1 MGNGAEH
8 SKTIN
13 VVRGQNN
20 QWTIANKPDYVTL
33 DAQTGKVTFN
43 ANTIKPNSS
52 ITITPKAGTGHSV
65 SSNPSTLTA
74 PAAHTVNTTE
84 IVKDYGSNVTAA
96 EINNAVQVANKRTA
110 TIKNGTAMPT
120 NLAGGSTT
128 TIPVT
133 VTYNDGSTEE
143 VQESIFTKADK
154 RELITAKNHLD
165 DPVSTEGKKPGTITQ
180 YNNAMHNAQQQ
191 INTAKTEAQ
200 QVINNERATPQQ
212 VSDALT
218 KVRAAQ
224 TKIDQ
229 AKALLQNKED
239 NSQLVTSK
247 NNLQSSV
254 NQVPSTA
261 GMTQQSIDNYNAKK
275 REAETEITA
284 AQRVIDNG
292 DATAQQISDEKH
304 RVDNALT
311 ALNQAKHDLT
321 ADTHALEQ
329 AVQQLNRTGTTTG
342 KKPASITAY
351 NNSIRALQ
359 SDLTSAKNSANAII
373 QKPIRTVQEVQSAL
387 TNVNRVNERLT
398 QAINQLVP
406 LADNSALRT
415 AKTKLDEEINKSVTT
430 DGMTQSSI
438 QAYENAKR
446 AGQTESTNAQN
457 VINNGDAT
465 DQQIAAEKTKVEE
478 KYNSLKQAIAGL
490 TPDLAPLQTAKTQL
504 QNDIDQPTST
514 TGMTSTSVAT
524 FNEKLSAARTKI
536 QEIDRVLASHP
547 DVATIRQ
554 NVTAANAAKT
564 ALDQA
569 RNGLTVDK
577 APLENAKNQLQHS
590 IDTQTST
597 TGMTQDSINAYNAK
611 LTAARNK
618 IQQINQ
624 VLAGSPTVEQIN
636 TNTSAANQAKS
647 DLDHARQ
654 ALTPDKAPLQN
665 AKTQLEQSI
674 NQPTDTTGMTTASL
688 NAYNQKLQAA
698 RQKLTEINQVLN
710 GNPTVQNINDKV
722 TEANQAKD
730 QLNTARQGL
739 TLDRQPALTT
749 LHGASNLNQ
758 AQQNNFTQQINAAQ
772 NHAALETIKSNI
784 TALNTAMTKLKDSVA
799 DNNTI
804 KSGQNYTDA
813 TPANKQAYDNAVNA
827 AKGVIGETTN
837 PTMDV
842 NTVNQKAASV
852 KSTKDALDGQ
862 QNLQRAKTEATNAI
876 THASDL
882 NQAQKNAL
890 TQQVNSAQNVQAVN
904 DIKQTT
910 HSLNTAMTGLKRG
923 VANHNQVVQ
932 SDNYVNADT
941 NKKNDYN
948 NAYNHANDI
957 INGNAQHPVITPS
970 DVNNALSNVTS
981 KEHALNGEAKLNAA
995 KQEANTALGHLNNLN
1010 NAQRQN
1016 LQSQINGAHQIDAV
1030 NTIKQNATNL
1040 NSAMGNLRQAVAD
1053 KDQVK
1058 RTEDYAD
1065 ADTAKQ
1071 NAYNSAVSSAETIIN
1086 QTTNPTM
1093 SVDDVNRATSA
1104 VTSNK
1109 NALNGDEKLAQS
1121 KTDAARAIDAL
1132 PHLNNAQKAD
1142 VKSKINAASNIAGV
1156 NTVKQQGTDLNTAMG
1171 NLQGAIND
1179 EQTTLNSQ
1187 NYQDATPSKK
1197 TAYTNAVQAAK
1208 DILNKS
1214 NGQNKTKDQVTEAMN
1229 QLNSAKNNLDGTRLL
1244 DQAKQT
1250 AKQQLNNMT
1259 HLTTAQKTNLTN
1271 QINSGTT
1278 VAGVHT
1284 VQSNANTLDQA
1295 MNTLRQSIANKDATK
1310 ASEDYVDA
1318 NNDKQTAYNNAVA
1331 AAETIINANSNPEMN
1346 PSTITQKAEQVNSSK
1361 TALNG
1366 DENLAA
1372 AKQNA
1377 KTYLNTLTSITDAQK
1392 NNLISQISSATR
1404 VSGVDTVKQ
1413 NAQHL
1418 DQAMASLQSGINN
1431 ESQVK
1436 SSEKYR
1442 DADTNKQQE
1451 YDNAITAAKAILNKS
1466 TGPNTAQN
1474 AVEAA
1479 LQRVNNAKDALNGD
1493 AKLIAAQNAAKQHL
1507 GTLTHITTA
1516 QRNDLTNQI
1525 SQATNLA
1532 GVESVKQSANS
1543 LDGAMGN
1550 LQTAINDKSG
1560 TLASQNFLDADE
1572 QKRNAYN
1579 QAVSAAETILN
1590 KQTGPNTAKTAV
1602 EQALN
1607 NVNNAKHALN
1617 GTQNLN
1623 NAKQAAITAING
1635 ASDLNQKQK
1644 DALKT
1649 QANGAQRVSN
1659 AQDVQRNATEL
1670 NTAMGTLKHAIADK
1684 TNTLASSKYVNAD
1697 STKQNAYTTKVTN
1710 AEHIISGTPTV
1721 VTTPSE
1727 VTAAANQVNSA
1738 KQELNGDERLRVA
1751 KQNANTAIDALTQ
1764 LNTPQKAKLKEQ
1776 VGQANRLEDVQTVQT
1791 NGQALNNAMKG
1802 LRDSIANETT
1812 VKASQNYTDASSNNQ
1827 STYNSAV
1834 SNAKGI
1840 INQTNNPTMDT
1851 SAITQATTQ
1860 VNNAKNGLNG
1870 AENLRNAQNTA
1881 KQNLNTLSHLT
1892 NNQKSAIS
1900 TQIDRAGHVSE
1911 VTAAKNAATE
1921 LNTQMG
1927 NLEQAIHD
1935 QNTVK
1940 QSVKFTDADK
1950 AKRDAYTNAVSRAE
1964 AILNKTQGANTS
1976 KQDVEAAI
1984 QNVSSAKNALNGD
1997 QNVTN
2002 AKNAAKNALNNLT
2015 SINNAQKRDLTTKID
2030 QATTVAGVEA
2040 VSNTGTQLNT
2050 AMANLQNG
2058 INDKTNTLASENY
2071 HDADSDKKT
2080 AYTQAVTNAENILN
2094 KNSGSNLDKTAVENA
2109 LSQVANAK
2117 GALNGNHNLEQAKSN
2132 ANTTINGL
2140 QHLTTAQKDKLKQ
2153 QVQQA
2158 QNVAGVDTVK
2168 SSANTLNGAMGT
2180 LRNSIQDNTATKNG
2194 QNYLD
2199 ATGSN
2204 KTNYNNAVDSANGVI
2219 NATSNPNMDAN
2230 AINQIATQVT
2240 STKNALDGTHNLTQA
2255 KQTATNAI
2263 DGATNL
2269 NKAQKDAL
2277 KAQVTSAQRVANVTS
2292 IQQTANELNT
2302 AMGQLQHG
2310 IDDENATKQTQKYR
2324 DAEQSKKTAY
2334 DQAVA
2339 AAKAILNKQ
2348 TGSNSDKA
2356 AVDRALQQ
2364 VTSTK
2369 DALNGDAKLAEAK
2382 AAAKQNLGTLNH
2394 ITNAQRTDLEGQ
2406 INQATTVDGVN
2417 TVKTNANTLDGAMNS
2432 LQGSINDKDA
2442 TLRNQ
2447 NYLDADES
2455 KRNAYTQA
2463 VTAAEG
2469 ILNKQTGGNTSKADV
2484 DNALNAVTR
2493 AKAALN
2499 GAENLRNAK
2508 TSATNTINGLPNLTQ
2523 LQKDNLKHQVEQAQ
2537 NVAGVNGVKD
2547 KGNTL
2552 NTAMGALRT
2561 SIQNDN
2567 TTKTS
2572 QNYLDASDSNKN
2584 NYNTAVNNANGV
2596 INATNN
2602 PNMDANAINGMAN
2615 QVNTTKA
2622 ALNGVQNLAQAK
2634 TNATNTINNAH
2645 DLNQKQKDALKT
2657 QVNNA
2662 QRVSD
2667 ANNVQHTATE
2677 LNGAMTALKAAI
2689 ADKERTKASG
2699 NYVNADQEKRQA
2711 YDSKVTN
2718 AENIINGTP
2727 NATLTVNDVNSA
2739 TSQVNAAK
2747 TALNGDNNLR
2757 VAKENANN
2765 TIDGLA
2771 QLNNAQKAKLK
2782 EQVQSAT
2789 TLEGVQ
2795 TVKNSSQTLNTA
2807 MKGLRDS
2814 IANEA
2819 TIKAGQNYTDASP
2832 TNRNEY
2838 DSAVTAAKAIIN
2850 QTSNPTM
2857 EPNTITQA
2865 TSQVTTKEHAL
2876 NGAQNLAQAKTTAKN
2891 NLNNL
2896 TSINNA
2902 QKDALTRSIDG
2913 ATTVAGVNQETAK
2926 ATELNNAMHSLQNG
2940 INDEAQTKQTQKYL
2954 DAEPIKKSA
2963 YDQAVNAAKAI
2974 LTKASGQNVDKA
2986 AVEQALQNVNST
2998 KTALNGDAKLNEAK
3012 AAAKQ
3017 TLGTLTHINNAQ
3029 RTALDNEITQ
3039 ATNVEGVNT
3048 VKAKAQ
3054 QLDGAMGQLE
3064 TSIRDKDTT
3073 LQSQNYQDADDAK
3086 RTAYS
3091 QAVNAA
3097 ATILNKTAGGNT
3109 PKADVERAMQA
3120 VTQANTALNGIQ
3132 NLERAKQAANTAI
3145 TNASDLN
3152 TKQKEALKAQVT
3164 SAGRVSAA
3172 NGVEHTATELNTAMT
3187 ALKRAIADKA
3197 ETKASGNYVNADAN
3211 KRQAYDEKVT
3221 AAENIVSGTPTPT
3234 LTPADVT
3241 NAATQVT
3248 NAKTQLNG
3256 NHNLEVA
3263 KQNANTAIDG
3273 LTSLNGPQKAKLKE
3287 QVGQATTLPN
3297 VQTVRDNAQTLNS
3310 AMKGLRDSIANEA
3323 TIKAGQNYTDAS
3335 PNNRSEYDSAVT
3347 AAKAII
3353 DQTTSPSMNAQE
3365 INQAKDQ
3372 VTAKQQALNG
3382 QENLRT
3388 AQTNAKQHLNGL
3400 SDLTDAQ
3407 KDAVKRQIEGATH
3420 VNEVTQAQNNADALN
3435 TAMTNLKN
3443 GIQDQ
3448 NTIKQGVNFTDAD
3461 EAKRNAYTNAVTQ
3474 AEQIL
3479 NKAQGPNT
3487 AKDNVESALQNVQR
3501 AKNELNGNQN
3511 VANAKSTAKNALNN
3525 LTSINNAQ
3533 KEALKT
3539 QIEGA
3544 STVAGVNQV
3553 STTASELNTAMS
3565 NLQSG
3570 INDEAATKAAQKY
3583 TDADRDK
3590 QTAYNDAVTAAKTL
3604 LDKTA
3609 GSNDNKAAVE
3619 QALQR
3624 VNTAKTALNGDARL
3638 NEAKNT
3644 AKQQLATMS
3653 HLTNAQK
3660 ANLTEQIERGTT
3672 VAGVQGI
3679 QANAGTLDQA
3689 MNQLRQSIASK
3700 DTTKSSEDYQDA
3712 NADLQNAYNR
3722 AVSDAEGII
3731 SATNNPEMN
3740 PDTINQKAS
3749 QVNSAKSAL
3758 NGDEKLAAA
3767 KQTAKTDIGRLTD
3780 LNNAQRTAANAE
3792 VDQAPNL
3799 AAVTAAKNKATSL
3812 NTAMGNLKHAL
3823 AEKDNTKRS
3832 VNYTDADQPKQ
3843 QAYDTAVTQAEAI
3856 TNANGSNAN
3865 ETQVQAAL
3873 NQLNQAKN
3881 DLNGDNKVAQAKET
3895 AKRAL
3900 ASYSNLNNAQSTA
3913 ATSQIDNATTVADVT
3928 AAQNTANE
3936 LNTAM
3941 GQLQN
3946 GINDQNTV
3954 KQQVNFTDADQGKK
3968 DAYTNAVTNAQGILD
3983 KANGQNMTKAQVEA
3997 ALNQVTTAKNALNGD
4012 ANVRQAKSDAKA
4024 NLGTLTHLNNAQKQ
4038 DLTSQIEG
4046 ATTVNGVNS
4055 VKTKAQDLD
4064 GAMQRLESAI
4074 ANKDQTKASE
4084 NYIDADPT
4092 KKTAFDNAIIQA
4104 ESYLNKD
4111 HGANKDKQAV
4121 EQAIQSVT
4129 STENALNGDAN
4140 LQRAKTEATQAI
4152 DNLTHLNT
4160 PQKTALKQQ
4169 VNAAQRVSGV
4179 TDLKNSATSLNN
4191 AMDQLKQAIADH
4203 DTIVAGGN
4211 YTNASPDKQGA
4222 YTDAYNAAKNIV
4234 NGSPNVIT
4242 NAADVTAAT
4251 QRVNNAETGLN
4262 GDTNLATAK
4271 QQAKDALRQMTHL
4284 SDAQKQSITG
4294 QIDSAT
4300 QVTGVQSVKDNAT
4313 NLDNAMNQLRN
4324 SIANKDEVKASQ
4336 PYVDADTDKQNAYN
4350 TAVTSAENIINATSQ
4365 PTLNPSA
4372 VTQAANQVNTNK
4384 TALNGAQNLANKKQ
4398 ETTANINQLS
4408 HLNNAQ
4414 KQDLNTQ
4421 VTNAPNIS
4429 TVNQVKTKAEQLDQA
4444 MERLINGIQDKDQ
4457 VKQSVNFTDA
4467 DPEKQTAYNN
4477 AVTAAE
4483 NIINQANGTN
4493 ANQSQVEA
4501 ALSTVTTTK
4510 QALNGDRKVT
4520 DAKNNANQRLST
4532 LDNLNNAQKG
4542 AVTGNIN
4549 QAHTVAEV
4557 TQAIQT
4563 AQELNTAMGN
4573 LKNSLNDKD
4582 TTLGSQNFADADP
4595 EKKNAY
4601 NEAVRN
4607 AENIL
4612 NKSTGTNVPKDQVEA
4627 AMNQVNTTKAALNGT
4642 QNLEK
4647 AKQHANTAIDGLS
4660 HLTNAQKDALK
4671 QLVQQSTT
4679 VAEAQ
4684 GNEQKANNVDAA
4696 MDKLRQSIADNATT
4710 KQNQNYTDA
4719 SPNKKDAYNNAVTTA
4734 QGIIDQTTNPTL
4746 DPTVINQAAG
4756 QVSTTKNALNG
4767 NENLEAAKQQATQS
4781 LGSLDN
4787 LNNAQKQAV
4796 TNQINGAHTVD
4807 EANQIKQNAQNL
4819 NTAMGNLKQAIA
4831 DKDATKATVNF
4842 TDADQAKQQAYNTA
4856 VTNAENIISK
4866 ANGGNATQTE
4876 VEQAIQQVNATKQA
4890 LNGNA
4895 NVQHAKDE
4903 ATALINSSNDLNQ
4916 AQKDALKQQVQNA
4929 TTVAGVNNVKQ
4940 TAQELNNAMTQLK
4953 QGIADKEQ
4961 TKADG
4966 NFVNADPDKQNAYNQ
4981 AVAKAEALIS
4991 GTPDVVVTPSEITAA
5006 LNKVTQAK
5014 NDLNG
5019 NTNLATA
5026 KQNVQQAI
5034 DQLPNLNQAQRD
5046 EYNKQI
5052 TQATLVPNVNAIQQ
5066 AATTLND
5073 AMTQLKQ
5080 GIADKDQTKANGNF
5094 VNADTDKQNAYN
5106 NAVAHAEQIIS
5117 GTPNANVDP
5126 QQVAQALQQVNQAKG
5141 DLNGNHN
5148 LQVAKD
5154 NANTAIDQ
5162 LPNLNQPQKTALKD
5176 QVSHAELV
5184 TGVNA
5189 IKQNADALNNAMG
5202 TLKQQIQANSQ
5213 VPQSV
5218 DFTQADQDKQQ
5229 AYNNAANQA
5238 QQIANGTPT
5247 PVLAPDTVTQAVTTM
5262 NQAKDAL
5269 NGDEKLAQAKQD
5281 ALANLD
5287 TLRDL
5292 NQPQRD
5298 ALRNQINQAQALATV
5313 EQTKQNAQNVNTA
5326 MGNLKQGIAN
5336 KDTVKASENY
5346 HDADV
5351 DKQTAYTNAVSQAEG
5366 IINQT
5371 TNPTLNP
5378 DDITRAL
5385 TQVTDAK
5392 NSLNGEAKLATE
5404 KQNAKDAVSGMTH
5417 LNDAQKQALKGQI
5430 DQSPE
5435 IATVNQVKQTAT
5447 SLDQAMDQLSQAIN
5461 DKDQI
5466 LADGNYLNADPD
5478 KQNAYKQAVAKAE
5491 ALLNKQSG
5499 TNEVQAQVE
5508 SITNEVNA
5516 AKQALNGNDNL
5527 ANAKQQAKQQ
5537 LANLTHLNDAQKQS
5551 FESQITQAPLVT
5563 DVTTINQKAQTLDH
5577 AMELLRNSVAD
5588 NQTTLASEDYHDAT
5602 AQRQNDYNK
5611 AVTAANNI
5619 INQTTSPT
5627 MNPDDV
5633 NGATTQVNNTK
5644 VALDGDENLAA
5655 AKQQANNRLDQLD
5668 HLNNAQK
5675 QQLQSQITQSSDIAA
5690 VNGHKQTAESL
5701 NTAMG
5706 NLINAIADHQAV
5718 EQRGNFINADTDKQ
5732 TAYNTAVNEAAAM
5745 INKQTGQNANQTEVE
5760 QAITKVQTTLQALNG
5775 DHNLQVAKTNATQ
5788 AIDALTSLNDPQKTA
5803 LKDQVTAATLVTA
5816 VHQIEQNANTLN
5828 QAMHGLRQSIQDNA
5842 ATKANSKY
5850 INEDQPEQQ
5859 NYDQAVQAA
5868 NNIINEQTATLD
5880 NNAINQAA
5888 ATVNTT
5894 KAALHGDV
5902 KLQNDKDHAKQT
5914 VSQLAHL
5921 NNAQKHM
5928 EDTLIDSET
5937 TRTAVKQDLTEAQ
5950 ALDQLMDA
5958 LQQSIADKDATRAS
5972 SAYVNAEPNK
5982 KQAYD
5987 EAVQN
5992 AESIIAGLNNP
6003 TINKGNVSSATQA
6016 VISSKNA
6023 LDGVERLAQDKQT
6036 AGNSL
6041 NHLDQLTPAQQQALE
6056 NQINNA
6062 TTRDKVAEIIAQAQA
6077 LNEAMKALK
6086 ESIKDQ
6092 PQTEASSKFINEDQA
6107 QKDAY
6112 TQAVQHAKDLINK
6125 TTDPTLAK
6133 SIIDQATQAVTD
6145 AKNNLHGDQKLAQDK
6160 QRATET
6166 LNNLSNLN
6174 TPQRQALE
6182 NQINNAAT
6190 RGEVAQ
6196 KLTEAQ
6202 ALNQAMEALRNSIQD
6217 QQQTE
6222 AGSKFINEDKPQKD
6236 AYQAA
6241 VQNAKDLINQTNNP
6255 TLDKAQVEQL
6265 TQAVNQAKDNLH
6277 GDQKL
6282 ADDKQHAVTDLNQLN
6297 GLNNPQ
6303 RQALE
6308 SQINNA
6314 ATRDEVAQKLAEAK
6328 ALDQAMQALRNS
6340 IQDQQQTESGSKF
6353 INEDKPQKD
6362 AYQAAVQ
6369 NAKDLINQTGNP
6381 TLDKSQVEQLTQA
6394 VTTAKDNLHGDQ
6406 KLARDQQ
6413 QAVTTVNALP
6423 NLNHAQQQ
6431 ALTDAINAAP
6441 TRTEVA
6447 QHVQTAT
6454 ELDHAMETLK
6464 NKVDQV
6470 NTDKAQPNYTEAS
6483 TDKKEAV
6490 DQALQAAQSIT
6501 DPTNGSNANKDAVE
6515 QALTKLQEKENEL
6528 NGNERVAEAKTQA
6541 KQTIDQLTHLNA
6553 DQIATA
6559 KQNIDQATKLQP
6571 IAELVDQA
6579 TQLNQSMDQ
6588 LQQAVNEHANVEQTV
6603 DYTQADSDKQN
6614 AYKQAIA
6621 DAENVLKQ
6629 NANKQQVDQALQNIL
6644 NAKQALNGDE
6654 RVALAKTNGKHDIDQ
6669 LNALN
6674 NAQQDGFK
6682 GRIDQS
6688 NDLNQI
6694 QQIVDEAKALNRAM
6708 DQLSQEITGNEGR
6721 TKGST
6726 NYVNADTQ
6734 VKQVYDEA
6742 VDKAKQALDK
6752 STGQNLTAE
6761 QVIKLNDAI
6770 TAAKKA
6776 LNGEERLNNRKAEAL
6791 QRLDQLTHLNNAQR
6805 QLAIQQINNAET
6817 LNKASRAIN
6826 RATKLDNAMGAV
6838 QQYIDEQHLG
6848 VISSTNYINADDNL
6862 KANYDNAIANAA
6874 HELDKVQGNA
6884 IAKAEAEQL
6893 KQNIIDAQNALNGD
6907 QNLANAKDKANA
6919 FVNSLN
6925 GLNQQQQDLAH
6936 KAINNAD
6943 TVSDVT
6949 DIVNNQI
6956 DLNDAMETLKHLV
6969 DNEIPNAEQTVNY
6982 QNADDNAKTNFDD
6995 AKRLANTLLNSDN
7008 TNVNDI
7014 NGAIQTVNDAIHN
7027 LNGDQRLQDAK
7038 DKAIQSINQALANKL
7053 KEIEASNATDQDK
7066 LIAKNKAEELA
7077 NSIINNI
7084 NKATSNQAVSQVQ
7097 TAGNHAIEQVHA
7109 NEIPKAKIDANKDV
7123 DKQVQSL
7130 IDEIDRNPN
7139 LTDKE
7144 KQALKDRIN
7153 QILQQGHNGIN
7164 NAMTKE
7170 EIEQAKAQLA
7180 QALQDIKDLV
7190 KAKEDAKQDVDKQV
7204 QALIDEID
7212 QNPNLTDKEKQA
7224 LKDRINQILQQ
7235 GHNGINNAMT
7245 KEEIEQAKAQLAQ
7258 ALQDIKD
7265 LVKAKEN
7272 AKQDIDKRVQAL
7284 IDEIDQN
7291 PNLTDKEK
7299 QALKDR
7305 INQILQQGHND
7316 INNALTKEE
7325 IEQAKAQLAQALQ
7338 DIKDLVKAKEDAKN
7352 AIKALANAKRDQINS
7367 NPDLTPEQKAKALKE
7382 IDEAEKR
7389 ALQNVENAQTID
7401 QLNRGLNLGLDD
7413 IRNTHVWEVDEQP
7426 AVNEI
7431 FEATPEQILVNGELI
7446 VHRDDIITEQDIL
7459 AHINL
7464 IDQLSAEVIDTP
7476 STATISD
7483 SLTAKVEVTLLD
7495 GSKVIVNVP
7504 VKVVEKELSVVKQQA
7519 IESIENAAQQKI
7531 DEINNSV
7538 TLTLEQKEAAIAEV
7552 NKLKQQAID
7561 YINNA
7566 PDVHSVEEI
7575 QQQEQAHIEQFYPEQ
7590 FTIEQAKSNAI
7601 KSIEDAIQH
7610 MIDEIKART
7619 DLTDKEKQEAI
7630 AKLNQ
7635 LKEQAIQAIQRAQ
7648 SIDEISEQL
7657 EQFKAQMK
7665 AANPTAKEL
7674 AKRKQEA
7681 ISRIKDFS
7689 NEKINSIRNSEIGT
7703 TDEKQAAMNQINEIV
7718 LETIRDINNAHTLQ
7732 QVEAALNNGI
7742 ARISAVQIVISD
7754 RAKQSSSTGNESNS
7768 HLTIGYGTANHP
7780 FNSSTIGHKKKI
7792 DEDDDIDPLHMRHF
7806 SNNFG
7811 NVIKN
7816 AIGVVGISG
7825 LLASFWFFIAKRR
7838 RKEDEE
7844 EELEIRDNN
7853 KDSIKETLDDTKHL
7867 PLLFAKRRRKED
7879 EEDVTVEEKDTLNN
7893 GESLDKVKHTPFFLP
7908 KRRRKEDEEDVEVT
7922 NENTDEKVL
7931 QDNEH
7936 SPILIAKRRKDKEVD
7951 VETTTSIE
7959 SNEDDAPLLLAKK
7972 KNQKDNQSKG
7982 KKSASKNL
7990 LKS

>member
-1 MGNGAEH
+1 M
-8 SKTIN
+8 
-13 VVRGQNN
+13 
-20 QWTIANKPDYVTL
+20 
-33 DAQTGKVTFN
+33 
-43 ANTIKPNSS
+43 
-52 ITITPKAGTGHSV
+52 
-65 SSNPSTLTA
+65 
-74 PAAHTVNTTE
+74 
-84 IVKDYGSNVTAA
+84 
-96 EINNAVQVANKRTA
+96 
-110 TIKNGTAMPT
+110 
-120 NLAGGSTT
+120 
-128 TIPVT
+128 
-133 VTYNDGSTEE
+133 
-143 VQESIFTKADK
+143 
-154 RELITAKNHLD
+154 
-165 DPVSTEGKKPGTITQ
+165 
-180 YNNAMHNAQQQ
+180 
-191 INTAKTEAQ
+191 
-200 QVINNERATPQQ
+200 
-212 VSDALT
+212 
-218 KVRAAQ
+218 
-224 TKIDQ
+224 
-229 AKALLQNKED
+229 
-239 NSQLVTSK
+239 
-247 NNLQSSV
+247 
-254 NQVPSTA
+254 
-261 GMTQQSIDNYNAKK
+261 
-275 REAETEITA
+275 
-284 AQRVIDNG
+284 
-292 DATAQQISDEKH
+292 
-304 RVDNALT
+304 
-311 ALNQAKHDLT
+311 
-321 ADTHALEQ
+321 
-329 AVQQLNRTGTTTG
+329 
-342 KKPASITAY
+342 
-351 NNSIRALQ
+351 
-359 SDLTSAKNSANAII
+359 
-373 QKPIRTVQEVQSAL
+373 
-387 TNVNRVNERLT
+387 
-398 QAINQLVP
+398 
-406 LADNSALRT
+406 
-415 AKTKLDEEINKSVTT
+415 
-430 DGMTQSSI
+430 
-438 QAYENAKR
+438 
-446 AGQTESTNAQN
+446 
-457 VINNGDAT
+457 
-465 DQQIAAEKTKVEE
+465 
-478 KYNSLKQAIAGL
+478 
-490 TPDLAPLQTAKTQL
+490 
-504 QNDIDQPTST
+504 
-514 TGMTSTSVAT
+514 
-524 FNEKLSAARTKI
+524 
-536 QEIDRVLASHP
+536 
-547 DVATIRQ
+547 
-554 NVTAANAAKT
+554 
-564 ALDQA
+564 
-569 RNGLTVDK
+569 
-577 APLENAKNQLQHS
+577 
-590 IDTQTST
+590 
-597 TGMTQDSINAYNAK
+597 
-611 LTAARNK
+611 
-618 IQQINQ
+618 
-624 VLAGSPTVEQIN
+624 
-636 TNTSAANQAKS
+636 
-647 DLDHARQ
+647 
-654 ALTPDKAPLQN
+654 
-665 AKTQLEQSI
+665 
-674 NQPTDTTGMTTASL
+674 
-688 NAYNQKLQAA
+688 
-698 RQKLTEINQVLN
+698 
-710 GNPTVQNINDKV
+710 
-722 TEANQAKD
+722 
-730 QLNTARQGL
+730 
-739 TLDRQPALTT
+739 
-749 LHGASNLNQ
+749 
-758 AQQNNFTQQINAAQ
+758 
-772 NHAALETIKSNI
+772 
-784 TALNTAMTKLKDSVA
+784 
-799 DNNTI
+799 
-804 KSGQNYTDA
+804 
-813 TPANKQAYDNAVNA
+813 
-827 AKGVIGETTN
+827 
-837 PTMDV
+837 
-842 NTVNQKAASV
+842 
-852 KSTKDALDGQ
+852 
-862 QNLQRAKTEATNAI
+862 
-876 THASDL
+876 
-882 NQAQKNAL
+882 
-890 TQQVNSAQNVQAVN
+890 
-904 DIKQTT
+904 
-910 HSLNTAMTGLKRG
+910 
-923 VANHNQVVQ
+923 
-932 SDNYVNADT
+932 
-941 NKKNDYN
+941 
-948 NAYNHANDI
+948 
-957 INGNAQHPVITPS
+957 
-970 DVNNALSNVTS
+970 
-981 KEHALNGEAKLNAA
+981 
-995 KQEANTALGHLNNLN
+995 
-1010 NAQRQN
+1010 
-1016 LQSQINGAHQIDAV
+1016 
-1030 NTIKQNATNL
+1030 
-1040 NSAMGNLRQAVAD
+1040 
-1053 KDQVK
+1053 
-1058 RTEDYAD
+1058 
-1065 ADTAKQ
+1065 
-1071 NAYNSAVSSAETIIN
+1071 
-1086 QTTNPTM
+1086 
-1093 SVDDVNRATSA
+1093 
-1104 VTSNK
+1104 
-1109 NALNGDEKLAQS
+1109 
-1121 KTDAARAIDAL
+1121 
-1132 PHLNNAQKAD
+1132 
-1142 VKSKINAASNIAGV
+1142 
-1156 NTVKQQGTDLNTAMG
+1156 
-1171 NLQGAIND
+1171 
-1179 EQTTLNSQ
+1179 
-1187 NYQDATPSKK
+1187 
-1197 TAYTNAVQAAK
+1197 
-1208 DILNKS
+1208 
-1214 NGQNKTKDQVTEAMN
+1214 
-1229 QLNSAKNNLDGTRLL
+1229 
-1244 DQAKQT
+1244 
-1250 AKQQLNNMT
+1250 
-1259 HLTTAQKTNLTN
+1259 
-1271 QINSGTT
+1271 
-1278 VAGVHT
+1278 
-1284 VQSNANTLDQA
+1284 
-1295 MNTLRQSIANKDATK
+1295 
-1310 ASEDYVDA
+1310 
-1318 NNDKQTAYNNAVA
+1318 
-1331 AAETIINANSNPEMN
+1331 
-1346 PSTITQKAEQVNSSK
+1346 
-1361 TALNG
+1361 
-1366 DENLAA
+1366 
-1372 AKQNA
+1372 
-1377 KTYLNTLTSITDAQK
+1377 
-1392 NNLISQISSATR
+1392 
-1404 VSGVDTVKQ
+1404 
-1413 NAQHL
+1413 
-1418 DQAMASLQSGINN
+1418 
-1431 ESQVK
+1431 
-1436 SSEKYR
+1436 
-1442 DADTNKQQE
+1442 
-1451 YDNAITAAKAILNKS
+1451 
-1466 TGPNTAQN
+1466 
-1474 AVEAA
+1474 
-1479 LQRVNNAKDALNGD
+1479 
-1493 AKLIAAQNAAKQHL
+1493 
-1507 GTLTHITTA
+1507 
-1516 QRNDLTNQI
+1516 
-1525 SQATNLA
+1525 
-1532 GVESVKQSANS
+1532 
-1543 LDGAMGN
+1543 
-1550 LQTAINDKSG
+1550 
-1560 TLASQNFLDADE
+1560 
-1572 QKRNAYN
+1572 
-1579 QAVSAAETILN
+1579 
-1590 KQTGPNTAKTAV
+1590 
-1602 EQALN
+1602 
-1607 NVNNAKHALN
+1607 
-1617 GTQNLN
+1617 
-1623 NAKQAAITAING
+1623 
-1635 ASDLNQKQK
+1635 
-1644 DALKT
+1644 
-1649 QANGAQRVSN
+1649 
-1659 AQDVQRNATEL
+1659 
-1670 NTAMGTLKHAIADK
+1670 
-1684 TNTLASSKYVNAD
+1684 
-1697 STKQNAYTTKVTN
+1697 
-1710 AEHIISGTPTV
+1710 
-1721 VTTPSE
+1721 
-1727 VTAAANQVNSA
+1727 
-1738 KQELNGDERLRVA
+1738 
-1751 KQNANTAIDALTQ
+1751 
-1764 LNTPQKAKLKEQ
+1764 
-1776 VGQANRLEDVQTVQT
+1776 
-1791 NGQALNNAMKG
+1791 
-1802 LRDSIANETT
+1802 
-1812 VKASQNYTDASSNNQ
+1812 
-1827 STYNSAV
+1827 
-1834 SNAKGI
+1834 
-1840 INQTNNPTMDT
+1840 
-1851 SAITQATTQ
+1851 
-1860 VNNAKNGLNG
+1860 
-1870 AENLRNAQNTA
+1870 
-1881 KQNLNTLSHLT
+1881 
-1892 NNQKSAIS
+1892 
-1900 TQIDRAGHVSE
+1900 
-1911 VTAAKNAATE
+1911 
-1921 LNTQMG
+1921 
-1927 NLEQAIHD
+1927 
-1935 QNTVK
+1935 
-1940 QSVKFTDADK
+1940 
-1950 AKRDAYTNAVSRAE
+1950 
-1964 AILNKTQGANTS
+1964 
-1976 KQDVEAAI
+1976 
-1984 QNVSSAKNALNGD
+1984 
-1997 QNVTN
+1997 
-2002 AKNAAKNALNNLT
+2002 
-2015 SINNAQKRDLTTKID
+2015 
-2030 QATTVAGVEA
+2030 
-2040 VSNTGTQLNT
+2040 
-2050 AMANLQNG
+2050 
-2058 INDKTNTLASENY
+2058 
-2071 HDADSDKKT
+2071 
-2080 AYTQAVTNAENILN
+2080 
-2094 KNSGSNLDKTAVENA
+2094 
-2109 LSQVANAK
+2109 
-2117 GALNGNHNLEQAKSN
+2117 
-2132 ANTTINGL
+2132 
-2140 QHLTTAQKDKLKQ
+2140 
-2153 QVQQA
+2153 
-2158 QNVAGVDTVK
+2158 
-2168 SSANTLNGAMGT
+2168 
-2180 LRNSIQDNTATKNG
+2180 
-2194 QNYLD
+2194 
-2199 ATGSN
+2199 
-2204 KTNYNNAVDSANGVI
+2204 
-2219 NATSNPNMDAN
+2219 
-2230 AINQIATQVT
+2230 
-2240 STKNALDGTHNLTQA
+2240 
-2255 KQTATNAI
+2255 
-2263 DGATNL
+2263 
-2269 NKAQKDAL
+2269 
-2277 KAQVTSAQRVANVTS
+2277 
-2292 IQQTANELNT
+2292 
-2302 AMGQLQHG
+2302 
-2310 IDDENATKQTQKYR
+2310 
-2324 DAEQSKKTAY
+2324 
-2334 DQAVA
+2334 
-2339 AAKAILNKQ
+2339 
-2348 TGSNSDKA
+2348 
-2356 AVDRALQQ
+2356 
-2364 VTSTK
+2364 
-2369 DALNGDAKLAEAK
+2369 
-2382 AAAKQNLGTLNH
+2382 
-2394 ITNAQRTDLEGQ
+2394 
-2406 INQATTVDGVN
+2406 
-2417 TVKTNANTLDGAMNS
+2417 
-2432 LQGSINDKDA
+2432 
-2442 TLRNQ
+2442 
-2447 NYLDADES
+2447 
-2455 KRNAYTQA
+2455 
-2463 VTAAEG
+2463 
-2469 ILNKQTGGNTSKADV
+2469 
-2484 DNALNAVTR
+2484 
-2493 AKAALN
+2493 
-2499 GAENLRNAK
+2499 
-2508 TSATNTINGLPNLTQ
+2508 
-2523 LQKDNLKHQVEQAQ
+2523 
-2537 NVAGVNGVKD
+2537 
-2547 KGNTL
+2547 
-2552 NTAMGALRT
+2552 
-2561 SIQNDN
+2561 
-2567 TTKTS
+2567 
-2572 QNYLDASDSNKN
+2572 
-2584 NYNTAVNNANGV
+2584 
-2596 INATNN
+2596 
-2602 PNMDANAINGMAN
+2602 
-2615 QVNTTKA
+2615 
-2622 ALNGVQNLAQAK
+2622 
-2634 TNATNTINNAH
+2634 
-2645 DLNQKQKDALKT
+2645 
-2657 QVNNA
+2657 
-2662 QRVSD
+2662 
-2667 ANNVQHTATE
+2667 
-2677 LNGAMTALKAAI
+2677 
-2689 ADKERTKASG
+2689 
-2699 NYVNADQEKRQA
+2699 
-2711 YDSKVTN
+2711 
-2718 AENIINGTP
+2718 
-2727 NATLTVNDVNSA
+2727 
-2739 TSQVNAAK
+2739 
-2747 TALNGDNNLR
+2747 
-2757 VAKENANN
+2757 
-2765 TIDGLA
+2765 
-2771 QLNNAQKAKLK
+2771 
-2782 EQVQSAT
+2782 
-2789 TLEGVQ
+2789 
-2795 TVKNSSQTLNTA
+2795 
-2807 MKGLRDS
+2807 
-2814 IANEA
+2814 
-2819 TIKAGQNYTDASP
+2819 
-2832 TNRNEY
+2832 
-2838 DSAVTAAKAIIN
+2838 
-2850 QTSNPTM
+2850 
-2857 EPNTITQA
+2857 
-2865 TSQVTTKEHAL
+2865 
-2876 NGAQNLAQAKTTAKN
+2876 
-2891 NLNNL
+2891 
-2896 TSINNA
+2896 
-2902 QKDALTRSIDG
+2902 
-2913 ATTVAGVNQETAK
+2913 
-2926 ATELNNAMHSLQNG
+2926 
-2940 INDEAQTKQTQKYL
+2940 
-2954 DAEPIKKSA
+2954 
-2963 YDQAVNAAKAI
+2963 
-2974 LTKASGQNVDKA
+2974 
-2986 AVEQALQNVNST
+2986 
-2998 KTALNGDAKLNEAK
+2998 
-3012 AAAKQ
+3012 
-3017 TLGTLTHINNAQ
+3017 
-3029 RTALDNEITQ
+3029 
-3039 ATNVEGVNT
+3039 
-3048 VKAKAQ
+3048 
-3054 QLDGAMGQLE
+3054 
-3064 TSIRDKDTT
+3064 
-3073 LQSQNYQDADDAK
+3073 
-3086 RTAYS
+3086 
-3091 QAVNAA
+3091 
-3097 ATILNKTAGGNT
+3097 
-3109 PKADVERAMQA
+3109 
-3120 VTQANTALNGIQ
+3120 
-3132 NLERAKQAANTAI
+3132 
-3145 TNASDLN
+3145 
-3152 TKQKEALKAQVT
+3152 
-3164 SAGRVSAA
+3164 
-3172 NGVEHTATELNTAMT
+3172 
-3187 ALKRAIADKA
+3187 
-3197 ETKASGNYVNADAN
+3197 
-3211 KRQAYDEKVT
+3211 
-3221 AAENIVSGTPTPT
+3221 
-3234 LTPADVT
+3234 
-3241 NAATQVT
+3241 
-3248 NAKTQLNG
+3248 
-3256 NHNLEVA
+3256 
-3263 KQNANTAIDG
+3263 
-3273 LTSLNGPQKAKLKE
+3273 
-3287 QVGQATTLPN
+3287 
-3297 VQTVRDNAQTLNS
+3297 
-3310 AMKGLRDSIANEA
+3310 
-3323 TIKAGQNYTDAS
+3323 
-3335 PNNRSEYDSAVT
+3335 
-3347 AAKAII
+3347 
-3353 DQTTSPSMNAQE
+3353 
-3365 INQAKDQ
+3365 
-3372 VTAKQQALNG
+3372 
-3382 QENLRT
+3382 
-3388 AQTNAKQHLNGL
+3388 
-3400 SDLTDAQ
+3400 
-3407 KDAVKRQIEGATH
+3407 
-3420 VNEVTQAQNNADALN
+3420 
-3435 TAMTNLKN
+3435 
-3443 GIQDQ
+3443 
-3448 NTIKQGVNFTDAD
+3448 
-3461 EAKRNAYTNAVTQ
+3461 
-3474 AEQIL
+3474 
-3479 NKAQGPNT
+3479 
-3487 AKDNVESALQNVQR
+3487 
-3501 AKNELNGNQN
+3501 
-3511 VANAKSTAKNALNN
+3511 
-3525 LTSINNAQ
+3525 
-3533 KEALKT
+3533 
-3539 QIEGA
+3539 
-3544 STVAGVNQV
+3544 
-3553 STTASELNTAMS
+3553 
-3565 NLQSG
+3565 
-3570 INDEAATKAAQKY
+3570 
-3583 TDADRDK
+3583 
-3590 QTAYNDAVTAAKTL
+3590 
-3604 LDKTA
+3604 
-3609 GSNDNKAAVE
+3609 
-3619 QALQR
+3619 
-3624 VNTAKTALNGDARL
+3624 
-3638 NEAKNT
+3638 
-3644 AKQQLATMS
+3644 
-3653 HLTNAQK
+3653 
-3660 ANLTEQIERGTT
+3660 
-3672 VAGVQGI
+3672 
-3679 QANAGTLDQA
+3679 
-3689 MNQLRQSIASK
+3689 
-3700 DTTKSSEDYQDA
+3700 
-3712 NADLQNAYNR
+3712 
-3722 AVSDAEGII
+3722 
-3731 SATNNPEMN
+3731 
-3740 PDTINQKAS
+3740 
-3749 QVNSAKSAL
+3749 
-3758 NGDEKLAAA
+3758 
-3767 KQTAKTDIGRLTD
+3767 
-3780 LNNAQRTAANAE
+3780 
-3792 VDQAPNL
+3792 
-3799 AAVTAAKNKATSL
+3799 
-3812 NTAMGNLKHAL
+3812 
-3823 AEKDNTKRS
+3823 
-3832 VNYTDADQPKQ
+3832 
-3843 QAYDTAVTQAEAI
+3843 
-3856 TNANGSNAN
+3856 
-3865 ETQVQAAL
+3865 
-3873 NQLNQAKN
+3873 
-3881 DLNGDNKVAQAKET
+3881 
-3895 AKRAL
+3895 
-3900 ASYSNLNNAQSTA
+3900 
-3913 ATSQIDNATTVADVT
+3913 
-3928 AAQNTANE
+3928 
-3936 LNTAM
+3936 
-3941 GQLQN
+3941 
-3946 GINDQNTV
+3946 
-3954 KQQVNFTDADQGKK
+3954 
-3968 DAYTNAVTNAQGILD
+3968 
-3983 KANGQNMTKAQVEA
+3983 
-3997 ALNQVTTAKNALNGD
+3997 
-4012 ANVRQAKSDAKA
+4012 
-4024 NLGTLTHLNNAQKQ
+4024 
-4038 DLTSQIEG
+4038 
-4046 ATTVNGVNS
+4046 
-4055 VKTKAQDLD
+4055 
-4064 GAMQRLESAI
+4064 
-4074 ANKDQTKASE
+4074 
-4084 NYIDADPT
+4084 
-4092 KKTAFDNAIIQA
+4092 
-4104 ESYLNKD
+4104 
-4111 HGANKDKQAV
+4111 
-4121 EQAIQSVT
+4121 
-4129 STENALNGDAN
+4129 
-4140 LQRAKTEATQAI
+4140 
-4152 DNLTHLNT
+4152 
-4160 PQKTALKQQ
+4160 
-4169 VNAAQRVSGV
+4169 
-4179 TDLKNSATSLNN
+4179 
-4191 AMDQLKQAIADH
+4191 
-4203 DTIVAGGN
+4203 
-4211 YTNASPDKQGA
+4211 
-4222 YTDAYNAAKNIV
+4222 
-4234 NGSPNVIT
+4234 
-4242 NAADVTAAT
+4242 
-4251 QRVNNAETGLN
+4251 
-4262 GDTNLATAK
+4262 
-4271 QQAKDALRQMTHL
+4271 
-4284 SDAQKQSITG
+4284 
-4294 QIDSAT
+4294 
-4300 QVTGVQSVKDNAT
+4300 
-4313 NLDNAMNQLRN
+4313 
-4324 SIANKDEVKASQ
+4324 
-4336 PYVDADTDKQNAYN
+4336 
-4350 TAVTSAENIINATSQ
+4350 
-4365 PTLNPSA
+4365 
-4372 VTQAANQVNTNK
+4372 
-4384 TALNGAQNLANKKQ
+4384 
-4398 ETTANINQLS
+4398 
-4408 HLNNAQ
+4408 
-4414 KQDLNTQ
+4414 
-4421 VTNAPNIS
+4421 
-4429 TVNQVKTKAEQLDQA
+4429 
-4444 MERLINGIQDKDQ
+4444 
-4457 VKQSVNFTDA
+4457 
-4467 DPEKQTAYNN
+4467 
-4477 AVTAAE
+4477 
-4483 NIINQANGTN
+4483 
-4493 ANQSQVEA
+4493 
-4501 ALSTVTTTK
+4501 
-4510 QALNGDRKVT
+4510 
-4520 DAKNNANQRLST
+4520 
-4532 LDNLNNAQKG
+4532 
-4542 AVTGNIN
+4542 
-4549 QAHTVAEV
+4549 
-4557 TQAIQT
+4557 
-4563 AQELNTAMGN
+4563 
-4573 LKNSLNDKD
+4573 
-4582 TTLGSQNFADADP
+4582 
-4595 EKKNAY
+4595 
-4601 NEAVRN
+4601 
-4607 AENIL
+4607 
-4612 NKSTGTNVPKDQVEA
+4612 
-4627 AMNQVNTTKAALNGT
+4627 
-4642 QNLEK
+4642 
-4647 AKQHANTAIDGLS
+4647 
-4660 HLTNAQKDALK
+4660 
-4671 QLVQQSTT
+4671 VQQSTT

-4719 SPNKKDAYNNAVTTA
+4719 SQNKKDAYNNAVTTA
-4734 QGIIDQTTNPTL
+4734 QGIIDQTTSPTL

-4767 NENLEAAKQQATQS
+4767 NENLEAAKQQASQS

-4787 LNNAQKQAV
+4787 LNNAQKQTV
-4796 TNQINGAHTVD
+4796 TDQINGAHTVD

-4866 ANGGNATQTE
+4866 ANGGNATQAE
-4876 VEQAIQQVNATKQA
+4876 VEQAIKQVNAAKQA

-4991 GTPDVVVTPSEITAA
+4991 ATPDVVVTPSEITAA

-5026 KQNVQQAI
+5026 KQNVQHAI

-5046 EYNKQI
+5046 EYSKQI

-5080 GIADKDQTKANGNF
+5080 GIANKAQIKGSENYHDADTDKQTAYDNAVTKAEELLKQTTNPTMDPNTIQQALTKVNDTNQALNGNQKLADAKQDAKTTLGTLDHLNDAQKQALTTQVEQAPDIATVNNVKQNAQNLNNAMTNLNNALQDKTETLNSINFTDADQAKKDAYTNAVSHAEGILSKANGSNASQTEVEQAMQRVNEAKQALNGNDNVQRAKDAAKQVITNANDLNQAQKDALKQQVDAAQTVANVNTIKQTAQDLNQAMTQLKQGIADKDQTKASGNF

-5238 QQIANGTPT
+5238 QQIANGIPT
-5247 PVLAPDTVTQAVTTM
+5247 PVLTPDTVTQAVTTM

-5269 NGDEKLAQAKQD
+5269 NGDEKLAQAKQE

-5326 MGNLKQGIAN
+5326 MSNLKQGIAN

-5346 HDADV
+5346 HDADA

-5378 DDITRAL
+5378 DEITRAL

-5392 NSLNGEAKLATE
+5392 NGLNGEAKLATE

-5461 DKDQI
+5461 DKAQT

-5602 AQRQNDYNK
+5602 AQRQNDYNQ

-5888 ATVNTT
+5888 TTVNTT

-5982 KQAYD
+5982 KQSYD

-6062 TTRDKVAEIIAQAQA
+6062 T
-6077 LNEAMKALK
+6077 
-6086 ESIKDQ
+6086 
-6092 PQTEASSKFINEDQA
+6092 
-6107 QKDAY
+6107 
-6112 TQAVQHAKDLINK
+6112 
-6125 TTDPTLAK
+6125 
-6133 SIIDQATQAVTD
+6133 
-6145 AKNNLHGDQKLAQDK
+6145 
-6160 QRATET
+6160 
-6166 LNNLSNLN
+6166 
-6174 TPQRQALE
+6174 
-6182 NQINNAAT
+6182 T

-6314 ATRDEVAQKLAEAK
+6314 ATRGEVAQKLAEAK

-6490 DQALQAAQSIT
+6490 DQALQAAESIT
-6501 DPTNGSNANKDAVE
+6501 DPTNGSNANKDAVD
-6515 QALTKLQEKENEL
+6515 QVLTKLQEKENEL

-6708 DQLSQEITGNEGR
+6708 DQLSQEITDNEGR

-6734 VKQVYDEA
+6734 VKQVYDET

-6752 STGQNLTAE
+6752 STGQNLTAK
-6761 QVIKLNDAI
+6761 QVIKLNDAV

-7014 NGAIQTVNDAIHN
+7014 NGAIQAVNDAIHN

-7123 DKQVQSL
+7123 DKQVQAL

-7265 LVKAKEN
+7265 LVKAKED
-7272 AKQDIDKRVQAL
+7272 AKQDVDKQVQALIDEIDQNPNLTDKEKQALKDRINQILQQGHNDINNAMTKEAIEQAKERLAQALQDIKDLVKAKEDAKNDIDKRVQAL

-7531 DEINNSV
+7531 NEINNSV

-7561 YINNA
+7561 HVNNA

-7575 QQQEQAHIEQFYPEQ
+7575 QQQEQAHIEQFNPEQ

-7703 TDEKQAAMNQINEIV
+7703 ADEKQAAMNQINEIV

-7742 ARISAVQIVISD
+7742 ARISAVQIVTSD

-7780 FNSSTIGHKKKI
+7780 FNSSTIGHKKKL

-7879 EEDVTVEEKDTLNN
+7879 EEDVTVEEKDSLNN

-7931 QDNEH
+7931 KDNEH
-7936 SPILIAKRRKDKEVD
+7936 SPLLFAKRRKDKEED

-7959 SNEDDAPLLLAKK
+7959 SKDEDVPLLLAKK
-7972 KNQKDNQSKG
+7972 KNQKDNQSKD
-7982 KKSASKNL
+7982 KKSASKNTS
-7990 LKS
+7990 KKVAAKKKKKKAKKNKK

>member
-1 MGNGAEH
+1 
-8 SKTIN
+8 
-13 VVRGQNN
+13 
-20 QWTIANKPDYVTL
+20 
-33 DAQTGKVTFN
+33 
-43 ANTIKPNSS
+43 
-52 ITITPKAGTGHSV
+52 
-65 SSNPSTLTA
+65 
-74 PAAHTVNTTE
+74 
-84 IVKDYGSNVTAA
+84 
-96 EINNAVQVANKRTA
+96 
-110 TIKNGTAMPT
+110 
-120 NLAGGSTT
+120 
-128 TIPVT
+128 
-133 VTYNDGSTEE
+133 
-143 VQESIFTKADK
+143 
-154 RELITAKNHLD
+154 
-165 DPVSTEGKKPGTITQ
+165 
-180 YNNAMHNAQQQ
+180 
-191 INTAKTEAQ
+191 
-200 QVINNERATPQQ
+200 
-212 VSDALT
+212 
-218 KVRAAQ
+218 
-224 TKIDQ
+224 
-229 AKALLQNKED
+229 
-239 NSQLVTSK
+239 
-247 NNLQSSV
+247 
-254 NQVPSTA
+254 
-261 GMTQQSIDNYNAKK
+261 
-275 REAETEITA
+275 
-284 AQRVIDNG
+284 
-292 DATAQQISDEKH
+292 
-304 RVDNALT
+304 
-311 ALNQAKHDLT
+311 
-321 ADTHALEQ
+321 
-329 AVQQLNRTGTTTG
+329 
-342 KKPASITAY
+342 
-351 NNSIRALQ
+351 
-359 SDLTSAKNSANAII
+359 
-373 QKPIRTVQEVQSAL
+373 
-387 TNVNRVNERLT
+387 
-398 QAINQLVP
+398 
-406 LADNSALRT
+406 
-415 AKTKLDEEINKSVTT
+415 
-430 DGMTQSSI
+430 
-438 QAYENAKR
+438 
-446 AGQTESTNAQN
+446 
-457 VINNGDAT
+457 
-465 DQQIAAEKTKVEE
+465 
-478 KYNSLKQAIAGL
+478 
-490 TPDLAPLQTAKTQL
+490 
-504 QNDIDQPTST
+504 
-514 TGMTSTSVAT
+514 
-524 FNEKLSAARTKI
+524 
-536 QEIDRVLASHP
+536 
-547 DVATIRQ
+547 
-554 NVTAANAAKT
+554 
-564 ALDQA
+564 
-569 RNGLTVDK
+569 
-577 APLENAKNQLQHS
+577 
-590 IDTQTST
+590 
-597 TGMTQDSINAYNAK
+597 
-611 LTAARNK
+611 
-618 IQQINQ
+618 
-624 VLAGSPTVEQIN
+624 
-636 TNTSAANQAKS
+636 
-647 DLDHARQ
+647 
-654 ALTPDKAPLQN
+654 
-665 AKTQLEQSI
+665 
-674 NQPTDTTGMTTASL
+674 
-688 NAYNQKLQAA
+688 
-698 RQKLTEINQVLN
+698 
-710 GNPTVQNINDKV
+710 
-722 TEANQAKD
+722 
-730 QLNTARQGL
+730 
-739 TLDRQPALTT
+739 
-749 LHGASNLNQ
+749 
-758 AQQNNFTQQINAAQ
+758 
-772 NHAALETIKSNI
+772 
-784 TALNTAMTKLKDSVA
+784 
-799 DNNTI
+799 
-804 KSGQNYTDA
+804 
-813 TPANKQAYDNAVNA
+813 
-827 AKGVIGETTN
+827 
-837 PTMDV
+837 
-842 NTVNQKAASV
+842 
-852 KSTKDALDGQ
+852 
-862 QNLQRAKTEATNAI
+862 
-876 THASDL
+876 
-882 NQAQKNAL
+882 
-890 TQQVNSAQNVQAVN
+890 
-904 DIKQTT
+904 
-910 HSLNTAMTGLKRG
+910 
-923 VANHNQVVQ
+923 
-932 SDNYVNADT
+932 
-941 NKKNDYN
+941 
-948 NAYNHANDI
+948 
-957 INGNAQHPVITPS
+957 
-970 DVNNALSNVTS
+970 
-981 KEHALNGEAKLNAA
+981 
-995 KQEANTALGHLNNLN
+995 
-1010 NAQRQN
+1010 
-1016 LQSQINGAHQIDAV
+1016 
-1030 NTIKQNATNL
+1030 
-1040 NSAMGNLRQAVAD
+1040 
-1053 KDQVK
+1053 
-1058 RTEDYAD
+1058 
-1065 ADTAKQ
+1065 
-1071 NAYNSAVSSAETIIN
+1071 
-1086 QTTNPTM
+1086 
-1093 SVDDVNRATSA
+1093 
-1104 VTSNK
+1104 
-1109 NALNGDEKLAQS
+1109 
-1121 KTDAARAIDAL
+1121 
-1132 PHLNNAQKAD
+1132 
-1142 VKSKINAASNIAGV
+1142 
-1156 NTVKQQGTDLNTAMG
+1156 
-1171 NLQGAIND
+1171 
-1179 EQTTLNSQ
+1179 
-1187 NYQDATPSKK
+1187 
-1197 TAYTNAVQAAK
+1197 
-1208 DILNKS
+1208 
-1214 NGQNKTKDQVTEAMN
+1214 
-1229 QLNSAKNNLDGTRLL
+1229 
-1244 DQAKQT
+1244 
-1250 AKQQLNNMT
+1250 
-1259 HLTTAQKTNLTN
+1259 
-1271 QINSGTT
+1271 
-1278 VAGVHT
+1278 
-1284 VQSNANTLDQA
+1284 
-1295 MNTLRQSIANKDATK
+1295 
-1310 ASEDYVDA
+1310 
-1318 NNDKQTAYNNAVA
+1318 
-1331 AAETIINANSNPEMN
+1331 
-1346 PSTITQKAEQVNSSK
+1346 
-1361 TALNG
+1361 
-1366 DENLAA
+1366 
-1372 AKQNA
+1372 
-1377 KTYLNTLTSITDAQK
+1377 
-1392 NNLISQISSATR
+1392 
-1404 VSGVDTVKQ
+1404 
-1413 NAQHL
+1413 
-1418 DQAMASLQSGINN
+1418 
-1431 ESQVK
+1431 
-1436 SSEKYR
+1436 
-1442 DADTNKQQE
+1442 
-1451 YDNAITAAKAILNKS
+1451 
-1466 TGPNTAQN
+1466 
-1474 AVEAA
+1474 
-1479 LQRVNNAKDALNGD
+1479 
-1493 AKLIAAQNAAKQHL
+1493 
-1507 GTLTHITTA
+1507 
-1516 QRNDLTNQI
+1516 
-1525 SQATNLA
+1525 
-1532 GVESVKQSANS
+1532 
-1543 LDGAMGN
+1543 
-1550 LQTAINDKSG
+1550 
-1560 TLASQNFLDADE
+1560 
-1572 QKRNAYN
+1572 
-1579 QAVSAAETILN
+1579 
-1590 KQTGPNTAKTAV
+1590 
-1602 EQALN
+1602 
-1607 NVNNAKHALN
+1607 
-1617 GTQNLN
+1617 
-1623 NAKQAAITAING
+1623 
-1635 ASDLNQKQK
+1635 
-1644 DALKT
+1644 
-1649 QANGAQRVSN
+1649 
-1659 AQDVQRNATEL
+1659 
-1670 NTAMGTLKHAIADK
+1670 
-1684 TNTLASSKYVNAD
+1684 
-1697 STKQNAYTTKVTN
+1697 
-1710 AEHIISGTPTV
+1710 
-1721 VTTPSE
+1721 
-1727 VTAAANQVNSA
+1727 
-1738 KQELNGDERLRVA
+1738 
-1751 KQNANTAIDALTQ
+1751 
-1764 LNTPQKAKLKEQ
+1764 
-1776 VGQANRLEDVQTVQT
+1776 
-1791 NGQALNNAMKG
+1791 
-1802 LRDSIANETT
+1802 
-1812 VKASQNYTDASSNNQ
+1812 
-1827 STYNSAV
+1827 
-1834 SNAKGI
+1834 
-1840 INQTNNPTMDT
+1840 
-1851 SAITQATTQ
+1851 
-1860 VNNAKNGLNG
+1860 
-1870 AENLRNAQNTA
+1870 
-1881 KQNLNTLSHLT
+1881 
-1892 NNQKSAIS
+1892 
-1900 TQIDRAGHVSE
+1900 
-1911 VTAAKNAATE
+1911 
-1921 LNTQMG
+1921 
-1927 NLEQAIHD
+1927 
-1935 QNTVK
+1935 
-1940 QSVKFTDADK
+1940 
-1950 AKRDAYTNAVSRAE
+1950 
-1964 AILNKTQGANTS
+1964 
-1976 KQDVEAAI
+1976 
-1984 QNVSSAKNALNGD
+1984 
-1997 QNVTN
+1997 
-2002 AKNAAKNALNNLT
+2002 
-2015 SINNAQKRDLTTKID
+2015 
-2030 QATTVAGVEA
+2030 
-2040 VSNTGTQLNT
+2040 
-2050 AMANLQNG
+2050 
-2058 INDKTNTLASENY
+2058 
-2071 HDADSDKKT
+2071 
-2080 AYTQAVTNAENILN
+2080 
-2094 KNSGSNLDKTAVENA
+2094 
-2109 LSQVANAK
+2109 
-2117 GALNGNHNLEQAKSN
+2117 
-2132 ANTTINGL
+2132 
-2140 QHLTTAQKDKLKQ
+2140 
-2153 QVQQA
+2153 
-2158 QNVAGVDTVK
+2158 
-2168 SSANTLNGAMGT
+2168 
-2180 LRNSIQDNTATKNG
+2180 
-2194 QNYLD
+2194 
-2199 ATGSN
+2199 
-2204 KTNYNNAVDSANGVI
+2204 
-2219 NATSNPNMDAN
+2219 
-2230 AINQIATQVT
+2230 
-2240 STKNALDGTHNLTQA
+2240 
-2255 KQTATNAI
+2255 
-2263 DGATNL
+2263 
-2269 NKAQKDAL
+2269 
-2277 KAQVTSAQRVANVTS
+2277 
-2292 IQQTANELNT
+2292 
-2302 AMGQLQHG
+2302 
-2310 IDDENATKQTQKYR
+2310 
-2324 DAEQSKKTAY
+2324 
-2334 DQAVA
+2334 
-2339 AAKAILNKQ
+2339 
-2348 TGSNSDKA
+2348 
-2356 AVDRALQQ
+2356 
-2364 VTSTK
+2364 
-2369 DALNGDAKLAEAK
+2369 
-2382 AAAKQNLGTLNH
+2382 
-2394 ITNAQRTDLEGQ
+2394 
-2406 INQATTVDGVN
+2406 
-2417 TVKTNANTLDGAMNS
+2417 
-2432 LQGSINDKDA
+2432 
-2442 TLRNQ
+2442 
-2447 NYLDADES
+2447 
-2455 KRNAYTQA
+2455 
-2463 VTAAEG
+2463 
-2469 ILNKQTGGNTSKADV
+2469 
-2484 DNALNAVTR
+2484 
-2493 AKAALN
+2493 
-2499 GAENLRNAK
+2499 
-2508 TSATNTINGLPNLTQ
+2508 
-2523 LQKDNLKHQVEQAQ
+2523 
-2537 NVAGVNGVKD
+2537 
-2547 KGNTL
+2547 
-2552 NTAMGALRT
+2552 
-2561 SIQNDN
+2561 
-2567 TTKTS
+2567 
-2572 QNYLDASDSNKN
+2572 
-2584 NYNTAVNNANGV
+2584 
-2596 INATNN
+2596 
-2602 PNMDANAINGMAN
+2602 
-2615 QVNTTKA
+2615 
-2622 ALNGVQNLAQAK
+2622 
-2634 TNATNTINNAH
+2634 
-2645 DLNQKQKDALKT
+2645 
-2657 QVNNA
+2657 
-2662 QRVSD
+2662 
-2667 ANNVQHTATE
+2667 
-2677 LNGAMTALKAAI
+2677 
-2689 ADKERTKASG
+2689 
-2699 NYVNADQEKRQA
+2699 
-2711 YDSKVTN
+2711 
-2718 AENIINGTP
+2718 
-2727 NATLTVNDVNSA
+2727 
-2739 TSQVNAAK
+2739 
-2747 TALNGDNNLR
+2747 
-2757 VAKENANN
+2757 
-2765 TIDGLA
+2765 
-2771 QLNNAQKAKLK
+2771 
-2782 EQVQSAT
+2782 
-2789 TLEGVQ
+2789 
-2795 TVKNSSQTLNTA
+2795 
-2807 MKGLRDS
+2807 
-2814 IANEA
+2814 
-2819 TIKAGQNYTDASP
+2819 
-2832 TNRNEY
+2832 
-2838 DSAVTAAKAIIN
+2838 
-2850 QTSNPTM
+2850 
-2857 EPNTITQA
+2857 
-2865 TSQVTTKEHAL
+2865 
-2876 NGAQNLAQAKTTAKN
+2876 
-2891 NLNNL
+2891 
-2896 TSINNA
+2896 
-2902 QKDALTRSIDG
+2902 
-2913 ATTVAGVNQETAK
+2913 
-2926 ATELNNAMHSLQNG
+2926 
-2940 INDEAQTKQTQKYL
+2940 
-2954 DAEPIKKSA
+2954 
-2963 YDQAVNAAKAI
+2963 
-2974 LTKASGQNVDKA
+2974 
-2986 AVEQALQNVNST
+2986 
-2998 KTALNGDAKLNEAK
+2998 
-3012 AAAKQ
+3012 
-3017 TLGTLTHINNAQ
+3017 
-3029 RTALDNEITQ
+3029 
-3039 ATNVEGVNT
+3039 
-3048 VKAKAQ
+3048 
-3054 QLDGAMGQLE
+3054 
-3064 TSIRDKDTT
+3064 
-3073 LQSQNYQDADDAK
+3073 
-3086 RTAYS
+3086 
-3091 QAVNAA
+3091 
-3097 ATILNKTAGGNT
+3097 
-3109 PKADVERAMQA
+3109 
-3120 VTQANTALNGIQ
+3120 
-3132 NLERAKQAANTAI
+3132 
-3145 TNASDLN
+3145 
-3152 TKQKEALKAQVT
+3152 
-3164 SAGRVSAA
+3164 
-3172 NGVEHTATELNTAMT
+3172 
-3187 ALKRAIADKA
+3187 
-3197 ETKASGNYVNADAN
+3197 
-3211 KRQAYDEKVT
+3211 
-3221 AAENIVSGTPTPT
+3221 
-3234 LTPADVT
+3234 
-3241 NAATQVT
+3241 
-3248 NAKTQLNG
+3248 
-3256 NHNLEVA
+3256 
-3263 KQNANTAIDG
+3263 
-3273 LTSLNGPQKAKLKE
+3273 
-3287 QVGQATTLPN
+3287 
-3297 VQTVRDNAQTLNS
+3297 
-3310 AMKGLRDSIANEA
+3310 
-3323 TIKAGQNYTDAS
+3323 
-3335 PNNRSEYDSAVT
+3335 
-3347 AAKAII
+3347 
-3353 DQTTSPSMNAQE
+3353 
-3365 INQAKDQ
+3365 
-3372 VTAKQQALNG
+3372 
-3382 QENLRT
+3382 
-3388 AQTNAKQHLNGL
+3388 
-3400 SDLTDAQ
+3400 
-3407 KDAVKRQIEGATH
+3407 
-3420 VNEVTQAQNNADALN
+3420 
-3435 TAMTNLKN
+3435 
-3443 GIQDQ
+3443 
-3448 NTIKQGVNFTDAD
+3448 
-3461 EAKRNAYTNAVTQ
+3461 
-3474 AEQIL
+3474 
-3479 NKAQGPNT
+3479 
-3487 AKDNVESALQNVQR
+3487 
-3501 AKNELNGNQN
+3501 
-3511 VANAKSTAKNALNN
+3511 
-3525 LTSINNAQ
+3525 
-3533 KEALKT
+3533 
-3539 QIEGA
+3539 
-3544 STVAGVNQV
+3544 
-3553 STTASELNTAMS
+3553 
-3565 NLQSG
+3565 
-3570 INDEAATKAAQKY
+3570 
-3583 TDADRDK
+3583 
-3590 QTAYNDAVTAAKTL
+3590 
-3604 LDKTA
+3604 
-3609 GSNDNKAAVE
+3609 
-3619 QALQR
+3619 
-3624 VNTAKTALNGDARL
+3624 
-3638 NEAKNT
+3638 
-3644 AKQQLATMS
+3644 
-3653 HLTNAQK
+3653 
-3660 ANLTEQIERGTT
+3660 
-3672 VAGVQGI
+3672 
-3679 QANAGTLDQA
+3679 
-3689 MNQLRQSIASK
+3689 
-3700 DTTKSSEDYQDA
+3700 
-3712 NADLQNAYNR
+3712 
-3722 AVSDAEGII
+3722 
-3731 SATNNPEMN
+3731 
-3740 PDTINQKAS
+3740 
-3749 QVNSAKSAL
+3749 
-3758 NGDEKLAAA
+3758 
-3767 KQTAKTDIGRLTD
+3767 
-3780 LNNAQRTAANAE
+3780 
-3792 VDQAPNL
+3792 
-3799 AAVTAAKNKATSL
+3799 
-3812 NTAMGNLKHAL
+3812 
-3823 AEKDNTKRS
+3823 
-3832 VNYTDADQPKQ
+3832 
-3843 QAYDTAVTQAEAI
+3843 
-3856 TNANGSNAN
+3856 
-3865 ETQVQAAL
+3865 
-3873 NQLNQAKN
+3873 
-3881 DLNGDNKVAQAKET
+3881 
-3895 AKRAL
+3895 
-3900 ASYSNLNNAQSTA
+3900 
-3913 ATSQIDNATTVADVT
+3913 
-3928 AAQNTANE
+3928 
-3936 LNTAM
+3936 
-3941 GQLQN
+3941 
-3946 GINDQNTV
+3946 
-3954 KQQVNFTDADQGKK
+3954 
-3968 DAYTNAVTNAQGILD
+3968 
-3983 KANGQNMTKAQVEA
+3983 MTKAQVEA

-4092 KKTAFDNAIIQA
+4092 KKTAFDNAITQA

-4111 HGANKDKQAV
+4111 HGTNKDKQAV

-4152 DNLTHLNT
+4152 DNLTQLNT

-4191 AMDQLKQAIADH
+4191 AMDQLKQAIGDH

-4251 QRVNNAETGLN
+4251 QRVNNAETSLN

-4365 PTLNPSA
+4365 PTLDPSA

-4398 ETTANINQLS
+4398 ETTANINRLS

-4520 DAKNNANQRLST
+4520 DAKNNANQTLST

-4660 HLTNAQKDALK
+4660 HLTNAQKEALK

-4734 QGIIDQTTNPTL
+4734 QGIIDQTTNPSL

-4756 QVSTTKNALNG
+4756 QVSTSKNALNG

-4876 VEQAIQQVNATKQA
+4876 VEQAIQQVNAAKQA

-4903 ATALINSSNDLNQ
+4903 ATALINNSNDLNQ

-4966 NFVNADPDKQNAYNQ
+4966 NFVNADSDKQNAYNQ

-5026 KQNVQQAI
+5026 KQNVQHAI

-5046 EYNKQI
+5046 EYSKQI

-5073 AMTQLKQ
+5073 AMTQLKQGIANKAQIKGSENYHDADTDKQTAYDNAVTKAEELLKQTTNPTMDPNTIQQALTKVNDTNQALNGNQKLADAKQDAKTTLGTLDHLNDAQKQALTTQVEQAPDIATVNNVKQNAQNLNNAMTNLNNALQDKTETLNSINFTDADQAKKDDYTNAVSHAEGILSKANGSNASQTEVEQAMQRVNEAKQALNGNDNVQRAKDAAKQVITNANDLNQAQKDALKQQVDAAQTVANVNTIKQTAQDLNQAMTQLKQ

-5247 PVLAPDTVTQAVTTM
+5247 PVLAPDTVTKAVTTM

-5269 NGDEKLAQAKQD
+5269 NGDEKLEQAKQD

-5880 NNAINQAA
+5880 NNAINQVA

-5937 TRTAVKQDLTEAQ
+5937 TRTAVKQDLTEVQ

-6222 AGSKFINEDKPQKD
+6222 SGSKFINEDKPQKD

-6241 VQNAKDLINQTNNP
+6241 VQNAKDLINQTGNP

-6265 TQAVNQAKDNLH
+6265 THAFKQAKDNLH

-6314 ATRDEVAQKLAEAK
+6314 ATRGEVAQKLAEAK

-6340 IQDQQQTESGSKF
+6340 IQDQQQTEAGSKF

-6369 NAKDLINQTGNP
+6369 
-6381 TLDKSQVEQLTQA
+6381 S
-6394 VTTAKDNLHGDQ
+6394 
-6406 KLARDQQ
+6406 
-6413 QAVTTVNALP
+6413 
-6423 NLNHAQQQ
+6423 
-6431 ALTDAINAAP
+6431 
-6441 TRTEVA
+6441 
-6447 QHVQTAT
+6447 
-6454 ELDHAMETLK
+6454 
-6464 NKVDQV
+6464 
-6470 NTDKAQPNYTEAS
+6470 
-6483 TDKKEAV
+6483 
-6490 DQALQAAQSIT
+6490 
-6501 DPTNGSNANKDAVE
+6501 
-6515 QALTKLQEKENEL
+6515 
-6528 NGNERVAEAKTQA
+6528 
-6541 KQTIDQLTHLNA
+6541 
-6553 DQIATA
+6553 
-6559 KQNIDQATKLQP
+6559 
-6571 IAELVDQA
+6571 
-6579 TQLNQSMDQ
+6579 
-6588 LQQAVNEHANVEQTV
+6588 
-6603 DYTQADSDKQN
+6603 
-6614 AYKQAIA
+6614 
-6621 DAENVLKQ
+6621 
-6629 NANKQQVDQALQNIL
+6629 
-6644 NAKQALNGDE
+6644 
-6654 RVALAKTNGKHDIDQ
+6654 
-6669 LNALN
+6669 
-6674 NAQQDGFK
+6674 
-6682 GRIDQS
+6682 
-6688 NDLNQI
+6688 
-6694 QQIVDEAKALNRAM
+6694 
-6708 DQLSQEITGNEGR
+6708 
-6721 TKGST
+6721 
-6726 NYVNADTQ
+6726 
-6734 VKQVYDEA
+6734 
-6742 VDKAKQALDK
+6742 
-6752 STGQNLTAE
+6752 GQNLTAE
-6761 QVIKLNDAI
+6761 QVIKLNDAV

-7014 NGAIQTVNDAIHN
+7014 NGAIQAVNDAIHN

-7123 DKQVQSL
+7123 DKQVQAL

-7153 QILQQGHNGIN
+7153 QILQQGHNDIN
-7164 NAMTKE
+7164 NALTKE

-7258 ALQDIKD
+7258 ALKEIKD

-7272 AKQDIDKRVQAL
+7272 AKQDVDKQVQAL

-7316 INNALTKEE
+7316 INNAMTKEE

-7561 YINNA
+7561 HVNNA

-7575 QQQEQAHIEQFYPEQ
+7575 QQQEQAYIEQFNPEQ

-7648 SIDEISEQL
+7648 SISEITEQL

-7703 TDEKQAAMNQINEIV
+7703 ADEKQAAMNQINEIV

-7780 FNSSTIGHKKKI
+7780 FNSSTIGHKKKL

-7879 EEDVTVEEKDTLNN
+7879 EEDVTVEEKDSLNN

-7931 QDNEH
+7931 KDNEH
-7936 SPILIAKRRKDKEVD
+7936 SPLLFAKRRKDKEED

-7959 SNEDDAPLLLAKK
+7959 SKDEDVPLLLAKK
-7972 KNQKDNQSKG
+7972 KNQKDNQSKD
-7982 KKSASKNL
+7982 KKSTSKNTSKKVAAKKKKK
-7990 LKS
+7990 KSKKNKK

>member
-1 MGNGAEH
+1 M
-8 SKTIN
+8 
-13 VVRGQNN
+13 
-20 QWTIANKPDYVTL
+20 
-33 DAQTGKVTFN
+33 
-43 ANTIKPNSS
+43 
-52 ITITPKAGTGHSV
+52 
-65 SSNPSTLTA
+65 
-74 PAAHTVNTTE
+74 
-84 IVKDYGSNVTAA
+84 
-96 EINNAVQVANKRTA
+96 
-110 TIKNGTAMPT
+110 
-120 NLAGGSTT
+120 
-128 TIPVT
+128 
-133 VTYNDGSTEE
+133 
-143 VQESIFTKADK
+143 
-154 RELITAKNHLD
+154 
-165 DPVSTEGKKPGTITQ
+165 
-180 YNNAMHNAQQQ
+180 
-191 INTAKTEAQ
+191 
-200 QVINNERATPQQ
+200 
-212 VSDALT
+212 
-218 KVRAAQ
+218 
-224 TKIDQ
+224 
-229 AKALLQNKED
+229 
-239 NSQLVTSK
+239 
-247 NNLQSSV
+247 
-254 NQVPSTA
+254 
-261 GMTQQSIDNYNAKK
+261 
-275 REAETEITA
+275 
-284 AQRVIDNG
+284 
-292 DATAQQISDEKH
+292 
-304 RVDNALT
+304 
-311 ALNQAKHDLT
+311 
-321 ADTHALEQ
+321 
-329 AVQQLNRTGTTTG
+329 
-342 KKPASITAY
+342 
-351 NNSIRALQ
+351 
-359 SDLTSAKNSANAII
+359 
-373 QKPIRTVQEVQSAL
+373 
-387 TNVNRVNERLT
+387 
-398 QAINQLVP
+398 
-406 LADNSALRT
+406 
-415 AKTKLDEEINKSVTT
+415 
-430 DGMTQSSI
+430 
-438 QAYENAKR
+438 
-446 AGQTESTNAQN
+446 
-457 VINNGDAT
+457 
-465 DQQIAAEKTKVEE
+465 
-478 KYNSLKQAIAGL
+478 
-490 TPDLAPLQTAKTQL
+490 
-504 QNDIDQPTST
+504 
-514 TGMTSTSVAT
+514 
-524 FNEKLSAARTKI
+524 
-536 QEIDRVLASHP
+536 
-547 DVATIRQ
+547 
-554 NVTAANAAKT
+554 
-564 ALDQA
+564 
-569 RNGLTVDK
+569 
-577 APLENAKNQLQHS
+577 
-590 IDTQTST
+590 
-597 TGMTQDSINAYNAK
+597 
-611 LTAARNK
+611 
-618 IQQINQ
+618 
-624 VLAGSPTVEQIN
+624 
-636 TNTSAANQAKS
+636 
-647 DLDHARQ
+647 
-654 ALTPDKAPLQN
+654 
-665 AKTQLEQSI
+665 
-674 NQPTDTTGMTTASL
+674 
-688 NAYNQKLQAA
+688 
-698 RQKLTEINQVLN
+698 
-710 GNPTVQNINDKV
+710 
-722 TEANQAKD
+722 
-730 QLNTARQGL
+730 
-739 TLDRQPALTT
+739 
-749 LHGASNLNQ
+749 
-758 AQQNNFTQQINAAQ
+758 
-772 NHAALETIKSNI
+772 
-784 TALNTAMTKLKDSVA
+784 
-799 DNNTI
+799 
-804 KSGQNYTDA
+804 
-813 TPANKQAYDNAVNA
+813 
-827 AKGVIGETTN
+827 
-837 PTMDV
+837 
-842 NTVNQKAASV
+842 
-852 KSTKDALDGQ
+852 
-862 QNLQRAKTEATNAI
+862 
-876 THASDL
+876 
-882 NQAQKNAL
+882 
-890 TQQVNSAQNVQAVN
+890 
-904 DIKQTT
+904 
-910 HSLNTAMTGLKRG
+910 
-923 VANHNQVVQ
+923 
-932 SDNYVNADT
+932 
-941 NKKNDYN
+941 
-948 NAYNHANDI
+948 
-957 INGNAQHPVITPS
+957 
-970 DVNNALSNVTS
+970 
-981 KEHALNGEAKLNAA
+981 
-995 KQEANTALGHLNNLN
+995 
-1010 NAQRQN
+1010 
-1016 LQSQINGAHQIDAV
+1016 
-1030 NTIKQNATNL
+1030 
-1040 NSAMGNLRQAVAD
+1040 
-1053 KDQVK
+1053 
-1058 RTEDYAD
+1058 
-1065 ADTAKQ
+1065 
-1071 NAYNSAVSSAETIIN
+1071 
-1086 QTTNPTM
+1086 
-1093 SVDDVNRATSA
+1093 
-1104 VTSNK
+1104 
-1109 NALNGDEKLAQS
+1109 
-1121 KTDAARAIDAL
+1121 
-1132 PHLNNAQKAD
+1132 
-1142 VKSKINAASNIAGV
+1142 
-1156 NTVKQQGTDLNTAMG
+1156 
-1171 NLQGAIND
+1171 
-1179 EQTTLNSQ
+1179 
-1187 NYQDATPSKK
+1187 
-1197 TAYTNAVQAAK
+1197 
-1208 DILNKS
+1208 
-1214 NGQNKTKDQVTEAMN
+1214 
-1229 QLNSAKNNLDGTRLL
+1229 
-1244 DQAKQT
+1244 
-1250 AKQQLNNMT
+1250 
-1259 HLTTAQKTNLTN
+1259 
-1271 QINSGTT
+1271 
-1278 VAGVHT
+1278 
-1284 VQSNANTLDQA
+1284 
-1295 MNTLRQSIANKDATK
+1295 
-1310 ASEDYVDA
+1310 
-1318 NNDKQTAYNNAVA
+1318 
-1331 AAETIINANSNPEMN
+1331 
-1346 PSTITQKAEQVNSSK
+1346 
-1361 TALNG
+1361 
-1366 DENLAA
+1366 
-1372 AKQNA
+1372 
-1377 KTYLNTLTSITDAQK
+1377 
-1392 NNLISQISSATR
+1392 
-1404 VSGVDTVKQ
+1404 
-1413 NAQHL
+1413 
-1418 DQAMASLQSGINN
+1418 
-1431 ESQVK
+1431 
-1436 SSEKYR
+1436 
-1442 DADTNKQQE
+1442 
-1451 YDNAITAAKAILNKS
+1451 
-1466 TGPNTAQN
+1466 
-1474 AVEAA
+1474 
-1479 LQRVNNAKDALNGD
+1479 
-1493 AKLIAAQNAAKQHL
+1493 
-1507 GTLTHITTA
+1507 
-1516 QRNDLTNQI
+1516 
-1525 SQATNLA
+1525 
-1532 GVESVKQSANS
+1532 
-1543 LDGAMGN
+1543 
-1550 LQTAINDKSG
+1550 
-1560 TLASQNFLDADE
+1560 
-1572 QKRNAYN
+1572 
-1579 QAVSAAETILN
+1579 
-1590 KQTGPNTAKTAV
+1590 
-1602 EQALN
+1602 
-1607 NVNNAKHALN
+1607 
-1617 GTQNLN
+1617 
-1623 NAKQAAITAING
+1623 
-1635 ASDLNQKQK
+1635 
-1644 DALKT
+1644 
-1649 QANGAQRVSN
+1649 
-1659 AQDVQRNATEL
+1659 
-1670 NTAMGTLKHAIADK
+1670 
-1684 TNTLASSKYVNAD
+1684 
-1697 STKQNAYTTKVTN
+1697 
-1710 AEHIISGTPTV
+1710 
-1721 VTTPSE
+1721 
-1727 VTAAANQVNSA
+1727 
-1738 KQELNGDERLRVA
+1738 
-1751 KQNANTAIDALTQ
+1751 
-1764 LNTPQKAKLKEQ
+1764 
-1776 VGQANRLEDVQTVQT
+1776 
-1791 NGQALNNAMKG
+1791 
-1802 LRDSIANETT
+1802 
-1812 VKASQNYTDASSNNQ
+1812 
-1827 STYNSAV
+1827 
-1834 SNAKGI
+1834 
-1840 INQTNNPTMDT
+1840 
-1851 SAITQATTQ
+1851 
-1860 VNNAKNGLNG
+1860 
-1870 AENLRNAQNTA
+1870 
-1881 KQNLNTLSHLT
+1881 
-1892 NNQKSAIS
+1892 
-1900 TQIDRAGHVSE
+1900 
-1911 VTAAKNAATE
+1911 
-1921 LNTQMG
+1921 
-1927 NLEQAIHD
+1927 
-1935 QNTVK
+1935 
-1940 QSVKFTDADK
+1940 
-1950 AKRDAYTNAVSRAE
+1950 
-1964 AILNKTQGANTS
+1964 
-1976 KQDVEAAI
+1976 
-1984 QNVSSAKNALNGD
+1984 
-1997 QNVTN
+1997 
-2002 AKNAAKNALNNLT
+2002 
-2015 SINNAQKRDLTTKID
+2015 
-2030 QATTVAGVEA
+2030 
-2040 VSNTGTQLNT
+2040 
-2050 AMANLQNG
+2050 
-2058 INDKTNTLASENY
+2058 
-2071 HDADSDKKT
+2071 
-2080 AYTQAVTNAENILN
+2080 
-2094 KNSGSNLDKTAVENA
+2094 
-2109 LSQVANAK
+2109 SQVANAK

-2199 ATGSN
+2199 ATERN

-2499 GAENLRNAK
+2499 GADNLRNAK
-2508 TSATNTINGLPNLTQ
+2508 TSATNTIDGLPNLTQ

-2622 ALNGVQNLAQAK
+2622 ALNGAQNLAQAK

-2677 LNGAMTALKAAI
+2677 LNSAMTALKAAI

-2718 AENIINGTP
+2718 AENIISGTP

-2739 TSQVNAAK
+2739 ASQVNAAK

-2757 VAKENANN
+2757 VAKEHANN

-2789 TLEGVQ
+2789 TLDGVQ

-2832 TNRNEY
+2832 NNRNEY

-2857 EPNTITQA
+2857 EPNTITQV
-2865 TSQVTTKEHAL
+2865 TSQVTTKEQAL
-2876 NGAQNLAQAKTTAKN
+2876 NGARNLAQAKTTAKN

-2940 INDEAQTKQTQKYL
+2940 INDETQTKQTQKYL
-2954 DAEPIKKSA
+2954 DAEPSKKSA

-3109 PKADVERAMQA
+3109 PKADVERAMQV

-3132 NLERAKQAANTAI
+3132 NLDRAKQAANTAI

-3297 VQTVRDNAQTLNS
+3297 VQTVRDNAQTLNT

-3335 PNNRSEYDSAVT
+3335 QNKQTDYNSAVT

-3353 DQTTSPSMNAQE
+3353 GQTTSPSMNAQE

-3487 AKDNVESALQNVQR
+3487 SKDGVETALENVQR

-3511 VANAKSTAKNALNN
+3511 VANAKTTAKNALNN

-3533 KEALKT
+3533 KEALKS

-3544 STVAGVNQV
+3544 TTVAGVNQV

-3565 NLQSG
+3565 NLQNG

-3583 TDADRDK
+3583 TDADREK

-3624 VNTAKTALNGDARL
+3624 VNTAKTALNGDERL

-3644 AKQQLATMS
+3644 AKQQVATMS
-3653 HLTNAQK
+3653 HLTDAQK
-3660 ANLTEQIERGTT
+3660 ANLTSQIESGTT

-3700 DTTKSSEDYQDA
+3700 DATKSSEDYQDA
-3712 NADLQNAYNR
+3712 NADLQNAYND
-3722 AVSDAEGII
+3722 AVTNAEGII

-3767 KQTAKTDIGRLTD
+3767 KQTAKSDIGRLTD

-3881 DLNGDNKVAQAKET
+3881 DLNGDNKVAQAKES

-3913 ATSQIDNATTVADVT
+3913 ATSQIDNATTVAGVT

-3983 KANGQNMTKAQVEA
+3983 KAHGQNMTKAQVEA

-4046 ATTVNGVNS
+4046 ATTVNGVNG

-4064 GAMQRLESAI
+4064 GAMQRLQSAI

-4092 KKTAFDNAIIQA
+4092 KKTAFDNAITQA

-4140 LQRAKTEATQAI
+4140 LQRAKTEAIQAI

-4203 DTIVAGGN
+4203 DTIVASGN

-4324 SIANKDEVKASQ
+4324 SIANKDDVKASQ
-4336 PYVDADTDKQNAYN
+4336 PYVDADRDKQNAYN
-4350 TAVTSAENIINATSQ
+4350 TAVTNAENIINATSQ
-4365 PTLNPSA
+4365 PTLDPSA
-4372 VTQAANQVNTNK
+4372 VTQAANQVSTNK

-4520 DAKNNANQRLST
+4520 DAKNNANQTLST

-4601 NEAVRN
+4601 NEAVHN

-4627 AMNQVNTTKAALNGT
+4627 AMNQVNATKAALNGT

-4660 HLTNAQKDALK
+4660 HLTNAQKEALK

-4719 SPNKKDAYNNAVTTA
+4719 SQNKKDAYNNAVTTA
-4734 QGIIDQTTNPTL
+4734 QGIIDQTTSPTL

-4767 NENLEAAKQQATQS
+4767 NENLEAAKQQASQS

-4787 LNNAQKQAV
+4787 LNNAQKQTV
-4796 TNQINGAHTVD
+4796 TDQINGAHTVD

-4866 ANGGNATQTE
+4866 ANGGNATQAE
-4876 VEQAIQQVNATKQA
+4876 VEQAIKQVNAAKQA

-4991 GTPDVVVTPSEITAA
+4991 ATPDIVVTPSEITAA

-5026 KQNVQQAI
+5026 KQNVQHAI

-5046 EYNKQI
+5046 EYSKQI

-5073 AMTQLKQ
+5073 AMTQLKQGIANKAQIKGSENYHDADTDKQTAYDNAVTKAEELLKQTTNPTMDPNTIQQALTKVNDTNQALNGNQKLADAKQDAKTTLGTLDHLNDAQKQALTTQVEQAPDIATVNNVKQNAQNLNNAMTNLNNALQDKTETLNSINFTDADQAKKDAYTNAVSHAEGILSKANGSNASQTEVEQAMQRVNEAKQALNGNDNVQRAKDAAKQVITNANDLNQAQKDALKQQVDAAQTVANVNTIKQTAQDLNQAMTQLKQ

-5238 QQIANGTPT
+5238 QQIANGIPT
-5247 PVLAPDTVTQAVTTM
+5247 PVLTPDTVTQAVTTM

-5269 NGDEKLAQAKQD
+5269 NGDEKLAQAKQE

-5326 MGNLKQGIAN
+5326 MSNLKQGIAN

-5346 HDADV
+5346 HDADA

-5378 DDITRAL
+5378 DEITRAL

-5392 NSLNGEAKLATE
+5392 NGLNGEAKLATE

-5461 DKDQI
+5461 DKAQT

-5602 AQRQNDYNK
+5602 AQRQNDYNQ

-5888 ATVNTT
+5888 TTVNTT

-5950 ALDQLMDA
+5950 ALDQLMDE

-5982 KQAYD
+5982 KQSYD

-6062 TTRDKVAEIIAQAQA
+6062 T
-6077 LNEAMKALK
+6077 
-6086 ESIKDQ
+6086 
-6092 PQTEASSKFINEDQA
+6092 
-6107 QKDAY
+6107 
-6112 TQAVQHAKDLINK
+6112 
-6125 TTDPTLAK
+6125 
-6133 SIIDQATQAVTD
+6133 
-6145 AKNNLHGDQKLAQDK
+6145 
-6160 QRATET
+6160 
-6166 LNNLSNLN
+6166 
-6174 TPQRQALE
+6174 
-6182 NQINNAAT
+6182 T

-6314 ATRDEVAQKLAEAK
+6314 ATRGEVAQKLAEAK

-6490 DQALQAAQSIT
+6490 DQALQAAESIT
-6501 DPTNGSNANKDAVE
+6501 DPTNGSNANKDAVD
-6515 QALTKLQEKENEL
+6515 QVLTKLQEKENEL

-6708 DQLSQEITGNEGR
+6708 DQLSQEITDNEGR

-6734 VKQVYDEA
+6734 VKQVYDET

-6752 STGQNLTAE
+6752 STGQNLTAK
-6761 QVIKLNDAI
+6761 QVIKLNDAV

-7014 NGAIQTVNDAIHN
+7014 NGAIQAVNDAIHN

-7123 DKQVQSL
+7123 DKQVQAL

-7235 GHNGINNAMT
+7235 GHNDINNAMT
-7245 KEEIEQAKAQLAQ
+7245 KEAIEQAKERLAQ

-7265 LVKAKEN
+7265 LVKAKED
-7272 AKQDIDKRVQAL
+7272 AKNDIDKRVQAL

-7531 DEINNSV
+7531 NEINNSV

-7561 YINNA
+7561 HVNNA

-7575 QQQEQAHIEQFYPEQ
+7575 QQQEQAHIEQFNPEQ

-7703 TDEKQAAMNQINEIV
+7703 ADEKQAAMNQINEIV

-7742 ARISAVQIVISD
+7742 ARISAVQIVTSD

-7780 FNSSTIGHKKKI
+7780 FNSSTIGHKKKL

-7879 EEDVTVEEKDTLNN
+7879 EEDVTVEEKDSLNN

-7931 QDNEH
+7931 KDNEH
-7936 SPILIAKRRKDKEVD
+7936 SPLLFAKRRKDKEED

-7959 SNEDDAPLLLAKK
+7959 SKDEDVPLLLAKK
-7972 KNQKDNQSKG
+7972 KNQKDNQSKD
-7982 KKSASKNL
+7982 KKSASKNTS
-7990 LKS
+7990 KKVAAKKKKKKAKKNKK

>member
-1 MGNGAEH
+1 M
-8 SKTIN
+8 
-13 VVRGQNN
+13 
-20 QWTIANKPDYVTL
+20 
-33 DAQTGKVTFN
+33 
-43 ANTIKPNSS
+43 
-52 ITITPKAGTGHSV
+52 
-65 SSNPSTLTA
+65 
-74 PAAHTVNTTE
+74 
-84 IVKDYGSNVTAA
+84 
-96 EINNAVQVANKRTA
+96 
-110 TIKNGTAMPT
+110 
-120 NLAGGSTT
+120 
-128 TIPVT
+128 
-133 VTYNDGSTEE
+133 
-143 VQESIFTKADK
+143 
-154 RELITAKNHLD
+154 
-165 DPVSTEGKKPGTITQ
+165 
-180 YNNAMHNAQQQ
+180 
-191 INTAKTEAQ
+191 
-200 QVINNERATPQQ
+200 
-212 VSDALT
+212 
-218 KVRAAQ
+218 
-224 TKIDQ
+224 
-229 AKALLQNKED
+229 
-239 NSQLVTSK
+239 
-247 NNLQSSV
+247 
-254 NQVPSTA
+254 
-261 GMTQQSIDNYNAKK
+261 
-275 REAETEITA
+275 
-284 AQRVIDNG
+284 
-292 DATAQQISDEKH
+292 
-304 RVDNALT
+304 
-311 ALNQAKHDLT
+311 
-321 ADTHALEQ
+321 
-329 AVQQLNRTGTTTG
+329 
-342 KKPASITAY
+342 
-351 NNSIRALQ
+351 
-359 SDLTSAKNSANAII
+359 
-373 QKPIRTVQEVQSAL
+373 
-387 TNVNRVNERLT
+387 
-398 QAINQLVP
+398 
-406 LADNSALRT
+406 
-415 AKTKLDEEINKSVTT
+415 
-430 DGMTQSSI
+430 
-438 QAYENAKR
+438 
-446 AGQTESTNAQN
+446 
-457 VINNGDAT
+457 
-465 DQQIAAEKTKVEE
+465 
-478 KYNSLKQAIAGL
+478 
-490 TPDLAPLQTAKTQL
+490 
-504 QNDIDQPTST
+504 
-514 TGMTSTSVAT
+514 
-524 FNEKLSAARTKI
+524 
-536 QEIDRVLASHP
+536 
-547 DVATIRQ
+547 
-554 NVTAANAAKT
+554 
-564 ALDQA
+564 
-569 RNGLTVDK
+569 
-577 APLENAKNQLQHS
+577 
-590 IDTQTST
+590 
-597 TGMTQDSINAYNAK
+597 
-611 LTAARNK
+611 
-618 IQQINQ
+618 
-624 VLAGSPTVEQIN
+624 
-636 TNTSAANQAKS
+636 
-647 DLDHARQ
+647 
-654 ALTPDKAPLQN
+654 
-665 AKTQLEQSI
+665 
-674 NQPTDTTGMTTASL
+674 
-688 NAYNQKLQAA
+688 
-698 RQKLTEINQVLN
+698 
-710 GNPTVQNINDKV
+710 
-722 TEANQAKD
+722 
-730 QLNTARQGL
+730 
-739 TLDRQPALTT
+739 
-749 LHGASNLNQ
+749 
-758 AQQNNFTQQINAAQ
+758 
-772 NHAALETIKSNI
+772 
-784 TALNTAMTKLKDSVA
+784 
-799 DNNTI
+799 
-804 KSGQNYTDA
+804 
-813 TPANKQAYDNAVNA
+813 
-827 AKGVIGETTN
+827 
-837 PTMDV
+837 
-842 NTVNQKAASV
+842 
-852 KSTKDALDGQ
+852 
-862 QNLQRAKTEATNAI
+862 
-876 THASDL
+876 
-882 NQAQKNAL
+882 
-890 TQQVNSAQNVQAVN
+890 
-904 DIKQTT
+904 
-910 HSLNTAMTGLKRG
+910 
-923 VANHNQVVQ
+923 
-932 SDNYVNADT
+932 
-941 NKKNDYN
+941 
-948 NAYNHANDI
+948 
-957 INGNAQHPVITPS
+957 
-970 DVNNALSNVTS
+970 
-981 KEHALNGEAKLNAA
+981 
-995 KQEANTALGHLNNLN
+995 
-1010 NAQRQN
+1010 
-1016 LQSQINGAHQIDAV
+1016 
-1030 NTIKQNATNL
+1030 
-1040 NSAMGNLRQAVAD
+1040 
-1053 KDQVK
+1053 
-1058 RTEDYAD
+1058 
-1065 ADTAKQ
+1065 
-1071 NAYNSAVSSAETIIN
+1071 
-1086 QTTNPTM
+1086 
-1093 SVDDVNRATSA
+1093 
-1104 VTSNK
+1104 
-1109 NALNGDEKLAQS
+1109 
-1121 KTDAARAIDAL
+1121 
-1132 PHLNNAQKAD
+1132 
-1142 VKSKINAASNIAGV
+1142 
-1156 NTVKQQGTDLNTAMG
+1156 
-1171 NLQGAIND
+1171 
-1179 EQTTLNSQ
+1179 
-1187 NYQDATPSKK
+1187 
-1197 TAYTNAVQAAK
+1197 
-1208 DILNKS
+1208 
-1214 NGQNKTKDQVTEAMN
+1214 
-1229 QLNSAKNNLDGTRLL
+1229 
-1244 DQAKQT
+1244 
-1250 AKQQLNNMT
+1250 
-1259 HLTTAQKTNLTN
+1259 
-1271 QINSGTT
+1271 
-1278 VAGVHT
+1278 
-1284 VQSNANTLDQA
+1284 
-1295 MNTLRQSIANKDATK
+1295 
-1310 ASEDYVDA
+1310 
-1318 NNDKQTAYNNAVA
+1318 
-1331 AAETIINANSNPEMN
+1331 
-1346 PSTITQKAEQVNSSK
+1346 
-1361 TALNG
+1361 
-1366 DENLAA
+1366 
-1372 AKQNA
+1372 
-1377 KTYLNTLTSITDAQK
+1377 
-1392 NNLISQISSATR
+1392 
-1404 VSGVDTVKQ
+1404 
-1413 NAQHL
+1413 
-1418 DQAMASLQSGINN
+1418 
-1431 ESQVK
+1431 
-1436 SSEKYR
+1436 
-1442 DADTNKQQE
+1442 
-1451 YDNAITAAKAILNKS
+1451 
-1466 TGPNTAQN
+1466 
-1474 AVEAA
+1474 
-1479 LQRVNNAKDALNGD
+1479 
-1493 AKLIAAQNAAKQHL
+1493 
-1507 GTLTHITTA
+1507 
-1516 QRNDLTNQI
+1516 
-1525 SQATNLA
+1525 
-1532 GVESVKQSANS
+1532 
-1543 LDGAMGN
+1543 
-1550 LQTAINDKSG
+1550 
-1560 TLASQNFLDADE
+1560 
-1572 QKRNAYN
+1572 
-1579 QAVSAAETILN
+1579 
-1590 KQTGPNTAKTAV
+1590 
-1602 EQALN
+1602 
-1607 NVNNAKHALN
+1607 
-1617 GTQNLN
+1617 
-1623 NAKQAAITAING
+1623 
-1635 ASDLNQKQK
+1635 
-1644 DALKT
+1644 
-1649 QANGAQRVSN
+1649 
-1659 AQDVQRNATEL
+1659 
-1670 NTAMGTLKHAIADK
+1670 
-1684 TNTLASSKYVNAD
+1684 
-1697 STKQNAYTTKVTN
+1697 
-1710 AEHIISGTPTV
+1710 
-1721 VTTPSE
+1721 
-1727 VTAAANQVNSA
+1727 
-1738 KQELNGDERLRVA
+1738 
-1751 KQNANTAIDALTQ
+1751 
-1764 LNTPQKAKLKEQ
+1764 
-1776 VGQANRLEDVQTVQT
+1776 
-1791 NGQALNNAMKG
+1791 
-1802 LRDSIANETT
+1802 
-1812 VKASQNYTDASSNNQ
+1812 
-1827 STYNSAV
+1827 
-1834 SNAKGI
+1834 
-1840 INQTNNPTMDT
+1840 
-1851 SAITQATTQ
+1851 
-1860 VNNAKNGLNG
+1860 
-1870 AENLRNAQNTA
+1870 
-1881 KQNLNTLSHLT
+1881 
-1892 NNQKSAIS
+1892 
-1900 TQIDRAGHVSE
+1900 
-1911 VTAAKNAATE
+1911 
-1921 LNTQMG
+1921 
-1927 NLEQAIHD
+1927 
-1935 QNTVK
+1935 
-1940 QSVKFTDADK
+1940 
-1950 AKRDAYTNAVSRAE
+1950 
-1964 AILNKTQGANTS
+1964 
-1976 KQDVEAAI
+1976 
-1984 QNVSSAKNALNGD
+1984 
-1997 QNVTN
+1997 
-2002 AKNAAKNALNNLT
+2002 
-2015 SINNAQKRDLTTKID
+2015 
-2030 QATTVAGVEA
+2030 
-2040 VSNTGTQLNT
+2040 
-2050 AMANLQNG
+2050 
-2058 INDKTNTLASENY
+2058 
-2071 HDADSDKKT
+2071 
-2080 AYTQAVTNAENILN
+2080 
-2094 KNSGSNLDKTAVENA
+2094 
-2109 LSQVANAK
+2109 
-2117 GALNGNHNLEQAKSN
+2117 
-2132 ANTTINGL
+2132 
-2140 QHLTTAQKDKLKQ
+2140 
-2153 QVQQA
+2153 
-2158 QNVAGVDTVK
+2158 
-2168 SSANTLNGAMGT
+2168 
-2180 LRNSIQDNTATKNG
+2180 
-2194 QNYLD
+2194 
-2199 ATGSN
+2199 
-2204 KTNYNNAVDSANGVI
+2204 
-2219 NATSNPNMDAN
+2219 
-2230 AINQIATQVT
+2230 
-2240 STKNALDGTHNLTQA
+2240 
-2255 KQTATNAI
+2255 
-2263 DGATNL
+2263 
-2269 NKAQKDAL
+2269 
-2277 KAQVTSAQRVANVTS
+2277 
-2292 IQQTANELNT
+2292 
-2302 AMGQLQHG
+2302 
-2310 IDDENATKQTQKYR
+2310 
-2324 DAEQSKKTAY
+2324 
-2334 DQAVA
+2334 
-2339 AAKAILNKQ
+2339 
-2348 TGSNSDKA
+2348 
-2356 AVDRALQQ
+2356 
-2364 VTSTK
+2364 
-2369 DALNGDAKLAEAK
+2369 
-2382 AAAKQNLGTLNH
+2382 
-2394 ITNAQRTDLEGQ
+2394 
-2406 INQATTVDGVN
+2406 
-2417 TVKTNANTLDGAMNS
+2417 
-2432 LQGSINDKDA
+2432 
-2442 TLRNQ
+2442 
-2447 NYLDADES
+2447 
-2455 KRNAYTQA
+2455 
-2463 VTAAEG
+2463 
-2469 ILNKQTGGNTSKADV
+2469 
-2484 DNALNAVTR
+2484 
-2493 AKAALN
+2493 
-2499 GAENLRNAK
+2499 
-2508 TSATNTINGLPNLTQ
+2508 
-2523 LQKDNLKHQVEQAQ
+2523 
-2537 NVAGVNGVKD
+2537 
-2547 KGNTL
+2547 
-2552 NTAMGALRT
+2552 
-2561 SIQNDN
+2561 
-2567 TTKTS
+2567 
-2572 QNYLDASDSNKN
+2572 
-2584 NYNTAVNNANGV
+2584 
-2596 INATNN
+2596 
-2602 PNMDANAINGMAN
+2602 
-2615 QVNTTKA
+2615 
-2622 ALNGVQNLAQAK
+2622 
-2634 TNATNTINNAH
+2634 
-2645 DLNQKQKDALKT
+2645 
-2657 QVNNA
+2657 
-2662 QRVSD
+2662 
-2667 ANNVQHTATE
+2667 
-2677 LNGAMTALKAAI
+2677 
-2689 ADKERTKASG
+2689 
-2699 NYVNADQEKRQA
+2699 
-2711 YDSKVTN
+2711 
-2718 AENIINGTP
+2718 
-2727 NATLTVNDVNSA
+2727 
-2739 TSQVNAAK
+2739 
-2747 TALNGDNNLR
+2747 
-2757 VAKENANN
+2757 
-2765 TIDGLA
+2765 
-2771 QLNNAQKAKLK
+2771 
-2782 EQVQSAT
+2782 
-2789 TLEGVQ
+2789 
-2795 TVKNSSQTLNTA
+2795 
-2807 MKGLRDS
+2807 
-2814 IANEA
+2814 
-2819 TIKAGQNYTDASP
+2819 
-2832 TNRNEY
+2832 
-2838 DSAVTAAKAIIN
+2838 
-2850 QTSNPTM
+2850 
-2857 EPNTITQA
+2857 
-2865 TSQVTTKEHAL
+2865 
-2876 NGAQNLAQAKTTAKN
+2876 
-2891 NLNNL
+2891 
-2896 TSINNA
+2896 
-2902 QKDALTRSIDG
+2902 
-2913 ATTVAGVNQETAK
+2913 
-2926 ATELNNAMHSLQNG
+2926 
-2940 INDEAQTKQTQKYL
+2940 
-2954 DAEPIKKSA
+2954 
-2963 YDQAVNAAKAI
+2963 
-2974 LTKASGQNVDKA
+2974 
-2986 AVEQALQNVNST
+2986 
-2998 KTALNGDAKLNEAK
+2998 
-3012 AAAKQ
+3012 
-3017 TLGTLTHINNAQ
+3017 
-3029 RTALDNEITQ
+3029 
-3039 ATNVEGVNT
+3039 
-3048 VKAKAQ
+3048 
-3054 QLDGAMGQLE
+3054 
-3064 TSIRDKDTT
+3064 
-3073 LQSQNYQDADDAK
+3073 
-3086 RTAYS
+3086 
-3091 QAVNAA
+3091 
-3097 ATILNKTAGGNT
+3097 
-3109 PKADVERAMQA
+3109 
-3120 VTQANTALNGIQ
+3120 
-3132 NLERAKQAANTAI
+3132 
-3145 TNASDLN
+3145 
-3152 TKQKEALKAQVT
+3152 
-3164 SAGRVSAA
+3164 
-3172 NGVEHTATELNTAMT
+3172 
-3187 ALKRAIADKA
+3187 
-3197 ETKASGNYVNADAN
+3197 
-3211 KRQAYDEKVT
+3211 
-3221 AAENIVSGTPTPT
+3221 
-3234 LTPADVT
+3234 
-3241 NAATQVT
+3241 
-3248 NAKTQLNG
+3248 
-3256 NHNLEVA
+3256 
-3263 KQNANTAIDG
+3263 
-3273 LTSLNGPQKAKLKE
+3273 
-3287 QVGQATTLPN
+3287 
-3297 VQTVRDNAQTLNS
+3297 
-3310 AMKGLRDSIANEA
+3310 
-3323 TIKAGQNYTDAS
+3323 
-3335 PNNRSEYDSAVT
+3335 
-3347 AAKAII
+3347 
-3353 DQTTSPSMNAQE
+3353 
-3365 INQAKDQ
+3365 
-3372 VTAKQQALNG
+3372 
-3382 QENLRT
+3382 
-3388 AQTNAKQHLNGL
+3388 
-3400 SDLTDAQ
+3400 
-3407 KDAVKRQIEGATH
+3407 
-3420 VNEVTQAQNNADALN
+3420 
-3435 TAMTNLKN
+3435 
-3443 GIQDQ
+3443 
-3448 NTIKQGVNFTDAD
+3448 
-3461 EAKRNAYTNAVTQ
+3461 
-3474 AEQIL
+3474 
-3479 NKAQGPNT
+3479 
-3487 AKDNVESALQNVQR
+3487 
-3501 AKNELNGNQN
+3501 
-3511 VANAKSTAKNALNN
+3511 
-3525 LTSINNAQ
+3525 
-3533 KEALKT
+3533 
-3539 QIEGA
+3539 
-3544 STVAGVNQV
+3544 
-3553 STTASELNTAMS
+3553 
-3565 NLQSG
+3565 
-3570 INDEAATKAAQKY
+3570 
-3583 TDADRDK
+3583 
-3590 QTAYNDAVTAAKTL
+3590 
-3604 LDKTA
+3604 
-3609 GSNDNKAAVE
+3609 
-3619 QALQR
+3619 
-3624 VNTAKTALNGDARL
+3624 
-3638 NEAKNT
+3638 
-3644 AKQQLATMS
+3644 
-3653 HLTNAQK
+3653 
-3660 ANLTEQIERGTT
+3660 
-3672 VAGVQGI
+3672 
-3679 QANAGTLDQA
+3679 
-3689 MNQLRQSIASK
+3689 
-3700 DTTKSSEDYQDA
+3700 
-3712 NADLQNAYNR
+3712 
-3722 AVSDAEGII
+3722 
-3731 SATNNPEMN
+3731 
-3740 PDTINQKAS
+3740 
-3749 QVNSAKSAL
+3749 
-3758 NGDEKLAAA
+3758 
-3767 KQTAKTDIGRLTD
+3767 
-3780 LNNAQRTAANAE
+3780 
-3792 VDQAPNL
+3792 
-3799 AAVTAAKNKATSL
+3799 
-3812 NTAMGNLKHAL
+3812 
-3823 AEKDNTKRS
+3823 
-3832 VNYTDADQPKQ
+3832 
-3843 QAYDTAVTQAEAI
+3843 
-3856 TNANGSNAN
+3856 
-3865 ETQVQAAL
+3865 
-3873 NQLNQAKN
+3873 
-3881 DLNGDNKVAQAKET
+3881 
-3895 AKRAL
+3895 
-3900 ASYSNLNNAQSTA
+3900 
-3913 ATSQIDNATTVADVT
+3913 
-3928 AAQNTANE
+3928 
-3936 LNTAM
+3936 
-3941 GQLQN
+3941 
-3946 GINDQNTV
+3946 
-3954 KQQVNFTDADQGKK
+3954 NFTDADQGKK
-3968 DAYTNAVTNAQGILD
+3968 EAYTNAVTNAQGILD
-3983 KANGQNMTKAQVEA
+3983 KAHGQNMTKAQVEA

-4092 KKTAFDNAIIQA
+4092 KKTAFDNAITQA

-4111 HGANKDKQAV
+4111 HGTNKDKQAV

-4179 TDLKNSATSLNN
+4179 TDLKNSATSLDN
-4191 AMDQLKQAIADH
+4191 AMDQLKQGIADH

-4251 QRVNNAETGLN
+4251 QRVNNAETSLN
-4262 GDTNLATAK
+4262 GDSNLATAK

-4365 PTLNPSA
+4365 PTLDPSA

-4520 DAKNNANQRLST
+4520 DAKNNANQTLST

-4660 HLTNAQKDALK
+4660 HLTNAQKEALK

-4734 QGIIDQTTNPTL
+4734 QGIIDQTTSPTL

-4796 TNQINGAHTVD
+4796 TDQINGAHTVD

-4876 VEQAIQQVNATKQA
+4876 VEQAIQQVNAAKQA

-5026 KQNVQQAI
+5026 KQNVQHAI

-5052 TQATLVPNVNAIQQ
+5052 TQATHVPNVNAIQQ

-5080 GIADKDQTKANGNF
+5080 GIANKAQIKGSENYHD
-5094 VNADTDKQNAYN
+5094 ADTDKQTAYD
-5106 NAVAHAEQIIS
+5106 NAVTKAEELLKQ
-5117 GTPNANVDP
+5117 TTNPTMDPNTI
-5126 QQVAQALQQVNQAKG
+5126 QQALTKVNDTNQA
-5141 DLNGNHN
+5141 LNGNQKLADAKQAAKTN
-5148 LQVAKD
+5148 LGTLDHLNDAQKQALTTQVEQAPDIATVNNVKQ
-5154 NANTAIDQ
+5154 NAQ
-5162 LPNLNQPQKTALKD
+5162 NLNNAMTNLNNALQDKTETLNSINFTDADQAKKD
-5176 QVSHAELV
+5176 AYTNAVSHAEGILSKANGSNASQTEV
-5184 TGVNA
+5184 EQAMQRVNEA
-5189 IKQNADALNNAMG
+5189 KQALNGNDNVQRAKDAAKQVITNAND
-5202 TLKQQIQANSQ
+5202 L
-5213 VPQSV
+5213 
-5218 DFTQADQDKQQ
+5218 
-5229 AYNNAANQA
+5229 NQA
-5238 QQIANGTPT
+5238 Q
-5247 PVLAPDTVTQAVTTM
+5247 
-5262 NQAKDAL
+5262 K
-5269 NGDEKLAQAKQD
+5269 D

-6761 QVIKLNDAI
+6761 QVIKLNDAV
-6770 TAAKKA
+6770 TAAKQA
-6776 LNGEERLNNRKAEAL
+6776 LNGEERLNNRKSEAL

-6995 AKRLANTLLNSDN
+6995 AKRLANALLNSDN

-7014 NGAIQTVNDAIHN
+7014 NGAI
-7027 LNGDQRLQDAK
+7027 
-7038 DKAIQSINQALANKL
+7038 
-7053 KEIEASNATDQDK
+7053 
-7066 LIAKNKAEELA
+7066 
-7077 NSIINNI
+7077 
-7084 NKATSNQAVSQVQ
+7084 
-7097 TAGNHAIEQVHA
+7097 
-7109 NEIPKAKIDANKDV
+7109 
-7123 DKQVQSL
+7123 
-7130 IDEIDRNPN
+7130 
-7139 LTDKE
+7139 
-7144 KQALKDRIN
+7144 
-7153 QILQQGHNGIN
+7153 
-7164 NAMTKE
+7164 
-7170 EIEQAKAQLA
+7170 
-7180 QALQDIKDLV
+7180 
-7190 KAKEDAKQDVDKQV
+7190 
-7204 QALIDEID
+7204 
-7212 QNPNLTDKEKQA
+7212 
-7224 LKDRINQILQQ
+7224 
-7235 GHNGINNAMT
+7235 
-7245 KEEIEQAKAQLAQ
+7245 
-7258 ALQDIKD
+7258 
-7265 LVKAKEN
+7265 
-7272 AKQDIDKRVQAL
+7272 
-7284 IDEIDQN
+7284 
-7291 PNLTDKEK
+7291 
-7299 QALKDR
+7299 
-7305 INQILQQGHND
+7305 
-7316 INNALTKEE
+7316 
-7325 IEQAKAQLAQALQ
+7325 
-7338 DIKDLVKAKEDAKN
+7338 
-7352 AIKALANAKRDQINS
+7352 
-7367 NPDLTPEQKAKALKE
+7367 
-7382 IDEAEKR
+7382 
-7389 ALQNVENAQTID
+7389 
-7401 QLNRGLNLGLDD
+7401 
-7413 IRNTHVWEVDEQP
+7413 
-7426 AVNEI
+7426 
-7431 FEATPEQILVNGELI
+7431 
-7446 VHRDDIITEQDIL
+7446 
-7459 AHINL
+7459 
-7464 IDQLSAEVIDTP
+7464 
-7476 STATISD
+7476 
-7483 SLTAKVEVTLLD
+7483 
-7495 GSKVIVNVP
+7495 
-7504 VKVVEKELSVVKQQA
+7504 
-7519 IESIENAAQQKI
+7519 
-7531 DEINNSV
+7531 
-7538 TLTLEQKEAAIAEV
+7538 
-7552 NKLKQQAID
+7552 
-7561 YINNA
+7561 
-7566 PDVHSVEEI
+7566 
-7575 QQQEQAHIEQFYPEQ
+7575 
-7590 FTIEQAKSNAI
+7590 
-7601 KSIEDAIQH
+7601 
-7610 MIDEIKART
+7610 
-7619 DLTDKEKQEAI
+7619 
-7630 AKLNQ
+7630 
-7635 LKEQAIQAIQRAQ
+7635 
-7648 SIDEISEQL
+7648 
-7657 EQFKAQMK
+7657 
-7665 AANPTAKEL
+7665 
-7674 AKRKQEA
+7674 
-7681 ISRIKDFS
+7681 
-7689 NEKINSIRNSEIGT
+7689 
-7703 TDEKQAAMNQINEIV
+7703 
-7718 LETIRDINNAHTLQ
+7718 
-7732 QVEAALNNGI
+7732 
-7742 ARISAVQIVISD
+7742 
-7754 RAKQSSSTGNESNS
+7754 
-7768 HLTIGYGTANHP
+7768 
-7780 FNSSTIGHKKKI
+7780 
-7792 DEDDDIDPLHMRHF
+7792 
-7806 SNNFG
+7806 
-7811 NVIKN
+7811 
-7816 AIGVVGISG
+7816 
-7825 LLASFWFFIAKRR
+7825 
-7838 RKEDEE
+7838 
-7844 EELEIRDNN
+7844 
-7853 KDSIKETLDDTKHL
+7853 
-7867 PLLFAKRRRKED
+7867 
-7879 EEDVTVEEKDTLNN
+7879 
-7893 GESLDKVKHTPFFLP
+7893 
-7908 KRRRKEDEEDVEVT
+7908 
-7922 NENTDEKVL
+7922 
-7931 QDNEH
+7931 
-7936 SPILIAKRRKDKEVD
+7936 
-7951 VETTTSIE
+7951 
-7959 SNEDDAPLLLAKK
+7959 
-7972 KNQKDNQSKG
+7972 
-7982 KKSASKNL
+7982 
-7990 LKS
+7990 

>member
-1 MGNGAEH
+1 M
-8 SKTIN
+8 
-13 VVRGQNN
+13 
-20 QWTIANKPDYVTL
+20 
-33 DAQTGKVTFN
+33 
-43 ANTIKPNSS
+43 
-52 ITITPKAGTGHSV
+52 
-65 SSNPSTLTA
+65 
-74 PAAHTVNTTE
+74 
-84 IVKDYGSNVTAA
+84 
-96 EINNAVQVANKRTA
+96 
-110 TIKNGTAMPT
+110 
-120 NLAGGSTT
+120 
-128 TIPVT
+128 
-133 VTYNDGSTEE
+133 
-143 VQESIFTKADK
+143 
-154 RELITAKNHLD
+154 
-165 DPVSTEGKKPGTITQ
+165 
-180 YNNAMHNAQQQ
+180 
-191 INTAKTEAQ
+191 
-200 QVINNERATPQQ
+200 
-212 VSDALT
+212 
-218 KVRAAQ
+218 
-224 TKIDQ
+224 
-229 AKALLQNKED
+229 
-239 NSQLVTSK
+239 
-247 NNLQSSV
+247 
-254 NQVPSTA
+254 
-261 GMTQQSIDNYNAKK
+261 
-275 REAETEITA
+275 
-284 AQRVIDNG
+284 
-292 DATAQQISDEKH
+292 
-304 RVDNALT
+304 
-311 ALNQAKHDLT
+311 
-321 ADTHALEQ
+321 
-329 AVQQLNRTGTTTG
+329 
-342 KKPASITAY
+342 
-351 NNSIRALQ
+351 
-359 SDLTSAKNSANAII
+359 
-373 QKPIRTVQEVQSAL
+373 
-387 TNVNRVNERLT
+387 
-398 QAINQLVP
+398 
-406 LADNSALRT
+406 
-415 AKTKLDEEINKSVTT
+415 
-430 DGMTQSSI
+430 
-438 QAYENAKR
+438 
-446 AGQTESTNAQN
+446 
-457 VINNGDAT
+457 
-465 DQQIAAEKTKVEE
+465 
-478 KYNSLKQAIAGL
+478 
-490 TPDLAPLQTAKTQL
+490 
-504 QNDIDQPTST
+504 
-514 TGMTSTSVAT
+514 
-524 FNEKLSAARTKI
+524 
-536 QEIDRVLASHP
+536 
-547 DVATIRQ
+547 
-554 NVTAANAAKT
+554 
-564 ALDQA
+564 
-569 RNGLTVDK
+569 
-577 APLENAKNQLQHS
+577 
-590 IDTQTST
+590 
-597 TGMTQDSINAYNAK
+597 
-611 LTAARNK
+611 
-618 IQQINQ
+618 
-624 VLAGSPTVEQIN
+624 
-636 TNTSAANQAKS
+636 
-647 DLDHARQ
+647 
-654 ALTPDKAPLQN
+654 
-665 AKTQLEQSI
+665 
-674 NQPTDTTGMTTASL
+674 
-688 NAYNQKLQAA
+688 
-698 RQKLTEINQVLN
+698 
-710 GNPTVQNINDKV
+710 
-722 TEANQAKD
+722 
-730 QLNTARQGL
+730 
-739 TLDRQPALTT
+739 
-749 LHGASNLNQ
+749 
-758 AQQNNFTQQINAAQ
+758 
-772 NHAALETIKSNI
+772 
-784 TALNTAMTKLKDSVA
+784 
-799 DNNTI
+799 
-804 KSGQNYTDA
+804 
-813 TPANKQAYDNAVNA
+813 
-827 AKGVIGETTN
+827 
-837 PTMDV
+837 
-842 NTVNQKAASV
+842 
-852 KSTKDALDGQ
+852 
-862 QNLQRAKTEATNAI
+862 
-876 THASDL
+876 
-882 NQAQKNAL
+882 
-890 TQQVNSAQNVQAVN
+890 
-904 DIKQTT
+904 
-910 HSLNTAMTGLKRG
+910 
-923 VANHNQVVQ
+923 
-932 SDNYVNADT
+932 
-941 NKKNDYN
+941 
-948 NAYNHANDI
+948 
-957 INGNAQHPVITPS
+957 
-970 DVNNALSNVTS
+970 
-981 KEHALNGEAKLNAA
+981 
-995 KQEANTALGHLNNLN
+995 
-1010 NAQRQN
+1010 
-1016 LQSQINGAHQIDAV
+1016 
-1030 NTIKQNATNL
+1030 
-1040 NSAMGNLRQAVAD
+1040 
-1053 KDQVK
+1053 
-1058 RTEDYAD
+1058 
-1065 ADTAKQ
+1065 
-1071 NAYNSAVSSAETIIN
+1071 
-1086 QTTNPTM
+1086 
-1093 SVDDVNRATSA
+1093 
-1104 VTSNK
+1104 
-1109 NALNGDEKLAQS
+1109 
-1121 KTDAARAIDAL
+1121 
-1132 PHLNNAQKAD
+1132 
-1142 VKSKINAASNIAGV
+1142 
-1156 NTVKQQGTDLNTAMG
+1156 
-1171 NLQGAIND
+1171 
-1179 EQTTLNSQ
+1179 
-1187 NYQDATPSKK
+1187 
-1197 TAYTNAVQAAK
+1197 
-1208 DILNKS
+1208 
-1214 NGQNKTKDQVTEAMN
+1214 
-1229 QLNSAKNNLDGTRLL
+1229 
-1244 DQAKQT
+1244 
-1250 AKQQLNNMT
+1250 
-1259 HLTTAQKTNLTN
+1259 
-1271 QINSGTT
+1271 
-1278 VAGVHT
+1278 
-1284 VQSNANTLDQA
+1284 
-1295 MNTLRQSIANKDATK
+1295 
-1310 ASEDYVDA
+1310 
-1318 NNDKQTAYNNAVA
+1318 
-1331 AAETIINANSNPEMN
+1331 
-1346 PSTITQKAEQVNSSK
+1346 
-1361 TALNG
+1361 
-1366 DENLAA
+1366 
-1372 AKQNA
+1372 
-1377 KTYLNTLTSITDAQK
+1377 
-1392 NNLISQISSATR
+1392 ISQISSATR

-1418 DQAMASLQSGINN
+1418 DQAMANLQNGINN

-1479 LQRVNNAKDALNGD
+1479 LQRVNTAKDALNGD

-1579 QAVSAAETILN
+1579 QAISAAETILN

-1607 NVNNAKHALN
+1607 NVNSAKHALN

-1644 DALKT
+1644 DALKA

-1659 AQDVQRNATEL
+1659 ANDVQRNATEL
-1670 NTAMGTLKHAIADK
+1670 NTAMGQLQHAIADK

-1776 VGQANRLEDVQTVQT
+1776 VGQANRLEDVQSVQT
-1791 NGQALNNAMKG
+1791 NGQSLNNAMKG

-1812 VKASQNYTDASSNNQ
+1812 VKASQNYTDASPNNQ

-1900 TQIDRAGHVSE
+1900 SQIDRAGHVSE
-1911 VTAAKNAATE
+1911 VTA
-1921 LNTQMG
+1921 
-1927 NLEQAIHD
+1927 
-1935 QNTVK
+1935 
-1940 QSVKFTDADK
+1940 
-1950 AKRDAYTNAVSRAE
+1950 
-1964 AILNKTQGANTS
+1964 
-1976 KQDVEAAI
+1976 
-1984 QNVSSAKNALNGD
+1984 AKNALNGD

-2058 INDKTNTLASENY
+2058 INDKANTLASENY

-2094 KNSGSNLDKTAVENA
+2094 KNSGSNLDKAAVENA
-2109 LSQVANAK
+2109 LSQVTNAK

-2199 ATGSN
+2199 ATERN

-2382 AAAKQNLGTLNH
+2382 AAARQNLGTLNH
-2394 ITNAQRTDLEGQ
+2394 ITNAQRTALEGQ

-2432 LQGSINDKDA
+2432 LQGAINDKDA

-2537 NVAGVNGVKD
+2537 NVVGVNGVKD

-2602 PNMDANAINGMAN
+2602 PNMDANAINDMAN

-2622 ALNGVQNLAQAK
+2622 
-2634 TNATNTINNAH
+2634 
-2645 DLNQKQKDALKT
+2645 
-2657 QVNNA
+2657 
-2662 QRVSD
+2662 
-2667 ANNVQHTATE
+2667 
-2677 LNGAMTALKAAI
+2677 
-2689 ADKERTKASG
+2689 
-2699 NYVNADQEKRQA
+2699 
-2711 YDSKVTN
+2711 
-2718 AENIINGTP
+2718 
-2727 NATLTVNDVNSA
+2727 
-2739 TSQVNAAK
+2739 
-2747 TALNGDNNLR
+2747 
-2757 VAKENANN
+2757 
-2765 TIDGLA
+2765 
-2771 QLNNAQKAKLK
+2771 
-2782 EQVQSAT
+2782 
-2789 TLEGVQ
+2789 
-2795 TVKNSSQTLNTA
+2795 
-2807 MKGLRDS
+2807 
-2814 IANEA
+2814 
-2819 TIKAGQNYTDASP
+2819 
-2832 TNRNEY
+2832 
-2838 DSAVTAAKAIIN
+2838 
-2850 QTSNPTM
+2850 
-2857 EPNTITQA
+2857 
-2865 TSQVTTKEHAL
+2865 AL

-2902 QKDALTRSIDG
+2902 QKDALTRNIDG

-2940 INDEAQTKQTQKYL
+2940 INDETQTKQTQKYL
-2954 DAEPIKKSA
+2954 DAEPSKKSA

-3029 RTALDNEITQ
+3029 RNALDNEITQ

-3197 ETKASGNYVNADAN
+3197 DTKASGNYVNADAN

-3221 AAENIVSGTPTPT
+3221 AAEHIVSGTPTPT
-3234 LTPADVT
+3234 LTPSDVT

-3297 VQTVRDNAQTLNS
+3297 VQTVRDNAQTLNT

-3335 PNNRSEYDSAVT
+3335 QNKQNDYNNAVT

-3353 DQTTSPSMNAQE
+3353 GQTTSPSMIAQE

-3400 SDLTDAQ
+3400 SDLTNAQ
-3407 KDAVKRQIEGATH
+3407 KDAAKRQIEGATH

-3487 AKDNVESALQNVQR
+3487 AKDGVETALQNVQR

-3511 VANAKSTAKNALNN
+3511 VANAKTTAKNALNN

-3533 KEALKT
+3533 KAALKS

-3544 STVAGVNQV
+3544 TTVAGVNQV
-3553 STTASELNTAMS
+3553 STMASELNTAMS
-3565 NLQSG
+3565 NLQRG

-3583 TDADRDK
+3583 TEADRDK

-3609 GSNDNKAAVE
+3609 GSNDNKVAVE

-3679 QANAGTLDQA
+3679 QANAGTLNQA

-3700 DTTKSSEDYQDA
+3700 DATKSSEDYQDA
-3712 NADLQNAYNR
+3712 NADLQNAYND
-3722 AVSDAEGII
+3722 AVTNAEGII

-3767 KQTAKTDIGRLTD
+3767 KQTAKSDIGRLTD

-4092 KKTAFDNAIIQA
+4092 KKTAFDNAITQA

-4111 HGANKDKQAV
+4111 HGTNKDKQAV

-4152 DNLTHLNT
+4152 DNLTQLNT

-4191 AMDQLKQAIADH
+4191 AMDQLKQAIGDH

-4251 QRVNNAETGLN
+4251 QRVNNAETSLN

-4365 PTLNPSA
+4365 PTLDPSA

-4398 ETTANINQLS
+4398 ETTANINRLS

-4520 DAKNNANQRLST
+4520 DAKNNANQTLST

-4660 HLTNAQKDALK
+4660 HLTNAQKEALK

-4734 QGIIDQTTNPTL
+4734 QGIIDQTTNPSL

-4756 QVSTTKNALNG
+4756 QVSTSKNALNG

-4876 VEQAIQQVNATKQA
+4876 VEQAIQQVNAAKQA

-4903 ATALINSSNDLNQ
+4903 ATALINNSNDLNQ

-4966 NFVNADPDKQNAYNQ
+4966 NFVNADSDKQNAYNQ

-5026 KQNVQQAI
+5026 KQNVQHAI

-5046 EYNKQI
+5046 EYSKQI

-5073 AMTQLKQ
+5073 AMTQLKQGIANKAQIKGSENYHDADTDKQTAYDNAVTKAEELLKQTTNPTMDPNTIQQALTKVNDTNQALNGNQKLADAKQDAKTTLGTLDHLNDAQKQALTTQVEQAPDIATVNNVKQNAQNLNNAMTNLNNALQDKTETLNSINFTDADQAKKDDYTNAVSHAEGILSKANGSNASQTEVEQAMQRVNEAKQALNGNDNVQRAKDAAKQVITNANDLNQAQKDALKQQVDAAQTVANVNTIKQTAQDLNQAMTQLKQ

-5247 PVLAPDTVTQAVTTM
+5247 PVLAPDTVTKAVTTM

-5551 FESQITQAPLVT
+5551 FE
-5563 DVTTINQKAQTLDH
+5563 
-5577 AMELLRNSVAD
+5577 
-5588 NQTTLASEDYHDAT
+5588 
-5602 AQRQNDYNK
+5602 
-5611 AVTAANNI
+5611 
-5619 INQTTSPT
+5619 
-5627 MNPDDV
+5627 
-5633 NGATTQVNNTK
+5633 
-5644 VALDGDENLAA
+5644 
-5655 AKQQANNRLDQLD
+5655 
-5668 HLNNAQK
+5668 
-5675 QQLQSQITQSSDIAA
+5675 
-5690 VNGHKQTAESL
+5690 
-5701 NTAMG
+5701 
-5706 NLINAIADHQAV
+5706 
-5718 EQRGNFINADTDKQ
+5718 
-5732 TAYNTAVNEAAAM
+5732 
-5745 INKQTGQNANQTEVE
+5745 
-5760 QAITKVQTTLQALNG
+5760 
-5775 DHNLQVAKTNATQ
+5775 
-5788 AIDALTSLNDPQKTA
+5788 
-5803 LKDQVTAATLVTA
+5803 
-5816 VHQIEQNANTLN
+5816 
-5828 QAMHGLRQSIQDNA
+5828 
-5842 ATKANSKY
+5842 
-5850 INEDQPEQQ
+5850 
-5859 NYDQAVQAA
+5859 
-5868 NNIINEQTATLD
+5868 
-5880 NNAINQAA
+5880 
-5888 ATVNTT
+5888 
-5894 KAALHGDV
+5894 
-5902 KLQNDKDHAKQT
+5902 
-5914 VSQLAHL
+5914 
-5921 NNAQKHM
+5921 
-5928 EDTLIDSET
+5928 
-5937 TRTAVKQDLTEAQ
+5937 
-5950 ALDQLMDA
+5950 
-5958 LQQSIADKDATRAS
+5958 
-5972 SAYVNAEPNK
+5972 
-5982 KQAYD
+5982 
-5987 EAVQN
+5987 
-5992 AESIIAGLNNP
+5992 
-6003 TINKGNVSSATQA
+6003 
-6016 VISSKNA
+6016 
-6023 LDGVERLAQDKQT
+6023 
-6036 AGNSL
+6036 
-6041 NHLDQLTPAQQQALE
+6041 
-6056 NQINNA
+6056 
-6062 TTRDKVAEIIAQAQA
+6062 
-6077 LNEAMKALK
+6077 
-6086 ESIKDQ
+6086 
-6092 PQTEASSKFINEDQA
+6092 
-6107 QKDAY
+6107 
-6112 TQAVQHAKDLINK
+6112 
-6125 TTDPTLAK
+6125 
-6133 SIIDQATQAVTD
+6133 
-6145 AKNNLHGDQKLAQDK
+6145 
-6160 QRATET
+6160 
-6166 LNNLSNLN
+6166 
-6174 TPQRQALE
+6174 
-6182 NQINNAAT
+6182 
-6190 RGEVAQ
+6190 
-6196 KLTEAQ
+6196 
-6202 ALNQAMEALRNSIQD
+6202 
-6217 QQQTE
+6217 
-6222 AGSKFINEDKPQKD
+6222 
-6236 AYQAA
+6236 
-6241 VQNAKDLINQTNNP
+6241 
-6255 TLDKAQVEQL
+6255 
-6265 TQAVNQAKDNLH
+6265 
-6277 GDQKL
+6277 
-6282 ADDKQHAVTDLNQLN
+6282 
-6297 GLNNPQ
+6297 
-6303 RQALE
+6303 
-6308 SQINNA
+6308 
-6314 ATRDEVAQKLAEAK
+6314 
-6328 ALDQAMQALRNS
+6328 
-6340 IQDQQQTESGSKF
+6340 
-6353 INEDKPQKD
+6353 
-6362 AYQAAVQ
+6362 
-6369 NAKDLINQTGNP
+6369 
-6381 TLDKSQVEQLTQA
+6381 
-6394 VTTAKDNLHGDQ
+6394 
-6406 KLARDQQ
+6406 
-6413 QAVTTVNALP
+6413 
-6423 NLNHAQQQ
+6423 
-6431 ALTDAINAAP
+6431 
-6441 TRTEVA
+6441 
-6447 QHVQTAT
+6447 
-6454 ELDHAMETLK
+6454 
-6464 NKVDQV
+6464 
-6470 NTDKAQPNYTEAS
+6470 
-6483 TDKKEAV
+6483 
-6490 DQALQAAQSIT
+6490 
-6501 DPTNGSNANKDAVE
+6501 
-6515 QALTKLQEKENEL
+6515 
-6528 NGNERVAEAKTQA
+6528 
-6541 KQTIDQLTHLNA
+6541 
-6553 DQIATA
+6553 
-6559 KQNIDQATKLQP
+6559 
-6571 IAELVDQA
+6571 
-6579 TQLNQSMDQ
+6579 
-6588 LQQAVNEHANVEQTV
+6588 
-6603 DYTQADSDKQN
+6603 
-6614 AYKQAIA
+6614 
-6621 DAENVLKQ
+6621 
-6629 NANKQQVDQALQNIL
+6629 
-6644 NAKQALNGDE
+6644 
-6654 RVALAKTNGKHDIDQ
+6654 
-6669 LNALN
+6669 
-6674 NAQQDGFK
+6674 
-6682 GRIDQS
+6682 
-6688 NDLNQI
+6688 
-6694 QQIVDEAKALNRAM
+6694 
-6708 DQLSQEITGNEGR
+6708 
-6721 TKGST
+6721 
-6726 NYVNADTQ
+6726 
-6734 VKQVYDEA
+6734 
-6742 VDKAKQALDK
+6742 
-6752 STGQNLTAE
+6752 
-6761 QVIKLNDAI
+6761 
-6770 TAAKKA
+6770 
-6776 LNGEERLNNRKAEAL
+6776 
-6791 QRLDQLTHLNNAQR
+6791 
-6805 QLAIQQINNAET
+6805 
-6817 LNKASRAIN
+6817 
-6826 RATKLDNAMGAV
+6826 
-6838 QQYIDEQHLG
+6838 
-6848 VISSTNYINADDNL
+6848 
-6862 KANYDNAIANAA
+6862 
-6874 HELDKVQGNA
+6874 
-6884 IAKAEAEQL
+6884 
-6893 KQNIIDAQNALNGD
+6893 
-6907 QNLANAKDKANA
+6907 
-6919 FVNSLN
+6919 
-6925 GLNQQQQDLAH
+6925 
-6936 KAINNAD
+6936 
-6943 TVSDVT
+6943 
-6949 DIVNNQI
+6949 
-6956 DLNDAMETLKHLV
+6956 
-6969 DNEIPNAEQTVNY
+6969 
-6982 QNADDNAKTNFDD
+6982 
-6995 AKRLANTLLNSDN
+6995 
-7008 TNVNDI
+7008 
-7014 NGAIQTVNDAIHN
+7014 
-7027 LNGDQRLQDAK
+7027 
-7038 DKAIQSINQALANKL
+7038 
-7053 KEIEASNATDQDK
+7053 
-7066 LIAKNKAEELA
+7066 
-7077 NSIINNI
+7077 
-7084 NKATSNQAVSQVQ
+7084 
-7097 TAGNHAIEQVHA
+7097 
-7109 NEIPKAKIDANKDV
+7109 
-7123 DKQVQSL
+7123 
-7130 IDEIDRNPN
+7130 
-7139 LTDKE
+7139 
-7144 KQALKDRIN
+7144 
-7153 QILQQGHNGIN
+7153 
-7164 NAMTKE
+7164 
-7170 EIEQAKAQLA
+7170 
-7180 QALQDIKDLV
+7180 
-7190 KAKEDAKQDVDKQV
+7190 
-7204 QALIDEID
+7204 
-7212 QNPNLTDKEKQA
+7212 
-7224 LKDRINQILQQ
+7224 
-7235 GHNGINNAMT
+7235 
-7245 KEEIEQAKAQLAQ
+7245 
-7258 ALQDIKD
+7258 
-7265 LVKAKEN
+7265 
-7272 AKQDIDKRVQAL
+7272 
-7284 IDEIDQN
+7284 
-7291 PNLTDKEK
+7291 
-7299 QALKDR
+7299 
-7305 INQILQQGHND
+7305 
-7316 INNALTKEE
+7316 
-7325 IEQAKAQLAQALQ
+7325 
-7338 DIKDLVKAKEDAKN
+7338 
-7352 AIKALANAKRDQINS
+7352 
-7367 NPDLTPEQKAKALKE
+7367 
-7382 IDEAEKR
+7382 
-7389 ALQNVENAQTID
+7389 
-7401 QLNRGLNLGLDD
+7401 
-7413 IRNTHVWEVDEQP
+7413 
-7426 AVNEI
+7426 
-7431 FEATPEQILVNGELI
+7431 
-7446 VHRDDIITEQDIL
+7446 
-7459 AHINL
+7459 
-7464 IDQLSAEVIDTP
+7464 
-7476 STATISD
+7476 
-7483 SLTAKVEVTLLD
+7483 
-7495 GSKVIVNVP
+7495 
-7504 VKVVEKELSVVKQQA
+7504 
-7519 IESIENAAQQKI
+7519 
-7531 DEINNSV
+7531 
-7538 TLTLEQKEAAIAEV
+7538 
-7552 NKLKQQAID
+7552 
-7561 YINNA
+7561 
-7566 PDVHSVEEI
+7566 
-7575 QQQEQAHIEQFYPEQ
+7575 
-7590 FTIEQAKSNAI
+7590 
-7601 KSIEDAIQH
+7601 
-7610 MIDEIKART
+7610 
-7619 DLTDKEKQEAI
+7619 
-7630 AKLNQ
+7630 
-7635 LKEQAIQAIQRAQ
+7635 
-7648 SIDEISEQL
+7648 
-7657 EQFKAQMK
+7657 
-7665 AANPTAKEL
+7665 
-7674 AKRKQEA
+7674 
-7681 ISRIKDFS
+7681 
-7689 NEKINSIRNSEIGT
+7689 
-7703 TDEKQAAMNQINEIV
+7703 
-7718 LETIRDINNAHTLQ
+7718 
-7732 QVEAALNNGI
+7732 
-7742 ARISAVQIVISD
+7742 
-7754 RAKQSSSTGNESNS
+7754 
-7768 HLTIGYGTANHP
+7768 
-7780 FNSSTIGHKKKI
+7780 
-7792 DEDDDIDPLHMRHF
+7792 
-7806 SNNFG
+7806 
-7811 NVIKN
+7811 
-7816 AIGVVGISG
+7816 
-7825 LLASFWFFIAKRR
+7825 
-7838 RKEDEE
+7838 
-7844 EELEIRDNN
+7844 
-7853 KDSIKETLDDTKHL
+7853 
-7867 PLLFAKRRRKED
+7867 
-7879 EEDVTVEEKDTLNN
+7879 
-7893 GESLDKVKHTPFFLP
+7893 
-7908 KRRRKEDEEDVEVT
+7908 
-7922 NENTDEKVL
+7922 
-7931 QDNEH
+7931 
-7936 SPILIAKRRKDKEVD
+7936 
-7951 VETTTSIE
+7951 
-7959 SNEDDAPLLLAKK
+7959 
-7972 KNQKDNQSKG
+7972 
-7982 KKSASKNL
+7982 
-7990 LKS
+7990 

>member
-1 MGNGAEH
+1 M
-8 SKTIN
+8 
-13 VVRGQNN
+13 
-20 QWTIANKPDYVTL
+20 
-33 DAQTGKVTFN
+33 
-43 ANTIKPNSS
+43 
-52 ITITPKAGTGHSV
+52 
-65 SSNPSTLTA
+65 
-74 PAAHTVNTTE
+74 
-84 IVKDYGSNVTAA
+84 
-96 EINNAVQVANKRTA
+96 
-110 TIKNGTAMPT
+110 
-120 NLAGGSTT
+120 
-128 TIPVT
+128 
-133 VTYNDGSTEE
+133 
-143 VQESIFTKADK
+143 
-154 RELITAKNHLD
+154 
-165 DPVSTEGKKPGTITQ
+165 
-180 YNNAMHNAQQQ
+180 
-191 INTAKTEAQ
+191 
-200 QVINNERATPQQ
+200 
-212 VSDALT
+212 
-218 KVRAAQ
+218 
-224 TKIDQ
+224 
-229 AKALLQNKED
+229 
-239 NSQLVTSK
+239 
-247 NNLQSSV
+247 
-254 NQVPSTA
+254 
-261 GMTQQSIDNYNAKK
+261 
-275 REAETEITA
+275 
-284 AQRVIDNG
+284 
-292 DATAQQISDEKH
+292 
-304 RVDNALT
+304 
-311 ALNQAKHDLT
+311 
-321 ADTHALEQ
+321 
-329 AVQQLNRTGTTTG
+329 
-342 KKPASITAY
+342 
-351 NNSIRALQ
+351 
-359 SDLTSAKNSANAII
+359 
-373 QKPIRTVQEVQSAL
+373 
-387 TNVNRVNERLT
+387 
-398 QAINQLVP
+398 
-406 LADNSALRT
+406 
-415 AKTKLDEEINKSVTT
+415 
-430 DGMTQSSI
+430 
-438 QAYENAKR
+438 
-446 AGQTESTNAQN
+446 
-457 VINNGDAT
+457 
-465 DQQIAAEKTKVEE
+465 
-478 KYNSLKQAIAGL
+478 
-490 TPDLAPLQTAKTQL
+490 
-504 QNDIDQPTST
+504 
-514 TGMTSTSVAT
+514 
-524 FNEKLSAARTKI
+524 
-536 QEIDRVLASHP
+536 
-547 DVATIRQ
+547 
-554 NVTAANAAKT
+554 
-564 ALDQA
+564 
-569 RNGLTVDK
+569 
-577 APLENAKNQLQHS
+577 
-590 IDTQTST
+590 
-597 TGMTQDSINAYNAK
+597 
-611 LTAARNK
+611 
-618 IQQINQ
+618 
-624 VLAGSPTVEQIN
+624 
-636 TNTSAANQAKS
+636 
-647 DLDHARQ
+647 
-654 ALTPDKAPLQN
+654 
-665 AKTQLEQSI
+665 
-674 NQPTDTTGMTTASL
+674 
-688 NAYNQKLQAA
+688 
-698 RQKLTEINQVLN
+698 
-710 GNPTVQNINDKV
+710 
-722 TEANQAKD
+722 
-730 QLNTARQGL
+730 
-739 TLDRQPALTT
+739 
-749 LHGASNLNQ
+749 
-758 AQQNNFTQQINAAQ
+758 
-772 NHAALETIKSNI
+772 
-784 TALNTAMTKLKDSVA
+784 
-799 DNNTI
+799 
-804 KSGQNYTDA
+804 
-813 TPANKQAYDNAVNA
+813 
-827 AKGVIGETTN
+827 
-837 PTMDV
+837 
-842 NTVNQKAASV
+842 
-852 KSTKDALDGQ
+852 
-862 QNLQRAKTEATNAI
+862 
-876 THASDL
+876 
-882 NQAQKNAL
+882 
-890 TQQVNSAQNVQAVN
+890 
-904 DIKQTT
+904 
-910 HSLNTAMTGLKRG
+910 
-923 VANHNQVVQ
+923 
-932 SDNYVNADT
+932 
-941 NKKNDYN
+941 
-948 NAYNHANDI
+948 
-957 INGNAQHPVITPS
+957 
-970 DVNNALSNVTS
+970 
-981 KEHALNGEAKLNAA
+981 
-995 KQEANTALGHLNNLN
+995 
-1010 NAQRQN
+1010 
-1016 LQSQINGAHQIDAV
+1016 
-1030 NTIKQNATNL
+1030 
-1040 NSAMGNLRQAVAD
+1040 
-1053 KDQVK
+1053 
-1058 RTEDYAD
+1058 
-1065 ADTAKQ
+1065 
-1071 NAYNSAVSSAETIIN
+1071 
-1086 QTTNPTM
+1086 
-1093 SVDDVNRATSA
+1093 
-1104 VTSNK
+1104 
-1109 NALNGDEKLAQS
+1109 
-1121 KTDAARAIDAL
+1121 
-1132 PHLNNAQKAD
+1132 
-1142 VKSKINAASNIAGV
+1142 
-1156 NTVKQQGTDLNTAMG
+1156 
-1171 NLQGAIND
+1171 
-1179 EQTTLNSQ
+1179 
-1187 NYQDATPSKK
+1187 
-1197 TAYTNAVQAAK
+1197 
-1208 DILNKS
+1208 
-1214 NGQNKTKDQVTEAMN
+1214 
-1229 QLNSAKNNLDGTRLL
+1229 
-1244 DQAKQT
+1244 
-1250 AKQQLNNMT
+1250 
-1259 HLTTAQKTNLTN
+1259 
-1271 QINSGTT
+1271 
-1278 VAGVHT
+1278 
-1284 VQSNANTLDQA
+1284 
-1295 MNTLRQSIANKDATK
+1295 
-1310 ASEDYVDA
+1310 
-1318 NNDKQTAYNNAVA
+1318 
-1331 AAETIINANSNPEMN
+1331 
-1346 PSTITQKAEQVNSSK
+1346 
-1361 TALNG
+1361 
-1366 DENLAA
+1366 
-1372 AKQNA
+1372 
-1377 KTYLNTLTSITDAQK
+1377 
-1392 NNLISQISSATR
+1392 
-1404 VSGVDTVKQ
+1404 
-1413 NAQHL
+1413 
-1418 DQAMASLQSGINN
+1418 
-1431 ESQVK
+1431 
-1436 SSEKYR
+1436 
-1442 DADTNKQQE
+1442 
-1451 YDNAITAAKAILNKS
+1451 
-1466 TGPNTAQN
+1466 
-1474 AVEAA
+1474 
-1479 LQRVNNAKDALNGD
+1479 
-1493 AKLIAAQNAAKQHL
+1493 
-1507 GTLTHITTA
+1507 
-1516 QRNDLTNQI
+1516 
-1525 SQATNLA
+1525 
-1532 GVESVKQSANS
+1532 
-1543 LDGAMGN
+1543 
-1550 LQTAINDKSG
+1550 
-1560 TLASQNFLDADE
+1560 
-1572 QKRNAYN
+1572 
-1579 QAVSAAETILN
+1579 
-1590 KQTGPNTAKTAV
+1590 
-1602 EQALN
+1602 
-1607 NVNNAKHALN
+1607 
-1617 GTQNLN
+1617 
-1623 NAKQAAITAING
+1623 
-1635 ASDLNQKQK
+1635 
-1644 DALKT
+1644 
-1649 QANGAQRVSN
+1649 
-1659 AQDVQRNATEL
+1659 
-1670 NTAMGTLKHAIADK
+1670 
-1684 TNTLASSKYVNAD
+1684 
-1697 STKQNAYTTKVTN
+1697 
-1710 AEHIISGTPTV
+1710 
-1721 VTTPSE
+1721 
-1727 VTAAANQVNSA
+1727 
-1738 KQELNGDERLRVA
+1738 
-1751 KQNANTAIDALTQ
+1751 
-1764 LNTPQKAKLKEQ
+1764 
-1776 VGQANRLEDVQTVQT
+1776 
-1791 NGQALNNAMKG
+1791 
-1802 LRDSIANETT
+1802 
-1812 VKASQNYTDASSNNQ
+1812 
-1827 STYNSAV
+1827 
-1834 SNAKGI
+1834 
-1840 INQTNNPTMDT
+1840 
-1851 SAITQATTQ
+1851 
-1860 VNNAKNGLNG
+1860 
-1870 AENLRNAQNTA
+1870 
-1881 KQNLNTLSHLT
+1881 
-1892 NNQKSAIS
+1892 
-1900 TQIDRAGHVSE
+1900 
-1911 VTAAKNAATE
+1911 
-1921 LNTQMG
+1921 
-1927 NLEQAIHD
+1927 
-1935 QNTVK
+1935 
-1940 QSVKFTDADK
+1940 
-1950 AKRDAYTNAVSRAE
+1950 
-1964 AILNKTQGANTS
+1964 
-1976 KQDVEAAI
+1976 
-1984 QNVSSAKNALNGD
+1984 
-1997 QNVTN
+1997 
-2002 AKNAAKNALNNLT
+2002 
-2015 SINNAQKRDLTTKID
+2015 
-2030 QATTVAGVEA
+2030 
-2040 VSNTGTQLNT
+2040 
-2050 AMANLQNG
+2050 
-2058 INDKTNTLASENY
+2058 
-2071 HDADSDKKT
+2071 
-2080 AYTQAVTNAENILN
+2080 
-2094 KNSGSNLDKTAVENA
+2094 
-2109 LSQVANAK
+2109 SQVANAK

-2199 ATGSN
+2199 ATERN

-2493 AKAALN
+2493 AKEALN
-2499 GAENLRNAK
+2499 GADNLRNAK
-2508 TSATNTINGLPNLTQ
+2508 TSATNTIDGLPNLTQ

-2622 ALNGVQNLAQAK
+2622 ALNGAQNLAQAK

-2677 LNGAMTALKAAI
+2677 LNSAMTALKAAI

-2718 AENIINGTP
+2718 AENIISGTP

-2739 TSQVNAAK
+2739 ASQVNAAK

-2757 VAKENANN
+2757 VAKEHANN

-2789 TLEGVQ
+2789 TLDGVQ

-2832 TNRNEY
+2832 NNRNEY

-2857 EPNTITQA
+2857 EPNTITQV
-2865 TSQVTTKEHAL
+2865 TSQVTTKEQAL
-2876 NGAQNLAQAKTTAKN
+2876 NGARNLAQAKTTAKN

-2940 INDEAQTKQTQKYL
+2940 INDETQTKQTQKYL
-2954 DAEPIKKSA
+2954 DAEPSKKSA

-3109 PKADVERAMQA
+3109 PKADVERAMQV

-3132 NLERAKQAANTAI
+3132 NLDRAKQAANTAI

-3297 VQTVRDNAQTLNS
+3297 VQTVRDNAQTLNT

-3335 PNNRSEYDSAVT
+3335 QNKQTDYNSAVT

-3353 DQTTSPSMNAQE
+3353 GQTTSPSMNAQE

-3487 AKDNVESALQNVQR
+3487 SKDGVETALENVQR

-3511 VANAKSTAKNALNN
+3511 VANAKTTAKNALNN

-3533 KEALKT
+3533 KEALKS

-3544 STVAGVNQV
+3544 TTVAGVNQV

-3565 NLQSG
+3565 NLQNG

-3583 TDADRDK
+3583 TDADREK

-3624 VNTAKTALNGDARL
+3624 VNTAKTALNGDERL

-3644 AKQQLATMS
+3644 AKQQVATMS
-3653 HLTNAQK
+3653 HLTDAQK
-3660 ANLTEQIERGTT
+3660 ANLTSQIESGTT

-3700 DTTKSSEDYQDA
+3700 DATKSSEDYQDA
-3712 NADLQNAYNR
+3712 NADLQNAYND
-3722 AVSDAEGII
+3722 AVTNAEGII

-3767 KQTAKTDIGRLTD
+3767 KQTAKSDIGRLTD

-3881 DLNGDNKVAQAKET
+3881 DLNGDNKVAQAKES

-3913 ATSQIDNATTVADVT
+3913 ATSQIDNATTVAGVT

-3983 KANGQNMTKAQVEA
+3983 KAHGQNMTKAQVEA

-4046 ATTVNGVNS
+4046 ATTVNGVNG

-4064 GAMQRLESAI
+4064 GAMQRLQSAI

-4092 KKTAFDNAIIQA
+4092 KKTAFDNAITQA

-4140 LQRAKTEATQAI
+4140 LQRAKTEAIQAI

-4203 DTIVAGGN
+4203 DTIVASGN

-4324 SIANKDEVKASQ
+4324 SIANKDDVKASQ
-4336 PYVDADTDKQNAYN
+4336 PYVDADRDKQNAYN
-4350 TAVTSAENIINATSQ
+4350 TAVTNAENIINATSQ
-4365 PTLNPSA
+4365 PTLDPSA
-4372 VTQAANQVNTNK
+4372 VTQAANQVSTNK

-4520 DAKNNANQRLST
+4520 DAKNNANQTLST

-4601 NEAVRN
+4601 NEAVHN

-4627 AMNQVNTTKAALNGT
+4627 AMNQVNATKAALNGT

-4660 HLTNAQKDALK
+4660 HLTNAQKEALK

-4719 SPNKKDAYNNAVTTA
+4719 SQNKKDAYNNAVTTA
-4734 QGIIDQTTNPTL
+4734 QGIIDQTTSPTL

-4767 NENLEAAKQQATQS
+4767 NENLEAAKQQASQS

-4787 LNNAQKQAV
+4787 LNNAQKQTV
-4796 TNQINGAHTVD
+4796 TDQINGAHTVD

-4866 ANGGNATQTE
+4866 ANGGNATQAE
-4876 VEQAIQQVNATKQA
+4876 VEQAIKQVNAAKQA

-4991 GTPDVVVTPSEITAA
+4991 ATPDVVVTPSEITAA

-5026 KQNVQQAI
+5026 KQNVQHAI

-5046 EYNKQI
+5046 EYSKQI

-5073 AMTQLKQ
+5073 AMTQLKQGIANKAQIKGSENYHDADTDKQTAYDNAVTKAEELLKQTTNPTMDPNTIQQALTKVNDTNQALNGNQKLADAKQDAKTTLGTLDHLNDAQKQALTTQVEQAPDIATVNNVKQNAQNLNNAMTNLNNALQDKTETLNSINFTDADQAKKDAYTNAVSHAEGILSKANGSNASQTEVEQAMQRVNEAKQALNGNDNVQRAKDAAKQVITNANDLNQAQKDALKQQVDAAQTVANVNTIKQTAQDLNQAMTQLKQ

-5238 QQIANGTPT
+5238 QQIANGIPT
-5247 PVLAPDTVTQAVTTM
+5247 PVLTPDTVTQAVTTM

-5269 NGDEKLAQAKQD
+5269 NGDEKLAQAKQE

-5326 MGNLKQGIAN
+5326 MSNLKQGIAN

-5346 HDADV
+5346 HDADA

-5378 DDITRAL
+5378 DEITRAL

-5392 NSLNGEAKLATE
+5392 NGLNGEAKLATE

-5461 DKDQI
+5461 DKAQT

-5602 AQRQNDYNK
+5602 AQRQNDYNQ

-5888 ATVNTT
+5888 TTVNTT

-5982 KQAYD
+5982 KQSYD

-6062 TTRDKVAEIIAQAQA
+6062 T
-6077 LNEAMKALK
+6077 
-6086 ESIKDQ
+6086 
-6092 PQTEASSKFINEDQA
+6092 
-6107 QKDAY
+6107 
-6112 TQAVQHAKDLINK
+6112 
-6125 TTDPTLAK
+6125 
-6133 SIIDQATQAVTD
+6133 
-6145 AKNNLHGDQKLAQDK
+6145 
-6160 QRATET
+6160 
-6166 LNNLSNLN
+6166 
-6174 TPQRQALE
+6174 
-6182 NQINNAAT
+6182 T

-6314 ATRDEVAQKLAEAK
+6314 ATRGEVAQKLAEAK

-6490 DQALQAAQSIT
+6490 DQALQAAESIT
-6501 DPTNGSNANKDAVE
+6501 DPTNGSNANKDAVD
-6515 QALTKLQEKENEL
+6515 QVLTKLQEKENEL

-6708 DQLSQEITGNEGR
+6708 DQLSQEITDNEGR

-6734 VKQVYDEA
+6734 VKQVYDET

-6752 STGQNLTAE
+6752 STGQNLTAK
-6761 QVIKLNDAI
+6761 QVIKLNDAV

-7014 NGAIQTVNDAIHN
+7014 NGAIQAVNDAIHN

-7123 DKQVQSL
+7123 DKQVQAL

-7235 GHNGINNAMT
+7235 GHNDINNAMT
-7245 KEEIEQAKAQLAQ
+7245 KEAIEQAKERLAQ

-7265 LVKAKEN
+7265 LVKAKED
-7272 AKQDIDKRVQAL
+7272 AKNDIDKRVQAL

-7531 DEINNSV
+7531 NEINNSV

-7561 YINNA
+7561 HVNNA

-7575 QQQEQAHIEQFYPEQ
+7575 QQQEQAHIEQFNPEQ

-7703 TDEKQAAMNQINEIV
+7703 ADEKQAAMNQINEIV

-7742 ARISAVQIVISD
+7742 ARISAVQIVTSD

-7780 FNSSTIGHKKKI
+7780 FNSSTIGHKKKL

-7879 EEDVTVEEKDTLNN
+7879 EEDVTVEEKDSLNN

-7931 QDNEH
+7931 KDNEH
-7936 SPILIAKRRKDKEVD
+7936 SPLLFAKRRKDKEED

-7959 SNEDDAPLLLAKK
+7959 SKDEDVPLLLAKK
-7972 KNQKDNQSKG
+7972 KNQKDNQSKD
-7982 KKSASKNL
+7982 KKSASKNTS
-7990 LKS
+7990 KKVAAKKKKKKAKKNKK

>member
-1 MGNGAEH
+1 
-8 SKTIN
+8 
-13 VVRGQNN
+13 
-20 QWTIANKPDYVTL
+20 
-33 DAQTGKVTFN
+33 
-43 ANTIKPNSS
+43 
-52 ITITPKAGTGHSV
+52 
-65 SSNPSTLTA
+65 
-74 PAAHTVNTTE
+74 
-84 IVKDYGSNVTAA
+84 
-96 EINNAVQVANKRTA
+96 
-110 TIKNGTAMPT
+110 
-120 NLAGGSTT
+120 
-128 TIPVT
+128 
-133 VTYNDGSTEE
+133 
-143 VQESIFTKADK
+143 
-154 RELITAKNHLD
+154 
-165 DPVSTEGKKPGTITQ
+165 
-180 YNNAMHNAQQQ
+180 
-191 INTAKTEAQ
+191 
-200 QVINNERATPQQ
+200 
-212 VSDALT
+212 
-218 KVRAAQ
+218 
-224 TKIDQ
+224 
-229 AKALLQNKED
+229 
-239 NSQLVTSK
+239 
-247 NNLQSSV
+247 
-254 NQVPSTA
+254 
-261 GMTQQSIDNYNAKK
+261 
-275 REAETEITA
+275 
-284 AQRVIDNG
+284 
-292 DATAQQISDEKH
+292 
-304 RVDNALT
+304 
-311 ALNQAKHDLT
+311 
-321 ADTHALEQ
+321 
-329 AVQQLNRTGTTTG
+329 
-342 KKPASITAY
+342 
-351 NNSIRALQ
+351 
-359 SDLTSAKNSANAII
+359 
-373 QKPIRTVQEVQSAL
+373 
-387 TNVNRVNERLT
+387 
-398 QAINQLVP
+398 
-406 LADNSALRT
+406 
-415 AKTKLDEEINKSVTT
+415 
-430 DGMTQSSI
+430 
-438 QAYENAKR
+438 
-446 AGQTESTNAQN
+446 
-457 VINNGDAT
+457 
-465 DQQIAAEKTKVEE
+465 
-478 KYNSLKQAIAGL
+478 
-490 TPDLAPLQTAKTQL
+490 
-504 QNDIDQPTST
+504 
-514 TGMTSTSVAT
+514 
-524 FNEKLSAARTKI
+524 
-536 QEIDRVLASHP
+536 
-547 DVATIRQ
+547 
-554 NVTAANAAKT
+554 
-564 ALDQA
+564 
-569 RNGLTVDK
+569 
-577 APLENAKNQLQHS
+577 
-590 IDTQTST
+590 
-597 TGMTQDSINAYNAK
+597 
-611 LTAARNK
+611 
-618 IQQINQ
+618 
-624 VLAGSPTVEQIN
+624 
-636 TNTSAANQAKS
+636 
-647 DLDHARQ
+647 
-654 ALTPDKAPLQN
+654 
-665 AKTQLEQSI
+665 
-674 NQPTDTTGMTTASL
+674 
-688 NAYNQKLQAA
+688 
-698 RQKLTEINQVLN
+698 
-710 GNPTVQNINDKV
+710 
-722 TEANQAKD
+722 
-730 QLNTARQGL
+730 
-739 TLDRQPALTT
+739 
-749 LHGASNLNQ
+749 
-758 AQQNNFTQQINAAQ
+758 
-772 NHAALETIKSNI
+772 
-784 TALNTAMTKLKDSVA
+784 
-799 DNNTI
+799 
-804 KSGQNYTDA
+804 
-813 TPANKQAYDNAVNA
+813 
-827 AKGVIGETTN
+827 
-837 PTMDV
+837 
-842 NTVNQKAASV
+842 
-852 KSTKDALDGQ
+852 
-862 QNLQRAKTEATNAI
+862 
-876 THASDL
+876 
-882 NQAQKNAL
+882 
-890 TQQVNSAQNVQAVN
+890 
-904 DIKQTT
+904 
-910 HSLNTAMTGLKRG
+910 
-923 VANHNQVVQ
+923 
-932 SDNYVNADT
+932 
-941 NKKNDYN
+941 
-948 NAYNHANDI
+948 
-957 INGNAQHPVITPS
+957 
-970 DVNNALSNVTS
+970 
-981 KEHALNGEAKLNAA
+981 
-995 KQEANTALGHLNNLN
+995 
-1010 NAQRQN
+1010 
-1016 LQSQINGAHQIDAV
+1016 
-1030 NTIKQNATNL
+1030 
-1040 NSAMGNLRQAVAD
+1040 
-1053 KDQVK
+1053 
-1058 RTEDYAD
+1058 
-1065 ADTAKQ
+1065 
-1071 NAYNSAVSSAETIIN
+1071 
-1086 QTTNPTM
+1086 
-1093 SVDDVNRATSA
+1093 
-1104 VTSNK
+1104 
-1109 NALNGDEKLAQS
+1109 
-1121 KTDAARAIDAL
+1121 
-1132 PHLNNAQKAD
+1132 
-1142 VKSKINAASNIAGV
+1142 
-1156 NTVKQQGTDLNTAMG
+1156 
-1171 NLQGAIND
+1171 
-1179 EQTTLNSQ
+1179 
-1187 NYQDATPSKK
+1187 
-1197 TAYTNAVQAAK
+1197 
-1208 DILNKS
+1208 
-1214 NGQNKTKDQVTEAMN
+1214 
-1229 QLNSAKNNLDGTRLL
+1229 
-1244 DQAKQT
+1244 
-1250 AKQQLNNMT
+1250 
-1259 HLTTAQKTNLTN
+1259 
-1271 QINSGTT
+1271 
-1278 VAGVHT
+1278 
-1284 VQSNANTLDQA
+1284 
-1295 MNTLRQSIANKDATK
+1295 
-1310 ASEDYVDA
+1310 
-1318 NNDKQTAYNNAVA
+1318 
-1331 AAETIINANSNPEMN
+1331 
-1346 PSTITQKAEQVNSSK
+1346 
-1361 TALNG
+1361 
-1366 DENLAA
+1366 
-1372 AKQNA
+1372 
-1377 KTYLNTLTSITDAQK
+1377 
-1392 NNLISQISSATR
+1392 
-1404 VSGVDTVKQ
+1404 
-1413 NAQHL
+1413 
-1418 DQAMASLQSGINN
+1418 
-1431 ESQVK
+1431 
-1436 SSEKYR
+1436 
-1442 DADTNKQQE
+1442 
-1451 YDNAITAAKAILNKS
+1451 
-1466 TGPNTAQN
+1466 
-1474 AVEAA
+1474 
-1479 LQRVNNAKDALNGD
+1479 
-1493 AKLIAAQNAAKQHL
+1493 
-1507 GTLTHITTA
+1507 
-1516 QRNDLTNQI
+1516 
-1525 SQATNLA
+1525 
-1532 GVESVKQSANS
+1532 
-1543 LDGAMGN
+1543 
-1550 LQTAINDKSG
+1550 
-1560 TLASQNFLDADE
+1560 
-1572 QKRNAYN
+1572 
-1579 QAVSAAETILN
+1579 
-1590 KQTGPNTAKTAV
+1590 
-1602 EQALN
+1602 
-1607 NVNNAKHALN
+1607 
-1617 GTQNLN
+1617 
-1623 NAKQAAITAING
+1623 
-1635 ASDLNQKQK
+1635 
-1644 DALKT
+1644 
-1649 QANGAQRVSN
+1649 
-1659 AQDVQRNATEL
+1659 
-1670 NTAMGTLKHAIADK
+1670 
-1684 TNTLASSKYVNAD
+1684 
-1697 STKQNAYTTKVTN
+1697 
-1710 AEHIISGTPTV
+1710 
-1721 VTTPSE
+1721 
-1727 VTAAANQVNSA
+1727 
-1738 KQELNGDERLRVA
+1738 
-1751 KQNANTAIDALTQ
+1751 
-1764 LNTPQKAKLKEQ
+1764 
-1776 VGQANRLEDVQTVQT
+1776 
-1791 NGQALNNAMKG
+1791 
-1802 LRDSIANETT
+1802 
-1812 VKASQNYTDASSNNQ
+1812 
-1827 STYNSAV
+1827 
-1834 SNAKGI
+1834 
-1840 INQTNNPTMDT
+1840 
-1851 SAITQATTQ
+1851 
-1860 VNNAKNGLNG
+1860 
-1870 AENLRNAQNTA
+1870 
-1881 KQNLNTLSHLT
+1881 
-1892 NNQKSAIS
+1892 
-1900 TQIDRAGHVSE
+1900 
-1911 VTAAKNAATE
+1911 
-1921 LNTQMG
+1921 
-1927 NLEQAIHD
+1927 
-1935 QNTVK
+1935 
-1940 QSVKFTDADK
+1940 
-1950 AKRDAYTNAVSRAE
+1950 
-1964 AILNKTQGANTS
+1964 
-1976 KQDVEAAI
+1976 
-1984 QNVSSAKNALNGD
+1984 
-1997 QNVTN
+1997 
-2002 AKNAAKNALNNLT
+2002 
-2015 SINNAQKRDLTTKID
+2015 
-2030 QATTVAGVEA
+2030 
-2040 VSNTGTQLNT
+2040 
-2050 AMANLQNG
+2050 
-2058 INDKTNTLASENY
+2058 
-2071 HDADSDKKT
+2071 
-2080 AYTQAVTNAENILN
+2080 
-2094 KNSGSNLDKTAVENA
+2094 
-2109 LSQVANAK
+2109 
-2117 GALNGNHNLEQAKSN
+2117 
-2132 ANTTINGL
+2132 
-2140 QHLTTAQKDKLKQ
+2140 
-2153 QVQQA
+2153 
-2158 QNVAGVDTVK
+2158 
-2168 SSANTLNGAMGT
+2168 
-2180 LRNSIQDNTATKNG
+2180 
-2194 QNYLD
+2194 
-2199 ATGSN
+2199 
-2204 KTNYNNAVDSANGVI
+2204 
-2219 NATSNPNMDAN
+2219 
-2230 AINQIATQVT
+2230 
-2240 STKNALDGTHNLTQA
+2240 
-2255 KQTATNAI
+2255 
-2263 DGATNL
+2263 
-2269 NKAQKDAL
+2269 
-2277 KAQVTSAQRVANVTS
+2277 
-2292 IQQTANELNT
+2292 
-2302 AMGQLQHG
+2302 
-2310 IDDENATKQTQKYR
+2310 
-2324 DAEQSKKTAY
+2324 
-2334 DQAVA
+2334 
-2339 AAKAILNKQ
+2339 
-2348 TGSNSDKA
+2348 
-2356 AVDRALQQ
+2356 
-2364 VTSTK
+2364 
-2369 DALNGDAKLAEAK
+2369 
-2382 AAAKQNLGTLNH
+2382 
-2394 ITNAQRTDLEGQ
+2394 
-2406 INQATTVDGVN
+2406 
-2417 TVKTNANTLDGAMNS
+2417 
-2432 LQGSINDKDA
+2432 
-2442 TLRNQ
+2442 
-2447 NYLDADES
+2447 
-2455 KRNAYTQA
+2455 
-2463 VTAAEG
+2463 
-2469 ILNKQTGGNTSKADV
+2469 
-2484 DNALNAVTR
+2484 
-2493 AKAALN
+2493 
-2499 GAENLRNAK
+2499 
-2508 TSATNTINGLPNLTQ
+2508 
-2523 LQKDNLKHQVEQAQ
+2523 
-2537 NVAGVNGVKD
+2537 
-2547 KGNTL
+2547 
-2552 NTAMGALRT
+2552 
-2561 SIQNDN
+2561 
-2567 TTKTS
+2567 
-2572 QNYLDASDSNKN
+2572 
-2584 NYNTAVNNANGV
+2584 
-2596 INATNN
+2596 
-2602 PNMDANAINGMAN
+2602 
-2615 QVNTTKA
+2615 
-2622 ALNGVQNLAQAK
+2622 
-2634 TNATNTINNAH
+2634 
-2645 DLNQKQKDALKT
+2645 
-2657 QVNNA
+2657 
-2662 QRVSD
+2662 
-2667 ANNVQHTATE
+2667 
-2677 LNGAMTALKAAI
+2677 
-2689 ADKERTKASG
+2689 
-2699 NYVNADQEKRQA
+2699 
-2711 YDSKVTN
+2711 
-2718 AENIINGTP
+2718 
-2727 NATLTVNDVNSA
+2727 
-2739 TSQVNAAK
+2739 
-2747 TALNGDNNLR
+2747 
-2757 VAKENANN
+2757 
-2765 TIDGLA
+2765 
-2771 QLNNAQKAKLK
+2771 
-2782 EQVQSAT
+2782 
-2789 TLEGVQ
+2789 
-2795 TVKNSSQTLNTA
+2795 
-2807 MKGLRDS
+2807 
-2814 IANEA
+2814 
-2819 TIKAGQNYTDASP
+2819 
-2832 TNRNEY
+2832 
-2838 DSAVTAAKAIIN
+2838 
-2850 QTSNPTM
+2850 
-2857 EPNTITQA
+2857 
-2865 TSQVTTKEHAL
+2865 
-2876 NGAQNLAQAKTTAKN
+2876 
-2891 NLNNL
+2891 
-2896 TSINNA
+2896 
-2902 QKDALTRSIDG
+2902 
-2913 ATTVAGVNQETAK
+2913 
-2926 ATELNNAMHSLQNG
+2926 
-2940 INDEAQTKQTQKYL
+2940 
-2954 DAEPIKKSA
+2954 
-2963 YDQAVNAAKAI
+2963 
-2974 LTKASGQNVDKA
+2974 
-2986 AVEQALQNVNST
+2986 
-2998 KTALNGDAKLNEAK
+2998 
-3012 AAAKQ
+3012 
-3017 TLGTLTHINNAQ
+3017 
-3029 RTALDNEITQ
+3029 
-3039 ATNVEGVNT
+3039 
-3048 VKAKAQ
+3048 
-3054 QLDGAMGQLE
+3054 
-3064 TSIRDKDTT
+3064 
-3073 LQSQNYQDADDAK
+3073 
-3086 RTAYS
+3086 
-3091 QAVNAA
+3091 
-3097 ATILNKTAGGNT
+3097 
-3109 PKADVERAMQA
+3109 
-3120 VTQANTALNGIQ
+3120 
-3132 NLERAKQAANTAI
+3132 
-3145 TNASDLN
+3145 
-3152 TKQKEALKAQVT
+3152 
-3164 SAGRVSAA
+3164 
-3172 NGVEHTATELNTAMT
+3172 
-3187 ALKRAIADKA
+3187 
-3197 ETKASGNYVNADAN
+3197 
-3211 KRQAYDEKVT
+3211 
-3221 AAENIVSGTPTPT
+3221 
-3234 LTPADVT
+3234 
-3241 NAATQVT
+3241 
-3248 NAKTQLNG
+3248 
-3256 NHNLEVA
+3256 
-3263 KQNANTAIDG
+3263 
-3273 LTSLNGPQKAKLKE
+3273 
-3287 QVGQATTLPN
+3287 
-3297 VQTVRDNAQTLNS
+3297 
-3310 AMKGLRDSIANEA
+3310 
-3323 TIKAGQNYTDAS
+3323 
-3335 PNNRSEYDSAVT
+3335 
-3347 AAKAII
+3347 
-3353 DQTTSPSMNAQE
+3353 
-3365 INQAKDQ
+3365 
-3372 VTAKQQALNG
+3372 
-3382 QENLRT
+3382 
-3388 AQTNAKQHLNGL
+3388 
-3400 SDLTDAQ
+3400 
-3407 KDAVKRQIEGATH
+3407 
-3420 VNEVTQAQNNADALN
+3420 
-3435 TAMTNLKN
+3435 
-3443 GIQDQ
+3443 
-3448 NTIKQGVNFTDAD
+3448 
-3461 EAKRNAYTNAVTQ
+3461 
-3474 AEQIL
+3474 
-3479 NKAQGPNT
+3479 
-3487 AKDNVESALQNVQR
+3487 
-3501 AKNELNGNQN
+3501 
-3511 VANAKSTAKNALNN
+3511 
-3525 LTSINNAQ
+3525 
-3533 KEALKT
+3533 
-3539 QIEGA
+3539 
-3544 STVAGVNQV
+3544 
-3553 STTASELNTAMS
+3553 
-3565 NLQSG
+3565 
-3570 INDEAATKAAQKY
+3570 
-3583 TDADRDK
+3583 
-3590 QTAYNDAVTAAKTL
+3590 
-3604 LDKTA
+3604 
-3609 GSNDNKAAVE
+3609 
-3619 QALQR
+3619 
-3624 VNTAKTALNGDARL
+3624 
-3638 NEAKNT
+3638 
-3644 AKQQLATMS
+3644 
-3653 HLTNAQK
+3653 
-3660 ANLTEQIERGTT
+3660 
-3672 VAGVQGI
+3672 
-3679 QANAGTLDQA
+3679 
-3689 MNQLRQSIASK
+3689 
-3700 DTTKSSEDYQDA
+3700 
-3712 NADLQNAYNR
+3712 
-3722 AVSDAEGII
+3722 
-3731 SATNNPEMN
+3731 
-3740 PDTINQKAS
+3740 
-3749 QVNSAKSAL
+3749 
-3758 NGDEKLAAA
+3758 
-3767 KQTAKTDIGRLTD
+3767 
-3780 LNNAQRTAANAE
+3780 
-3792 VDQAPNL
+3792 
-3799 AAVTAAKNKATSL
+3799 
-3812 NTAMGNLKHAL
+3812 
-3823 AEKDNTKRS
+3823 
-3832 VNYTDADQPKQ
+3832 
-3843 QAYDTAVTQAEAI
+3843 
-3856 TNANGSNAN
+3856 
-3865 ETQVQAAL
+3865 
-3873 NQLNQAKN
+3873 
-3881 DLNGDNKVAQAKET
+3881 
-3895 AKRAL
+3895 
-3900 ASYSNLNNAQSTA
+3900 
-3913 ATSQIDNATTVADVT
+3913 
-3928 AAQNTANE
+3928 
-3936 LNTAM
+3936 
-3941 GQLQN
+3941 
-3946 GINDQNTV
+3946 
-3954 KQQVNFTDADQGKK
+3954 
-3968 DAYTNAVTNAQGILD
+3968 
-3983 KANGQNMTKAQVEA
+3983 
-3997 ALNQVTTAKNALNGD
+3997 

-4046 ATTVNGVNS
+4046 ATTVNGVNG

-4064 GAMQRLESAI
+4064 GAMQRLQSAI

-4092 KKTAFDNAIIQA
+4092 KKTAFDNAITQA

-4140 LQRAKTEATQAI
+4140 LQRAKTEAIQAI

-4203 DTIVAGGN
+4203 DTIVASGN

-4324 SIANKDEVKASQ
+4324 SIANKDDVKASQ
-4336 PYVDADTDKQNAYN
+4336 PYVDADRDKQNAYN
-4350 TAVTSAENIINATSQ
+4350 TAVTNAENIINATSQ
-4365 PTLNPSA
+4365 PTLDPSA
-4372 VTQAANQVNTNK
+4372 VTQAANQVSTNK

-4520 DAKNNANQRLST
+4520 DAKNNANQTLST

-4601 NEAVRN
+4601 NEAVHN

-4627 AMNQVNTTKAALNGT
+4627 AMNQVNATKAALNGT

-4660 HLTNAQKDALK
+4660 HLTNAQKEALK

-4719 SPNKKDAYNNAVTTA
+4719 SQNKKDAYNNAVTTA
-4734 QGIIDQTTNPTL
+4734 QGIIDQTTSPTL

-4767 NENLEAAKQQATQS
+4767 NENLEAAKQQASQS

-4787 LNNAQKQAV
+4787 LNNAQKQTV
-4796 TNQINGAHTVD
+4796 TDQINGAHTVD

-4866 ANGGNATQTE
+4866 ANGGNATQAE
-4876 VEQAIQQVNATKQA
+4876 VEQAIKQVNAAKQA

-4991 GTPDVVVTPSEITAA
+4991 ATPDVVVTPSEITAA

-5026 KQNVQQAI
+5026 KQNVQHAI
-5034 DQLPNLNQAQRD
+5034 DQLPKLNQAQRD
-5046 EYNKQI
+5046 EYSKQI

-5073 AMTQLKQ
+5073 AMTQLKQGIANKAQIKGSENYHDADTDKQTAYDNAVTKAEELLKQTTNPTMDPNTIQQALTKVNDTNQALNGNQKLADAKQDAKTTLGTLDHLNDAQKQALTTQVEQAPDIATVNNVKQNAQNLNNAMTNLNNALQDKTETLNSINFTDADQAKKDAYTNAVSHAEGILSKANGSNASQTEVEQAMQRVNEAKQALNGNDNVQRAKDAAKQVITNANDLNQAQKDALKQQVDAAQTVANVNTIKQTAQDLNQAMTQLKQ

-5238 QQIANGTPT
+5238 QQIANGIPT
-5247 PVLAPDTVTQAVTTM
+5247 PVLTPDTVTQAVTTM

-5269 NGDEKLAQAKQD
+5269 NGDEKLAQAKQE

-5326 MGNLKQGIAN
+5326 MSNLKQGIAN

-5346 HDADV
+5346 HDADA

-5378 DDITRAL
+5378 DEITRAL

-5392 NSLNGEAKLATE
+5392 NGLNGEAKLATE

-5461 DKDQI
+5461 DKAQT

-5602 AQRQNDYNK
+5602 AQRQNDYNQ

-5888 ATVNTT
+5888 TTVNTT

-5982 KQAYD
+5982 KQSYD

-6062 TTRDKVAEIIAQAQA
+6062 T
-6077 LNEAMKALK
+6077 
-6086 ESIKDQ
+6086 
-6092 PQTEASSKFINEDQA
+6092 
-6107 QKDAY
+6107 
-6112 TQAVQHAKDLINK
+6112 
-6125 TTDPTLAK
+6125 
-6133 SIIDQATQAVTD
+6133 
-6145 AKNNLHGDQKLAQDK
+6145 
-6160 QRATET
+6160 
-6166 LNNLSNLN
+6166 
-6174 TPQRQALE
+6174 
-6182 NQINNAAT
+6182 T

-6314 ATRDEVAQKLAEAK
+6314 ATRGEVAQKLAEAK

-6490 DQALQAAQSIT
+6490 DQALQAAESIT
-6501 DPTNGSNANKDAVE
+6501 DPTNGSNANKDAVD
-6515 QALTKLQEKENEL
+6515 QVLTKLQEKENEL

-6708 DQLSQEITGNEGR
+6708 DQLSQEITDNEGR

-6734 VKQVYDEA
+6734 VKQVYDET

-6752 STGQNLTAE
+6752 STGQNLTAK
-6761 QVIKLNDAI
+6761 QVIKLNDAV

-7014 NGAIQTVNDAIHN
+7014 NGAIQAVNDAIHN

-7123 DKQVQSL
+7123 DKQVQAL

-7235 GHNGINNAMT
+7235 GHNDINNAMT
-7245 KEEIEQAKAQLAQ
+7245 KEAIEQAKERLAQ

-7265 LVKAKEN
+7265 LVKAKED
-7272 AKQDIDKRVQAL
+7272 AKNDIDKRVQAL

-7531 DEINNSV
+7531 NEINNSV

-7561 YINNA
+7561 HVNNA

-7575 QQQEQAHIEQFYPEQ
+7575 QQQEQAHIEQFNPEQ

-7674 AKRKQEA
+7674 AKRKQEV

-7703 TDEKQAAMNQINEIV
+7703 ADEKQAAMNQINEIV

-7742 ARISAVQIVISD
+7742 ARISAVQIVTSD

-7780 FNSSTIGHKKKI
+7780 FNSSTIGHKKKL

-7879 EEDVTVEEKDTLNN
+7879 EEDVTVEEKDSLNN

-7931 QDNEH
+7931 KDNEH
-7936 SPILIAKRRKDKEVD
+7936 SPLLFAKRRKDKEED

-7959 SNEDDAPLLLAKK
+7959 SKDEDVPLLLAKK
-7972 KNQKDNQSKG
+7972 KNQKDNQSKD
-7982 KKSASKNL
+7982 KKSASKNTS
-7990 LKS
+7990 KKVAAKKKKKKAKKNKK

>member
-1 MGNGAEH
+1 M
-8 SKTIN
+8 
-13 VVRGQNN
+13 
-20 QWTIANKPDYVTL
+20 
-33 DAQTGKVTFN
+33 
-43 ANTIKPNSS
+43 
-52 ITITPKAGTGHSV
+52 
-65 SSNPSTLTA
+65 
-74 PAAHTVNTTE
+74 
-84 IVKDYGSNVTAA
+84 
-96 EINNAVQVANKRTA
+96 
-110 TIKNGTAMPT
+110 
-120 NLAGGSTT
+120 
-128 TIPVT
+128 
-133 VTYNDGSTEE
+133 
-143 VQESIFTKADK
+143 
-154 RELITAKNHLD
+154 
-165 DPVSTEGKKPGTITQ
+165 
-180 YNNAMHNAQQQ
+180 
-191 INTAKTEAQ
+191 
-200 QVINNERATPQQ
+200 
-212 VSDALT
+212 
-218 KVRAAQ
+218 
-224 TKIDQ
+224 
-229 AKALLQNKED
+229 
-239 NSQLVTSK
+239 
-247 NNLQSSV
+247 
-254 NQVPSTA
+254 
-261 GMTQQSIDNYNAKK
+261 
-275 REAETEITA
+275 
-284 AQRVIDNG
+284 
-292 DATAQQISDEKH
+292 
-304 RVDNALT
+304 
-311 ALNQAKHDLT
+311 
-321 ADTHALEQ
+321 
-329 AVQQLNRTGTTTG
+329 
-342 KKPASITAY
+342 
-351 NNSIRALQ
+351 
-359 SDLTSAKNSANAII
+359 
-373 QKPIRTVQEVQSAL
+373 
-387 TNVNRVNERLT
+387 
-398 QAINQLVP
+398 
-406 LADNSALRT
+406 
-415 AKTKLDEEINKSVTT
+415 
-430 DGMTQSSI
+430 
-438 QAYENAKR
+438 
-446 AGQTESTNAQN
+446 
-457 VINNGDAT
+457 
-465 DQQIAAEKTKVEE
+465 
-478 KYNSLKQAIAGL
+478 
-490 TPDLAPLQTAKTQL
+490 
-504 QNDIDQPTST
+504 
-514 TGMTSTSVAT
+514 
-524 FNEKLSAARTKI
+524 
-536 QEIDRVLASHP
+536 
-547 DVATIRQ
+547 
-554 NVTAANAAKT
+554 
-564 ALDQA
+564 
-569 RNGLTVDK
+569 
-577 APLENAKNQLQHS
+577 
-590 IDTQTST
+590 
-597 TGMTQDSINAYNAK
+597 
-611 LTAARNK
+611 
-618 IQQINQ
+618 
-624 VLAGSPTVEQIN
+624 
-636 TNTSAANQAKS
+636 
-647 DLDHARQ
+647 
-654 ALTPDKAPLQN
+654 
-665 AKTQLEQSI
+665 
-674 NQPTDTTGMTTASL
+674 
-688 NAYNQKLQAA
+688 
-698 RQKLTEINQVLN
+698 
-710 GNPTVQNINDKV
+710 
-722 TEANQAKD
+722 
-730 QLNTARQGL
+730 
-739 TLDRQPALTT
+739 
-749 LHGASNLNQ
+749 
-758 AQQNNFTQQINAAQ
+758 
-772 NHAALETIKSNI
+772 
-784 TALNTAMTKLKDSVA
+784 
-799 DNNTI
+799 
-804 KSGQNYTDA
+804 
-813 TPANKQAYDNAVNA
+813 
-827 AKGVIGETTN
+827 
-837 PTMDV
+837 
-842 NTVNQKAASV
+842 
-852 KSTKDALDGQ
+852 
-862 QNLQRAKTEATNAI
+862 
-876 THASDL
+876 
-882 NQAQKNAL
+882 
-890 TQQVNSAQNVQAVN
+890 
-904 DIKQTT
+904 
-910 HSLNTAMTGLKRG
+910 
-923 VANHNQVVQ
+923 
-932 SDNYVNADT
+932 
-941 NKKNDYN
+941 
-948 NAYNHANDI
+948 
-957 INGNAQHPVITPS
+957 
-970 DVNNALSNVTS
+970 
-981 KEHALNGEAKLNAA
+981 
-995 KQEANTALGHLNNLN
+995 
-1010 NAQRQN
+1010 
-1016 LQSQINGAHQIDAV
+1016 
-1030 NTIKQNATNL
+1030 
-1040 NSAMGNLRQAVAD
+1040 
-1053 KDQVK
+1053 
-1058 RTEDYAD
+1058 
-1065 ADTAKQ
+1065 
-1071 NAYNSAVSSAETIIN
+1071 
-1086 QTTNPTM
+1086 
-1093 SVDDVNRATSA
+1093 
-1104 VTSNK
+1104 
-1109 NALNGDEKLAQS
+1109 
-1121 KTDAARAIDAL
+1121 
-1132 PHLNNAQKAD
+1132 
-1142 VKSKINAASNIAGV
+1142 
-1156 NTVKQQGTDLNTAMG
+1156 
-1171 NLQGAIND
+1171 
-1179 EQTTLNSQ
+1179 
-1187 NYQDATPSKK
+1187 
-1197 TAYTNAVQAAK
+1197 
-1208 DILNKS
+1208 
-1214 NGQNKTKDQVTEAMN
+1214 
-1229 QLNSAKNNLDGTRLL
+1229 
-1244 DQAKQT
+1244 
-1250 AKQQLNNMT
+1250 
-1259 HLTTAQKTNLTN
+1259 
-1271 QINSGTT
+1271 
-1278 VAGVHT
+1278 
-1284 VQSNANTLDQA
+1284 
-1295 MNTLRQSIANKDATK
+1295 
-1310 ASEDYVDA
+1310 
-1318 NNDKQTAYNNAVA
+1318 
-1331 AAETIINANSNPEMN
+1331 
-1346 PSTITQKAEQVNSSK
+1346 
-1361 TALNG
+1361 
-1366 DENLAA
+1366 
-1372 AKQNA
+1372 
-1377 KTYLNTLTSITDAQK
+1377 
-1392 NNLISQISSATR
+1392 
-1404 VSGVDTVKQ
+1404 
-1413 NAQHL
+1413 
-1418 DQAMASLQSGINN
+1418 
-1431 ESQVK
+1431 
-1436 SSEKYR
+1436 
-1442 DADTNKQQE
+1442 
-1451 YDNAITAAKAILNKS
+1451 
-1466 TGPNTAQN
+1466 
-1474 AVEAA
+1474 
-1479 LQRVNNAKDALNGD
+1479 
-1493 AKLIAAQNAAKQHL
+1493 
-1507 GTLTHITTA
+1507 
-1516 QRNDLTNQI
+1516 
-1525 SQATNLA
+1525 
-1532 GVESVKQSANS
+1532 
-1543 LDGAMGN
+1543 
-1550 LQTAINDKSG
+1550 
-1560 TLASQNFLDADE
+1560 
-1572 QKRNAYN
+1572 
-1579 QAVSAAETILN
+1579 
-1590 KQTGPNTAKTAV
+1590 
-1602 EQALN
+1602 
-1607 NVNNAKHALN
+1607 
-1617 GTQNLN
+1617 
-1623 NAKQAAITAING
+1623 
-1635 ASDLNQKQK
+1635 
-1644 DALKT
+1644 
-1649 QANGAQRVSN
+1649 
-1659 AQDVQRNATEL
+1659 
-1670 NTAMGTLKHAIADK
+1670 
-1684 TNTLASSKYVNAD
+1684 
-1697 STKQNAYTTKVTN
+1697 
-1710 AEHIISGTPTV
+1710 
-1721 VTTPSE
+1721 
-1727 VTAAANQVNSA
+1727 
-1738 KQELNGDERLRVA
+1738 
-1751 KQNANTAIDALTQ
+1751 
-1764 LNTPQKAKLKEQ
+1764 
-1776 VGQANRLEDVQTVQT
+1776 
-1791 NGQALNNAMKG
+1791 
-1802 LRDSIANETT
+1802 
-1812 VKASQNYTDASSNNQ
+1812 
-1827 STYNSAV
+1827 
-1834 SNAKGI
+1834 
-1840 INQTNNPTMDT
+1840 
-1851 SAITQATTQ
+1851 
-1860 VNNAKNGLNG
+1860 
-1870 AENLRNAQNTA
+1870 
-1881 KQNLNTLSHLT
+1881 
-1892 NNQKSAIS
+1892 
-1900 TQIDRAGHVSE
+1900 
-1911 VTAAKNAATE
+1911 
-1921 LNTQMG
+1921 
-1927 NLEQAIHD
+1927 
-1935 QNTVK
+1935 
-1940 QSVKFTDADK
+1940 
-1950 AKRDAYTNAVSRAE
+1950 
-1964 AILNKTQGANTS
+1964 
-1976 KQDVEAAI
+1976 
-1984 QNVSSAKNALNGD
+1984 
-1997 QNVTN
+1997 
-2002 AKNAAKNALNNLT
+2002 
-2015 SINNAQKRDLTTKID
+2015 
-2030 QATTVAGVEA
+2030 
-2040 VSNTGTQLNT
+2040 
-2050 AMANLQNG
+2050 
-2058 INDKTNTLASENY
+2058 
-2071 HDADSDKKT
+2071 
-2080 AYTQAVTNAENILN
+2080 
-2094 KNSGSNLDKTAVENA
+2094 
-2109 LSQVANAK
+2109 
-2117 GALNGNHNLEQAKSN
+2117 
-2132 ANTTINGL
+2132 
-2140 QHLTTAQKDKLKQ
+2140 
-2153 QVQQA
+2153 
-2158 QNVAGVDTVK
+2158 
-2168 SSANTLNGAMGT
+2168 
-2180 LRNSIQDNTATKNG
+2180 
-2194 QNYLD
+2194 
-2199 ATGSN
+2199 
-2204 KTNYNNAVDSANGVI
+2204 
-2219 NATSNPNMDAN
+2219 
-2230 AINQIATQVT
+2230 
-2240 STKNALDGTHNLTQA
+2240 
-2255 KQTATNAI
+2255 
-2263 DGATNL
+2263 
-2269 NKAQKDAL
+2269 
-2277 KAQVTSAQRVANVTS
+2277 
-2292 IQQTANELNT
+2292 
-2302 AMGQLQHG
+2302 
-2310 IDDENATKQTQKYR
+2310 
-2324 DAEQSKKTAY
+2324 
-2334 DQAVA
+2334 
-2339 AAKAILNKQ
+2339 
-2348 TGSNSDKA
+2348 
-2356 AVDRALQQ
+2356 
-2364 VTSTK
+2364 
-2369 DALNGDAKLAEAK
+2369 
-2382 AAAKQNLGTLNH
+2382 
-2394 ITNAQRTDLEGQ
+2394 
-2406 INQATTVDGVN
+2406 
-2417 TVKTNANTLDGAMNS
+2417 
-2432 LQGSINDKDA
+2432 
-2442 TLRNQ
+2442 
-2447 NYLDADES
+2447 
-2455 KRNAYTQA
+2455 
-2463 VTAAEG
+2463 
-2469 ILNKQTGGNTSKADV
+2469 
-2484 DNALNAVTR
+2484 
-2493 AKAALN
+2493 
-2499 GAENLRNAK
+2499 
-2508 TSATNTINGLPNLTQ
+2508 
-2523 LQKDNLKHQVEQAQ
+2523 
-2537 NVAGVNGVKD
+2537 
-2547 KGNTL
+2547 
-2552 NTAMGALRT
+2552 
-2561 SIQNDN
+2561 
-2567 TTKTS
+2567 
-2572 QNYLDASDSNKN
+2572 
-2584 NYNTAVNNANGV
+2584 
-2596 INATNN
+2596 
-2602 PNMDANAINGMAN
+2602 
-2615 QVNTTKA
+2615 
-2622 ALNGVQNLAQAK
+2622 
-2634 TNATNTINNAH
+2634 
-2645 DLNQKQKDALKT
+2645 
-2657 QVNNA
+2657 
-2662 QRVSD
+2662 
-2667 ANNVQHTATE
+2667 
-2677 LNGAMTALKAAI
+2677 
-2689 ADKERTKASG
+2689 
-2699 NYVNADQEKRQA
+2699 
-2711 YDSKVTN
+2711 
-2718 AENIINGTP
+2718 
-2727 NATLTVNDVNSA
+2727 
-2739 TSQVNAAK
+2739 
-2747 TALNGDNNLR
+2747 
-2757 VAKENANN
+2757 
-2765 TIDGLA
+2765 
-2771 QLNNAQKAKLK
+2771 
-2782 EQVQSAT
+2782 
-2789 TLEGVQ
+2789 
-2795 TVKNSSQTLNTA
+2795 
-2807 MKGLRDS
+2807 
-2814 IANEA
+2814 
-2819 TIKAGQNYTDASP
+2819 
-2832 TNRNEY
+2832 
-2838 DSAVTAAKAIIN
+2838 
-2850 QTSNPTM
+2850 
-2857 EPNTITQA
+2857 
-2865 TSQVTTKEHAL
+2865 
-2876 NGAQNLAQAKTTAKN
+2876 
-2891 NLNNL
+2891 
-2896 TSINNA
+2896 
-2902 QKDALTRSIDG
+2902 
-2913 ATTVAGVNQETAK
+2913 
-2926 ATELNNAMHSLQNG
+2926 
-2940 INDEAQTKQTQKYL
+2940 
-2954 DAEPIKKSA
+2954 
-2963 YDQAVNAAKAI
+2963 
-2974 LTKASGQNVDKA
+2974 
-2986 AVEQALQNVNST
+2986 
-2998 KTALNGDAKLNEAK
+2998 
-3012 AAAKQ
+3012 
-3017 TLGTLTHINNAQ
+3017 
-3029 RTALDNEITQ
+3029 
-3039 ATNVEGVNT
+3039 
-3048 VKAKAQ
+3048 
-3054 QLDGAMGQLE
+3054 
-3064 TSIRDKDTT
+3064 
-3073 LQSQNYQDADDAK
+3073 
-3086 RTAYS
+3086 
-3091 QAVNAA
+3091 
-3097 ATILNKTAGGNT
+3097 
-3109 PKADVERAMQA
+3109 
-3120 VTQANTALNGIQ
+3120 
-3132 NLERAKQAANTAI
+3132 
-3145 TNASDLN
+3145 
-3152 TKQKEALKAQVT
+3152 
-3164 SAGRVSAA
+3164 
-3172 NGVEHTATELNTAMT
+3172 
-3187 ALKRAIADKA
+3187 
-3197 ETKASGNYVNADAN
+3197 
-3211 KRQAYDEKVT
+3211 
-3221 AAENIVSGTPTPT
+3221 
-3234 LTPADVT
+3234 
-3241 NAATQVT
+3241 
-3248 NAKTQLNG
+3248 
-3256 NHNLEVA
+3256 
-3263 KQNANTAIDG
+3263 
-3273 LTSLNGPQKAKLKE
+3273 
-3287 QVGQATTLPN
+3287 
-3297 VQTVRDNAQTLNS
+3297 
-3310 AMKGLRDSIANEA
+3310 
-3323 TIKAGQNYTDAS
+3323 
-3335 PNNRSEYDSAVT
+3335 
-3347 AAKAII
+3347 
-3353 DQTTSPSMNAQE
+3353 
-3365 INQAKDQ
+3365 
-3372 VTAKQQALNG
+3372 
-3382 QENLRT
+3382 
-3388 AQTNAKQHLNGL
+3388 
-3400 SDLTDAQ
+3400 
-3407 KDAVKRQIEGATH
+3407 
-3420 VNEVTQAQNNADALN
+3420 
-3435 TAMTNLKN
+3435 
-3443 GIQDQ
+3443 
-3448 NTIKQGVNFTDAD
+3448 
-3461 EAKRNAYTNAVTQ
+3461 
-3474 AEQIL
+3474 
-3479 NKAQGPNT
+3479 
-3487 AKDNVESALQNVQR
+3487 
-3501 AKNELNGNQN
+3501 
-3511 VANAKSTAKNALNN
+3511 
-3525 LTSINNAQ
+3525 
-3533 KEALKT
+3533 
-3539 QIEGA
+3539 
-3544 STVAGVNQV
+3544 
-3553 STTASELNTAMS
+3553 
-3565 NLQSG
+3565 
-3570 INDEAATKAAQKY
+3570 
-3583 TDADRDK
+3583 
-3590 QTAYNDAVTAAKTL
+3590 
-3604 LDKTA
+3604 
-3609 GSNDNKAAVE
+3609 
-3619 QALQR
+3619 
-3624 VNTAKTALNGDARL
+3624 
-3638 NEAKNT
+3638 
-3644 AKQQLATMS
+3644 
-3653 HLTNAQK
+3653 
-3660 ANLTEQIERGTT
+3660 
-3672 VAGVQGI
+3672 
-3679 QANAGTLDQA
+3679 
-3689 MNQLRQSIASK
+3689 
-3700 DTTKSSEDYQDA
+3700 
-3712 NADLQNAYNR
+3712 
-3722 AVSDAEGII
+3722 
-3731 SATNNPEMN
+3731 
-3740 PDTINQKAS
+3740 
-3749 QVNSAKSAL
+3749 
-3758 NGDEKLAAA
+3758 
-3767 KQTAKTDIGRLTD
+3767 
-3780 LNNAQRTAANAE
+3780 
-3792 VDQAPNL
+3792 
-3799 AAVTAAKNKATSL
+3799 
-3812 NTAMGNLKHAL
+3812 
-3823 AEKDNTKRS
+3823 
-3832 VNYTDADQPKQ
+3832 
-3843 QAYDTAVTQAEAI
+3843 
-3856 TNANGSNAN
+3856 
-3865 ETQVQAAL
+3865 
-3873 NQLNQAKN
+3873 
-3881 DLNGDNKVAQAKET
+3881 
-3895 AKRAL
+3895 
-3900 ASYSNLNNAQSTA
+3900 
-3913 ATSQIDNATTVADVT
+3913 
-3928 AAQNTANE
+3928 
-3936 LNTAM
+3936 
-3941 GQLQN
+3941 
-3946 GINDQNTV
+3946 
-3954 KQQVNFTDADQGKK
+3954 
-3968 DAYTNAVTNAQGILD
+3968 
-3983 KANGQNMTKAQVEA
+3983 
-3997 ALNQVTTAKNALNGD
+3997 
-4012 ANVRQAKSDAKA
+4012 
-4024 NLGTLTHLNNAQKQ
+4024 
-4038 DLTSQIEG
+4038 
-4046 ATTVNGVNS
+4046 
-4055 VKTKAQDLD
+4055 
-4064 GAMQRLESAI
+4064 
-4074 ANKDQTKASE
+4074 
-4084 NYIDADPT
+4084 
-4092 KKTAFDNAIIQA
+4092 
-4104 ESYLNKD
+4104 
-4111 HGANKDKQAV
+4111 
-4121 EQAIQSVT
+4121 
-4129 STENALNGDAN
+4129 
-4140 LQRAKTEATQAI
+4140 
-4152 DNLTHLNT
+4152 
-4160 PQKTALKQQ
+4160 
-4169 VNAAQRVSGV
+4169 
-4179 TDLKNSATSLNN
+4179 
-4191 AMDQLKQAIADH
+4191 
-4203 DTIVAGGN
+4203 
-4211 YTNASPDKQGA
+4211 
-4222 YTDAYNAAKNIV
+4222 
-4234 NGSPNVIT
+4234 
-4242 NAADVTAAT
+4242 
-4251 QRVNNAETGLN
+4251 
-4262 GDTNLATAK
+4262 
-4271 QQAKDALRQMTHL
+4271 
-4284 SDAQKQSITG
+4284 
-4294 QIDSAT
+4294 
-4300 QVTGVQSVKDNAT
+4300 
-4313 NLDNAMNQLRN
+4313 
-4324 SIANKDEVKASQ
+4324 
-4336 PYVDADTDKQNAYN
+4336 
-4350 TAVTSAENIINATSQ
+4350 
-4365 PTLNPSA
+4365 
-4372 VTQAANQVNTNK
+4372 
-4384 TALNGAQNLANKKQ
+4384 
-4398 ETTANINQLS
+4398 
-4408 HLNNAQ
+4408 
-4414 KQDLNTQ
+4414 
-4421 VTNAPNIS
+4421 
-4429 TVNQVKTKAEQLDQA
+4429 
-4444 MERLINGIQDKDQ
+4444 
-4457 VKQSVNFTDA
+4457 
-4467 DPEKQTAYNN
+4467 
-4477 AVTAAE
+4477 
-4483 NIINQANGTN
+4483 
-4493 ANQSQVEA
+4493 
-4501 ALSTVTTTK
+4501 
-4510 QALNGDRKVT
+4510 
-4520 DAKNNANQRLST
+4520 
-4532 LDNLNNAQKG
+4532 
-4542 AVTGNIN
+4542 
-4549 QAHTVAEV
+4549 
-4557 TQAIQT
+4557 
-4563 AQELNTAMGN
+4563 
-4573 LKNSLNDKD
+4573 
-4582 TTLGSQNFADADP
+4582 
-4595 EKKNAY
+4595 
-4601 NEAVRN
+4601 
-4607 AENIL
+4607 
-4612 NKSTGTNVPKDQVEA
+4612 
-4627 AMNQVNTTKAALNGT
+4627 
-4642 QNLEK
+4642 
-4647 AKQHANTAIDGLS
+4647 
-4660 HLTNAQKDALK
+4660 
-4671 QLVQQSTT
+4671 VQQSTT

-4719 SPNKKDAYNNAVTTA
+4719 SQNKKDAYNNAVTTA
-4734 QGIIDQTTNPTL
+4734 QGIIDQTTSPTL

-4767 NENLEAAKQQATQS
+4767 NENLEAAKQQASQS

-4787 LNNAQKQAV
+4787 LNNAQKQTV
-4796 TNQINGAHTVD
+4796 TDQINGAHTVD

-4866 ANGGNATQTE
+4866 ANGGNATQAE
-4876 VEQAIQQVNATKQA
+4876 VEQAIKQVNAAKQA

-4991 GTPDVVVTPSEITAA
+4991 ATPDVVVTPSEITAA

-5026 KQNVQQAI
+5026 KQNVQHAI

-5046 EYNKQI
+5046 EYSKQI

-5073 AMTQLKQ
+5073 AMTQLKQGIANKAQIKGSENYHDADTDKQTAYDNAVTKAEELLKQTTNPTMDPNTIQQALTKVNDTNQALNGNQKLADAKQDAKTTLGTLDHLNDAQKQALTTQVEQAPDIATVNNVKQNAQNLNNAMTNLNNALQDKTETLNSINFTDADQAKKDAYTNAVSHAEGILSKANGSNASQTEVEQAMQRVNEAKQALNGNDNVQRAKDAAKQVITNANDLNQAQKDALKQQVDAAQTVANVNTIKQTAQDLNQAMTQLKQ

-5238 QQIANGTPT
+5238 QQIANGIPT
-5247 PVLAPDTVTQAVTTM
+5247 PVLTPDTVTQAVTTM

-5269 NGDEKLAQAKQD
+5269 NGDEKLAQAKQE

-5326 MGNLKQGIAN
+5326 MSNLKQGIAN

-5346 HDADV
+5346 HDADA

-5378 DDITRAL
+5378 DEITRAL

-5392 NSLNGEAKLATE
+5392 NGLNGEAKLATE

-5461 DKDQI
+5461 DKAQT

-5602 AQRQNDYNK
+5602 AQRQNDYNQ

-5888 ATVNTT
+5888 TTVNTT

-5982 KQAYD
+5982 KQSYD

-6062 TTRDKVAEIIAQAQA
+6062 T
-6077 LNEAMKALK
+6077 
-6086 ESIKDQ
+6086 
-6092 PQTEASSKFINEDQA
+6092 
-6107 QKDAY
+6107 
-6112 TQAVQHAKDLINK
+6112 
-6125 TTDPTLAK
+6125 
-6133 SIIDQATQAVTD
+6133 
-6145 AKNNLHGDQKLAQDK
+6145 
-6160 QRATET
+6160 
-6166 LNNLSNLN
+6166 
-6174 TPQRQALE
+6174 
-6182 NQINNAAT
+6182 T

-6314 ATRDEVAQKLAEAK
+6314 ATRGEVAQKLAEAK

-6490 DQALQAAQSIT
+6490 DQALQAAESIT
-6501 DPTNGSNANKDAVE
+6501 DPTNGSNANKDAVD
-6515 QALTKLQEKENEL
+6515 QVLTKLQEKENEL

-6708 DQLSQEITGNEGR
+6708 DQLSQEITDNEGR

-6734 VKQVYDEA
+6734 VKQVYDET

-6752 STGQNLTAE
+6752 STGQNLTAK
-6761 QVIKLNDAI
+6761 QVIKLNDAV

-7014 NGAIQTVNDAIHN
+7014 NGAIQAVNDAIHN

-7123 DKQVQSL
+7123 DKQVQAL

-7235 GHNGINNAMT
+7235 GHNDINNAMT
-7245 KEEIEQAKAQLAQ
+7245 KEAIEQAKERLAQ

-7265 LVKAKEN
+7265 LVKAKED
-7272 AKQDIDKRVQAL
+7272 AKNDIDKRVQAL

-7531 DEINNSV
+7531 NEINNSV

-7561 YINNA
+7561 HVNNA

-7575 QQQEQAHIEQFYPEQ
+7575 QQQEQAHIEQFNPEQ

-7703 TDEKQAAMNQINEIV
+7703 ADEKQAAMNQINEIV

-7742 ARISAVQIVISD
+7742 ARISAVQIVTSD

-7780 FNSSTIGHKKKI
+7780 FNSSTIGHKKKL

-7879 EEDVTVEEKDTLNN
+7879 EEDVTVEEKDSLNN

-7931 QDNEH
+7931 KDNEH
-7936 SPILIAKRRKDKEVD
+7936 SPLLFAKRRKDKEED

-7959 SNEDDAPLLLAKK
+7959 SKDEDVPLLLAKK
-7972 KNQKDNQSKG
+7972 KNQKDNQSKD
-7982 KKSASKNL
+7982 KKSASKNTS
-7990 LKS
+7990 KKVAAKKKKKKAKKNKK

>member
-1 MGNGAEH
+1 MTFTSNAPNRNYATASANEITSKTVSNVSRTGNNANVTVTVTYQDGTTSTVTVPVKHVIPEIVAHSHYTVQGQDFPAGNGSSASDYFKLSNGSAIPDATITWVSGQAPNKDNTLIGEDITVTANILIDGETTPITKTATYKVVRTVPKHVFETARGVLYPGVSDMYDAKQYVKPVNNSWSTNAQHMNFQFVGTYGPNKDVVGISTRLIRVTYDNRQTEDLTILSKVKPDPPRIDANSVTYKAGLTNQEIKVNNVLNNSSVKLFKADNTPLNVTNITHGSGFSSVVTVSDALPNDGIKAKSSISMNNVTYTTQDEHGQVVTVTRNESVDSNDSATVTVTPQLQATSEGAVFIKGGDGFDFGHVERFIQNPPHGATVAWHDSPDTWKNTVGNTHKTAVVTLPNGQGTRNVEVPVKVYPVANAKAPSRDVKGQNLTNGTDAINYITFDPNTNTNGITAAWANRQQPNNQQAGVQHLNVDVTYPGISAAKRVPVTVNVYQFEFPQTSYTTTVGGTLASGTQASGYAHMQNANGLPTDGFTYKWNNAATGTNDANWAAMNKPNAAKVVNAKYDVIYNGHTFATSLPAKFVVKDVQPAKPTITESAAGAITITPGANQTVNTYAGNVTTYADKLVIKRNGNVVTTFTRRNNTSPWVKEASAATVAGIAGTNNGITVAAGTFNPADTIQVVATQGSGETISDEQRSDDFTVVAPQPNHANTKIWQNGHIDITPNNPSGHLINPTQAMDIAYTEKMGNGAEH

-33 DAQTGKVTFN
+33 DPQTGKVTFN
-43 ANTIKPNSS
+43 ANTIKPNSV
-52 ITITPKAGTGHSV
+52 ITITPKAGTGHSA

-74 PAAHTVNTTE
+74 PATHTVNTTE

-96 EINNAVQVANKRTA
+96 EINNAVQVASKRTA

-133 VTYNDGSTEE
+133 VTYNDGSSEE

-165 DPVSTEGKKPGTITQ
+165 DPVSTDGKKPGTITQ
-180 YNNAMHNAQQQ
+180 YNNAIHNAQQQ

-200 QVINNERATPQQ
+200 QVINNDRATPQQ
-212 VSDALT
+212 VNAALS
-218 KVRAAQ
+218 KVQAAQ
-224 TKIDQ
+224 TKINE

-415 AKTKLDEEINKSVTT
+415 AKTKLDEEINKSVIT

-438 QAYENAKR
+438 QAYQNAKR

-465 DQQIAAEKTKVEE
+465 DQQIAAEKAKVEE

-490 TPDLAPLQTAKTQL
+490 TPDLAPLQAAKTQL

-514 TGMTSTSVAT
+514 TGMT
-524 FNEKLSAARTKI
+524 
-536 QEIDRVLASHP
+536 
-547 DVATIRQ
+547 
-554 NVTAANAAKT
+554 
-564 ALDQA
+564 
-569 RNGLTVDK
+569 
-577 APLENAKNQLQHS
+577 
-590 IDTQTST
+590 
-597 TGMTQDSINAYNAK
+597 QDSVNAYNAK

-618 IQQINQ
+618 VQQINQ
-624 VLAGSPTVEQIN
+624 VLAGSPTVDQIN
-636 TNTSAANQAKS
+636 TNTTAANQAKS

-722 TEANQAKD
+722 AEANQAKD

-758 AQQNNFTQQINAAQ
+758 AQQNNFTQQINAAP

-784 TALNTAMTKLKDSVA
+784 TALNNAMTKLKESVA

-813 TPANKQAYDNAVNA
+813 TTANKQAYDNAVNA

-842 NTVNQKAASV
+842 NTVNQKAETV
-852 KSTKDALDGQ
+852 KSTKGALDGQ
-862 QNLQRAKTEATNAI
+862 QNLQRAKTEVTNAI

-910 HSLNTAMTGLKRG
+910 QSLNTAMTGLKRG

-1016 LQSQINGAHQIDAV
+1016 LQSQINGAHQIEAV

-1053 KDQVK
+1053 KEQVK

-1086 QTTNPTM
+1086 QSTNPTM
-1093 SVDDVNRATSA
+1093 SVNDVNSATSA
-1104 VTSNK
+1104 VTTNK

-1121 KTDAARAIDAL
+1121 KTDAVRAIDAL

-1156 NTVKQQGTDLNTAMG
+1156 NTIKQQGTDLNTAMG

-1208 DILNKS
+1208 DILNKL
-1214 NGQNKTKDQVTEAMN
+1214 NGQNKTKDQVAEAMN
-1229 QLNSAKNNLDGTRLL
+1229 QVNSAKNNLDGTRLL

-1346 PSTITQKAEQVNSSK
+1346 PSTITQKADQVNSSK

-1392 NNLISQISSATR
+1392 NNLISQITSATR

-1451 YDNAITAAKAILNKS
+1451 YDNAITAAKAILNKP

-1479 LQRVNNAKDALNGD
+1479 LQRVNTAKNALNGD

-1579 QAVSAAETILN
+1579 QAVSNAETILN

-1607 NVNNAKHALN
+1607 NVNSAKHALN

-1635 ASDLNQKQK
+1635 SSDLNQKQK
-1644 DALKT
+1644 DALKA

-1776 VGQANRLEDVQTVQT
+1776 VGQANRLEDVQSVQT

-1812 VKASQNYTDASSNNQ
+1812 VKASQNYTDASPNNQ

-1870 AENLRNAQNTA
+1870 AENLRNAQNTT

-1900 TQIDRAGHVSE
+1900 SQIDRAGHVSE

-1940 QSVKFTDADK
+1940 QGVNFIDADK

-1964 AILNKTQGANTS
+1964 TILNKTQGANTS

-1984 QNVSSAKNALNGD
+1984 QNVTSAKNALNGN

-2002 AKNAAKNALNNLT
+2002 AKNTAKHALNNLT

-2058 INDKTNTLASENY
+2058 INDKANTLASENY

-2094 KNSGSNLDKTAVENA
+2094 KNSGSNLDKAAVENA
-2109 LSQVANAK
+2109 LSQVTNAK

-2180 LRNSIQDNTATKNG
+2180 LRNSIQDNAATKNG

-2199 ATGSN
+2199 ATERN

-2394 ITNAQRTDLEGQ
+2394 ITNAQRTALEGQ

-2499 GAENLRNAK
+2499 GAENLRNTK

-2622 ALNGVQNLAQAK
+2622 ALNGAQNLAQAK

-2727 NATLTVNDVNSA
+2727 NATLTANDVNSA

-2789 TLEGVQ
+2789 TLDGVQ

-2832 TNRNEY
+2832 NNRNEY

-2940 INDEAQTKQTQKYL
+2940 INDETQTKQTQKYL
-2954 DAEPIKKSA
+2954 DAEPSKKSA

-2986 AVEQALQNVNST
+2986 AVEQSLQNVNST

-3197 ETKASGNYVNADAN
+3197 DTKASGNYVNADAN

-3221 AAENIVSGTPTPT
+3221 AAESIVSGTPTPT
-3234 LTPADVT
+3234 LTPSDVK

-3297 VQTVRDNAQTLNS
+3297 VQNVRDNAQTLNT

-3335 PNNRSEYDSAVT
+3335 QNKQTDYNNAVT

-3353 DQTTSPSMNAQE
+3353 GQTTSPTMNAQE

-3407 KDAVKRQIEGATH
+3407 KEAAKRQIEGATH

-3487 AKDNVESALQNVQR
+3487 AKDGVETALQNVQR
-3501 AKNELNGNQN
+3501 AKNDLNGNQN
-3511 VANAKSTAKNALNN
+3511 VANAKTTAKNALNN

-3533 KEALKT
+3533 KEALKS
-3539 QIEGA
+3539 QIDSA
-3544 STVAGVNQV
+3544 TTVAGVNQV

-3565 NLQSG
+3565 NLQNG

-3609 GSNDNKAAVE
+3609 GPNDNKAAVE

-3653 HLTNAQK
+3653 HLTDAQK

-3679 QANAGTLDQA
+3679 QANAGTLNQA

-3700 DTTKSSEDYQDA
+3700 DATKSSEDYQDA

-3767 KQTAKTDIGRLTD
+3767 KQTAKSDIGSLTD

-3792 VDQAPNL
+3792 VDHAPNL

-3843 QAYDTAVTQAEAI
+3843 QAYDTAVTQAEGI

-3881 DLNGDNKVAQAKET
+3881 DLNGDNKVAQAKES

-3900 ASYSNLNNAQSTA
+3900 ASYSNLINAQSTA
-3913 ATSQIDNATTVADVT
+3913 ATSQIDNATTVAGVT

-3936 LNTAM
+3936 LNAAM

-3983 KANGQNMTKAQVEA
+3983 KAHGQNMTKAQVES

-4046 ATTVNGVNS
+4046 ATTVNGVNG

-4092 KKTAFDNAIIQA
+4092 KKTAFDNAITQA

-4129 STENALNGDAN
+4129 TAKNALNGDAN
-4140 LQRAKTEATQAI
+4140 LQRAKTEAIQAI

-4160 PQKTALKQQ
+4160 AQKTALKQQ

-4271 QQAKDALRQMTHL
+4271 QQAKEALRQMTHL

-4294 QIDSAT
+4294 QIDNAT
-4300 QVTGVQSVKDNAT
+4300 LVTGVQSVKDNAT

-4365 PTLNPSA
+4365 PTLDPSA

-4467 DPEKQTAYNN
+4467 DPEK
-4477 AVTAAE
+4477 
-4483 NIINQANGTN
+4483 
-4493 ANQSQVEA
+4493 
-4501 ALSTVTTTK
+4501 
-4510 QALNGDRKVT
+4510 
-4520 DAKNNANQRLST
+4520 
-4532 LDNLNNAQKG
+4532 
-4542 AVTGNIN
+4542 
-4549 QAHTVAEV
+4549 
-4557 TQAIQT
+4557 
-4563 AQELNTAMGN
+4563 
-4573 LKNSLNDKD
+4573 
-4582 TTLGSQNFADADP
+4582 
-4595 EKKNAY
+4595 
-4601 NEAVRN
+4601 
-4607 AENIL
+4607 
-4612 NKSTGTNVPKDQVEA
+4612 
-4627 AMNQVNTTKAALNGT
+4627 
-4642 QNLEK
+4642 
-4647 AKQHANTAIDGLS
+4647 
-4660 HLTNAQKDALK
+4660 
-4671 QLVQQSTT
+4671 
-4679 VAEAQ
+4679 
-4684 GNEQKANNVDAA
+4684 
-4696 MDKLRQSIADNATT
+4696 
-4710 KQNQNYTDA
+4710 
-4719 SPNKKDAYNNAVTTA
+4719 
-4734 QGIIDQTTNPTL
+4734 
-4746 DPTVINQAAG
+4746 
-4756 QVSTTKNALNG
+4756 
-4767 NENLEAAKQQATQS
+4767 
-4781 LGSLDN
+4781 
-4787 LNNAQKQAV
+4787 
-4796 TNQINGAHTVD
+4796 
-4807 EANQIKQNAQNL
+4807 
-4819 NTAMGNLKQAIA
+4819 
-4831 DKDATKATVNF
+4831 
-4842 TDADQAKQQAYNTA
+4842 
-4856 VTNAENIISK
+4856 
-4866 ANGGNATQTE
+4866 
-4876 VEQAIQQVNATKQA
+4876 
-4890 LNGNA
+4890 
-4895 NVQHAKDE
+4895 
-4903 ATALINSSNDLNQ
+4903 
-4916 AQKDALKQQVQNA
+4916 
-4929 TTVAGVNNVKQ
+4929 
-4940 TAQELNNAMTQLK
+4940 
-4953 QGIADKEQ
+4953 
-4961 TKADG
+4961 
-4966 NFVNADPDKQNAYNQ
+4966 
-4981 AVAKAEALIS
+4981 
-4991 GTPDVVVTPSEITAA
+4991 
-5006 LNKVTQAK
+5006 
-5014 NDLNG
+5014 
-5019 NTNLATA
+5019 
-5026 KQNVQQAI
+5026 
-5034 DQLPNLNQAQRD
+5034 
-5046 EYNKQI
+5046 
-5052 TQATLVPNVNAIQQ
+5052 
-5066 AATTLND
+5066 
-5073 AMTQLKQ
+5073 
-5080 GIADKDQTKANGNF
+5080 
-5094 VNADTDKQNAYN
+5094 
-5106 NAVAHAEQIIS
+5106 
-5117 GTPNANVDP
+5117 
-5126 QQVAQALQQVNQAKG
+5126 
-5141 DLNGNHN
+5141 
-5148 LQVAKD
+5148 
-5154 NANTAIDQ
+5154 
-5162 LPNLNQPQKTALKD
+5162 
-5176 QVSHAELV
+5176 
-5184 TGVNA
+5184 
-5189 IKQNADALNNAMG
+5189 
-5202 TLKQQIQANSQ
+5202 
-5213 VPQSV
+5213 
-5218 DFTQADQDKQQ
+5218 
-5229 AYNNAANQA
+5229 
-5238 QQIANGTPT
+5238 
-5247 PVLAPDTVTQAVTTM
+5247 
-5262 NQAKDAL
+5262 
-5269 NGDEKLAQAKQD
+5269 
-5281 ALANLD
+5281 
-5287 TLRDL
+5287 
-5292 NQPQRD
+5292 
-5298 ALRNQINQAQALATV
+5298 
-5313 EQTKQNAQNVNTA
+5313 
-5326 MGNLKQGIAN
+5326 
-5336 KDTVKASENY
+5336 
-5346 HDADV
+5346 
-5351 DKQTAYTNAVSQAEG
+5351 
-5366 IINQT
+5366 
-5371 TNPTLNP
+5371 
-5378 DDITRAL
+5378 
-5385 TQVTDAK
+5385 
-5392 NSLNGEAKLATE
+5392 
-5404 KQNAKDAVSGMTH
+5404 
-5417 LNDAQKQALKGQI
+5417 
-5430 DQSPE
+5430 
-5435 IATVNQVKQTAT
+5435 
-5447 SLDQAMDQLSQAIN
+5447 
-5461 DKDQI
+5461 
-5466 LADGNYLNADPD
+5466 
-5478 KQNAYKQAVAKAE
+5478 
-5491 ALLNKQSG
+5491 
-5499 TNEVQAQVE
+5499 
-5508 SITNEVNA
+5508 
-5516 AKQALNGNDNL
+5516 
-5527 ANAKQQAKQQ
+5527 
-5537 LANLTHLNDAQKQS
+5537 
-5551 FESQITQAPLVT
+5551 
-5563 DVTTINQKAQTLDH
+5563 
-5577 AMELLRNSVAD
+5577 
-5588 NQTTLASEDYHDAT
+5588 
-5602 AQRQNDYNK
+5602 
-5611 AVTAANNI
+5611 
-5619 INQTTSPT
+5619 
-5627 MNPDDV
+5627 
-5633 NGATTQVNNTK
+5633 
-5644 VALDGDENLAA
+5644 
-5655 AKQQANNRLDQLD
+5655 
-5668 HLNNAQK
+5668 
-5675 QQLQSQITQSSDIAA
+5675 
-5690 VNGHKQTAESL
+5690 
-5701 NTAMG
+5701 
-5706 NLINAIADHQAV
+5706 
-5718 EQRGNFINADTDKQ
+5718 
-5732 TAYNTAVNEAAAM
+5732 
-5745 INKQTGQNANQTEVE
+5745 
-5760 QAITKVQTTLQALNG
+5760 
-5775 DHNLQVAKTNATQ
+5775 
-5788 AIDALTSLNDPQKTA
+5788 
-5803 LKDQVTAATLVTA
+5803 
-5816 VHQIEQNANTLN
+5816 
-5828 QAMHGLRQSIQDNA
+5828 
-5842 ATKANSKY
+5842 
-5850 INEDQPEQQ
+5850 
-5859 NYDQAVQAA
+5859 
-5868 NNIINEQTATLD
+5868 
-5880 NNAINQAA
+5880 
-5888 ATVNTT
+5888 
-5894 KAALHGDV
+5894 
-5902 KLQNDKDHAKQT
+5902 
-5914 VSQLAHL
+5914 
-5921 NNAQKHM
+5921 
-5928 EDTLIDSET
+5928 
-5937 TRTAVKQDLTEAQ
+5937 
-5950 ALDQLMDA
+5950 
-5958 LQQSIADKDATRAS
+5958 
-5972 SAYVNAEPNK
+5972 
-5982 KQAYD
+5982 
-5987 EAVQN
+5987 
-5992 AESIIAGLNNP
+5992 
-6003 TINKGNVSSATQA
+6003 
-6016 VISSKNA
+6016 
-6023 LDGVERLAQDKQT
+6023 
-6036 AGNSL
+6036 
-6041 NHLDQLTPAQQQALE
+6041 
-6056 NQINNA
+6056 
-6062 TTRDKVAEIIAQAQA
+6062 
-6077 LNEAMKALK
+6077 
-6086 ESIKDQ
+6086 
-6092 PQTEASSKFINEDQA
+6092 
-6107 QKDAY
+6107 
-6112 TQAVQHAKDLINK
+6112 
-6125 TTDPTLAK
+6125 
-6133 SIIDQATQAVTD
+6133 
-6145 AKNNLHGDQKLAQDK
+6145 
-6160 QRATET
+6160 
-6166 LNNLSNLN
+6166 
-6174 TPQRQALE
+6174 
-6182 NQINNAAT
+6182 
-6190 RGEVAQ
+6190 
-6196 KLTEAQ
+6196 
-6202 ALNQAMEALRNSIQD
+6202 
-6217 QQQTE
+6217 
-6222 AGSKFINEDKPQKD
+6222 
-6236 AYQAA
+6236 
-6241 VQNAKDLINQTNNP
+6241 
-6255 TLDKAQVEQL
+6255 
-6265 TQAVNQAKDNLH
+6265 
-6277 GDQKL
+6277 
-6282 ADDKQHAVTDLNQLN
+6282 
-6297 GLNNPQ
+6297 
-6303 RQALE
+6303 
-6308 SQINNA
+6308 
-6314 ATRDEVAQKLAEAK
+6314 
-6328 ALDQAMQALRNS
+6328 
-6340 IQDQQQTESGSKF
+6340 
-6353 INEDKPQKD
+6353 
-6362 AYQAAVQ
+6362 
-6369 NAKDLINQTGNP
+6369 
-6381 TLDKSQVEQLTQA
+6381 
-6394 VTTAKDNLHGDQ
+6394 
-6406 KLARDQQ
+6406 
-6413 QAVTTVNALP
+6413 
-6423 NLNHAQQQ
+6423 
-6431 ALTDAINAAP
+6431 
-6441 TRTEVA
+6441 
-6447 QHVQTAT
+6447 
-6454 ELDHAMETLK
+6454 
-6464 NKVDQV
+6464 
-6470 NTDKAQPNYTEAS
+6470 
-6483 TDKKEAV
+6483 
-6490 DQALQAAQSIT
+6490 
-6501 DPTNGSNANKDAVE
+6501 
-6515 QALTKLQEKENEL
+6515 
-6528 NGNERVAEAKTQA
+6528 
-6541 KQTIDQLTHLNA
+6541 
-6553 DQIATA
+6553 
-6559 KQNIDQATKLQP
+6559 
-6571 IAELVDQA
+6571 
-6579 TQLNQSMDQ
+6579 
-6588 LQQAVNEHANVEQTV
+6588 
-6603 DYTQADSDKQN
+6603 
-6614 AYKQAIA
+6614 
-6621 DAENVLKQ
+6621 
-6629 NANKQQVDQALQNIL
+6629 
-6644 NAKQALNGDE
+6644 
-6654 RVALAKTNGKHDIDQ
+6654 
-6669 LNALN
+6669 
-6674 NAQQDGFK
+6674 
-6682 GRIDQS
+6682 
-6688 NDLNQI
+6688 
-6694 QQIVDEAKALNRAM
+6694 
-6708 DQLSQEITGNEGR
+6708 
-6721 TKGST
+6721 
-6726 NYVNADTQ
+6726 
-6734 VKQVYDEA
+6734 
-6742 VDKAKQALDK
+6742 
-6752 STGQNLTAE
+6752 
-6761 QVIKLNDAI
+6761 
-6770 TAAKKA
+6770 
-6776 LNGEERLNNRKAEAL
+6776 
-6791 QRLDQLTHLNNAQR
+6791 
-6805 QLAIQQINNAET
+6805 
-6817 LNKASRAIN
+6817 
-6826 RATKLDNAMGAV
+6826 
-6838 QQYIDEQHLG
+6838 
-6848 VISSTNYINADDNL
+6848 
-6862 KANYDNAIANAA
+6862 
-6874 HELDKVQGNA
+6874 
-6884 IAKAEAEQL
+6884 
-6893 KQNIIDAQNALNGD
+6893 
-6907 QNLANAKDKANA
+6907 
-6919 FVNSLN
+6919 
-6925 GLNQQQQDLAH
+6925 
-6936 KAINNAD
+6936 
-6943 TVSDVT
+6943 
-6949 DIVNNQI
+6949 
-6956 DLNDAMETLKHLV
+6956 
-6969 DNEIPNAEQTVNY
+6969 
-6982 QNADDNAKTNFDD
+6982 
-6995 AKRLANTLLNSDN
+6995 
-7008 TNVNDI
+7008 
-7014 NGAIQTVNDAIHN
+7014 
-7027 LNGDQRLQDAK
+7027 
-7038 DKAIQSINQALANKL
+7038 
-7053 KEIEASNATDQDK
+7053 
-7066 LIAKNKAEELA
+7066 
-7077 NSIINNI
+7077 
-7084 NKATSNQAVSQVQ
+7084 
-7097 TAGNHAIEQVHA
+7097 
-7109 NEIPKAKIDANKDV
+7109 
-7123 DKQVQSL
+7123 
-7130 IDEIDRNPN
+7130 
-7139 LTDKE
+7139 
-7144 KQALKDRIN
+7144 
-7153 QILQQGHNGIN
+7153 
-7164 NAMTKE
+7164 
-7170 EIEQAKAQLA
+7170 
-7180 QALQDIKDLV
+7180 
-7190 KAKEDAKQDVDKQV
+7190 
-7204 QALIDEID
+7204 
-7212 QNPNLTDKEKQA
+7212 
-7224 LKDRINQILQQ
+7224 
-7235 GHNGINNAMT
+7235 
-7245 KEEIEQAKAQLAQ
+7245 
-7258 ALQDIKD
+7258 
-7265 LVKAKEN
+7265 
-7272 AKQDIDKRVQAL
+7272 
-7284 IDEIDQN
+7284 
-7291 PNLTDKEK
+7291 
-7299 QALKDR
+7299 
-7305 INQILQQGHND
+7305 
-7316 INNALTKEE
+7316 
-7325 IEQAKAQLAQALQ
+7325 
-7338 DIKDLVKAKEDAKN
+7338 
-7352 AIKALANAKRDQINS
+7352 
-7367 NPDLTPEQKAKALKE
+7367 
-7382 IDEAEKR
+7382 
-7389 ALQNVENAQTID
+7389 
-7401 QLNRGLNLGLDD
+7401 
-7413 IRNTHVWEVDEQP
+7413 
-7426 AVNEI
+7426 
-7431 FEATPEQILVNGELI
+7431 
-7446 VHRDDIITEQDIL
+7446 
-7459 AHINL
+7459 
-7464 IDQLSAEVIDTP
+7464 
-7476 STATISD
+7476 
-7483 SLTAKVEVTLLD
+7483 
-7495 GSKVIVNVP
+7495 
-7504 VKVVEKELSVVKQQA
+7504 
-7519 IESIENAAQQKI
+7519 
-7531 DEINNSV
+7531 
-7538 TLTLEQKEAAIAEV
+7538 
-7552 NKLKQQAID
+7552 
-7561 YINNA
+7561 
-7566 PDVHSVEEI
+7566 
-7575 QQQEQAHIEQFYPEQ
+7575 
-7590 FTIEQAKSNAI
+7590 
-7601 KSIEDAIQH
+7601 
-7610 MIDEIKART
+7610 
-7619 DLTDKEKQEAI
+7619 
-7630 AKLNQ
+7630 
-7635 LKEQAIQAIQRAQ
+7635 
-7648 SIDEISEQL
+7648 
-7657 EQFKAQMK
+7657 
-7665 AANPTAKEL
+7665 
-7674 AKRKQEA
+7674 
-7681 ISRIKDFS
+7681 
-7689 NEKINSIRNSEIGT
+7689 
-7703 TDEKQAAMNQINEIV
+7703 
-7718 LETIRDINNAHTLQ
+7718 
-7732 QVEAALNNGI
+7732 
-7742 ARISAVQIVISD
+7742 
-7754 RAKQSSSTGNESNS
+7754 
-7768 HLTIGYGTANHP
+7768 
-7780 FNSSTIGHKKKI
+7780 
-7792 DEDDDIDPLHMRHF
+7792 
-7806 SNNFG
+7806 
-7811 NVIKN
+7811 
-7816 AIGVVGISG
+7816 
-7825 LLASFWFFIAKRR
+7825 
-7838 RKEDEE
+7838 
-7844 EELEIRDNN
+7844 
-7853 KDSIKETLDDTKHL
+7853 
-7867 PLLFAKRRRKED
+7867 
-7879 EEDVTVEEKDTLNN
+7879 
-7893 GESLDKVKHTPFFLP
+7893 
-7908 KRRRKEDEEDVEVT
+7908 
-7922 NENTDEKVL
+7922 
-7931 QDNEH
+7931 
-7936 SPILIAKRRKDKEVD
+7936 
-7951 VETTTSIE
+7951 
-7959 SNEDDAPLLLAKK
+7959 
-7972 KNQKDNQSKG
+7972 
-7982 KKSASKNL
+7982 
-7990 LKS
+7990 

>member
-1 MGNGAEH
+1 MNYRDKIQKFSIRKYTVGTFSTVIVTLVFLGFNTSQAHAAETNQPASVVKQKQQSNNEQTENRESQVQNSQNSQNGQSLSATHENEQPNISQANLVDQKVAQSSTTNDEQPASQNVNTKKDSATAATTQPDKEQSKHKQNESQSANKNGNDNRAAHVENH
-8 SKTIN
+8 EAN
-13 VVRGQNN
+13 VVTASDSSDNGNVQHDRNELQAFFD
-20 QWTIANKPDYVTL
+20 ANYHDYRFI
-33 DAQTGKVTFN
+33 DRENADSGTFN
-43 ANTIKPNSS
+43 YVKGIFDKINT
-52 ITITPKAGTGHSV
+52 
-65 SSNPSTLTA
+65 LL
-74 PAAHTVNTTE
+74 
-84 IVKDYGSNVTAA
+84 GSNDP
-96 EINNAVQVANKRTA
+96 INNKDLQ
-110 TIKNGTAMPT
+110 
-120 NLAGGSTT
+120 LA
-128 TIPVT
+128 
-133 VTYNDGSTEE
+133 Y
-143 VQESIFTKADK
+143 
-154 RELITAKNHLD
+154 
-165 DPVSTEGKKPGTITQ
+165 
-180 YNNAMHNAQQQ
+180 
-191 INTAKTEAQ
+191 
-200 QVINNERATPQQ
+200 
-212 VSDALT
+212 
-218 KVRAAQ
+218 
-224 TKIDQ
+224 
-229 AKALLQNKED
+229 KE
-239 NSQLVTSK
+239 
-247 NNLQSSV
+247 
-254 NQVPSTA
+254 
-261 GMTQQSIDNYNAKK
+261 
-275 REAETEITA
+275 
-284 AQRVIDNG
+284 
-292 DATAQQISDEKH
+292 
-304 RVDNALT
+304 
-311 ALNQAKHDLT
+311 
-321 ADTHALEQ
+321 LEQ
-329 AVQQLNRTGTTTG
+329 AVALIRTMPQRQQTSRRSNRIQTRSVESRAAEPRSVSDYQNANSSYYVENANDGSGYPVGTYINASSKGAPYNLPTTPWNTLKASDSKEIALMTAKQTGDGYQWVIKFNKGHAPHQNMIFWFALPADQVPVGRTDFVTVNSDGTNVQWSHGAGAGANKPLQQMWEYGVNDPHRSHDFKIRNRSGQVIYDWPTVHIYSLEDLSRASDYFSEAGATPATKAFGRQNFEYINGQKPAESPGVPKVYTFIGQGDASYTISFKTQGPTVNKLYYAAGGRALEYNQLFMYSQLYVESTQDHQQRLNGLRQVVNRTYRIGTTKRVEVSQGNVQTKKVLESTNLNIDDFVDDPLSYVKTPSNKVLGFYSNNANTNAFRPGGAQQLNE
-342 KKPASITAY
+342 Y
-351 NNSIRALQ
+351 
-359 SDLTSAKNSANAII
+359 
-373 QKPIRTVQEVQSAL
+373 
-387 TNVNRVNERLT
+387 
-398 QAINQLVP
+398 QLSQ
-406 LADNSALRT
+406 LF
-415 AKTKLDEEINKSVTT
+415 
-430 DGMTQSSI
+430 
-438 QAYENAKR
+438 
-446 AGQTESTNAQN
+446 
-457 VINNGDAT
+457 T
-465 DQQIAAEKTKVEE
+465 DQK
-478 KYNSLKQAIAGL
+478 
-490 TPDLAPLQTAKTQL
+490 LQ
-504 QNDIDQPTST
+504 
-514 TGMTSTSVAT
+514 
-524 FNEKLSAARTKI
+524 EAARTRNPIRLMIGFDYPDAYGNSETLVPVNLTVLPEIQHNIKFFKNDDTQNIAEKPFSKQAGHPVFYVYAGNQGNASVNLGGSVTSIQPLRINLTSNENFTDKDWQITGIPRTLHIENSTNRPNNARERNIELVGNLLPGDYFGTIRFGRKEQLFEIRVKPHTPTITTTAEQLRGTALQKVPVNISGIPLDPSALVYLVAPTNQTTNGGSEADQIPSGYTILATGTPDGVHNTITIQPKDYVVFIPPVGKQIRAVVYYNKVVASNMSNAVTILPDDIPPTINNPVGINAKYYRGDEVSFTMGVSDRHSGLKSTTITTLPSGWTSNLTKSDNKNGSLAITGRVSMNQAFNSDITFKVSATDNVNNTTNDSQSKHVSIHVGKI
-536 QEIDRVLASHP
+536 SEDAHPIVLGNTEKVVVVNPTAVSNDEKQSIITAFMNKNQNIRGYLASTDP
-547 DVATIRQ
+547 VTVDNNG
-554 NVTAANAAKT
+554 NVTLHYRDGSSTTLDATNVMTYEPVVKSEYQTANAAKT
-564 ALDQA
+564 ATVTIAKGQSFNIGDIKQYFTLSNGQAIPSGTFTNITSDRTIPTAQEVSQMNAGTQLYHITATNAYHKDSEDFYISLKIIDVKQPEGDQRVYRTSTYDLTTDEISKVKQAFINANRDVITLAEGDISVTNTPNGANVSTITVNINKGRLTKSFASNLANMNFLRWVNFAQDYTVSWTNAKIANRPTDGGLSWSDDHKSLIYRYDATLGTQITTNDILTMLKATTTVPGLRNNITGNEKSQAEAGGRPNFRTTGYSQSNATTDGQRQFTLNGQVIQVLDIINPSNGYGGQPVTNSNTRANHSNSTVVNVNEPAANGAGAFTIDHVVKSNSTHNASDAVYKAQLYLTPYGPKQYVEHLNQNTGNTTDAINIYFVPSDLVNPTISVGNYTNHQVFSGETFTNTITANDNFGVQSVTVPNTSQITGTVDNNHQHVSATAPNVTSATNKTINLLATDTSGNTATTSFNVTVKPLRDKYRVGTSSTAANPVRIANISNNATVSQA
-569 RNGLTVDK
+569 DQTTIINSLTFTETVPNRSYARASANEITSKTVSNVSRTGNNANVTVTVTYQDGTTSTVTVPVKHVIPEIVAHSHYTVQGQDFPAGNGSSASDYFKLSNGSDIPDATITWVSGQAPNKDNTRIGEDITVTAHILIDGETTPITKTATYKVVRTVPKHVFETARGVLYPGVSDMYDAKQYVKPVNNSWSTNAQHMNFQFVGTYGPNKDVVGISTRLIRVTYDNRQTEDLTILSKVKPDPPRIDANSVTYKAGLTNQEIKVNNVLNNSSVKLFKADNTPLNVTNITHGSGFSSVVTVSDALPNGGIKAKSSISMNNVTYTTQDEHGQVVTVTRNESVDSNDSATVTVTPQLQATTEGAVFIKGGDGFDFGHVERFIQNPPHGATVAWHDSPDTWKNTVGNTHKTAVVTLPNGQGTRNVEVPVKVYPVANAK
-577 APLENAKNQLQHS
+577 APSRDVKGQNLTNGTDA
-590 IDTQTST
+590 
-597 TGMTQDSINAYNAK
+597 INYI
-611 LTAARNK
+611 TFD
-618 IQQINQ
+618 
-624 VLAGSPTVEQIN
+624 PN
-636 TNTSAANQAKS
+636 TNT
-647 DLDHARQ
+647 
-654 ALTPDKAPLQN
+654 
-665 AKTQLEQSI
+665 
-674 NQPTDTTGMTTASL
+674 
-688 NAYNQKLQAA
+688 
-698 RQKLTEINQVLN
+698 N
-710 GNPTVQNINDKV
+710 G
-722 TEANQAKD
+722 
-730 QLNTARQGL
+730 
-739 TLDRQPALTT
+739 
-749 LHGASNLNQ
+749 
-758 AQQNNFTQQINAAQ
+758 
-772 NHAALETIKSNI
+772 
-784 TALNTAMTKLKDSVA
+784 
-799 DNNTI
+799 
-804 KSGQNYTDA
+804 
-813 TPANKQAYDNAVNA
+813 
-827 AKGVIGETTN
+827 
-837 PTMDV
+837 
-842 NTVNQKAASV
+842 
-852 KSTKDALDGQ
+852 
-862 QNLQRAKTEATNAI
+862 
-876 THASDL
+876 
-882 NQAQKNAL
+882 
-890 TQQVNSAQNVQAVN
+890 
-904 DIKQTT
+904 
-910 HSLNTAMTGLKRG
+910 
-923 VANHNQVVQ
+923 
-932 SDNYVNADT
+932 
-941 NKKNDYN
+941 
-948 NAYNHANDI
+948 
-957 INGNAQHPVITPS
+957 
-970 DVNNALSNVTS
+970 
-981 KEHALNGEAKLNAA
+981 
-995 KQEANTALGHLNNLN
+995 
-1010 NAQRQN
+1010 
-1016 LQSQINGAHQIDAV
+1016 
-1030 NTIKQNATNL
+1030 
-1040 NSAMGNLRQAVAD
+1040 
-1053 KDQVK
+1053 
-1058 RTEDYAD
+1058 
-1065 ADTAKQ
+1065 
-1071 NAYNSAVSSAETIIN
+1071 
-1086 QTTNPTM
+1086 
-1093 SVDDVNRATSA
+1093 
-1104 VTSNK
+1104 
-1109 NALNGDEKLAQS
+1109 
-1121 KTDAARAIDAL
+1121 
-1132 PHLNNAQKAD
+1132 
-1142 VKSKINAASNIAGV
+1142 
-1156 NTVKQQGTDLNTAMG
+1156 
-1171 NLQGAIND
+1171 
-1179 EQTTLNSQ
+1179 
-1187 NYQDATPSKK
+1187 
-1197 TAYTNAVQAAK
+1197 
-1208 DILNKS
+1208 
-1214 NGQNKTKDQVTEAMN
+1214 
-1229 QLNSAKNNLDGTRLL
+1229 
-1244 DQAKQT
+1244 
-1250 AKQQLNNMT
+1250 
-1259 HLTTAQKTNLTN
+1259 
-1271 QINSGTT
+1271 
-1278 VAGVHT
+1278 
-1284 VQSNANTLDQA
+1284 
-1295 MNTLRQSIANKDATK
+1295 
-1310 ASEDYVDA
+1310 
-1318 NNDKQTAYNNAVA
+1318 
-1331 AAETIINANSNPEMN
+1331 
-1346 PSTITQKAEQVNSSK
+1346 
-1361 TALNG
+1361 
-1366 DENLAA
+1366 
-1372 AKQNA
+1372 
-1377 KTYLNTLTSITDAQK
+1377 
-1392 NNLISQISSATR
+1392 
-1404 VSGVDTVKQ
+1404 
-1413 NAQHL
+1413 
-1418 DQAMASLQSGINN
+1418 
-1431 ESQVK
+1431 
-1436 SSEKYR
+1436 
-1442 DADTNKQQE
+1442 
-1451 YDNAITAAKAILNKS
+1451 ITAAWANRQQPNNQQAGVQHLNVDVTYPGIS
-1466 TGPNTAQN
+1466 
-1474 AVEAA
+1474 
-1479 LQRVNNAKDALNGD
+1479 
-1493 AKLIAAQNAAKQHL
+1493 AAKRVPV
-1507 GTLTHITTA
+1507 TLNVYQFEFPQTTY
-1516 QRNDLTNQI
+1516 T
-1525 SQATNLA
+1525 TTV
-1532 GVESVKQSANS
+1532 G
-1543 LDGAMGN
+1543 
-1550 LQTAINDKSG
+1550 G
-1560 TLASQNFLDADE
+1560 TLASGTQASGYAQMQNATGLPTDGFTYKWNRDTTGTNDANWSAMNKPNVAKVVNAKYDVIYNGHTFATSLPAKFVVKDVQPAKPTVTE
-1572 QKRNAYN
+1572 TAAGAITIAPGANQTVNTHAGNVTTYADKLVIKRNGN
-1579 QAVSAAETILN
+1579 
-1590 KQTGPNTAKTAV
+1590 
-1602 EQALN
+1602 
-1607 NVNNAKHALN
+1607 
-1617 GTQNLN
+1617 
-1623 NAKQAAITAING
+1623 
-1635 ASDLNQKQK
+1635 
-1644 DALKT
+1644 
-1649 QANGAQRVSN
+1649 
-1659 AQDVQRNATEL
+1659 
-1670 NTAMGTLKHAIADK
+1670 
-1684 TNTLASSKYVNAD
+1684 
-1697 STKQNAYTTKVTN
+1697 
-1710 AEHIISGTPTV
+1710 V
-1721 VTTPSE
+1721 VTTF
-1727 VTAAANQVNSA
+1727 T
-1738 KQELNGDERLRVA
+1738 R
-1751 KQNANTAIDALTQ
+1751 
-1764 LNTPQKAKLKEQ
+1764 
-1776 VGQANRLEDVQTVQT
+1776 
-1791 NGQALNNAMKG
+1791 
-1802 LRDSIANETT
+1802 
-1812 VKASQNYTDASSNNQ
+1812 
-1827 STYNSAV
+1827 
-1834 SNAKGI
+1834 
-1840 INQTNNPTMDT
+1840 
-1851 SAITQATTQ
+1851 
-1860 VNNAKNGLNG
+1860 
-1870 AENLRNAQNTA
+1870 RN
-1881 KQNLNTLSHLT
+1881 
-1892 NNQKSAIS
+1892 
-1900 TQIDRAGHVSE
+1900 
-1911 VTAAKNAATE
+1911 
-1921 LNTQMG
+1921 
-1927 NLEQAIHD
+1927 
-1935 QNTVK
+1935 
-1940 QSVKFTDADK
+1940 
-1950 AKRDAYTNAVSRAE
+1950 
-1964 AILNKTQGANTS
+1964 NTS
-1976 KQDVEAAI
+1976 PWVKEA
-1984 QNVSSAKNALNGD
+1984 SAA
-1997 QNVTN
+1997 
-2002 AKNAAKNALNNLT
+2002 
-2015 SINNAQKRDLTTKID
+2015 
-2030 QATTVAGVEA
+2030 TVAG
-2040 VSNTGTQLNT
+2040 
-2050 AMANLQNG
+2050 
-2058 INDKTNTLASENY
+2058 
-2071 HDADSDKKT
+2071 
-2080 AYTQAVTNAENILN
+2080 
-2094 KNSGSNLDKTAVENA
+2094 
-2109 LSQVANAK
+2109 
-2117 GALNGNHNLEQAKSN
+2117 
-2132 ANTTINGL
+2132 
-2140 QHLTTAQKDKLKQ
+2140 
-2153 QVQQA
+2153 
-2158 QNVAGVDTVK
+2158 
-2168 SSANTLNGAMGT
+2168 
-2180 LRNSIQDNTATKNG
+2180 
-2194 QNYLD
+2194 
-2199 ATGSN
+2199 
-2204 KTNYNNAVDSANGVI
+2204 
-2219 NATSNPNMDAN
+2219 
-2230 AINQIATQVT
+2230 
-2240 STKNALDGTHNLTQA
+2240 
-2255 KQTATNAI
+2255 
-2263 DGATNL
+2263 
-2269 NKAQKDAL
+2269 
-2277 KAQVTSAQRVANVTS
+2277 
-2292 IQQTANELNT
+2292 
-2302 AMGQLQHG
+2302 
-2310 IDDENATKQTQKYR
+2310 
-2324 DAEQSKKTAY
+2324 
-2334 DQAVA
+2334 
-2339 AAKAILNKQ
+2339 
-2348 TGSNSDKA
+2348 
-2356 AVDRALQQ
+2356 
-2364 VTSTK
+2364 
-2369 DALNGDAKLAEAK
+2369 
-2382 AAAKQNLGTLNH
+2382 
-2394 ITNAQRTDLEGQ
+2394 
-2406 INQATTVDGVN
+2406 
-2417 TVKTNANTLDGAMNS
+2417 
-2432 LQGSINDKDA
+2432 
-2442 TLRNQ
+2442 
-2447 NYLDADES
+2447 
-2455 KRNAYTQA
+2455 
-2463 VTAAEG
+2463 
-2469 ILNKQTGGNTSKADV
+2469 
-2484 DNALNAVTR
+2484 
-2493 AKAALN
+2493 
-2499 GAENLRNAK
+2499 
-2508 TSATNTINGLPNLTQ
+2508 
-2523 LQKDNLKHQVEQAQ
+2523 
-2537 NVAGVNGVKD
+2537 
-2547 KGNTL
+2547 
-2552 NTAMGALRT
+2552 
-2561 SIQNDN
+2561 
-2567 TTKTS
+2567 
-2572 QNYLDASDSNKN
+2572 
-2584 NYNTAVNNANGV
+2584 
-2596 INATNN
+2596 
-2602 PNMDANAINGMAN
+2602 
-2615 QVNTTKA
+2615 
-2622 ALNGVQNLAQAK
+2622 
-2634 TNATNTINNAH
+2634 
-2645 DLNQKQKDALKT
+2645 
-2657 QVNNA
+2657 
-2662 QRVSD
+2662 
-2667 ANNVQHTATE
+2667 
-2677 LNGAMTALKAAI
+2677 I

-2954 DAEPIKKSA
+2954 DAEPNKKSA

-3234 LTPADVT
+3234 LTPSDVT

-3297 VQTVRDNAQTLNS
+3297 VQTVRDNAQTLNT

-3323 TIKAGQNYTDAS
+3323 TIKADQNYTDAS

-3353 DQTTSPSMNAQE
+3353 GQTTSPSMNAQE

-3400 SDLTDAQ
+3400 SDLTNAQ
-3407 KDAVKRQIEGATH
+3407 KEAAKRQIEGATH

-3487 AKDNVESALQNVQR
+3487 AKDGVETALENVQR

-3511 VANAKSTAKNALNN
+3511 VANAKTTAKNALNN

-3544 STVAGVNQV
+3544 TTVAGVNQV

-3565 NLQSG
+3565 NLQRG

-3583 TDADRDK
+3583 TDADREK

-3609 GSNDNKAAVE
+3609 GTNENKAAVE

-3644 AKQQLATMS
+3644 AKQQVATMS
-3653 HLTNAQK
+3653 HLTDAQK
-3660 ANLTEQIERGTT
+3660 ANLTSQIESGTT

-3700 DTTKSSEDYQDA
+3700 DATKSSEDYQDA
-3712 NADLQNAYNR
+3712 NADLQNAYND
-3722 AVSDAEGII
+3722 AVTNAEGII

-3767 KQTAKTDIGRLTD
+3767 KQTAKSDIGRLTD

-3832 VNYTDADQPKQ
+3832 VNYKDADQPKQ

-3881 DLNGDNKVAQAKET
+3881 DLNGDNKVAQAKES

-3913 ATSQIDNATTVADVT
+3913 ATSQIDNATTVAGVT

-4064 GAMQRLESAI
+4064 GAMQRLETAI

-4140 LQRAKTEATQAI
+4140 LRRAKTEATQAI

-4222 YTDAYNAAKNIV
+4222 YTDAYNAVKNIV

-4242 NAADVTAAT
+4242 NAADVTAVT

-4271 QQAKDALRQMTHL
+4271 QQAKDTLRQMTHL

-4365 PTLNPSA
+4365 PTLDPSA

-4384 TALNGAQNLANKKQ
+4384 TALNGVQNLANKKQ

-4520 DAKNNANQRLST
+4520 DAKNNANQTLST

-4542 AVTGNIN
+4542 AVT
-4549 QAHTVAEV
+4549 
-4557 TQAIQT
+4557 
-4563 AQELNTAMGN
+4563 
-4573 LKNSLNDKD
+4573 D
-4582 TTLGSQNFADADP
+4582 
-4595 EKKNAY
+4595 
-4601 NEAVRN
+4601 
-4607 AENIL
+4607 
-4612 NKSTGTNVPKDQVEA
+4612 
-4627 AMNQVNTTKAALNGT
+4627 
-4642 QNLEK
+4642 
-4647 AKQHANTAIDGLS
+4647 
-4660 HLTNAQKDALK
+4660 
-4671 QLVQQSTT
+4671 
-4679 VAEAQ
+4679 
-4684 GNEQKANNVDAA
+4684 
-4696 MDKLRQSIADNATT
+4696 
-4710 KQNQNYTDA
+4710 
-4719 SPNKKDAYNNAVTTA
+4719 
-4734 QGIIDQTTNPTL
+4734 
-4746 DPTVINQAAG
+4746 
-4756 QVSTTKNALNG
+4756 
-4767 NENLEAAKQQATQS
+4767 
-4781 LGSLDN
+4781 
-4787 LNNAQKQAV
+4787 
-4796 TNQINGAHTVD
+4796 QINGAHTVD

-4876 VEQAIQQVNATKQA
+4876 VEQAIQQVNAAKQA

-4991 GTPDVVVTPSEITAA
+4991 ATPDVVVTPSEITAA

-5026 KQNVQQAI
+5026 KQNVQHAI

-5046 EYNKQI
+5046 EYSKQI

-5073 AMTQLKQ
+5073 AMTQLKQGIADKAQIKGSENYHDADPDKQTAYDNAVTKAEELLKQTTNPTMDPNTIQQALTKVKDTNQALNGNQKLADAKQAAKTNLGTLDHLNDAQKQALTTQVEQAPDIATVNNVKQNAQNLNNAMTNLNNALQDKTETLNSINFTDADQAKKDAYTNAVSHAEGILSKANGSNASQTEVEQAMQRVNEAKQALNGNDNVQRAKDAAKQVITNANDLNQAQKDALKQQVDAAQTVANVNTIKQTAQDLNQAMTQLKQ

-5238 QQIANGTPT
+5238 QQIANGIPT
-5247 PVLAPDTVTQAVTTM
+5247 PVLTPDTVTQAVTTM

-5269 NGDEKLAQAKQD
+5269 NGDEKLAQAKQE

-5346 HDADV
+5346 HDADA

-5378 DDITRAL
+5378 DEITRAL

-5392 NSLNGEAKLATE
+5392 NGLNGEAKLATE

-5447 SLDQAMDQLSQAIN
+5447 SLDHAMDQLSQAIN
-5461 DKDQI
+5461 DKAQT

-5537 LANLTHLNDAQKQS
+5537 LANLTHINDAQKQS

-5602 AQRQNDYNK
+5602 AQRQNDYNQ

-5633 NGATTQVNNTK
+5633 NRATTQVNNTK
-5644 VALDGDENLAA
+5644 VALDGDENLVA

-5706 NLINAIADHQAV
+5706 NLINAIADQQAV

-5880 NNAINQAA
+5880 NNAINQVA

-5921 NNAQKHM
+5921 NNVQKHM

-5958 LQQSIADKDATRAS
+5958 LQQSIADKDATRVS

-6016 VISSKNA
+6016 VTSSKNA

-6041 NHLDQLTPAQQQALE
+6041 NHLDQLTRAQQQALE

-6222 AGSKFINEDKPQKD
+6222 AASKFINEDKPQKD

-6515 QALTKLQEKENEL
+6515 QALTKLQEKVNEL

-6588 LQQAVNEHANVEQTV
+6588 LQQAVNEHANVEQTI
-6603 DYTQADSDKQN
+6603 DYTQADSDKQK

-6761 QVIKLNDAI
+6761 QVIKLNDAV

-6776 LNGEERLNNRKAEAL
+6776 LNGEERLNNRKSEAL
-6791 QRLDQLTHLNNAQR
+6791 QSLDQLTHLNNAQR

-7014 NGAIQTVNDAIHN
+7014 NGAIQAVNDAIHN

-7123 DKQVQSL
+7123 DKQVQAL

-7153 QILQQGHNGIN
+7153 QILQQGHNDIN
-7164 NAMTKE
+7164 NALTKE

-7190 KAKEDAKQDVDKQV
+7190 KAKEDAKQDVDKQ
-7204 QALIDEID
+7204 
-7212 QNPNLTDKEKQA
+7212 
-7224 LKDRINQILQQ
+7224 
-7235 GHNGINNAMT
+7235 
-7245 KEEIEQAKAQLAQ
+7245 
-7258 ALQDIKD
+7258 
-7265 LVKAKEN
+7265 
-7272 AKQDIDKRVQAL
+7272 VQAL

-7352 AIKALANAKRDQINS
+7352 EIKALANAKRDQINS

-7531 DEINNSV
+7531 NEINNSV

-7575 QQQEQAHIEQFYPEQ
+7575 QQQEQAHIEQFNPEQ

-7648 SIDEISEQL
+7648 SIDEITEQL

-7703 TDEKQAAMNQINEIV
+7703 ADEKQAAMNQINEIV

-7742 ARISAVQIVISD
+7742 ARISAVQIVTSD

-7780 FNSSTIGHKKKI
+7780 FNSSTIGHKKKL

-7879 EEDVTVEEKDTLNN
+7879 EEDVTVEEKDSLNN

-7931 QDNEH
+7931 KDNEH
-7936 SPILIAKRRKDKEVD
+7936 SPLLFAKRRKDKEED

-7959 SNEDDAPLLLAKK
+7959 SKDEDVPLLLAKK
-7972 KNQKDNQSKG
+7972 KNQKDNQSKD
-7982 KKSASKNL
+7982 KKSASKNTS
-7990 LKS
+7990 KKVAAKKKKKKAKKNKK

>member
-1 MGNGAEH
+1 
-8 SKTIN
+8 
-13 VVRGQNN
+13 
-20 QWTIANKPDYVTL
+20 
-33 DAQTGKVTFN
+33 
-43 ANTIKPNSS
+43 
-52 ITITPKAGTGHSV
+52 
-65 SSNPSTLTA
+65 
-74 PAAHTVNTTE
+74 
-84 IVKDYGSNVTAA
+84 
-96 EINNAVQVANKRTA
+96 
-110 TIKNGTAMPT
+110 
-120 NLAGGSTT
+120 
-128 TIPVT
+128 
-133 VTYNDGSTEE
+133 
-143 VQESIFTKADK
+143 
-154 RELITAKNHLD
+154 
-165 DPVSTEGKKPGTITQ
+165 
-180 YNNAMHNAQQQ
+180 
-191 INTAKTEAQ
+191 
-200 QVINNERATPQQ
+200 
-212 VSDALT
+212 
-218 KVRAAQ
+218 
-224 TKIDQ
+224 
-229 AKALLQNKED
+229 
-239 NSQLVTSK
+239 
-247 NNLQSSV
+247 
-254 NQVPSTA
+254 
-261 GMTQQSIDNYNAKK
+261 
-275 REAETEITA
+275 
-284 AQRVIDNG
+284 
-292 DATAQQISDEKH
+292 
-304 RVDNALT
+304 
-311 ALNQAKHDLT
+311 
-321 ADTHALEQ
+321 
-329 AVQQLNRTGTTTG
+329 
-342 KKPASITAY
+342 
-351 NNSIRALQ
+351 
-359 SDLTSAKNSANAII
+359 
-373 QKPIRTVQEVQSAL
+373 
-387 TNVNRVNERLT
+387 
-398 QAINQLVP
+398 
-406 LADNSALRT
+406 
-415 AKTKLDEEINKSVTT
+415 
-430 DGMTQSSI
+430 
-438 QAYENAKR
+438 
-446 AGQTESTNAQN
+446 
-457 VINNGDAT
+457 
-465 DQQIAAEKTKVEE
+465 
-478 KYNSLKQAIAGL
+478 
-490 TPDLAPLQTAKTQL
+490 
-504 QNDIDQPTST
+504 
-514 TGMTSTSVAT
+514 
-524 FNEKLSAARTKI
+524 
-536 QEIDRVLASHP
+536 
-547 DVATIRQ
+547 
-554 NVTAANAAKT
+554 
-564 ALDQA
+564 
-569 RNGLTVDK
+569 
-577 APLENAKNQLQHS
+577 
-590 IDTQTST
+590 
-597 TGMTQDSINAYNAK
+597 
-611 LTAARNK
+611 
-618 IQQINQ
+618 
-624 VLAGSPTVEQIN
+624 
-636 TNTSAANQAKS
+636 
-647 DLDHARQ
+647 
-654 ALTPDKAPLQN
+654 
-665 AKTQLEQSI
+665 
-674 NQPTDTTGMTTASL
+674 
-688 NAYNQKLQAA
+688 
-698 RQKLTEINQVLN
+698 
-710 GNPTVQNINDKV
+710 
-722 TEANQAKD
+722 
-730 QLNTARQGL
+730 
-739 TLDRQPALTT
+739 
-749 LHGASNLNQ
+749 
-758 AQQNNFTQQINAAQ
+758 
-772 NHAALETIKSNI
+772 
-784 TALNTAMTKLKDSVA
+784 
-799 DNNTI
+799 
-804 KSGQNYTDA
+804 
-813 TPANKQAYDNAVNA
+813 
-827 AKGVIGETTN
+827 
-837 PTMDV
+837 
-842 NTVNQKAASV
+842 
-852 KSTKDALDGQ
+852 
-862 QNLQRAKTEATNAI
+862 
-876 THASDL
+876 
-882 NQAQKNAL
+882 
-890 TQQVNSAQNVQAVN
+890 
-904 DIKQTT
+904 
-910 HSLNTAMTGLKRG
+910 
-923 VANHNQVVQ
+923 
-932 SDNYVNADT
+932 
-941 NKKNDYN
+941 
-948 NAYNHANDI
+948 
-957 INGNAQHPVITPS
+957 
-970 DVNNALSNVTS
+970 
-981 KEHALNGEAKLNAA
+981 
-995 KQEANTALGHLNNLN
+995 
-1010 NAQRQN
+1010 
-1016 LQSQINGAHQIDAV
+1016 
-1030 NTIKQNATNL
+1030 
-1040 NSAMGNLRQAVAD
+1040 
-1053 KDQVK
+1053 
-1058 RTEDYAD
+1058 
-1065 ADTAKQ
+1065 
-1071 NAYNSAVSSAETIIN
+1071 
-1086 QTTNPTM
+1086 
-1093 SVDDVNRATSA
+1093 
-1104 VTSNK
+1104 
-1109 NALNGDEKLAQS
+1109 
-1121 KTDAARAIDAL
+1121 
-1132 PHLNNAQKAD
+1132 
-1142 VKSKINAASNIAGV
+1142 
-1156 NTVKQQGTDLNTAMG
+1156 
-1171 NLQGAIND
+1171 
-1179 EQTTLNSQ
+1179 
-1187 NYQDATPSKK
+1187 
-1197 TAYTNAVQAAK
+1197 
-1208 DILNKS
+1208 
-1214 NGQNKTKDQVTEAMN
+1214 
-1229 QLNSAKNNLDGTRLL
+1229 
-1244 DQAKQT
+1244 
-1250 AKQQLNNMT
+1250 
-1259 HLTTAQKTNLTN
+1259 
-1271 QINSGTT
+1271 
-1278 VAGVHT
+1278 
-1284 VQSNANTLDQA
+1284 
-1295 MNTLRQSIANKDATK
+1295 
-1310 ASEDYVDA
+1310 
-1318 NNDKQTAYNNAVA
+1318 
-1331 AAETIINANSNPEMN
+1331 
-1346 PSTITQKAEQVNSSK
+1346 
-1361 TALNG
+1361 
-1366 DENLAA
+1366 
-1372 AKQNA
+1372 
-1377 KTYLNTLTSITDAQK
+1377 
-1392 NNLISQISSATR
+1392 
-1404 VSGVDTVKQ
+1404 
-1413 NAQHL
+1413 
-1418 DQAMASLQSGINN
+1418 
-1431 ESQVK
+1431 
-1436 SSEKYR
+1436 
-1442 DADTNKQQE
+1442 
-1451 YDNAITAAKAILNKS
+1451 
-1466 TGPNTAQN
+1466 
-1474 AVEAA
+1474 
-1479 LQRVNNAKDALNGD
+1479 
-1493 AKLIAAQNAAKQHL
+1493 
-1507 GTLTHITTA
+1507 
-1516 QRNDLTNQI
+1516 
-1525 SQATNLA
+1525 
-1532 GVESVKQSANS
+1532 
-1543 LDGAMGN
+1543 
-1550 LQTAINDKSG
+1550 
-1560 TLASQNFLDADE
+1560 
-1572 QKRNAYN
+1572 
-1579 QAVSAAETILN
+1579 
-1590 KQTGPNTAKTAV
+1590 
-1602 EQALN
+1602 
-1607 NVNNAKHALN
+1607 
-1617 GTQNLN
+1617 
-1623 NAKQAAITAING
+1623 
-1635 ASDLNQKQK
+1635 
-1644 DALKT
+1644 
-1649 QANGAQRVSN
+1649 
-1659 AQDVQRNATEL
+1659 
-1670 NTAMGTLKHAIADK
+1670 
-1684 TNTLASSKYVNAD
+1684 
-1697 STKQNAYTTKVTN
+1697 
-1710 AEHIISGTPTV
+1710 
-1721 VTTPSE
+1721 
-1727 VTAAANQVNSA
+1727 
-1738 KQELNGDERLRVA
+1738 
-1751 KQNANTAIDALTQ
+1751 
-1764 LNTPQKAKLKEQ
+1764 
-1776 VGQANRLEDVQTVQT
+1776 
-1791 NGQALNNAMKG
+1791 
-1802 LRDSIANETT
+1802 
-1812 VKASQNYTDASSNNQ
+1812 
-1827 STYNSAV
+1827 
-1834 SNAKGI
+1834 
-1840 INQTNNPTMDT
+1840 
-1851 SAITQATTQ
+1851 
-1860 VNNAKNGLNG
+1860 
-1870 AENLRNAQNTA
+1870 
-1881 KQNLNTLSHLT
+1881 
-1892 NNQKSAIS
+1892 
-1900 TQIDRAGHVSE
+1900 
-1911 VTAAKNAATE
+1911 
-1921 LNTQMG
+1921 
-1927 NLEQAIHD
+1927 
-1935 QNTVK
+1935 
-1940 QSVKFTDADK
+1940 
-1950 AKRDAYTNAVSRAE
+1950 
-1964 AILNKTQGANTS
+1964 
-1976 KQDVEAAI
+1976 
-1984 QNVSSAKNALNGD
+1984 
-1997 QNVTN
+1997 
-2002 AKNAAKNALNNLT
+2002 
-2015 SINNAQKRDLTTKID
+2015 
-2030 QATTVAGVEA
+2030 
-2040 VSNTGTQLNT
+2040 
-2050 AMANLQNG
+2050 MANLQNG

-2199 ATGSN
+2199 ATERN

-2499 GAENLRNAK
+2499 GADNLRNAK
-2508 TSATNTINGLPNLTQ
+2508 TSATNTIDGLPNLTQ

-2622 ALNGVQNLAQAK
+2622 ALNGAQNLAQAK

-2677 LNGAMTALKAAI
+2677 LNSAMTALKAAI

-2718 AENIINGTP
+2718 AENIISGTP

-2739 TSQVNAAK
+2739 ASQVNAAK

-2757 VAKENANN
+2757 VAKEHANN

-2789 TLEGVQ
+2789 TLDGVQ

-2832 TNRNEY
+2832 NNRNEY

-2857 EPNTITQA
+2857 EPNTITQV
-2865 TSQVTTKEHAL
+2865 TSQVTTKEQAL
-2876 NGAQNLAQAKTTAKN
+2876 NGARNLAQAKTTAKN

-2940 INDEAQTKQTQKYL
+2940 INDETQTKQTQKYL
-2954 DAEPIKKSA
+2954 DAEPSKKSA

-3132 NLERAKQAANTAI
+3132 NLDRAKQAANTAI

-3297 VQTVRDNAQTLNS
+3297 VQTVRDNAQTLNT

-3335 PNNRSEYDSAVT
+3335 QNKQTDYNSAVT

-3353 DQTTSPSMNAQE
+3353 GQTTSPSMNAQE

-3487 AKDNVESALQNVQR
+3487 SKDGVETALENVQR

-3511 VANAKSTAKNALNN
+3511 VANAKTTAKNALNN

-3533 KEALKT
+3533 KEALKS

-3544 STVAGVNQV
+3544 TTVAGVNQV

-3565 NLQSG
+3565 NLQNG

-3583 TDADRDK
+3583 TDADREK

-3624 VNTAKTALNGDARL
+3624 VNTAKTALNGDERL

-3644 AKQQLATMS
+3644 AKQQVATMS
-3653 HLTNAQK
+3653 HLTDAQK
-3660 ANLTEQIERGTT
+3660 ANLTSQIESGTT

-3700 DTTKSSEDYQDA
+3700 DATKSSEDYQDA
-3712 NADLQNAYNR
+3712 NADLQNAYND
-3722 AVSDAEGII
+3722 AVTNAEGII

-3767 KQTAKTDIGRLTD
+3767 KQTAKSDIGRLTD

-3881 DLNGDNKVAQAKET
+3881 DLNGDNKVAQAKES

-3913 ATSQIDNATTVADVT
+3913 ATSQIDNATTVAGVT

-3983 KANGQNMTKAQVEA
+3983 KAHGQNMTKAQVEA

-4046 ATTVNGVNS
+4046 ATTVNGVNG

-4064 GAMQRLESAI
+4064 GAMQRLQSAI

-4092 KKTAFDNAIIQA
+4092 KKTAFDNAITQA

-4140 LQRAKTEATQAI
+4140 LQRAKTEAIQAI

-4203 DTIVAGGN
+4203 DTIVASGN

-4324 SIANKDEVKASQ
+4324 SIANKDDVKASQ
-4336 PYVDADTDKQNAYN
+4336 PYVDADRDKQNAYN
-4350 TAVTSAENIINATSQ
+4350 TAVTNAENIINATSQ
-4365 PTLNPSA
+4365 PTLDPSA
-4372 VTQAANQVNTNK
+4372 VTQAANQVSTNK

-4520 DAKNNANQRLST
+4520 DAKNNANQTLST

-4601 NEAVRN
+4601 NEAVHN

-4627 AMNQVNTTKAALNGT
+4627 AMNQVNATKAALNGT

-4660 HLTNAQKDALK
+4660 HLTNAQKEALK

-4719 SPNKKDAYNNAVTTA
+4719 SQNKKDAYNNAVTTA
-4734 QGIIDQTTNPTL
+4734 QGIIDQTTSPTL

-4767 NENLEAAKQQATQS
+4767 NENLEAAKQQASQS

-4787 LNNAQKQAV
+4787 LNNAQKQTV
-4796 TNQINGAHTVD
+4796 TDQINGAHTVD

-4866 ANGGNATQTE
+4866 ANGGNATQAE
-4876 VEQAIQQVNATKQA
+4876 VEQAIKQVNAAKQA

-4991 GTPDVVVTPSEITAA
+4991 ATPDVVVTPSEITAA

-5026 KQNVQQAI
+5026 KQNVQHAI

-5046 EYNKQI
+5046 EYSKQI

-5073 AMTQLKQ
+5073 AMTQLKQGIANKAQIKGSENYHDADTDKQTAYDNAVTKAEELLKQTTNPTMDPNTIQQALTKVNDTNQALNGNQKLADAKQDAKTTLGTLDHLNDAQKQALTTQVEQAPDIATVNNVKQNAQNLNNAMTNLNNALQDKTETLNSINFTDADQAKKDAYTNAVSHAEGILSKANGSNASQTEVEQAMQRVNEAKQALNGNDNVQRAKDAAKQVITNANDLNQAQKDALKQQVDAAQTVANVNTIKQTAQDLNQAMTQLKQ

-5238 QQIANGTPT
+5238 QQIANGIPT
-5247 PVLAPDTVTQAVTTM
+5247 PVLTPDTVTQAVTTM

-5269 NGDEKLAQAKQD
+5269 NGDEKLAQAKQE

-5326 MGNLKQGIAN
+5326 MSNLKQGIAN

-5346 HDADV
+5346 HDADA

-5378 DDITRAL
+5378 DEITRAL

-5392 NSLNGEAKLATE
+5392 NGLNGEAKLATE

-5461 DKDQI
+5461 DKAQT

-5602 AQRQNDYNK
+5602 AQRQNDYNQ

-5888 ATVNTT
+5888 TTVNTT

-5982 KQAYD
+5982 KQSYD

-6062 TTRDKVAEIIAQAQA
+6062 T
-6077 LNEAMKALK
+6077 
-6086 ESIKDQ
+6086 
-6092 PQTEASSKFINEDQA
+6092 
-6107 QKDAY
+6107 
-6112 TQAVQHAKDLINK
+6112 
-6125 TTDPTLAK
+6125 
-6133 SIIDQATQAVTD
+6133 
-6145 AKNNLHGDQKLAQDK
+6145 
-6160 QRATET
+6160 
-6166 LNNLSNLN
+6166 
-6174 TPQRQALE
+6174 
-6182 NQINNAAT
+6182 T

-6314 ATRDEVAQKLAEAK
+6314 ATRGEVAQKLAEAK

-6490 DQALQAAQSIT
+6490 DQALQAAESIT
-6501 DPTNGSNANKDAVE
+6501 DPTNGSNANKDAVD
-6515 QALTKLQEKENEL
+6515 QVLTKLQEKENEL

-6708 DQLSQEITGNEGR
+6708 DQLSQEITDNEGR

-6734 VKQVYDEA
+6734 VKQVYDET

-6752 STGQNLTAE
+6752 STGQNLTAK
-6761 QVIKLNDAI
+6761 QVIKLNDAV

-7014 NGAIQTVNDAIHN
+7014 NGAIQAVNDAIHN

-7123 DKQVQSL
+7123 DKQVQAL

-7235 GHNGINNAMT
+7235 GHNDINNAMT
-7245 KEEIEQAKAQLAQ
+7245 KEAIEQAKERLAQ

-7265 LVKAKEN
+7265 LVKAKED
-7272 AKQDIDKRVQAL
+7272 AKNDIDKRVQAL

-7325 IEQAKAQLAQALQ
+7325 IEQAKAQLAQTLQ

-7531 DEINNSV
+7531 NEINNSV

-7561 YINNA
+7561 HVNNA

-7575 QQQEQAHIEQFYPEQ
+7575 QQQEQAHIEQFNPEQ

-7703 TDEKQAAMNQINEIV
+7703 ADEKQAAMNQINEIV

-7742 ARISAVQIVISD
+7742 ARISAVQIVTSD

-7780 FNSSTIGHKKKI
+7780 FNSSTIGHKKKL

-7879 EEDVTVEEKDTLNN
+7879 EEDVTVEEKDSLNN

-7931 QDNEH
+7931 KDNEH
-7936 SPILIAKRRKDKEVD
+7936 SPLLFAKRRKDKEED

-7959 SNEDDAPLLLAKK
+7959 SKDEDVPLLLAKK
-7972 KNQKDNQSKG
+7972 KNQKDNQSKD
-7982 KKSASKNL
+7982 KKSASKNTS
-7990 LKS
+7990 KKVAAKKKKKKAKKNKK

>member
-1 MGNGAEH
+1 MNYRDKIQKFSIRKYTVGTFSTVIATLVFLGFNTSQAHAAETNQPASVVKQKQQSNNEQTENRESQAQNSQNSQNGQSLSATHENEQPNISQANLVDQKVAQSTTTNDEQPASQNVNTKKDSATAATTQPDKEEIKHKQNESQSANKNGNDSRAAHVENHEANVVTASDSSDNGNVQHDRNELQAFFDANYHDYRFIDRENADSGTFNYVKGIFDKINTLLGSNDPINNKDLQLAYKELEQAVALIRTMPQRQQTSRRSNRIQTRSVESRAAEPRLVSDYQNANSSYYVENANDGSGYPVGTYINASSKGAPYNLPTTPWNTLKASDSKEIALMTAKQTGDGYQWVIKFNKGHAPHQNMIFWFALPADQVPVGRTDFVTVNSDGTNVQWSHGAGAGANKPLQQMWEYGVNDPDRSHDFKIRNRSGQVIYDWPTVHIYSLEDLSRASDYFSEAGATPATKAFGRQNFEYINGQKPAESPGVPKVYTFIGQGDASYTISFKTQGPTVNKLYYAAGGRALEYNQLFMYSQLYVESTQDHQQRLNGLRQVVNRTYRIGTTKRVEVSQGNVQTKKVLESTNLNIDDFVDDPLSYVKTPSNKVLGFYSTNANTNAFRPGGAQQLNEYQLSQLFTDQKLQEAARTRNPIRLMIGFDYPDAYGNSETLVPVNLTVLPEIQHNIKFFKNDDTQNIAEKPFSKQAGHPVFYVYAGNQGNASVNLGGSVTSIQPLRINLTSNENFTDKDWQITGIPRTLHIENSTNRTNNARERNIELVGNLLPGDYFGTIRFGRKEQLFEIRVKPHTPTITTTAEQLRGTALQKVPVNISGIPLDPSALVYLVAPTNQTTNGGSEADQIPSGYTILATGTPDGVHNTITIQPKDYVVFIPPVGKQIRAVVYYNKVVASNMSNAVTILPDDIPPTINNPVGINAKYYRGDEVNFTMGVSDRHSGLKSTTITTLPSGWTSNLTKSDNKNGSLSITGRVSMNQAFNSDITFKVSATDNVNNTTNDSQSKHVSIHVGKISEDAHPIVLGNTEKVVVVNPTAVSNDEKQRIITAFMNKNQNIRGYLASTDPVTVDNNGNVTLHYRDGSSTTLEATNVMTYEPIVKPEYQTTNAPKTATVTIAKGQSFSIGDIKQYFTLSNGQPIPIGTFTNITSDRTIPTAQEVSQMNAGTQLYHIVASNAYHKDTEDFYISLKIVDVKQPEGDQRVYRTSTYDLTTDEISKVKQAFINANRDVITLAEGDISVTNTSNGANVSTITVNINKGRLTKSFSSNLANMNFLRWVNFPQDYTVTWTNAKIANRPTDGGLSWSDDHKSLIYRYDATLGTQITTNDILTMLKATTTVPDLRNNITGNEKAQAEAGGRPNYRTTGYSQANASSDGQRQYTLNGQVIQILDIINPSNGYGGQPVTNSNTRANHSNATVVNVNEPAANGAGAFTIDHVVKSNSTHNASDAVYKAQLYLTPYGPKQYVEHLNQNTGNTTDAINIYFVPSDLVNPTISVGNYTNHQVFSGETFTNTITANDNFGVQSVTVPTTSQITGTVDNNHQHVSATAPNVTSATSKTINLLATDTSGNTATTSFNVTVKPLRDKYRVGTSSTAANPVRIANISNNATVSQADQTAIINSLTFTSNAPNRNYATASANEITSKTVSNVSRTGNNANVTVTVTYQDGTTSTVTVPVKHVIPEIVAHSHYTVQGQDFPAGNGSSASDYFKLSNGSAIPDATITWVSGQAPNKDNTLIGEDITVTANILIDGETTPITKTATYKVVRTVPKHVFETARGVLYPGVSDMYDAKQYVKPVNNSWSTNAQHMNFQFVGTYGPNKDVVGISTRLIRVTYDNRQTEDLTILSKVKPDPPRIDANSVTYKAGLTNQEIKVNNVLNNSSVKLFKADNTPLNVTNITHGSGFSSVVTVSDALPNDGIKAKSSISMNNVTYTTQDEHGQVVTVTRNESVDSNDSATVTVTPQLQATSEGAVFIKGGDGFDFGHVERFIQNPPHGATVAWHDSPDTWKNTVGNTHKTAVVTLPNGQGTRNVEVPVKVYPVANAKAPSRDVKGQNLTNGTDAINYITFDPNTNTNGITAAWANRQQPNNQQAGVQYLNVDVTYPGISAAKRVPVTVNVYQFEFPQTSYTTTVGGTLASGTQASGYAHMQNANGLPTDGFTYKWNNAATGTNDANWAAMNKPNAAKVVNAKYDVIYNGHTFATSLPAKFVVKDVQPAKPTITESAAGAITITPGANQTVNTYAGNVTTYADKLVIKRNGNVVTTFTRRNNTSPWVKEASAATVAGIAGTNNGITVAAGTFNPADTIQVVATQGSGETISDEQRSDDFTVVAPQPNHANTKIWQNGHIDITPNNPSGHLINPTQAMDIAYTEKMGNGAEH

-33 DAQTGKVTFN
+33 DPQTGKVTFN
-43 ANTIKPNSS
+43 ANTIKLNSV
-52 ITITPKAGTGHSV
+52 ITITPKAGTGHSA

-74 PAAHTVNTTE
+74 PATHTVNTTE

-96 EINNAVQVANKRTA
+96 EINNAVQVASKRTA

-133 VTYNDGSTEE
+133 VTYNDGSSEE

-165 DPVSTEGKKPGTITQ
+165 DPVSTDGKKPGTITQ
-180 YNNAMHNAQQQ
+180 YNNAIHNAQQQ

-200 QVINNERATPQQ
+200 QVINNDRATPQQ
-212 VSDALT
+212 VNAALS
-218 KVRAAQ
+218 KVQAAQ
-224 TKIDQ
+224 TKINE

-438 QAYENAKR
+438 QAYQNAKR

-465 DQQIAAEKTKVEE
+465 DQQIAAEKAKVEE

-490 TPDLAPLQTAKTQL
+490 TPDLAPLQAAKTQL

-514 TGMTSTSVAT
+514 TGMTSASVAT

-547 DVATIRQ
+547 NVATIRQ

-564 ALDQA
+564 VLDQA

-597 TGMTQDSINAYNAK
+597 TGMTQDSVNAYNAK

-618 IQQINQ
+618 VQQINQ
-624 VLAGSPTVEQIN
+624 VLAGSPTVDQIN
-636 TNTSAANQAKS
+636 TNTTAANQAKS

-722 TEANQAKD
+722 AEANQAKD

-758 AQQNNFTQQINAAQ
+758 AQQNNFTQQINAAP

-784 TALNTAMTKLKDSVA
+784 TALNNAMTKLKESVA

-813 TPANKQAYDNAVNA
+813 TTANKQAYDNAVNA

-842 NTVNQKAASV
+842 NTVNQKAETV
-852 KSTKDALDGQ
+852 KSTKGALDGQ
-862 QNLQRAKTEATNAI
+862 QNLQRAKTEVTNAI

-910 HSLNTAMTGLKRG
+910 QSLNTAMTGLKRG

-1016 LQSQINGAHQIDAV
+1016 LQSQINGAHQIEAV

-1053 KDQVK
+1053 KEQVK

-1086 QTTNPTM
+1086 QSTNPTM
-1093 SVDDVNRATSA
+1093 SVNDVNSATSA
-1104 VTSNK
+1104 VTTNK

-1121 KTDAARAIDAL
+1121 KTDAVRAIDAL

-1156 NTVKQQGTDLNTAMG
+1156 NTIKQQGTDLNTAMG

-1208 DILNKS
+1208 DILNKL
-1214 NGQNKTKDQVTEAMN
+1214 NGQNKTKDQVAEAMN
-1229 QLNSAKNNLDGTRLL
+1229 QVNSAKNNLDGTRLL
-1244 DQAKQT
+1244 D
-1250 AKQQLNNMT
+1250 
-1259 HLTTAQKTNLTN
+1259 
-1271 QINSGTT
+1271 
-1278 VAGVHT
+1278 
-1284 VQSNANTLDQA
+1284 
-1295 MNTLRQSIANKDATK
+1295 
-1310 ASEDYVDA
+1310 
-1318 NNDKQTAYNNAVA
+1318 
-1331 AAETIINANSNPEMN
+1331 
-1346 PSTITQKAEQVNSSK
+1346 
-1361 TALNG
+1361 
-1366 DENLAA
+1366 
-1372 AKQNA
+1372 
-1377 KTYLNTLTSITDAQK
+1377 
-1392 NNLISQISSATR
+1392 
-1404 VSGVDTVKQ
+1404 
-1413 NAQHL
+1413 
-1418 DQAMASLQSGINN
+1418 
-1431 ESQVK
+1431 
-1436 SSEKYR
+1436 
-1442 DADTNKQQE
+1442 
-1451 YDNAITAAKAILNKS
+1451 
-1466 TGPNTAQN
+1466 
-1474 AVEAA
+1474 
-1479 LQRVNNAKDALNGD
+1479 
-1493 AKLIAAQNAAKQHL
+1493 
-1507 GTLTHITTA
+1507 
-1516 QRNDLTNQI
+1516 
-1525 SQATNLA
+1525 
-1532 GVESVKQSANS
+1532 
-1543 LDGAMGN
+1543 
-1550 LQTAINDKSG
+1550 
-1560 TLASQNFLDADE
+1560 
-1572 QKRNAYN
+1572 
-1579 QAVSAAETILN
+1579 
-1590 KQTGPNTAKTAV
+1590 
-1602 EQALN
+1602 
-1607 NVNNAKHALN
+1607 
-1617 GTQNLN
+1617 
-1623 NAKQAAITAING
+1623 
-1635 ASDLNQKQK
+1635 
-1644 DALKT
+1644 
-1649 QANGAQRVSN
+1649 
-1659 AQDVQRNATEL
+1659 
-1670 NTAMGTLKHAIADK
+1670 
-1684 TNTLASSKYVNAD
+1684 
-1697 STKQNAYTTKVTN
+1697 
-1710 AEHIISGTPTV
+1710 
-1721 VTTPSE
+1721 
-1727 VTAAANQVNSA
+1727 
-1738 KQELNGDERLRVA
+1738 
-1751 KQNANTAIDALTQ
+1751 
-1764 LNTPQKAKLKEQ
+1764 
-1776 VGQANRLEDVQTVQT
+1776 
-1791 NGQALNNAMKG
+1791 
-1802 LRDSIANETT
+1802 
-1812 VKASQNYTDASSNNQ
+1812 
-1827 STYNSAV
+1827 
-1834 SNAKGI
+1834 
-1840 INQTNNPTMDT
+1840 
-1851 SAITQATTQ
+1851 
-1860 VNNAKNGLNG
+1860 
-1870 AENLRNAQNTA
+1870 
-1881 KQNLNTLSHLT
+1881 
-1892 NNQKSAIS
+1892 
-1900 TQIDRAGHVSE
+1900 
-1911 VTAAKNAATE
+1911 
-1921 LNTQMG
+1921 
-1927 NLEQAIHD
+1927 
-1935 QNTVK
+1935 
-1940 QSVKFTDADK
+1940 
-1950 AKRDAYTNAVSRAE
+1950 
-1964 AILNKTQGANTS
+1964 
-1976 KQDVEAAI
+1976 
-1984 QNVSSAKNALNGD
+1984 
-1997 QNVTN
+1997 
-2002 AKNAAKNALNNLT
+2002 
-2015 SINNAQKRDLTTKID
+2015 
-2030 QATTVAGVEA
+2030 
-2040 VSNTGTQLNT
+2040 
-2050 AMANLQNG
+2050 
-2058 INDKTNTLASENY
+2058 
-2071 HDADSDKKT
+2071 
-2080 AYTQAVTNAENILN
+2080 
-2094 KNSGSNLDKTAVENA
+2094 
-2109 LSQVANAK
+2109 
-2117 GALNGNHNLEQAKSN
+2117 
-2132 ANTTINGL
+2132 
-2140 QHLTTAQKDKLKQ
+2140 
-2153 QVQQA
+2153 
-2158 QNVAGVDTVK
+2158 
-2168 SSANTLNGAMGT
+2168 
-2180 LRNSIQDNTATKNG
+2180 
-2194 QNYLD
+2194 
-2199 ATGSN
+2199 
-2204 KTNYNNAVDSANGVI
+2204 
-2219 NATSNPNMDAN
+2219 
-2230 AINQIATQVT
+2230 
-2240 STKNALDGTHNLTQA
+2240 QA

-2394 ITNAQRTDLEGQ
+2394 ITNAQRTALEGQ

-2499 GAENLRNAK
+2499 GAENLRNTK

-2622 ALNGVQNLAQAK
+2622 ALNGAQNLAQAK

-2727 NATLTVNDVNSA
+2727 NATLTANDVNSA

-2789 TLEGVQ
+2789 TLDGVQ

-2832 TNRNEY
+2832 NNRNEY

-2940 INDEAQTKQTQKYL
+2940 INDETQTKQTQKYL
-2954 DAEPIKKSA
+2954 DAEPSKKSA

-2986 AVEQALQNVNST
+2986 AVEQSLQNVNST

-3197 ETKASGNYVNADAN
+3197 DTKASGNYVNADAN

-3221 AAENIVSGTPTPT
+3221 AAESIVSGTPTPT
-3234 LTPADVT
+3234 LTPSDVK

-3297 VQTVRDNAQTLNS
+3297 VQNVRDNAQTLNT

-3335 PNNRSEYDSAVT
+3335 QNKQTDYNNAVT

-3353 DQTTSPSMNAQE
+3353 GQTTSPTMNAQE

-3407 KDAVKRQIEGATH
+3407 KEAAKRQIEGATH
-3420 VNEVTQAQNNADALN
+3420 VNEVTQVQNNADALN

-3487 AKDNVESALQNVQR
+3487 AKDGVETALQNVQR
-3501 AKNELNGNQN
+3501 AKNDLNGNQN
-3511 VANAKSTAKNALNN
+3511 VANAKTTAKNALNN

-3533 KEALKT
+3533 KEALKS
-3539 QIEGA
+3539 QIDSA
-3544 STVAGVNQV
+3544 TTVAGVNQV

-3565 NLQSG
+3565 NLQNG

-3609 GSNDNKAAVE
+3609 GPNDNKAAVE

-3653 HLTNAQK
+3653 HLTDAQK

-3679 QANAGTLDQA
+3679 QANAGTLNQA

-3700 DTTKSSEDYQDA
+3700 DATKSSEDYQDA

-3767 KQTAKTDIGRLTD
+3767 KQTAKSDIGSLTD

-3792 VDQAPNL
+3792 VDHAPNL

-3843 QAYDTAVTQAEAI
+3843 QAYDTAVTQAEGI

-3881 DLNGDNKVAQAKET
+3881 DLNGDNKVAQAKES

-3900 ASYSNLNNAQSTA
+3900 ASYSNLINAQSTA
-3913 ATSQIDNATTVADVT
+3913 ATSQIDNATTVAGVT

-3936 LNTAM
+3936 LNAAM
-3941 GQLQN
+3941 SQLQN

-3983 KANGQNMTKAQVEA
+3983 KAHGQNMTKAQVEA

-4046 ATTVNGVNS
+4046 ATTVNGVNG

-4092 KKTAFDNAIIQA
+4092 KKTAFDNAITQA

-4129 STENALNGDAN
+4129 TAKNALNGDAN
-4140 LQRAKTEATQAI
+4140 LQRAKTEAIQAI

-4160 PQKTALKQQ
+4160 AQKTALKQQ

-4271 QQAKDALRQMTHL
+4271 QQAKEALRQMTHL

-4294 QIDSAT
+4294 QIDNAT
-4300 QVTGVQSVKDNAT
+4300 LVTGVQSVKDNAT

-4365 PTLNPSA
+4365 PTLDPSA

-4501 ALSTVTTTK
+4501 VLSTVTTTK

-4520 DAKNNANQRLST
+4520 DAKNNANQTLST

-4612 NKSTGTNVPKDQVEA
+4612 NKSTGTNVSKDQVEA

-4734 QGIIDQTTNPTL
+4734 QGIID
-4746 DPTVINQAAG
+4746 
-4756 QVSTTKNALNG
+4756 
-4767 NENLEAAKQQATQS
+4767 
-4781 LGSLDN
+4781 
-4787 LNNAQKQAV
+4787 
-4796 TNQINGAHTVD
+4796 
-4807 EANQIKQNAQNL
+4807 
-4819 NTAMGNLKQAIA
+4819 
-4831 DKDATKATVNF
+4831 
-4842 TDADQAKQQAYNTA
+4842 
-4856 VTNAENIISK
+4856 
-4866 ANGGNATQTE
+4866 
-4876 VEQAIQQVNATKQA
+4876 
-4890 LNGNA
+4890 
-4895 NVQHAKDE
+4895 
-4903 ATALINSSNDLNQ
+4903 
-4916 AQKDALKQQVQNA
+4916 
-4929 TTVAGVNNVKQ
+4929 
-4940 TAQELNNAMTQLK
+4940 
-4953 QGIADKEQ
+4953 
-4961 TKADG
+4961 
-4966 NFVNADPDKQNAYNQ
+4966 
-4981 AVAKAEALIS
+4981 
-4991 GTPDVVVTPSEITAA
+4991 
-5006 LNKVTQAK
+5006 
-5014 NDLNG
+5014 
-5019 NTNLATA
+5019 
-5026 KQNVQQAI
+5026 
-5034 DQLPNLNQAQRD
+5034 
-5046 EYNKQI
+5046 
-5052 TQATLVPNVNAIQQ
+5052 
-5066 AATTLND
+5066 
-5073 AMTQLKQ
+5073 
-5080 GIADKDQTKANGNF
+5080 
-5094 VNADTDKQNAYN
+5094 
-5106 NAVAHAEQIIS
+5106 
-5117 GTPNANVDP
+5117 
-5126 QQVAQALQQVNQAKG
+5126 
-5141 DLNGNHN
+5141 
-5148 LQVAKD
+5148 
-5154 NANTAIDQ
+5154 
-5162 LPNLNQPQKTALKD
+5162 
-5176 QVSHAELV
+5176 
-5184 TGVNA
+5184 
-5189 IKQNADALNNAMG
+5189 
-5202 TLKQQIQANSQ
+5202 
-5213 VPQSV
+5213 
-5218 DFTQADQDKQQ
+5218 
-5229 AYNNAANQA
+5229 
-5238 QQIANGTPT
+5238 
-5247 PVLAPDTVTQAVTTM
+5247 
-5262 NQAKDAL
+5262 
-5269 NGDEKLAQAKQD
+5269 
-5281 ALANLD
+5281 
-5287 TLRDL
+5287 
-5292 NQPQRD
+5292 
-5298 ALRNQINQAQALATV
+5298 
-5313 EQTKQNAQNVNTA
+5313 
-5326 MGNLKQGIAN
+5326 
-5336 KDTVKASENY
+5336 
-5346 HDADV
+5346 
-5351 DKQTAYTNAVSQAEG
+5351 
-5366 IINQT
+5366 
-5371 TNPTLNP
+5371 
-5378 DDITRAL
+5378 
-5385 TQVTDAK
+5385 
-5392 NSLNGEAKLATE
+5392 
-5404 KQNAKDAVSGMTH
+5404 
-5417 LNDAQKQALKGQI
+5417 
-5430 DQSPE
+5430 
-5435 IATVNQVKQTAT
+5435 
-5447 SLDQAMDQLSQAIN
+5447 
-5461 DKDQI
+5461 
-5466 LADGNYLNADPD
+5466 
-5478 KQNAYKQAVAKAE
+5478 
-5491 ALLNKQSG
+5491 
-5499 TNEVQAQVE
+5499 
-5508 SITNEVNA
+5508 
-5516 AKQALNGNDNL
+5516 
-5527 ANAKQQAKQQ
+5527 
-5537 LANLTHLNDAQKQS
+5537 
-5551 FESQITQAPLVT
+5551 
-5563 DVTTINQKAQTLDH
+5563 
-5577 AMELLRNSVAD
+5577 
-5588 NQTTLASEDYHDAT
+5588 
-5602 AQRQNDYNK
+5602 
-5611 AVTAANNI
+5611 
-5619 INQTTSPT
+5619 
-5627 MNPDDV
+5627 
-5633 NGATTQVNNTK
+5633 
-5644 VALDGDENLAA
+5644 
-5655 AKQQANNRLDQLD
+5655 
-5668 HLNNAQK
+5668 
-5675 QQLQSQITQSSDIAA
+5675 
-5690 VNGHKQTAESL
+5690 
-5701 NTAMG
+5701 
-5706 NLINAIADHQAV
+5706 
-5718 EQRGNFINADTDKQ
+5718 
-5732 TAYNTAVNEAAAM
+5732 
-5745 INKQTGQNANQTEVE
+5745 
-5760 QAITKVQTTLQALNG
+5760 
-5775 DHNLQVAKTNATQ
+5775 
-5788 AIDALTSLNDPQKTA
+5788 
-5803 LKDQVTAATLVTA
+5803 
-5816 VHQIEQNANTLN
+5816 
-5828 QAMHGLRQSIQDNA
+5828 
-5842 ATKANSKY
+5842 
-5850 INEDQPEQQ
+5850 
-5859 NYDQAVQAA
+5859 
-5868 NNIINEQTATLD
+5868 
-5880 NNAINQAA
+5880 
-5888 ATVNTT
+5888 
-5894 KAALHGDV
+5894 
-5902 KLQNDKDHAKQT
+5902 
-5914 VSQLAHL
+5914 
-5921 NNAQKHM
+5921 
-5928 EDTLIDSET
+5928 
-5937 TRTAVKQDLTEAQ
+5937 
-5950 ALDQLMDA
+5950 
-5958 LQQSIADKDATRAS
+5958 
-5972 SAYVNAEPNK
+5972 
-5982 KQAYD
+5982 
-5987 EAVQN
+5987 
-5992 AESIIAGLNNP
+5992 
-6003 TINKGNVSSATQA
+6003 
-6016 VISSKNA
+6016 
-6023 LDGVERLAQDKQT
+6023 
-6036 AGNSL
+6036 
-6041 NHLDQLTPAQQQALE
+6041 
-6056 NQINNA
+6056 
-6062 TTRDKVAEIIAQAQA
+6062 
-6077 LNEAMKALK
+6077 
-6086 ESIKDQ
+6086 
-6092 PQTEASSKFINEDQA
+6092 
-6107 QKDAY
+6107 
-6112 TQAVQHAKDLINK
+6112 
-6125 TTDPTLAK
+6125 
-6133 SIIDQATQAVTD
+6133 
-6145 AKNNLHGDQKLAQDK
+6145 
-6160 QRATET
+6160 
-6166 LNNLSNLN
+6166 
-6174 TPQRQALE
+6174 
-6182 NQINNAAT
+6182 
-6190 RGEVAQ
+6190 
-6196 KLTEAQ
+6196 
-6202 ALNQAMEALRNSIQD
+6202 
-6217 QQQTE
+6217 
-6222 AGSKFINEDKPQKD
+6222 
-6236 AYQAA
+6236 
-6241 VQNAKDLINQTNNP
+6241 
-6255 TLDKAQVEQL
+6255 
-6265 TQAVNQAKDNLH
+6265 
-6277 GDQKL
+6277 
-6282 ADDKQHAVTDLNQLN
+6282 
-6297 GLNNPQ
+6297 
-6303 RQALE
+6303 
-6308 SQINNA
+6308 
-6314 ATRDEVAQKLAEAK
+6314 
-6328 ALDQAMQALRNS
+6328 
-6340 IQDQQQTESGSKF
+6340 
-6353 INEDKPQKD
+6353 
-6362 AYQAAVQ
+6362 
-6369 NAKDLINQTGNP
+6369 
-6381 TLDKSQVEQLTQA
+6381 
-6394 VTTAKDNLHGDQ
+6394 
-6406 KLARDQQ
+6406 
-6413 QAVTTVNALP
+6413 
-6423 NLNHAQQQ
+6423 
-6431 ALTDAINAAP
+6431 
-6441 TRTEVA
+6441 
-6447 QHVQTAT
+6447 
-6454 ELDHAMETLK
+6454 
-6464 NKVDQV
+6464 
-6470 NTDKAQPNYTEAS
+6470 
-6483 TDKKEAV
+6483 
-6490 DQALQAAQSIT
+6490 
-6501 DPTNGSNANKDAVE
+6501 
-6515 QALTKLQEKENEL
+6515 
-6528 NGNERVAEAKTQA
+6528 
-6541 KQTIDQLTHLNA
+6541 
-6553 DQIATA
+6553 
-6559 KQNIDQATKLQP
+6559 
-6571 IAELVDQA
+6571 
-6579 TQLNQSMDQ
+6579 
-6588 LQQAVNEHANVEQTV
+6588 
-6603 DYTQADSDKQN
+6603 
-6614 AYKQAIA
+6614 
-6621 DAENVLKQ
+6621 
-6629 NANKQQVDQALQNIL
+6629 
-6644 NAKQALNGDE
+6644 
-6654 RVALAKTNGKHDIDQ
+6654 
-6669 LNALN
+6669 
-6674 NAQQDGFK
+6674 
-6682 GRIDQS
+6682 
-6688 NDLNQI
+6688 
-6694 QQIVDEAKALNRAM
+6694 
-6708 DQLSQEITGNEGR
+6708 
-6721 TKGST
+6721 
-6726 NYVNADTQ
+6726 
-6734 VKQVYDEA
+6734 
-6742 VDKAKQALDK
+6742 
-6752 STGQNLTAE
+6752 
-6761 QVIKLNDAI
+6761 
-6770 TAAKKA
+6770 
-6776 LNGEERLNNRKAEAL
+6776 
-6791 QRLDQLTHLNNAQR
+6791 
-6805 QLAIQQINNAET
+6805 
-6817 LNKASRAIN
+6817 
-6826 RATKLDNAMGAV
+6826 
-6838 QQYIDEQHLG
+6838 
-6848 VISSTNYINADDNL
+6848 
-6862 KANYDNAIANAA
+6862 
-6874 HELDKVQGNA
+6874 
-6884 IAKAEAEQL
+6884 
-6893 KQNIIDAQNALNGD
+6893 
-6907 QNLANAKDKANA
+6907 
-6919 FVNSLN
+6919 
-6925 GLNQQQQDLAH
+6925 
-6936 KAINNAD
+6936 
-6943 TVSDVT
+6943 
-6949 DIVNNQI
+6949 
-6956 DLNDAMETLKHLV
+6956 
-6969 DNEIPNAEQTVNY
+6969 
-6982 QNADDNAKTNFDD
+6982 
-6995 AKRLANTLLNSDN
+6995 
-7008 TNVNDI
+7008 
-7014 NGAIQTVNDAIHN
+7014 
-7027 LNGDQRLQDAK
+7027 
-7038 DKAIQSINQALANKL
+7038 
-7053 KEIEASNATDQDK
+7053 
-7066 LIAKNKAEELA
+7066 
-7077 NSIINNI
+7077 
-7084 NKATSNQAVSQVQ
+7084 
-7097 TAGNHAIEQVHA
+7097 
-7109 NEIPKAKIDANKDV
+7109 
-7123 DKQVQSL
+7123 
-7130 IDEIDRNPN
+7130 
-7139 LTDKE
+7139 
-7144 KQALKDRIN
+7144 
-7153 QILQQGHNGIN
+7153 
-7164 NAMTKE
+7164 
-7170 EIEQAKAQLA
+7170 
-7180 QALQDIKDLV
+7180 
-7190 KAKEDAKQDVDKQV
+7190 
-7204 QALIDEID
+7204 
-7212 QNPNLTDKEKQA
+7212 
-7224 LKDRINQILQQ
+7224 
-7235 GHNGINNAMT
+7235 
-7245 KEEIEQAKAQLAQ
+7245 
-7258 ALQDIKD
+7258 
-7265 LVKAKEN
+7265 
-7272 AKQDIDKRVQAL
+7272 
-7284 IDEIDQN
+7284 
-7291 PNLTDKEK
+7291 
-7299 QALKDR
+7299 
-7305 INQILQQGHND
+7305 
-7316 INNALTKEE
+7316 
-7325 IEQAKAQLAQALQ
+7325 
-7338 DIKDLVKAKEDAKN
+7338 
-7352 AIKALANAKRDQINS
+7352 
-7367 NPDLTPEQKAKALKE
+7367 
-7382 IDEAEKR
+7382 
-7389 ALQNVENAQTID
+7389 
-7401 QLNRGLNLGLDD
+7401 
-7413 IRNTHVWEVDEQP
+7413 
-7426 AVNEI
+7426 
-7431 FEATPEQILVNGELI
+7431 
-7446 VHRDDIITEQDIL
+7446 
-7459 AHINL
+7459 
-7464 IDQLSAEVIDTP
+7464 
-7476 STATISD
+7476 
-7483 SLTAKVEVTLLD
+7483 
-7495 GSKVIVNVP
+7495 
-7504 VKVVEKELSVVKQQA
+7504 
-7519 IESIENAAQQKI
+7519 
-7531 DEINNSV
+7531 
-7538 TLTLEQKEAAIAEV
+7538 
-7552 NKLKQQAID
+7552 
-7561 YINNA
+7561 
-7566 PDVHSVEEI
+7566 
-7575 QQQEQAHIEQFYPEQ
+7575 
-7590 FTIEQAKSNAI
+7590 
-7601 KSIEDAIQH
+7601 
-7610 MIDEIKART
+7610 
-7619 DLTDKEKQEAI
+7619 
-7630 AKLNQ
+7630 
-7635 LKEQAIQAIQRAQ
+7635 
-7648 SIDEISEQL
+7648 
-7657 EQFKAQMK
+7657 
-7665 AANPTAKEL
+7665 
-7674 AKRKQEA
+7674 
-7681 ISRIKDFS
+7681 
-7689 NEKINSIRNSEIGT
+7689 
-7703 TDEKQAAMNQINEIV
+7703 
-7718 LETIRDINNAHTLQ
+7718 
-7732 QVEAALNNGI
+7732 
-7742 ARISAVQIVISD
+7742 
-7754 RAKQSSSTGNESNS
+7754 
-7768 HLTIGYGTANHP
+7768 
-7780 FNSSTIGHKKKI
+7780 
-7792 DEDDDIDPLHMRHF
+7792 
-7806 SNNFG
+7806 
-7811 NVIKN
+7811 
-7816 AIGVVGISG
+7816 
-7825 LLASFWFFIAKRR
+7825 
-7838 RKEDEE
+7838 
-7844 EELEIRDNN
+7844 
-7853 KDSIKETLDDTKHL
+7853 
-7867 PLLFAKRRRKED
+7867 
-7879 EEDVTVEEKDTLNN
+7879 
-7893 GESLDKVKHTPFFLP
+7893 
-7908 KRRRKEDEEDVEVT
+7908 
-7922 NENTDEKVL
+7922 
-7931 QDNEH
+7931 
-7936 SPILIAKRRKDKEVD
+7936 
-7951 VETTTSIE
+7951 
-7959 SNEDDAPLLLAKK
+7959 
-7972 KNQKDNQSKG
+7972 
-7982 KKSASKNL
+7982 
-7990 LKS
+7990 

>member
-1 MGNGAEH
+1 M
-8 SKTIN
+8 
-13 VVRGQNN
+13 
-20 QWTIANKPDYVTL
+20 
-33 DAQTGKVTFN
+33 
-43 ANTIKPNSS
+43 
-52 ITITPKAGTGHSV
+52 
-65 SSNPSTLTA
+65 
-74 PAAHTVNTTE
+74 
-84 IVKDYGSNVTAA
+84 
-96 EINNAVQVANKRTA
+96 
-110 TIKNGTAMPT
+110 
-120 NLAGGSTT
+120 
-128 TIPVT
+128 
-133 VTYNDGSTEE
+133 
-143 VQESIFTKADK
+143 
-154 RELITAKNHLD
+154 
-165 DPVSTEGKKPGTITQ
+165 
-180 YNNAMHNAQQQ
+180 
-191 INTAKTEAQ
+191 
-200 QVINNERATPQQ
+200 
-212 VSDALT
+212 
-218 KVRAAQ
+218 
-224 TKIDQ
+224 
-229 AKALLQNKED
+229 
-239 NSQLVTSK
+239 
-247 NNLQSSV
+247 
-254 NQVPSTA
+254 
-261 GMTQQSIDNYNAKK
+261 
-275 REAETEITA
+275 
-284 AQRVIDNG
+284 
-292 DATAQQISDEKH
+292 
-304 RVDNALT
+304 
-311 ALNQAKHDLT
+311 
-321 ADTHALEQ
+321 
-329 AVQQLNRTGTTTG
+329 
-342 KKPASITAY
+342 
-351 NNSIRALQ
+351 
-359 SDLTSAKNSANAII
+359 
-373 QKPIRTVQEVQSAL
+373 
-387 TNVNRVNERLT
+387 
-398 QAINQLVP
+398 
-406 LADNSALRT
+406 
-415 AKTKLDEEINKSVTT
+415 
-430 DGMTQSSI
+430 
-438 QAYENAKR
+438 
-446 AGQTESTNAQN
+446 
-457 VINNGDAT
+457 
-465 DQQIAAEKTKVEE
+465 
-478 KYNSLKQAIAGL
+478 
-490 TPDLAPLQTAKTQL
+490 APLQTAKTQL

-514 TGMTSTSVAT
+514 TGMTSASIAA

-554 NVTAANAAKT
+554 NVTAANAAKS

-654 ALTPDKAPLQN
+654 ALTPDKAPLQT

-910 HSLNTAMTGLKRG
+910 QSLNTAMTGLKRG

-970 DVNNALSNVTS
+970 DVTNALSNVTS

-1214 NGQNKTKDQVTEAMN
+1214 YGQNKTKDQVTEAMN
-1229 QLNSAKNNLDGTRLL
+1229 QVNSAKNNLDGTRLL

-1271 QINSGTT
+1271 QINNGTT
-1278 VAGVHT
+1278 VAGVQT

-1392 NNLISQISSATR
+1392 NNLISQITSATR

-1418 DQAMASLQSGINN
+1418 DQAMASLQNGINN

-1451 YDNAITAAKAILNKS
+1451 YDNAITAAKAILNKQH
-1466 TGPNTAQN
+1466 GPNTAQN
-1474 AVEAA
+1474 DVEAA
-1479 LQRVNNAKDALNGD
+1479 LRRVNTAKDALNGD

-1532 GVESVKQSANS
+1532 GVESVKESANS

-1644 DALKT
+1644 DALKA

-1659 AQDVQRNATEL
+1659 AQDVQHNATEL

-1710 AEHIISGTPTV
+1710 AENIISGTPTV

-2954 DAEPIKKSA
+2954 DAEPNKKSA

-3073 LQSQNYQDADDAK
+3073 LQSQNYLDADDAK

-3234 LTPADVT
+3234 LTPSDVT

-3297 VQTVRDNAQTLNS
+3297 VQTVRDNAQTLNT

-3323 TIKAGQNYTDAS
+3323 TIKADQNYTDAS

-3353 DQTTSPSMNAQE
+3353 GQTTSPSMNAQE

-3400 SDLTDAQ
+3400 SDLTNAQ
-3407 KDAVKRQIEGATH
+3407 KEAAKRQIEGATH

-3487 AKDNVESALQNVQR
+3487 AKDGVETALENVQR

-3511 VANAKSTAKNALNN
+3511 VANAKTTAKNALNN

-3544 STVAGVNQV
+3544 TTVAGVNQV

-3565 NLQSG
+3565 NLQRG

-3583 TDADRDK
+3583 TDADREK

-3609 GSNDNKAAVE
+3609 GTNENKAAVE

-3644 AKQQLATMS
+3644 AKQQVATMS
-3653 HLTNAQK
+3653 HLTDAQK
-3660 ANLTEQIERGTT
+3660 ANLTSQIESGTT

-3700 DTTKSSEDYQDA
+3700 DATKSSEDYQDA
-3712 NADLQNAYNR
+3712 NADLQNAYND
-3722 AVSDAEGII
+3722 AVTNAEGII

-3767 KQTAKTDIGRLTD
+3767 KQTAKSDIGRLTD

-3832 VNYTDADQPKQ
+3832 VNYKDADQPKQ

-3881 DLNGDNKVAQAKET
+3881 DLNGDNKVAQAKES

-3913 ATSQIDNATTVADVT
+3913 ATSQIDNATTVAGVT

-4064 GAMQRLESAI
+4064 GAMQRLETAI

-4140 LQRAKTEATQAI
+4140 LRRAKTEATQAI

-4242 NAADVTAAT
+4242 NAADVTAVT

-4271 QQAKDALRQMTHL
+4271 QQAKDTLRQMTHL

-4365 PTLNPSA
+4365 PTLDPSA

-4384 TALNGAQNLANKKQ
+4384 TALNGVQNLANKKQ

-4408 HLNNAQ
+4408 H
-4414 KQDLNTQ
+4414 LNTQ

-4520 DAKNNANQRLST
+4520 DAKNNANQTLST

-4660 HLTNAQKDALK
+4660 HLTNAQKEALK

-4734 QGIIDQTTNPTL
+4734 QGIIDQTTSPTL

-4796 TNQINGAHTVD
+4796 TDQINGAHTVD

-4876 VEQAIQQVNATKQA
+4876 VEQAIQQVNAAKQA

-4991 GTPDVVVTPSEITAA
+4991 ATPDVVVTPSEITAA

-5026 KQNVQQAI
+5026 KQNVQHAI

-5046 EYNKQI
+5046 EYSKQI

-5073 AMTQLKQ
+5073 AMTQLKQGIADKAQIKGSENYHDADPDKQTAYDNAVTKAEELLKQTTNPTMDPNTIQQALTKVKDTNQALNGNQKLADAKQAAKTNLGTLDHLNDAQKQALTTQVEQAPDIATVNNVKQNAQNLNNAMTNLNNALQDKTETLNSINFTDADQAKKDAYTNAVSHAEGILSKANGSNASQTEVEQAMQRVNEAKQALNGNDNVQRAKDAAKQVITNANDLNQAQKDALKQQVDAAQTVANVNTIKQTAQDLNQAMTQLKQ

-5238 QQIANGTPT
+5238 QQIANGIPT
-5247 PVLAPDTVTQAVTTM
+5247 PVLTPDTVTQAVTTM

-5269 NGDEKLAQAKQD
+5269 NGDEKLAQAKQE

-5346 HDADV
+5346 HDADA

-5378 DDITRAL
+5378 DEITRAL

-5392 NSLNGEAKLATE
+5392 NGLNGEAKLATE

-5447 SLDQAMDQLSQAIN
+5447 SLDHAMDQLSQAIN
-5461 DKDQI
+5461 DKAQT

-5537 LANLTHLNDAQKQS
+5537 LANLTHINDAQKQS

-5602 AQRQNDYNK
+5602 AQRQNDYNQ

-5633 NGATTQVNNTK
+5633 NRATTQVNNTK
-5644 VALDGDENLAA
+5644 VALDGDENLVA

-5706 NLINAIADHQAV
+5706 NLINAIADQQAV

-5880 NNAINQAA
+5880 NNAINQVA

-5921 NNAQKHM
+5921 NNVQKHM

-5958 LQQSIADKDATRAS
+5958 LQQSIADKDATRVS

-6016 VISSKNA
+6016 VTSSKNA

-6222 AGSKFINEDKPQKD
+6222 AASKFINEDKPQKD

-6515 QALTKLQEKENEL
+6515 QALTKLQEKVNEL

-6588 LQQAVNEHANVEQTV
+6588 LQQAVNEHANVEQTI
-6603 DYTQADSDKQN
+6603 DYTQADSDKQK

-6761 QVIKLNDAI
+6761 QVIKLNDAV

-6776 LNGEERLNNRKAEAL
+6776 LNGEERLNNRKSEAL
-6791 QRLDQLTHLNNAQR
+6791 QSLDQLTHLNNAQR

-7014 NGAIQTVNDAIHN
+7014 NGAIQAVNDAIHN

-7123 DKQVQSL
+7123 DKQVQAL

-7153 QILQQGHNGIN
+7153 QILQQGHNDIN
-7164 NAMTKE
+7164 NALTKE

-7190 KAKEDAKQDVDKQV
+7190 KAKEDAKQDVDKQ
-7204 QALIDEID
+7204 
-7212 QNPNLTDKEKQA
+7212 
-7224 LKDRINQILQQ
+7224 
-7235 GHNGINNAMT
+7235 
-7245 KEEIEQAKAQLAQ
+7245 
-7258 ALQDIKD
+7258 
-7265 LVKAKEN
+7265 
-7272 AKQDIDKRVQAL
+7272 VQAL

-7352 AIKALANAKRDQINS
+7352 EIKALANAKRDQINS

-7531 DEINNSV
+7531 NEINNSV

-7575 QQQEQAHIEQFYPEQ
+7575 QQQEQAHIEQFNPEQ

-7648 SIDEISEQL
+7648 SIDEITEQL

-7703 TDEKQAAMNQINEIV
+7703 ADEKQAAMNQINEIV

-7742 ARISAVQIVISD
+7742 ARISAVQIVTSD

-7780 FNSSTIGHKKKI
+7780 FNSSTIGHKKKL

-7879 EEDVTVEEKDTLNN
+7879 EEDVTVEEKDSLNN

-7931 QDNEH
+7931 KDNEH
-7936 SPILIAKRRKDKEVD
+7936 SPLLFAKRRKDKEED

-7959 SNEDDAPLLLAKK
+7959 SKDEDVPLLLAKK
-7972 KNQKDNQSKG
+7972 KNQKDNQSKD
-7982 KKSASKNL
+7982 KKSASKNTS
-7990 LKS
+7990 KKVAAKKKKKKAKKNKK

>member
-1 MGNGAEH
+1 
-8 SKTIN
+8 
-13 VVRGQNN
+13 
-20 QWTIANKPDYVTL
+20 
-33 DAQTGKVTFN
+33 
-43 ANTIKPNSS
+43 
-52 ITITPKAGTGHSV
+52 
-65 SSNPSTLTA
+65 
-74 PAAHTVNTTE
+74 
-84 IVKDYGSNVTAA
+84 
-96 EINNAVQVANKRTA
+96 
-110 TIKNGTAMPT
+110 
-120 NLAGGSTT
+120 
-128 TIPVT
+128 
-133 VTYNDGSTEE
+133 
-143 VQESIFTKADK
+143 
-154 RELITAKNHLD
+154 
-165 DPVSTEGKKPGTITQ
+165 
-180 YNNAMHNAQQQ
+180 
-191 INTAKTEAQ
+191 
-200 QVINNERATPQQ
+200 
-212 VSDALT
+212 
-218 KVRAAQ
+218 
-224 TKIDQ
+224 
-229 AKALLQNKED
+229 
-239 NSQLVTSK
+239 
-247 NNLQSSV
+247 
-254 NQVPSTA
+254 
-261 GMTQQSIDNYNAKK
+261 
-275 REAETEITA
+275 
-284 AQRVIDNG
+284 
-292 DATAQQISDEKH
+292 
-304 RVDNALT
+304 
-311 ALNQAKHDLT
+311 
-321 ADTHALEQ
+321 
-329 AVQQLNRTGTTTG
+329 
-342 KKPASITAY
+342 
-351 NNSIRALQ
+351 
-359 SDLTSAKNSANAII
+359 
-373 QKPIRTVQEVQSAL
+373 
-387 TNVNRVNERLT
+387 
-398 QAINQLVP
+398 
-406 LADNSALRT
+406 
-415 AKTKLDEEINKSVTT
+415 
-430 DGMTQSSI
+430 
-438 QAYENAKR
+438 
-446 AGQTESTNAQN
+446 
-457 VINNGDAT
+457 
-465 DQQIAAEKTKVEE
+465 
-478 KYNSLKQAIAGL
+478 
-490 TPDLAPLQTAKTQL
+490 
-504 QNDIDQPTST
+504 
-514 TGMTSTSVAT
+514 
-524 FNEKLSAARTKI
+524 
-536 QEIDRVLASHP
+536 
-547 DVATIRQ
+547 
-554 NVTAANAAKT
+554 
-564 ALDQA
+564 
-569 RNGLTVDK
+569 
-577 APLENAKNQLQHS
+577 
-590 IDTQTST
+590 
-597 TGMTQDSINAYNAK
+597 
-611 LTAARNK
+611 
-618 IQQINQ
+618 
-624 VLAGSPTVEQIN
+624 
-636 TNTSAANQAKS
+636 
-647 DLDHARQ
+647 
-654 ALTPDKAPLQN
+654 
-665 AKTQLEQSI
+665 
-674 NQPTDTTGMTTASL
+674 
-688 NAYNQKLQAA
+688 
-698 RQKLTEINQVLN
+698 
-710 GNPTVQNINDKV
+710 
-722 TEANQAKD
+722 
-730 QLNTARQGL
+730 
-739 TLDRQPALTT
+739 
-749 LHGASNLNQ
+749 
-758 AQQNNFTQQINAAQ
+758 
-772 NHAALETIKSNI
+772 
-784 TALNTAMTKLKDSVA
+784 
-799 DNNTI
+799 
-804 KSGQNYTDA
+804 
-813 TPANKQAYDNAVNA
+813 
-827 AKGVIGETTN
+827 
-837 PTMDV
+837 
-842 NTVNQKAASV
+842 
-852 KSTKDALDGQ
+852 
-862 QNLQRAKTEATNAI
+862 
-876 THASDL
+876 
-882 NQAQKNAL
+882 
-890 TQQVNSAQNVQAVN
+890 
-904 DIKQTT
+904 
-910 HSLNTAMTGLKRG
+910 
-923 VANHNQVVQ
+923 
-932 SDNYVNADT
+932 
-941 NKKNDYN
+941 
-948 NAYNHANDI
+948 
-957 INGNAQHPVITPS
+957 
-970 DVNNALSNVTS
+970 
-981 KEHALNGEAKLNAA
+981 
-995 KQEANTALGHLNNLN
+995 
-1010 NAQRQN
+1010 
-1016 LQSQINGAHQIDAV
+1016 
-1030 NTIKQNATNL
+1030 
-1040 NSAMGNLRQAVAD
+1040 
-1053 KDQVK
+1053 
-1058 RTEDYAD
+1058 
-1065 ADTAKQ
+1065 
-1071 NAYNSAVSSAETIIN
+1071 
-1086 QTTNPTM
+1086 
-1093 SVDDVNRATSA
+1093 
-1104 VTSNK
+1104 
-1109 NALNGDEKLAQS
+1109 
-1121 KTDAARAIDAL
+1121 
-1132 PHLNNAQKAD
+1132 
-1142 VKSKINAASNIAGV
+1142 
-1156 NTVKQQGTDLNTAMG
+1156 
-1171 NLQGAIND
+1171 
-1179 EQTTLNSQ
+1179 
-1187 NYQDATPSKK
+1187 
-1197 TAYTNAVQAAK
+1197 
-1208 DILNKS
+1208 
-1214 NGQNKTKDQVTEAMN
+1214 
-1229 QLNSAKNNLDGTRLL
+1229 
-1244 DQAKQT
+1244 
-1250 AKQQLNNMT
+1250 
-1259 HLTTAQKTNLTN
+1259 
-1271 QINSGTT
+1271 
-1278 VAGVHT
+1278 
-1284 VQSNANTLDQA
+1284 
-1295 MNTLRQSIANKDATK
+1295 
-1310 ASEDYVDA
+1310 
-1318 NNDKQTAYNNAVA
+1318 
-1331 AAETIINANSNPEMN
+1331 
-1346 PSTITQKAEQVNSSK
+1346 
-1361 TALNG
+1361 
-1366 DENLAA
+1366 
-1372 AKQNA
+1372 
-1377 KTYLNTLTSITDAQK
+1377 
-1392 NNLISQISSATR
+1392 
-1404 VSGVDTVKQ
+1404 
-1413 NAQHL
+1413 
-1418 DQAMASLQSGINN
+1418 
-1431 ESQVK
+1431 
-1436 SSEKYR
+1436 
-1442 DADTNKQQE
+1442 
-1451 YDNAITAAKAILNKS
+1451 
-1466 TGPNTAQN
+1466 
-1474 AVEAA
+1474 
-1479 LQRVNNAKDALNGD
+1479 
-1493 AKLIAAQNAAKQHL
+1493 
-1507 GTLTHITTA
+1507 
-1516 QRNDLTNQI
+1516 
-1525 SQATNLA
+1525 
-1532 GVESVKQSANS
+1532 
-1543 LDGAMGN
+1543 
-1550 LQTAINDKSG
+1550 
-1560 TLASQNFLDADE
+1560 
-1572 QKRNAYN
+1572 
-1579 QAVSAAETILN
+1579 
-1590 KQTGPNTAKTAV
+1590 
-1602 EQALN
+1602 
-1607 NVNNAKHALN
+1607 
-1617 GTQNLN
+1617 
-1623 NAKQAAITAING
+1623 
-1635 ASDLNQKQK
+1635 
-1644 DALKT
+1644 
-1649 QANGAQRVSN
+1649 
-1659 AQDVQRNATEL
+1659 
-1670 NTAMGTLKHAIADK
+1670 
-1684 TNTLASSKYVNAD
+1684 
-1697 STKQNAYTTKVTN
+1697 
-1710 AEHIISGTPTV
+1710 
-1721 VTTPSE
+1721 
-1727 VTAAANQVNSA
+1727 
-1738 KQELNGDERLRVA
+1738 
-1751 KQNANTAIDALTQ
+1751 
-1764 LNTPQKAKLKEQ
+1764 
-1776 VGQANRLEDVQTVQT
+1776 
-1791 NGQALNNAMKG
+1791 
-1802 LRDSIANETT
+1802 
-1812 VKASQNYTDASSNNQ
+1812 
-1827 STYNSAV
+1827 
-1834 SNAKGI
+1834 
-1840 INQTNNPTMDT
+1840 
-1851 SAITQATTQ
+1851 
-1860 VNNAKNGLNG
+1860 
-1870 AENLRNAQNTA
+1870 
-1881 KQNLNTLSHLT
+1881 
-1892 NNQKSAIS
+1892 
-1900 TQIDRAGHVSE
+1900 
-1911 VTAAKNAATE
+1911 
-1921 LNTQMG
+1921 
-1927 NLEQAIHD
+1927 
-1935 QNTVK
+1935 
-1940 QSVKFTDADK
+1940 
-1950 AKRDAYTNAVSRAE
+1950 
-1964 AILNKTQGANTS
+1964 
-1976 KQDVEAAI
+1976 
-1984 QNVSSAKNALNGD
+1984 
-1997 QNVTN
+1997 
-2002 AKNAAKNALNNLT
+2002 
-2015 SINNAQKRDLTTKID
+2015 
-2030 QATTVAGVEA
+2030 
-2040 VSNTGTQLNT
+2040 
-2050 AMANLQNG
+2050 
-2058 INDKTNTLASENY
+2058 
-2071 HDADSDKKT
+2071 
-2080 AYTQAVTNAENILN
+2080 
-2094 KNSGSNLDKTAVENA
+2094 
-2109 LSQVANAK
+2109 
-2117 GALNGNHNLEQAKSN
+2117 
-2132 ANTTINGL
+2132 
-2140 QHLTTAQKDKLKQ
+2140 
-2153 QVQQA
+2153 
-2158 QNVAGVDTVK
+2158 
-2168 SSANTLNGAMGT
+2168 
-2180 LRNSIQDNTATKNG
+2180 
-2194 QNYLD
+2194 
-2199 ATGSN
+2199 
-2204 KTNYNNAVDSANGVI
+2204 
-2219 NATSNPNMDAN
+2219 
-2230 AINQIATQVT
+2230 
-2240 STKNALDGTHNLTQA
+2240 
-2255 KQTATNAI
+2255 
-2263 DGATNL
+2263 
-2269 NKAQKDAL
+2269 
-2277 KAQVTSAQRVANVTS
+2277 
-2292 IQQTANELNT
+2292 
-2302 AMGQLQHG
+2302 
-2310 IDDENATKQTQKYR
+2310 
-2324 DAEQSKKTAY
+2324 
-2334 DQAVA
+2334 
-2339 AAKAILNKQ
+2339 
-2348 TGSNSDKA
+2348 
-2356 AVDRALQQ
+2356 
-2364 VTSTK
+2364 
-2369 DALNGDAKLAEAK
+2369 
-2382 AAAKQNLGTLNH
+2382 
-2394 ITNAQRTDLEGQ
+2394 
-2406 INQATTVDGVN
+2406 
-2417 TVKTNANTLDGAMNS
+2417 
-2432 LQGSINDKDA
+2432 
-2442 TLRNQ
+2442 
-2447 NYLDADES
+2447 
-2455 KRNAYTQA
+2455 
-2463 VTAAEG
+2463 
-2469 ILNKQTGGNTSKADV
+2469 
-2484 DNALNAVTR
+2484 
-2493 AKAALN
+2493 
-2499 GAENLRNAK
+2499 
-2508 TSATNTINGLPNLTQ
+2508 
-2523 LQKDNLKHQVEQAQ
+2523 
-2537 NVAGVNGVKD
+2537 
-2547 KGNTL
+2547 
-2552 NTAMGALRT
+2552 
-2561 SIQNDN
+2561 
-2567 TTKTS
+2567 
-2572 QNYLDASDSNKN
+2572 
-2584 NYNTAVNNANGV
+2584 
-2596 INATNN
+2596 
-2602 PNMDANAINGMAN
+2602 
-2615 QVNTTKA
+2615 
-2622 ALNGVQNLAQAK
+2622 
-2634 TNATNTINNAH
+2634 
-2645 DLNQKQKDALKT
+2645 
-2657 QVNNA
+2657 
-2662 QRVSD
+2662 
-2667 ANNVQHTATE
+2667 
-2677 LNGAMTALKAAI
+2677 
-2689 ADKERTKASG
+2689 
-2699 NYVNADQEKRQA
+2699 
-2711 YDSKVTN
+2711 
-2718 AENIINGTP
+2718 
-2727 NATLTVNDVNSA
+2727 
-2739 TSQVNAAK
+2739 
-2747 TALNGDNNLR
+2747 
-2757 VAKENANN
+2757 
-2765 TIDGLA
+2765 
-2771 QLNNAQKAKLK
+2771 
-2782 EQVQSAT
+2782 
-2789 TLEGVQ
+2789 
-2795 TVKNSSQTLNTA
+2795 

-2832 TNRNEY
+2832 NNRNEY
-2838 DSAVTAAKAIIN
+2838 DSAVSAAKAIIN

-2902 QKDALTRSIDG
+2902 QKDALTRNIDG

-2954 DAEPIKKSA
+2954 DAEPSKKSA

-2974 LTKASGQNVDKA
+2974 LTKASGQNVDKS

-3297 VQTVRDNAQTLNS
+3297 VQTVRDNAQTLNT

-3335 PNNRSEYDSAVT
+3335 QNKQTDYNSAVT

-3353 DQTTSPSMNAQE
+3353 GQTTSPSMNAQE

-3487 AKDNVESALQNVQR
+3487 SKDGVETALENVQR

-3511 VANAKSTAKNALNN
+3511 VANAKTTAKNALNN

-3544 STVAGVNQV
+3544 TTVAGVNQV
-3553 STTASELNTAMS
+3553 STTSSELNTAMS

-3583 TDADRDK
+3583 TDADRGK

-3624 VNTAKTALNGDARL
+3624 VNNAKTALNGDARL

-3644 AKQQLATMS
+3644 AKQQVATMS
-3653 HLTNAQK
+3653 HLTDAQK
-3660 ANLTEQIERGTT
+3660 ANLTSQIESGTT

-3700 DTTKSSEDYQDA
+3700 DATKSSEDYQDA
-3712 NADLQNAYNR
+3712 NADLQNAYND
-3722 AVSDAEGII
+3722 AVTNAEGII

-3767 KQTAKTDIGRLTD
+3767 KQTAKSDIGRLTD

-3881 DLNGDNKVAQAKET
+3881 DLNGDNKVAQAKES

-3913 ATSQIDNATTVADVT
+3913 ATSQIDNATTVAGVT

-3946 GINDQNTV
+3946 GINDQDTV

-3968 DAYTNAVTNAQGILD
+3968 EAYTNAVTNAQGILD
-3983 KANGQNMTKAQVEA
+3983 KAHGQNMTKAQVEA

-4092 KKTAFDNAIIQA
+4092 KKTAFDNAITQA

-4111 HGANKDKQAV
+4111 HGTNKDKQAV

-4179 TDLKNSATSLNN
+4179 TDLKNSATSLDN
-4191 AMDQLKQAIADH
+4191 AMDQLKQGIADH

-4251 QRVNNAETGLN
+4251 QRVNNAETSLN
-4262 GDTNLATAK
+4262 GDSNLATAK

-4365 PTLNPSA
+4365 PTLDPSA

-4520 DAKNNANQRLST
+4520 DAKNNANQTLST

-4660 HLTNAQKDALK
+4660 HLTNAQKEALK

-4734 QGIIDQTTNPTL
+4734 QGIIDQTTSPTL

-4796 TNQINGAHTVD
+4796 TDQINGAHTVD

-4876 VEQAIQQVNATKQA
+4876 VEQAIQQVNAAKQA

-5026 KQNVQQAI
+5026 KQNVQHAI

-5052 TQATLVPNVNAIQQ
+5052 TQATHVPNVNAIQQ

-5073 AMTQLKQ
+5073 AMTQLKQGIANKAQIKGSENYHDADTDKQTAYDNAVTKAEELLKQTTNPTMDPNTIQQALTKVNDTNQALNGNQKLADAKQAAKTNLGTLDHLNDAQKQALTTQVEQAPDIATVNNVKQNAQNLNNAMTNLNNALQDKTETLNSINFTDADQAKKDAYTNAVSHAEGILSKANGSNASQTEVEQAMQRVNEAKQALNGNDNVQRAKDAAKQVITNANDLNQAQKDALKQQVDAAQTVANVNTIKQTAQDLNQAMTQLKQ

-6241 VQNAKDLINQTNNP
+6241 VQNAKDLINQT
-6255 TLDKAQVEQL
+6255 
-6265 TQAVNQAKDNLH
+6265 
-6277 GDQKL
+6277 
-6282 ADDKQHAVTDLNQLN
+6282 
-6297 GLNNPQ
+6297 
-6303 RQALE
+6303 
-6308 SQINNA
+6308 
-6314 ATRDEVAQKLAEAK
+6314 
-6328 ALDQAMQALRNS
+6328 
-6340 IQDQQQTESGSKF
+6340 
-6353 INEDKPQKD
+6353 
-6362 AYQAAVQ
+6362 
-6369 NAKDLINQTGNP
+6369 GNP

-6761 QVIKLNDAI
+6761 QVIKLNDAV
-6770 TAAKKA
+6770 TAAKQA
-6776 LNGEERLNNRKAEAL
+6776 LNGEERLNNRKSEAL

-6995 AKRLANTLLNSDN
+6995 AKRLANALLNSDN

-7014 NGAIQTVNDAIHN
+7014 NGAIQAVNDAIHN

-7084 NKATSNQAVSQVQ
+7084 NKATSNQDVSQVQ

-7123 DKQVQSL
+7123 DKQVQAL
-7130 IDEIDRNPN
+7130 IDEIDR
-7139 LTDKE
+7139 
-7144 KQALKDRIN
+7144 
-7153 QILQQGHNGIN
+7153 
-7164 NAMTKE
+7164 
-7170 EIEQAKAQLA
+7170 
-7180 QALQDIKDLV
+7180 
-7190 KAKEDAKQDVDKQV
+7190 
-7204 QALIDEID
+7204 
-7212 QNPNLTDKEKQA
+7212 
-7224 LKDRINQILQQ
+7224 
-7235 GHNGINNAMT
+7235 
-7245 KEEIEQAKAQLAQ
+7245 
-7258 ALQDIKD
+7258 
-7265 LVKAKEN
+7265 
-7272 AKQDIDKRVQAL
+7272 
-7284 IDEIDQN
+7284 N

-7495 GSKVIVNVP
+7495 GSKEIVNVP

-7531 DEINNSV
+7531 NEINNSV

-7561 YINNA
+7561 HVNNA

-7575 QQQEQAHIEQFYPEQ
+7575 QQQEQAHIEQFNPEQ

-7648 SIDEISEQL
+7648 SISEITEQL

-7879 EEDVTVEEKDTLNN
+7879 EEDVTVEEKDSLNN

-7931 QDNEH
+7931 KDNEH
-7936 SPILIAKRRKDKEVD
+7936 SPLLFAKRRKDKEED

-7959 SNEDDAPLLLAKK
+7959 SKDEDVPLLLAKK
-7972 KNQKDNQSKG
+7972 KNQKDNQSKD
-7982 KKSASKNL
+7982 KKSASKNTSKKVAAKKKKK
-7990 LKS
+7990 KSKKNKK

>member
-1 MGNGAEH
+1 
-8 SKTIN
+8 
-13 VVRGQNN
+13 
-20 QWTIANKPDYVTL
+20 
-33 DAQTGKVTFN
+33 
-43 ANTIKPNSS
+43 
-52 ITITPKAGTGHSV
+52 
-65 SSNPSTLTA
+65 
-74 PAAHTVNTTE
+74 
-84 IVKDYGSNVTAA
+84 
-96 EINNAVQVANKRTA
+96 
-110 TIKNGTAMPT
+110 
-120 NLAGGSTT
+120 
-128 TIPVT
+128 
-133 VTYNDGSTEE
+133 
-143 VQESIFTKADK
+143 
-154 RELITAKNHLD
+154 
-165 DPVSTEGKKPGTITQ
+165 
-180 YNNAMHNAQQQ
+180 
-191 INTAKTEAQ
+191 
-200 QVINNERATPQQ
+200 
-212 VSDALT
+212 
-218 KVRAAQ
+218 
-224 TKIDQ
+224 
-229 AKALLQNKED
+229 
-239 NSQLVTSK
+239 
-247 NNLQSSV
+247 
-254 NQVPSTA
+254 
-261 GMTQQSIDNYNAKK
+261 
-275 REAETEITA
+275 
-284 AQRVIDNG
+284 
-292 DATAQQISDEKH
+292 
-304 RVDNALT
+304 
-311 ALNQAKHDLT
+311 
-321 ADTHALEQ
+321 
-329 AVQQLNRTGTTTG
+329 
-342 KKPASITAY
+342 
-351 NNSIRALQ
+351 
-359 SDLTSAKNSANAII
+359 
-373 QKPIRTVQEVQSAL
+373 
-387 TNVNRVNERLT
+387 
-398 QAINQLVP
+398 
-406 LADNSALRT
+406 
-415 AKTKLDEEINKSVTT
+415 
-430 DGMTQSSI
+430 
-438 QAYENAKR
+438 
-446 AGQTESTNAQN
+446 
-457 VINNGDAT
+457 
-465 DQQIAAEKTKVEE
+465 
-478 KYNSLKQAIAGL
+478 
-490 TPDLAPLQTAKTQL
+490 
-504 QNDIDQPTST
+504 
-514 TGMTSTSVAT
+514 
-524 FNEKLSAARTKI
+524 
-536 QEIDRVLASHP
+536 
-547 DVATIRQ
+547 
-554 NVTAANAAKT
+554 
-564 ALDQA
+564 
-569 RNGLTVDK
+569 
-577 APLENAKNQLQHS
+577 
-590 IDTQTST
+590 
-597 TGMTQDSINAYNAK
+597 
-611 LTAARNK
+611 
-618 IQQINQ
+618 
-624 VLAGSPTVEQIN
+624 
-636 TNTSAANQAKS
+636 
-647 DLDHARQ
+647 
-654 ALTPDKAPLQN
+654 
-665 AKTQLEQSI
+665 
-674 NQPTDTTGMTTASL
+674 
-688 NAYNQKLQAA
+688 
-698 RQKLTEINQVLN
+698 
-710 GNPTVQNINDKV
+710 
-722 TEANQAKD
+722 
-730 QLNTARQGL
+730 
-739 TLDRQPALTT
+739 
-749 LHGASNLNQ
+749 
-758 AQQNNFTQQINAAQ
+758 
-772 NHAALETIKSNI
+772 
-784 TALNTAMTKLKDSVA
+784 
-799 DNNTI
+799 
-804 KSGQNYTDA
+804 
-813 TPANKQAYDNAVNA
+813 
-827 AKGVIGETTN
+827 
-837 PTMDV
+837 
-842 NTVNQKAASV
+842 
-852 KSTKDALDGQ
+852 
-862 QNLQRAKTEATNAI
+862 
-876 THASDL
+876 
-882 NQAQKNAL
+882 
-890 TQQVNSAQNVQAVN
+890 
-904 DIKQTT
+904 
-910 HSLNTAMTGLKRG
+910 
-923 VANHNQVVQ
+923 
-932 SDNYVNADT
+932 
-941 NKKNDYN
+941 
-948 NAYNHANDI
+948 
-957 INGNAQHPVITPS
+957 
-970 DVNNALSNVTS
+970 
-981 KEHALNGEAKLNAA
+981 
-995 KQEANTALGHLNNLN
+995 
-1010 NAQRQN
+1010 
-1016 LQSQINGAHQIDAV
+1016 
-1030 NTIKQNATNL
+1030 
-1040 NSAMGNLRQAVAD
+1040 
-1053 KDQVK
+1053 
-1058 RTEDYAD
+1058 
-1065 ADTAKQ
+1065 
-1071 NAYNSAVSSAETIIN
+1071 
-1086 QTTNPTM
+1086 
-1093 SVDDVNRATSA
+1093 
-1104 VTSNK
+1104 
-1109 NALNGDEKLAQS
+1109 
-1121 KTDAARAIDAL
+1121 
-1132 PHLNNAQKAD
+1132 
-1142 VKSKINAASNIAGV
+1142 
-1156 NTVKQQGTDLNTAMG
+1156 
-1171 NLQGAIND
+1171 
-1179 EQTTLNSQ
+1179 
-1187 NYQDATPSKK
+1187 
-1197 TAYTNAVQAAK
+1197 
-1208 DILNKS
+1208 
-1214 NGQNKTKDQVTEAMN
+1214 
-1229 QLNSAKNNLDGTRLL
+1229 
-1244 DQAKQT
+1244 
-1250 AKQQLNNMT
+1250 
-1259 HLTTAQKTNLTN
+1259 
-1271 QINSGTT
+1271 
-1278 VAGVHT
+1278 
-1284 VQSNANTLDQA
+1284 
-1295 MNTLRQSIANKDATK
+1295 
-1310 ASEDYVDA
+1310 
-1318 NNDKQTAYNNAVA
+1318 
-1331 AAETIINANSNPEMN
+1331 
-1346 PSTITQKAEQVNSSK
+1346 
-1361 TALNG
+1361 
-1366 DENLAA
+1366 
-1372 AKQNA
+1372 
-1377 KTYLNTLTSITDAQK
+1377 
-1392 NNLISQISSATR
+1392 
-1404 VSGVDTVKQ
+1404 
-1413 NAQHL
+1413 
-1418 DQAMASLQSGINN
+1418 
-1431 ESQVK
+1431 
-1436 SSEKYR
+1436 
-1442 DADTNKQQE
+1442 
-1451 YDNAITAAKAILNKS
+1451 
-1466 TGPNTAQN
+1466 
-1474 AVEAA
+1474 
-1479 LQRVNNAKDALNGD
+1479 
-1493 AKLIAAQNAAKQHL
+1493 
-1507 GTLTHITTA
+1507 
-1516 QRNDLTNQI
+1516 
-1525 SQATNLA
+1525 
-1532 GVESVKQSANS
+1532 
-1543 LDGAMGN
+1543 
-1550 LQTAINDKSG
+1550 
-1560 TLASQNFLDADE
+1560 
-1572 QKRNAYN
+1572 
-1579 QAVSAAETILN
+1579 
-1590 KQTGPNTAKTAV
+1590 
-1602 EQALN
+1602 
-1607 NVNNAKHALN
+1607 
-1617 GTQNLN
+1617 
-1623 NAKQAAITAING
+1623 
-1635 ASDLNQKQK
+1635 
-1644 DALKT
+1644 
-1649 QANGAQRVSN
+1649 
-1659 AQDVQRNATEL
+1659 
-1670 NTAMGTLKHAIADK
+1670 
-1684 TNTLASSKYVNAD
+1684 
-1697 STKQNAYTTKVTN
+1697 
-1710 AEHIISGTPTV
+1710 
-1721 VTTPSE
+1721 
-1727 VTAAANQVNSA
+1727 
-1738 KQELNGDERLRVA
+1738 
-1751 KQNANTAIDALTQ
+1751 
-1764 LNTPQKAKLKEQ
+1764 
-1776 VGQANRLEDVQTVQT
+1776 
-1791 NGQALNNAMKG
+1791 
-1802 LRDSIANETT
+1802 
-1812 VKASQNYTDASSNNQ
+1812 
-1827 STYNSAV
+1827 
-1834 SNAKGI
+1834 
-1840 INQTNNPTMDT
+1840 
-1851 SAITQATTQ
+1851 
-1860 VNNAKNGLNG
+1860 
-1870 AENLRNAQNTA
+1870 
-1881 KQNLNTLSHLT
+1881 
-1892 NNQKSAIS
+1892 
-1900 TQIDRAGHVSE
+1900 
-1911 VTAAKNAATE
+1911 
-1921 LNTQMG
+1921 MG

-1940 QSVKFTDADK
+1940 QGVNFTDADK

-1964 AILNKTQGANTS
+1964 TILNKTQGANTS

-1984 QNVSSAKNALNGD
+1984 QNVTSAKNALNGD

-2058 INDKTNTLASENY
+2058 INDKANTLASENY

-2094 KNSGSNLDKTAVENA
+2094 KNSGSNLDKAAVENA
-2109 LSQVANAK
+2109 LSQVTNAK

-2199 ATGSN
+2199 ATERN

-2382 AAAKQNLGTLNH
+2382 AAARQNLGTLNH
-2394 ITNAQRTDLEGQ
+2394 ITNAQRTALEGQ

-2432 LQGSINDKDA
+2432 LQGAINDKDA

-2537 NVAGVNGVKD
+2537 NVVGVNGVKD

-2602 PNMDANAINGMAN
+2602 PNMDANAINDMAN

-2622 ALNGVQNLAQAK
+2622 ALNGAQNLAQAK
-2634 TNATNTINNAH
+2634 TNATNTINNAQ

-2739 TSQVNAAK
+2739 ASQVNAAK

-2757 VAKENANN
+2757 VAKEHANN

-2771 QLNNAQKAKLK
+2771 QLNNVQKAKLK

-2789 TLEGVQ
+2789 TLDGVQ

-2832 TNRNEY
+2832 NNRNEY

-2902 QKDALTRSIDG
+2902 QKDALTRNIDG

-2940 INDEAQTKQTQKYL
+2940 INDETQTKQTQKYL
-2954 DAEPIKKSA
+2954 DAEPSKKSA

-3029 RTALDNEITQ
+3029 RNALDNEITQ

-3197 ETKASGNYVNADAN
+3197 DTKASGNYVNADAN

-3221 AAENIVSGTPTPT
+3221 AAEHIVSGTPTPT
-3234 LTPADVT
+3234 LTPSDVT

-3297 VQTVRDNAQTLNS
+3297 VQTVRDNAQTLNT

-3335 PNNRSEYDSAVT
+3335 QNKQNDYNNAVT

-3353 DQTTSPSMNAQE
+3353 GQTTSPSMIAQE

-3400 SDLTDAQ
+3400 SDLTNAQ
-3407 KDAVKRQIEGATH
+3407 KDAAKRQIEGATH

-3487 AKDNVESALQNVQR
+3487 AKDGVETALQNVQR

-3511 VANAKSTAKNALNN
+3511 VANAKTTAKNALNN

-3533 KEALKT
+3533 KAALKS

-3544 STVAGVNQV
+3544 TTVAGVNQV
-3553 STTASELNTAMS
+3553 STMASELNTAMS
-3565 NLQSG
+3565 NLQRG

-3583 TDADRDK
+3583 TEADRDK

-3609 GSNDNKAAVE
+3609 GSNDNKVAVE

-3679 QANAGTLDQA
+3679 QANAGTLNQA

-3700 DTTKSSEDYQDA
+3700 DATKSSEDYQDA
-3712 NADLQNAYNR
+3712 NADLQNAYND
-3722 AVSDAEGII
+3722 AVTNAEGII

-3767 KQTAKTDIGRLTD
+3767 KQTAKSDIGRLTD

-4092 KKTAFDNAIIQA
+4092 KKTAFDNAITQA

-4111 HGANKDKQAV
+4111 HGTNKDKQAV

-4140 LQRAKTEATQAI
+4140 LQCAKTEATQAI
-4152 DNLTHLNT
+4152 DNLTQLNT

-4191 AMDQLKQAIADH
+4191 AMDQLKQAIGDH

-4251 QRVNNAETGLN
+4251 QRVNNAETSLN

-4365 PTLNPSA
+4365 PTLDPSA

-4398 ETTANINQLS
+4398 ETTANINRLS

-4520 DAKNNANQRLST
+4520 DAKNNANQTLST

-4660 HLTNAQKDALK
+4660 HLTNAQKEALK

-4734 QGIIDQTTNPTL
+4734 QGIIDQTTNPSL

-4756 QVSTTKNALNG
+4756 QVSTSKNALNG

-4876 VEQAIQQVNATKQA
+4876 VEQAIQQVNAAKQA

-4903 ATALINSSNDLNQ
+4903 ATALINNSNDLNQ

-4966 NFVNADPDKQNAYNQ
+4966 NFVNADSDKQNAYNQ

-5026 KQNVQQAI
+5026 KQNVQHAI

-5046 EYNKQI
+5046 EYSKQI

-5073 AMTQLKQ
+5073 AMTQLKQGIANKAQIKGSENYHDADTDKQTAYDNAVTKAEELLKQTTNPTMDPNTIQQALTKVNDTNQALNGNQKLADAKQDAKTTLGTLDHLNDAQKQALTTQVEQAPDIATVNNVKQNAQNLNNAMTNLNNALQDKTETLNSINFTDADQAKKDDYTNAVSHAEGILSKANGSNASQTEVEQAMQRVNEAKQALNGNDNVQRAKDAAKQVITNANDLNQAQKDALKQQVDAAQTVANVNTIKQTAQDLNQAMTQLKQ

-5247 PVLAPDTVTQAVTTM
+5247 PVLAPDTVTKAVTTM

-5880 NNAINQAA
+5880 NNAINQVA

-5937 TRTAVKQDLTEAQ
+5937 TRTAVKQDLTEVQ

-6062 TTRDKVAEIIAQAQA
+6062 TTRDKVAEIISQAQA

-6222 AGSKFINEDKPQKD
+6222 
-6236 AYQAA
+6236 
-6241 VQNAKDLINQTNNP
+6241 
-6255 TLDKAQVEQL
+6255 
-6265 TQAVNQAKDNLH
+6265 
-6277 GDQKL
+6277 
-6282 ADDKQHAVTDLNQLN
+6282 
-6297 GLNNPQ
+6297 
-6303 RQALE
+6303 
-6308 SQINNA
+6308 
-6314 ATRDEVAQKLAEAK
+6314 
-6328 ALDQAMQALRNS
+6328 
-6340 IQDQQQTESGSKF
+6340 SGSKF

-6431 ALTDAINAAP
+6431 TLTDAINAAP

-6515 QALTKLQEKENEL
+6515 QALTKLQEKVNEL

-6588 LQQAVNEHANVEQTV
+6588 LQQAVNEHANVEQTI
-6603 DYTQADSDKQN
+6603 DYTQADSDKQK

-6752 STGQNLTAE
+6752 SSGQNLTAE
-6761 QVIKLNDAI
+6761 QVIKLNDAV

-7014 NGAIQTVNDAIHN
+7014 NGAIQAVNDAIHN

-7123 DKQVQSL
+7123 DKQVQAL

-7180 QALQDIKDLV
+7180 QAL
-7190 KAKEDAKQDVDKQV
+7190 KE
-7204 QALIDEID
+7204 
-7212 QNPNLTDKEKQA
+7212 
-7224 LKDRINQILQQ
+7224 
-7235 GHNGINNAMT
+7235 
-7245 KEEIEQAKAQLAQ
+7245 
-7258 ALQDIKD
+7258 
-7265 LVKAKEN
+7265 
-7272 AKQDIDKRVQAL
+7272 
-7284 IDEIDQN
+7284 
-7291 PNLTDKEK
+7291 
-7299 QALKDR
+7299 
-7305 INQILQQGHND
+7305 
-7316 INNALTKEE
+7316 
-7325 IEQAKAQLAQALQ
+7325 
-7338 DIKDLVKAKEDAKN
+7338 IKDLVKAKEDAKN

-7561 YINNA
+7561 HVNNA

-7575 QQQEQAHIEQFYPEQ
+7575 QQQEQAYIEQFNPEQ

-7648 SIDEISEQL
+7648 SISEITEQL

-7703 TDEKQAAMNQINEIV
+7703 ADEKQAAMNQINEIV

-7780 FNSSTIGHKKKI
+7780 FNSSTIGHKKKL

-7879 EEDVTVEEKDTLNN
+7879 EEDVTVEEKDSLNN

-7931 QDNEH
+7931 KDNEH
-7936 SPILIAKRRKDKEVD
+7936 SPLLFAKRRKDKEED

-7959 SNEDDAPLLLAKK
+7959 SKDEDVPLLLAKK
-7972 KNQKDNQSKG
+7972 KNQKDNQSKD
-7982 KKSASKNL
+7982 KKSASKNTSKKVAAKKKKK
-7990 LKS
+7990 KSKKNKK

>member
-1 MGNGAEH
+1 M
-8 SKTIN
+8 
-13 VVRGQNN
+13 
-20 QWTIANKPDYVTL
+20 
-33 DAQTGKVTFN
+33 
-43 ANTIKPNSS
+43 
-52 ITITPKAGTGHSV
+52 
-65 SSNPSTLTA
+65 
-74 PAAHTVNTTE
+74 
-84 IVKDYGSNVTAA
+84 
-96 EINNAVQVANKRTA
+96 
-110 TIKNGTAMPT
+110 
-120 NLAGGSTT
+120 
-128 TIPVT
+128 
-133 VTYNDGSTEE
+133 
-143 VQESIFTKADK
+143 
-154 RELITAKNHLD
+154 
-165 DPVSTEGKKPGTITQ
+165 
-180 YNNAMHNAQQQ
+180 
-191 INTAKTEAQ
+191 
-200 QVINNERATPQQ
+200 
-212 VSDALT
+212 
-218 KVRAAQ
+218 
-224 TKIDQ
+224 
-229 AKALLQNKED
+229 
-239 NSQLVTSK
+239 
-247 NNLQSSV
+247 
-254 NQVPSTA
+254 NQV
-261 GMTQQSIDNYNAKK
+261 
-275 REAETEITA
+275 
-284 AQRVIDNG
+284 
-292 DATAQQISDEKH
+292 
-304 RVDNALT
+304 
-311 ALNQAKHDLT
+311 
-321 ADTHALEQ
+321 
-329 AVQQLNRTGTTTG
+329 
-342 KKPASITAY
+342 
-351 NNSIRALQ
+351 
-359 SDLTSAKNSANAII
+359 
-373 QKPIRTVQEVQSAL
+373 
-387 TNVNRVNERLT
+387 
-398 QAINQLVP
+398 
-406 LADNSALRT
+406 
-415 AKTKLDEEINKSVTT
+415 
-430 DGMTQSSI
+430 
-438 QAYENAKR
+438 
-446 AGQTESTNAQN
+446 
-457 VINNGDAT
+457 
-465 DQQIAAEKTKVEE
+465 
-478 KYNSLKQAIAGL
+478 
-490 TPDLAPLQTAKTQL
+490 
-504 QNDIDQPTST
+504 
-514 TGMTSTSVAT
+514 
-524 FNEKLSAARTKI
+524 
-536 QEIDRVLASHP
+536 
-547 DVATIRQ
+547 
-554 NVTAANAAKT
+554 
-564 ALDQA
+564 
-569 RNGLTVDK
+569 
-577 APLENAKNQLQHS
+577 
-590 IDTQTST
+590 
-597 TGMTQDSINAYNAK
+597 
-611 LTAARNK
+611 
-618 IQQINQ
+618 
-624 VLAGSPTVEQIN
+624 
-636 TNTSAANQAKS
+636 
-647 DLDHARQ
+647 
-654 ALTPDKAPLQN
+654 
-665 AKTQLEQSI
+665 
-674 NQPTDTTGMTTASL
+674 
-688 NAYNQKLQAA
+688 
-698 RQKLTEINQVLN
+698 
-710 GNPTVQNINDKV
+710 
-722 TEANQAKD
+722 
-730 QLNTARQGL
+730 
-739 TLDRQPALTT
+739 
-749 LHGASNLNQ
+749 
-758 AQQNNFTQQINAAQ
+758 
-772 NHAALETIKSNI
+772 
-784 TALNTAMTKLKDSVA
+784 
-799 DNNTI
+799 
-804 KSGQNYTDA
+804 
-813 TPANKQAYDNAVNA
+813 
-827 AKGVIGETTN
+827 
-837 PTMDV
+837 
-842 NTVNQKAASV
+842 
-852 KSTKDALDGQ
+852 
-862 QNLQRAKTEATNAI
+862 
-876 THASDL
+876 
-882 NQAQKNAL
+882 
-890 TQQVNSAQNVQAVN
+890 
-904 DIKQTT
+904 
-910 HSLNTAMTGLKRG
+910 
-923 VANHNQVVQ
+923 
-932 SDNYVNADT
+932 
-941 NKKNDYN
+941 
-948 NAYNHANDI
+948 
-957 INGNAQHPVITPS
+957 
-970 DVNNALSNVTS
+970 
-981 KEHALNGEAKLNAA
+981 
-995 KQEANTALGHLNNLN
+995 
-1010 NAQRQN
+1010 
-1016 LQSQINGAHQIDAV
+1016 
-1030 NTIKQNATNL
+1030 
-1040 NSAMGNLRQAVAD
+1040 
-1053 KDQVK
+1053 
-1058 RTEDYAD
+1058 
-1065 ADTAKQ
+1065 
-1071 NAYNSAVSSAETIIN
+1071 
-1086 QTTNPTM
+1086 
-1093 SVDDVNRATSA
+1093 
-1104 VTSNK
+1104 
-1109 NALNGDEKLAQS
+1109 
-1121 KTDAARAIDAL
+1121 
-1132 PHLNNAQKAD
+1132 
-1142 VKSKINAASNIAGV
+1142 
-1156 NTVKQQGTDLNTAMG
+1156 
-1171 NLQGAIND
+1171 
-1179 EQTTLNSQ
+1179 
-1187 NYQDATPSKK
+1187 
-1197 TAYTNAVQAAK
+1197 
-1208 DILNKS
+1208 
-1214 NGQNKTKDQVTEAMN
+1214 
-1229 QLNSAKNNLDGTRLL
+1229 NSAKNNLDGTRLL

-1278 VAGVHT
+1278 VAGVQT

-1392 NNLISQISSATR
+1392 NNLISQITSATR

-1418 DQAMASLQSGINN
+1418 DQAMASLQNGINN

-1532 GVESVKQSANS
+1532 GVESVKQNANS

-1644 DALKT
+1644 DALKA

-1659 AQDVQRNATEL
+1659 AQDVQHNATEL

-1738 KQELNGDERLRVA
+1738 KQELNGDERLREA

-1812 VKASQNYTDASSNNQ
+1812 VKTSQNYTDASPNNQ

-1900 TQIDRAGHVSE
+1900 SQIDRAGHVSE
-1911 VTAAKNAATE
+1911 VTATKNAATE

-2040 VSNTGTQLNT
+2040 VSNTSTQLNT

-2199 ATGSN
+2199 ATERN

-2499 GAENLRNAK
+2499 GADNLRNAK
-2508 TSATNTINGLPNLTQ
+2508 TSATNTIDGLPNLTQ

-2622 ALNGVQNLAQAK
+2622 ALNGAQNLAQAK

-2677 LNGAMTALKAAI
+2677 LNSAMTALKAAI

-2718 AENIINGTP
+2718 AENIISGTP

-2739 TSQVNAAK
+2739 ASQVNAAK

-2757 VAKENANN
+2757 VAKEHANN

-2789 TLEGVQ
+2789 TLDGVQ

-2832 TNRNEY
+2832 NNRNEY

-2857 EPNTITQA
+2857 EPNTITQV
-2865 TSQVTTKEHAL
+2865 TSQVTTKEQAL
-2876 NGAQNLAQAKTTAKN
+2876 NGARNLAQAKTTAKN

-2940 INDEAQTKQTQKYL
+2940 INDETQTKQTQKYL
-2954 DAEPIKKSA
+2954 DAEPSKKSA

-3132 NLERAKQAANTAI
+3132 NLDRAKQAANTAI

-3256 NHNLEVA
+3256 NHNLEVS

-3297 VQTVRDNAQTLNS
+3297 VQTVRDNAQTLNT

-3335 PNNRSEYDSAVT
+3335 QNKQTDYNSAVT

-3353 DQTTSPSMNAQE
+3353 GQTTSPSMNAQE

-3487 AKDNVESALQNVQR
+3487 SKDGVETALENVQR

-3511 VANAKSTAKNALNN
+3511 VANAKTTAKNALNN

-3533 KEALKT
+3533 KEALKS

-3544 STVAGVNQV
+3544 TTVAGVNQV

-3565 NLQSG
+3565 NLQNG

-3583 TDADRDK
+3583 TDADREK

-3624 VNTAKTALNGDARL
+3624 VNTAKTALNGDERL

-3644 AKQQLATMS
+3644 AKQQVATMS
-3653 HLTNAQK
+3653 HLTDAQK
-3660 ANLTEQIERGTT
+3660 ANLTSQIESGTT

-3700 DTTKSSEDYQDA
+3700 DATKSSEDYQDA
-3712 NADLQNAYNR
+3712 NADLQNAYND
-3722 AVSDAEGII
+3722 AVTNAEGII

-3767 KQTAKTDIGRLTD
+3767 KQTAKSDIGRLTD

-3881 DLNGDNKVAQAKET
+3881 DLNGDNKVAQAKES

-3913 ATSQIDNATTVADVT
+3913 ATSQIDNATTVAGVT

-3983 KANGQNMTKAQVEA
+3983 KAHGQNMTKAQVEA

-4046 ATTVNGVNS
+4046 ATTVNGVNG

-4064 GAMQRLESAI
+4064 GAMQRLQSAI

-4092 KKTAFDNAIIQA
+4092 KKTAFDNAITQA

-4140 LQRAKTEATQAI
+4140 LQRAKTEAIQAI

-4203 DTIVAGGN
+4203 DTIVASGN

-4324 SIANKDEVKASQ
+4324 SIANKDDVKASQ
-4336 PYVDADTDKQNAYN
+4336 PYVDADRDKQNAYN
-4350 TAVTSAENIINATSQ
+4350 TAVTNAENIINATSQ
-4365 PTLNPSA
+4365 PTLDPSA
-4372 VTQAANQVNTNK
+4372 VTQAANQVSTNK

-4520 DAKNNANQRLST
+4520 DAKNNANQTLST

-4595 EKKNAY
+4595 EKKNA
-4601 NEAVRN
+4601 
-4607 AENIL
+4607 
-4612 NKSTGTNVPKDQVEA
+4612 
-4627 AMNQVNTTKAALNGT
+4627 
-4642 QNLEK
+4642 
-4647 AKQHANTAIDGLS
+4647 
-4660 HLTNAQKDALK
+4660 
-4671 QLVQQSTT
+4671 
-4679 VAEAQ
+4679 
-4684 GNEQKANNVDAA
+4684 
-4696 MDKLRQSIADNATT
+4696 
-4710 KQNQNYTDA
+4710 
-4719 SPNKKDAYNNAVTTA
+4719 
-4734 QGIIDQTTNPTL
+4734 
-4746 DPTVINQAAG
+4746 
-4756 QVSTTKNALNG
+4756 
-4767 NENLEAAKQQATQS
+4767 
-4781 LGSLDN
+4781 
-4787 LNNAQKQAV
+4787 
-4796 TNQINGAHTVD
+4796 
-4807 EANQIKQNAQNL
+4807 QNL

-4866 ANGGNATQTE
+4866 ANGGNATQAE
-4876 VEQAIQQVNATKQA
+4876 VEQAIKQVNAAKQA

-4966 NFVNADPDKQNAYNQ
+4966 NFVNADP
-4981 AVAKAEALIS
+4981 
-4991 GTPDVVVTPSEITAA
+4991 
-5006 LNKVTQAK
+5006 
-5014 NDLNG
+5014 
-5019 NTNLATA
+5019 
-5026 KQNVQQAI
+5026 
-5034 DQLPNLNQAQRD
+5034 
-5046 EYNKQI
+5046 
-5052 TQATLVPNVNAIQQ
+5052 
-5066 AATTLND
+5066 
-5073 AMTQLKQ
+5073 
-5080 GIADKDQTKANGNF
+5080 
-5094 VNADTDKQNAYN
+5094 DKQNAYN

-5238 QQIANGTPT
+5238 QQIANGIPT
-5247 PVLAPDTVTQAVTTM
+5247 PVLTPDTVTQAVTTM

-5269 NGDEKLAQAKQD
+5269 NGDEKLAQAKQE

-5326 MGNLKQGIAN
+5326 MSNLKQGIAN

-5346 HDADV
+5346 HDADA

-5378 DDITRAL
+5378 DEITRAL

-5392 NSLNGEAKLATE
+5392 NGLNGEAKLATE

-5461 DKDQI
+5461 DKAQT

-5602 AQRQNDYNK
+5602 AQRQNDYNQ

-5888 ATVNTT
+5888 TTVNTT

-5982 KQAYD
+5982 KQSYD

-6062 TTRDKVAEIIAQAQA
+6062 T
-6077 LNEAMKALK
+6077 
-6086 ESIKDQ
+6086 
-6092 PQTEASSKFINEDQA
+6092 
-6107 QKDAY
+6107 
-6112 TQAVQHAKDLINK
+6112 
-6125 TTDPTLAK
+6125 
-6133 SIIDQATQAVTD
+6133 
-6145 AKNNLHGDQKLAQDK
+6145 
-6160 QRATET
+6160 
-6166 LNNLSNLN
+6166 
-6174 TPQRQALE
+6174 
-6182 NQINNAAT
+6182 T

-6314 ATRDEVAQKLAEAK
+6314 ATRGEVAQKLAEAK

-6490 DQALQAAQSIT
+6490 DQALQAAESIT
-6501 DPTNGSNANKDAVE
+6501 DPTNGSNANKDAVD
-6515 QALTKLQEKENEL
+6515 QVLTKLQEKENEL

-6708 DQLSQEITGNEGR
+6708 DQLSQEITDNEGR

-6734 VKQVYDEA
+6734 VKQVYDET

-6752 STGQNLTAE
+6752 STGQNLTAK
-6761 QVIKLNDAI
+6761 QVIKLNDAV

-7014 NGAIQTVNDAIHN
+7014 NGAIQAVNDAIHN

-7123 DKQVQSL
+7123 DKQVQAL

-7235 GHNGINNAMT
+7235 GHNDINNAMT
-7245 KEEIEQAKAQLAQ
+7245 KEAIEQAKERLAQ

-7265 LVKAKEN
+7265 LVKAKED
-7272 AKQDIDKRVQAL
+7272 AKNDIDKRVQAL

-7531 DEINNSV
+7531 NEINNSV

-7561 YINNA
+7561 HVNNA

-7575 QQQEQAHIEQFYPEQ
+7575 QQQEQAHIEQFNPEQ

-7703 TDEKQAAMNQINEIV
+7703 ADEKQAAMNQINEIV

-7742 ARISAVQIVISD
+7742 ARISAVQIVTSD

-7780 FNSSTIGHKKKI
+7780 FNSSTIGHKKKL

-7879 EEDVTVEEKDTLNN
+7879 EEDVTVEEKDSLNN

-7931 QDNEH
+7931 KDNEH
-7936 SPILIAKRRKDKEVD
+7936 SPLLFAKRRKDKEED

-7959 SNEDDAPLLLAKK
+7959 SKDEDVPLLLAKK
-7972 KNQKDNQSKG
+7972 KNQKDNQSKD
-7982 KKSASKNL
+7982 KKSASKNTS
-7990 LKS
+7990 KKVAAKKKKKKAKKNKK

>member
-1 MGNGAEH
+1 
-8 SKTIN
+8 
-13 VVRGQNN
+13 
-20 QWTIANKPDYVTL
+20 
-33 DAQTGKVTFN
+33 
-43 ANTIKPNSS
+43 
-52 ITITPKAGTGHSV
+52 
-65 SSNPSTLTA
+65 
-74 PAAHTVNTTE
+74 
-84 IVKDYGSNVTAA
+84 
-96 EINNAVQVANKRTA
+96 
-110 TIKNGTAMPT
+110 
-120 NLAGGSTT
+120 
-128 TIPVT
+128 
-133 VTYNDGSTEE
+133 
-143 VQESIFTKADK
+143 
-154 RELITAKNHLD
+154 
-165 DPVSTEGKKPGTITQ
+165 
-180 YNNAMHNAQQQ
+180 
-191 INTAKTEAQ
+191 
-200 QVINNERATPQQ
+200 
-212 VSDALT
+212 
-218 KVRAAQ
+218 
-224 TKIDQ
+224 
-229 AKALLQNKED
+229 
-239 NSQLVTSK
+239 
-247 NNLQSSV
+247 
-254 NQVPSTA
+254 
-261 GMTQQSIDNYNAKK
+261 
-275 REAETEITA
+275 
-284 AQRVIDNG
+284 
-292 DATAQQISDEKH
+292 
-304 RVDNALT
+304 
-311 ALNQAKHDLT
+311 
-321 ADTHALEQ
+321 
-329 AVQQLNRTGTTTG
+329 
-342 KKPASITAY
+342 
-351 NNSIRALQ
+351 
-359 SDLTSAKNSANAII
+359 
-373 QKPIRTVQEVQSAL
+373 
-387 TNVNRVNERLT
+387 
-398 QAINQLVP
+398 
-406 LADNSALRT
+406 
-415 AKTKLDEEINKSVTT
+415 
-430 DGMTQSSI
+430 
-438 QAYENAKR
+438 
-446 AGQTESTNAQN
+446 
-457 VINNGDAT
+457 
-465 DQQIAAEKTKVEE
+465 
-478 KYNSLKQAIAGL
+478 
-490 TPDLAPLQTAKTQL
+490 
-504 QNDIDQPTST
+504 
-514 TGMTSTSVAT
+514 
-524 FNEKLSAARTKI
+524 
-536 QEIDRVLASHP
+536 
-547 DVATIRQ
+547 
-554 NVTAANAAKT
+554 
-564 ALDQA
+564 
-569 RNGLTVDK
+569 
-577 APLENAKNQLQHS
+577 
-590 IDTQTST
+590 
-597 TGMTQDSINAYNAK
+597 
-611 LTAARNK
+611 
-618 IQQINQ
+618 
-624 VLAGSPTVEQIN
+624 
-636 TNTSAANQAKS
+636 
-647 DLDHARQ
+647 
-654 ALTPDKAPLQN
+654 
-665 AKTQLEQSI
+665 
-674 NQPTDTTGMTTASL
+674 
-688 NAYNQKLQAA
+688 
-698 RQKLTEINQVLN
+698 
-710 GNPTVQNINDKV
+710 
-722 TEANQAKD
+722 
-730 QLNTARQGL
+730 
-739 TLDRQPALTT
+739 
-749 LHGASNLNQ
+749 
-758 AQQNNFTQQINAAQ
+758 
-772 NHAALETIKSNI
+772 
-784 TALNTAMTKLKDSVA
+784 
-799 DNNTI
+799 
-804 KSGQNYTDA
+804 
-813 TPANKQAYDNAVNA
+813 
-827 AKGVIGETTN
+827 
-837 PTMDV
+837 
-842 NTVNQKAASV
+842 
-852 KSTKDALDGQ
+852 
-862 QNLQRAKTEATNAI
+862 
-876 THASDL
+876 
-882 NQAQKNAL
+882 
-890 TQQVNSAQNVQAVN
+890 
-904 DIKQTT
+904 
-910 HSLNTAMTGLKRG
+910 
-923 VANHNQVVQ
+923 
-932 SDNYVNADT
+932 
-941 NKKNDYN
+941 
-948 NAYNHANDI
+948 
-957 INGNAQHPVITPS
+957 
-970 DVNNALSNVTS
+970 
-981 KEHALNGEAKLNAA
+981 
-995 KQEANTALGHLNNLN
+995 
-1010 NAQRQN
+1010 
-1016 LQSQINGAHQIDAV
+1016 
-1030 NTIKQNATNL
+1030 
-1040 NSAMGNLRQAVAD
+1040 
-1053 KDQVK
+1053 
-1058 RTEDYAD
+1058 
-1065 ADTAKQ
+1065 
-1071 NAYNSAVSSAETIIN
+1071 
-1086 QTTNPTM
+1086 
-1093 SVDDVNRATSA
+1093 
-1104 VTSNK
+1104 
-1109 NALNGDEKLAQS
+1109 
-1121 KTDAARAIDAL
+1121 
-1132 PHLNNAQKAD
+1132 
-1142 VKSKINAASNIAGV
+1142 
-1156 NTVKQQGTDLNTAMG
+1156 
-1171 NLQGAIND
+1171 
-1179 EQTTLNSQ
+1179 
-1187 NYQDATPSKK
+1187 
-1197 TAYTNAVQAAK
+1197 
-1208 DILNKS
+1208 
-1214 NGQNKTKDQVTEAMN
+1214 
-1229 QLNSAKNNLDGTRLL
+1229 
-1244 DQAKQT
+1244 
-1250 AKQQLNNMT
+1250 
-1259 HLTTAQKTNLTN
+1259 
-1271 QINSGTT
+1271 
-1278 VAGVHT
+1278 
-1284 VQSNANTLDQA
+1284 
-1295 MNTLRQSIANKDATK
+1295 
-1310 ASEDYVDA
+1310 
-1318 NNDKQTAYNNAVA
+1318 
-1331 AAETIINANSNPEMN
+1331 
-1346 PSTITQKAEQVNSSK
+1346 
-1361 TALNG
+1361 
-1366 DENLAA
+1366 
-1372 AKQNA
+1372 
-1377 KTYLNTLTSITDAQK
+1377 
-1392 NNLISQISSATR
+1392 
-1404 VSGVDTVKQ
+1404 
-1413 NAQHL
+1413 
-1418 DQAMASLQSGINN
+1418 
-1431 ESQVK
+1431 
-1436 SSEKYR
+1436 
-1442 DADTNKQQE
+1442 
-1451 YDNAITAAKAILNKS
+1451 
-1466 TGPNTAQN
+1466 
-1474 AVEAA
+1474 
-1479 LQRVNNAKDALNGD
+1479 
-1493 AKLIAAQNAAKQHL
+1493 
-1507 GTLTHITTA
+1507 
-1516 QRNDLTNQI
+1516 
-1525 SQATNLA
+1525 
-1532 GVESVKQSANS
+1532 
-1543 LDGAMGN
+1543 
-1550 LQTAINDKSG
+1550 
-1560 TLASQNFLDADE
+1560 
-1572 QKRNAYN
+1572 
-1579 QAVSAAETILN
+1579 
-1590 KQTGPNTAKTAV
+1590 
-1602 EQALN
+1602 
-1607 NVNNAKHALN
+1607 
-1617 GTQNLN
+1617 
-1623 NAKQAAITAING
+1623 
-1635 ASDLNQKQK
+1635 
-1644 DALKT
+1644 
-1649 QANGAQRVSN
+1649 
-1659 AQDVQRNATEL
+1659 
-1670 NTAMGTLKHAIADK
+1670 
-1684 TNTLASSKYVNAD
+1684 
-1697 STKQNAYTTKVTN
+1697 
-1710 AEHIISGTPTV
+1710 
-1721 VTTPSE
+1721 
-1727 VTAAANQVNSA
+1727 
-1738 KQELNGDERLRVA
+1738 
-1751 KQNANTAIDALTQ
+1751 
-1764 LNTPQKAKLKEQ
+1764 
-1776 VGQANRLEDVQTVQT
+1776 
-1791 NGQALNNAMKG
+1791 
-1802 LRDSIANETT
+1802 
-1812 VKASQNYTDASSNNQ
+1812 
-1827 STYNSAV
+1827 
-1834 SNAKGI
+1834 
-1840 INQTNNPTMDT
+1840 
-1851 SAITQATTQ
+1851 
-1860 VNNAKNGLNG
+1860 
-1870 AENLRNAQNTA
+1870 
-1881 KQNLNTLSHLT
+1881 
-1892 NNQKSAIS
+1892 
-1900 TQIDRAGHVSE
+1900 
-1911 VTAAKNAATE
+1911 
-1921 LNTQMG
+1921 
-1927 NLEQAIHD
+1927 
-1935 QNTVK
+1935 
-1940 QSVKFTDADK
+1940 
-1950 AKRDAYTNAVSRAE
+1950 
-1964 AILNKTQGANTS
+1964 
-1976 KQDVEAAI
+1976 
-1984 QNVSSAKNALNGD
+1984 
-1997 QNVTN
+1997 
-2002 AKNAAKNALNNLT
+2002 
-2015 SINNAQKRDLTTKID
+2015 
-2030 QATTVAGVEA
+2030 
-2040 VSNTGTQLNT
+2040 
-2050 AMANLQNG
+2050 
-2058 INDKTNTLASENY
+2058 
-2071 HDADSDKKT
+2071 
-2080 AYTQAVTNAENILN
+2080 
-2094 KNSGSNLDKTAVENA
+2094 
-2109 LSQVANAK
+2109 
-2117 GALNGNHNLEQAKSN
+2117 
-2132 ANTTINGL
+2132 
-2140 QHLTTAQKDKLKQ
+2140 
-2153 QVQQA
+2153 
-2158 QNVAGVDTVK
+2158 
-2168 SSANTLNGAMGT
+2168 
-2180 LRNSIQDNTATKNG
+2180 
-2194 QNYLD
+2194 
-2199 ATGSN
+2199 
-2204 KTNYNNAVDSANGVI
+2204 
-2219 NATSNPNMDAN
+2219 
-2230 AINQIATQVT
+2230 
-2240 STKNALDGTHNLTQA
+2240 
-2255 KQTATNAI
+2255 
-2263 DGATNL
+2263 
-2269 NKAQKDAL
+2269 
-2277 KAQVTSAQRVANVTS
+2277 
-2292 IQQTANELNT
+2292 
-2302 AMGQLQHG
+2302 
-2310 IDDENATKQTQKYR
+2310 
-2324 DAEQSKKTAY
+2324 
-2334 DQAVA
+2334 
-2339 AAKAILNKQ
+2339 
-2348 TGSNSDKA
+2348 
-2356 AVDRALQQ
+2356 
-2364 VTSTK
+2364 
-2369 DALNGDAKLAEAK
+2369 
-2382 AAAKQNLGTLNH
+2382 
-2394 ITNAQRTDLEGQ
+2394 
-2406 INQATTVDGVN
+2406 
-2417 TVKTNANTLDGAMNS
+2417 
-2432 LQGSINDKDA
+2432 
-2442 TLRNQ
+2442 
-2447 NYLDADES
+2447 
-2455 KRNAYTQA
+2455 
-2463 VTAAEG
+2463 
-2469 ILNKQTGGNTSKADV
+2469 
-2484 DNALNAVTR
+2484 
-2493 AKAALN
+2493 
-2499 GAENLRNAK
+2499 
-2508 TSATNTINGLPNLTQ
+2508 
-2523 LQKDNLKHQVEQAQ
+2523 
-2537 NVAGVNGVKD
+2537 
-2547 KGNTL
+2547 
-2552 NTAMGALRT
+2552 
-2561 SIQNDN
+2561 
-2567 TTKTS
+2567 
-2572 QNYLDASDSNKN
+2572 
-2584 NYNTAVNNANGV
+2584 
-2596 INATNN
+2596 
-2602 PNMDANAINGMAN
+2602 
-2615 QVNTTKA
+2615 
-2622 ALNGVQNLAQAK
+2622 
-2634 TNATNTINNAH
+2634 
-2645 DLNQKQKDALKT
+2645 
-2657 QVNNA
+2657 
-2662 QRVSD
+2662 
-2667 ANNVQHTATE
+2667 
-2677 LNGAMTALKAAI
+2677 
-2689 ADKERTKASG
+2689 
-2699 NYVNADQEKRQA
+2699 
-2711 YDSKVTN
+2711 
-2718 AENIINGTP
+2718 
-2727 NATLTVNDVNSA
+2727 
-2739 TSQVNAAK
+2739 
-2747 TALNGDNNLR
+2747 
-2757 VAKENANN
+2757 
-2765 TIDGLA
+2765 
-2771 QLNNAQKAKLK
+2771 
-2782 EQVQSAT
+2782 
-2789 TLEGVQ
+2789 
-2795 TVKNSSQTLNTA
+2795 
-2807 MKGLRDS
+2807 
-2814 IANEA
+2814 
-2819 TIKAGQNYTDASP
+2819 
-2832 TNRNEY
+2832 
-2838 DSAVTAAKAIIN
+2838 
-2850 QTSNPTM
+2850 
-2857 EPNTITQA
+2857 
-2865 TSQVTTKEHAL
+2865 
-2876 NGAQNLAQAKTTAKN
+2876 
-2891 NLNNL
+2891 
-2896 TSINNA
+2896 
-2902 QKDALTRSIDG
+2902 
-2913 ATTVAGVNQETAK
+2913 
-2926 ATELNNAMHSLQNG
+2926 
-2940 INDEAQTKQTQKYL
+2940 
-2954 DAEPIKKSA
+2954 
-2963 YDQAVNAAKAI
+2963 
-2974 LTKASGQNVDKA
+2974 
-2986 AVEQALQNVNST
+2986 
-2998 KTALNGDAKLNEAK
+2998 
-3012 AAAKQ
+3012 
-3017 TLGTLTHINNAQ
+3017 
-3029 RTALDNEITQ
+3029 
-3039 ATNVEGVNT
+3039 
-3048 VKAKAQ
+3048 
-3054 QLDGAMGQLE
+3054 
-3064 TSIRDKDTT
+3064 
-3073 LQSQNYQDADDAK
+3073 
-3086 RTAYS
+3086 
-3091 QAVNAA
+3091 
-3097 ATILNKTAGGNT
+3097 
-3109 PKADVERAMQA
+3109 
-3120 VTQANTALNGIQ
+3120 
-3132 NLERAKQAANTAI
+3132 
-3145 TNASDLN
+3145 
-3152 TKQKEALKAQVT
+3152 
-3164 SAGRVSAA
+3164 
-3172 NGVEHTATELNTAMT
+3172 
-3187 ALKRAIADKA
+3187 
-3197 ETKASGNYVNADAN
+3197 
-3211 KRQAYDEKVT
+3211 
-3221 AAENIVSGTPTPT
+3221 
-3234 LTPADVT
+3234 
-3241 NAATQVT
+3241 
-3248 NAKTQLNG
+3248 
-3256 NHNLEVA
+3256 
-3263 KQNANTAIDG
+3263 
-3273 LTSLNGPQKAKLKE
+3273 
-3287 QVGQATTLPN
+3287 
-3297 VQTVRDNAQTLNS
+3297 
-3310 AMKGLRDSIANEA
+3310 
-3323 TIKAGQNYTDAS
+3323 
-3335 PNNRSEYDSAVT
+3335 
-3347 AAKAII
+3347 
-3353 DQTTSPSMNAQE
+3353 
-3365 INQAKDQ
+3365 
-3372 VTAKQQALNG
+3372 
-3382 QENLRT
+3382 
-3388 AQTNAKQHLNGL
+3388 
-3400 SDLTDAQ
+3400 
-3407 KDAVKRQIEGATH
+3407 
-3420 VNEVTQAQNNADALN
+3420 
-3435 TAMTNLKN
+3435 
-3443 GIQDQ
+3443 
-3448 NTIKQGVNFTDAD
+3448 
-3461 EAKRNAYTNAVTQ
+3461 
-3474 AEQIL
+3474 
-3479 NKAQGPNT
+3479 
-3487 AKDNVESALQNVQR
+3487 
-3501 AKNELNGNQN
+3501 
-3511 VANAKSTAKNALNN
+3511 
-3525 LTSINNAQ
+3525 
-3533 KEALKT
+3533 
-3539 QIEGA
+3539 
-3544 STVAGVNQV
+3544 
-3553 STTASELNTAMS
+3553 
-3565 NLQSG
+3565 
-3570 INDEAATKAAQKY
+3570 
-3583 TDADRDK
+3583 
-3590 QTAYNDAVTAAKTL
+3590 
-3604 LDKTA
+3604 
-3609 GSNDNKAAVE
+3609 
-3619 QALQR
+3619 
-3624 VNTAKTALNGDARL
+3624 
-3638 NEAKNT
+3638 
-3644 AKQQLATMS
+3644 
-3653 HLTNAQK
+3653 
-3660 ANLTEQIERGTT
+3660 
-3672 VAGVQGI
+3672 
-3679 QANAGTLDQA
+3679 
-3689 MNQLRQSIASK
+3689 
-3700 DTTKSSEDYQDA
+3700 
-3712 NADLQNAYNR
+3712 
-3722 AVSDAEGII
+3722 
-3731 SATNNPEMN
+3731 
-3740 PDTINQKAS
+3740 
-3749 QVNSAKSAL
+3749 
-3758 NGDEKLAAA
+3758 
-3767 KQTAKTDIGRLTD
+3767 
-3780 LNNAQRTAANAE
+3780 
-3792 VDQAPNL
+3792 
-3799 AAVTAAKNKATSL
+3799 
-3812 NTAMGNLKHAL
+3812 
-3823 AEKDNTKRS
+3823 
-3832 VNYTDADQPKQ
+3832 
-3843 QAYDTAVTQAEAI
+3843 
-3856 TNANGSNAN
+3856 
-3865 ETQVQAAL
+3865 
-3873 NQLNQAKN
+3873 
-3881 DLNGDNKVAQAKET
+3881 
-3895 AKRAL
+3895 
-3900 ASYSNLNNAQSTA
+3900 
-3913 ATSQIDNATTVADVT
+3913 
-3928 AAQNTANE
+3928 ANE

-4064 GAMQRLESAI
+4064 GAMQRLETAI

-4140 LQRAKTEATQAI
+4140 LRRAKTEATQAI

-4242 NAADVTAAT
+4242 YAADVTAVT

-4271 QQAKDALRQMTHL
+4271 QQAKDTLRQMTHL

-4365 PTLNPSA
+4365 PTLDPSA

-4384 TALNGAQNLANKKQ
+4384 TALNGVQNLANKKQ

-4467 DPEKQTAYNN
+4467 DTEKQTAYNN

-4520 DAKNNANQRLST
+4520 DAKNNANQTLST

-4660 HLTNAQKDALK
+4660 HLTNAQKEALK

-4734 QGIIDQTTNPTL
+4734 QGIIDQTTSPTL

-4796 TNQINGAHTVD
+4796 TDQINGAHTVD

-4876 VEQAIQQVNATKQA
+4876 VEQAIQQVNAAKQA

-4991 GTPDVVVTPSEITAA
+4991 ATPDVVVTPSEITAA

-5026 KQNVQQAI
+5026 KQNVQHAI

-5046 EYNKQI
+5046 EYSKQI

-5080 GIADKDQTKANGNF
+5080 GIADKA
-5094 VNADTDKQNAYN
+5094 
-5106 NAVAHAEQIIS
+5106 QI
-5117 GTPNANVDP
+5117 
-5126 QQVAQALQQVNQAKG
+5126 KG
-5141 DLNGNHN
+5141 
-5148 LQVAKD
+5148 
-5154 NANTAIDQ
+5154 
-5162 LPNLNQPQKTALKD
+5162 
-5176 QVSHAELV
+5176 
-5184 TGVNA
+5184 
-5189 IKQNADALNNAMG
+5189 
-5202 TLKQQIQANSQ
+5202 
-5213 VPQSV
+5213 
-5218 DFTQADQDKQQ
+5218 
-5229 AYNNAANQA
+5229 
-5238 QQIANGTPT
+5238 
-5247 PVLAPDTVTQAVTTM
+5247 
-5262 NQAKDAL
+5262 
-5269 NGDEKLAQAKQD
+5269 
-5281 ALANLD
+5281 
-5287 TLRDL
+5287 
-5292 NQPQRD
+5292 
-5298 ALRNQINQAQALATV
+5298 
-5313 EQTKQNAQNVNTA
+5313 
-5326 MGNLKQGIAN
+5326 
-5336 KDTVKASENY
+5336 SENY
-5346 HDADV
+5346 HDADP
-5351 DKQTAYTNAVSQAEG
+5351 DKQTAYDNAVTKAEELLK
-5366 IINQT
+5366 QT
-5371 TNPTLNP
+5371 TNPTMDPNT
-5378 DDITRAL
+5378 IQQAL
-5385 TQVTDAK
+5385 TKVKDTNQALNGNQKLADAK
-5392 NSLNGEAKLATE
+5392 QAAKTNLGTL
-5404 KQNAKDAVSGMTH
+5404 DH
-5417 LNDAQKQALKGQI
+5417 LNDAQKQALTTQVEQAP
-5430 DQSPE
+5430 D
-5435 IATVNQVKQTAT
+5435 IATVNNV
-5447 SLDQAMDQLSQAIN
+5447 
-5461 DKDQI
+5461 
-5466 LADGNYLNADPD
+5466 
-5478 KQNAYKQAVAKAE
+5478 KQNAQNLNNAMTNLNNALQDKTETLNSINFTDADQAKKDAYTNAVSHAEGILSKANGSN
-5491 ALLNKQSG
+5491 ASQ
-5499 TNEVQAQVE
+5499 TEVEQAMQR
-5508 SITNEVNA
+5508 VNA

-5537 LANLTHLNDAQKQS
+5537 LANLTHINDAQKQS

-5602 AQRQNDYNK
+5602 AQRQNDYNQ

-5633 NGATTQVNNTK
+5633 NRATTQVNNTK
-5644 VALDGDENLAA
+5644 VALDGDENLVA

-5706 NLINAIADHQAV
+5706 NLINAIADQQAV

-5880 NNAINQAA
+5880 NNAINQVA

-5921 NNAQKHM
+5921 NNVQKHM

-5958 LQQSIADKDATRAS
+5958 LQQSIADKDATRVS

-6016 VISSKNA
+6016 VTSSKNA

-6222 AGSKFINEDKPQKD
+6222 AASKFINEDKPQKD

-6515 QALTKLQEKENEL
+6515 QALTKLQEKVNEL

-6588 LQQAVNEHANVEQTV
+6588 LQQAVNEHANVEQTI
-6603 DYTQADSDKQN
+6603 DYTQADSDKQK

-6761 QVIKLNDAI
+6761 QVIKLNDAV

-6776 LNGEERLNNRKAEAL
+6776 LNGEERLNNRKSEAL
-6791 QRLDQLTHLNNAQR
+6791 QSLDQLTHLNNAQR

-7014 NGAIQTVNDAIHN
+7014 NGAIQAVNDAIHN

-7123 DKQVQSL
+7123 DKQVQAL

-7144 KQALKDRIN
+7144 KQALKDR
-7153 QILQQGHNGIN
+7153 
-7164 NAMTKE
+7164 
-7170 EIEQAKAQLA
+7170 
-7180 QALQDIKDLV
+7180 
-7190 KAKEDAKQDVDKQV
+7190 
-7204 QALIDEID
+7204 
-7212 QNPNLTDKEKQA
+7212 
-7224 LKDRINQILQQ
+7224 
-7235 GHNGINNAMT
+7235 
-7245 KEEIEQAKAQLAQ
+7245 
-7258 ALQDIKD
+7258 
-7265 LVKAKEN
+7265 
-7272 AKQDIDKRVQAL
+7272 
-7284 IDEIDQN
+7284 
-7291 PNLTDKEK
+7291 
-7299 QALKDR
+7299 
-7305 INQILQQGHND
+7305 
-7316 INNALTKEE
+7316 
-7325 IEQAKAQLAQALQ
+7325 
-7338 DIKDLVKAKEDAKN
+7338 
-7352 AIKALANAKRDQINS
+7352 
-7367 NPDLTPEQKAKALKE
+7367 
-7382 IDEAEKR
+7382 
-7389 ALQNVENAQTID
+7389 
-7401 QLNRGLNLGLDD
+7401 
-7413 IRNTHVWEVDEQP
+7413 
-7426 AVNEI
+7426 
-7431 FEATPEQILVNGELI
+7431 
-7446 VHRDDIITEQDIL
+7446 
-7459 AHINL
+7459 
-7464 IDQLSAEVIDTP
+7464 
-7476 STATISD
+7476 
-7483 SLTAKVEVTLLD
+7483 
-7495 GSKVIVNVP
+7495 
-7504 VKVVEKELSVVKQQA
+7504 
-7519 IESIENAAQQKI
+7519 
-7531 DEINNSV
+7531 
-7538 TLTLEQKEAAIAEV
+7538 
-7552 NKLKQQAID
+7552 
-7561 YINNA
+7561 
-7566 PDVHSVEEI
+7566 
-7575 QQQEQAHIEQFYPEQ
+7575 
-7590 FTIEQAKSNAI
+7590 
-7601 KSIEDAIQH
+7601 
-7610 MIDEIKART
+7610 
-7619 DLTDKEKQEAI
+7619 
-7630 AKLNQ
+7630 
-7635 LKEQAIQAIQRAQ
+7635 
-7648 SIDEISEQL
+7648 
-7657 EQFKAQMK
+7657 
-7665 AANPTAKEL
+7665 
-7674 AKRKQEA
+7674 
-7681 ISRIKDFS
+7681 
-7689 NEKINSIRNSEIGT
+7689 
-7703 TDEKQAAMNQINEIV
+7703 
-7718 LETIRDINNAHTLQ
+7718 
-7732 QVEAALNNGI
+7732 
-7742 ARISAVQIVISD
+7742 
-7754 RAKQSSSTGNESNS
+7754 
-7768 HLTIGYGTANHP
+7768 
-7780 FNSSTIGHKKKI
+7780 
-7792 DEDDDIDPLHMRHF
+7792 
-7806 SNNFG
+7806 
-7811 NVIKN
+7811 
-7816 AIGVVGISG
+7816 
-7825 LLASFWFFIAKRR
+7825 
-7838 RKEDEE
+7838 
-7844 EELEIRDNN
+7844 
-7853 KDSIKETLDDTKHL
+7853 
-7867 PLLFAKRRRKED
+7867 
-7879 EEDVTVEEKDTLNN
+7879 
-7893 GESLDKVKHTPFFLP
+7893 
-7908 KRRRKEDEEDVEVT
+7908 
-7922 NENTDEKVL
+7922 
-7931 QDNEH
+7931 
-7936 SPILIAKRRKDKEVD
+7936 
-7951 VETTTSIE
+7951 
-7959 SNEDDAPLLLAKK
+7959 
-7972 KNQKDNQSKG
+7972 
-7982 KKSASKNL
+7982 
-7990 LKS
+7990 

>member
-1 MGNGAEH
+1 MNFQFTNSYGPSKDVVGISTRDIRVTYDNHQTQIIKILAKVKPDPPRIDGNSVTYKAGLTNQQIKINNVLSSSSIKLFKADNTPLTITNTTYGSGNTAVVTVSDALPNGVIKARSSITMNNVTYTTQDEHGRAIDVTRNESVDSNDSATVTVTPQLQATTEGAVFIKGGDGFDFGHVERFIQNPPHGATVAWHDNPDTWKNTVGNTHKTAVVTLPSGQGTRNVEVPVKVYPVANAKAPSRDVKGQNLTNGTDAINYITFDPNTNTNGITAAWANRQQPNNQQAGVQHLNVDVTYPGISAAKRVPVTVNVYQFEFTQTSYTTTVGGTLASGTQASGYAHMQNANGLPTDGFTYKWNNAATGTNDANWAAMNKPNAAKVVNAKYDVIYNGHTFATSLPAKFVVKDVQPAKPTVTESAVGAITITPGAIQTVNTHAGNVTTYADKLVIKRNGNVVTTFTRRNNTSPWVKEASAATVAGIAGTNNGITVAAGTFNPADTIQVVATQGSGETISDEQRSDDFTVVAPQPNHANTKIWQNGHIDITPNNPSGHLINPTQAMDIAYTEKMGNGAEN

-33 DAQTGKVTFN
+33 DAHTGKVTFN
-43 ANTIKPNSS
+43 AKTVKPNSA
-52 ITITPKAGTGHSV
+52 ITITPKAGTGHSA

-74 PAAHTVNTTE
+74 PATHTVNTTE

-133 VTYNDGSTEE
+133 VTYNDDSTEE

-165 DPVSTEGKKPGTITQ
+165 DPVSTDGKKPGTITQ
-180 YNNAMHNAQQQ
+180 YNNAIHNAQQQ

-200 QVINNERATPQQ
+200 QVINNDRATPQQ
-212 VSDALT
+212 VNAALS
-218 KVRAAQ
+218 KVQAAQ
-224 TKIDQ
+224 TKINE

-254 NQVPSTA
+254 NQVPSTT
-261 GMTQQSIDNYNAKK
+261 GMTQESIDNYNAKK

-311 ALNQAKHDLT
+311 ALNQAKQNLT

-373 QKPIRTVQEVQSAL
+373 QKPIRSVQEVQTAL

-465 DQQIAAEKTKVEE
+465 DQQIAAEKAKVEE

-490 TPDLAPLQTAKTQL
+490 TPDLAPLQAAKTQL

-514 TGMTSTSVAT
+514 TGMTSASVAT

-554 NVTAANAAKT
+554 NVTAANAAKS

-597 TGMTQDSINAYNAK
+597 TGMTQDSVNAYNAK

-624 VLAGSPTVEQIN
+624 VLAGSPTVDQIN

-722 TEANQAKD
+722 AEANQAKD

-758 AQQNNFTQQINAAQ
+758 AQQNNFTQQINAAP

-784 TALNTAMTKLKDSVA
+784 TALNNAMTKLKESVA

-813 TPANKQAYDNAVNA
+813 TTANKQAYDNAVNA
-827 AKGVIGETTN
+827 AKGVIGETNN

-842 NTVNQKAASV
+842 NTVNQKAETV
-852 KSTKDALDGQ
+852 KSTKGALDGQ

-910 HSLNTAMTGLKRG
+910 QSLNTAMTGLKRG

-1016 LQSQINGAHQIDAV
+1016 LQSQINGAHQIEAV

-1053 KDQVK
+1053 KEQVK

-1086 QTTNPTM
+1086 QSTNPTM
-1093 SVDDVNRATSA
+1093 SVNDVNSATSA
-1104 VTSNK
+1104 VTTNK

-1121 KTDAARAIDAL
+1121 KTDAVRAIDAL

-1229 QLNSAKNNLDGTRLL
+1229 QVNSAKTNLDGTRLL

-1284 VQSNANTLDQA
+1284 VQSKANTLDQA

-1366 DENLAA
+1366 DENLAT

-1377 KTYLNTLTSITDAQK
+1377 KTYLNSLTSITDAQK

-1479 LQRVNNAKDALNGD
+1479 LQRVNTAKNALNGD

-1579 QAVSAAETILN
+1579 QAVSNAETILN

-1607 NVNNAKHALN
+1607 NVNSAKHALN

-1644 DALKT
+1644 DALKA
-1649 QANGAQRVSN
+1649 QANGAQRLSN

-1776 VGQANRLEDVQTVQT
+1776 VGQANRLEDVQSVQT

-1812 VKASQNYTDASSNNQ
+1812 VKASQNYTDASPNNQ

-1840 INQTNNPTMDT
+1840 INQTNNPTMDA

-1881 KQNLNTLSHLT
+1881 KQNINTLSHLT

-1900 TQIDRAGHVSE
+1900 SQIDRAGHVSE

-1921 LNTQMG
+1921 LNTQMV

-1940 QSVKFTDADK
+1940 QGVNFTDADK
-1950 AKRDAYTNAVSRAE
+1950 AKRDAYTNAVNRSE
-1964 AILNKTQGANTS
+1964 TILNKTQGANTS
-1976 KQDVEAAI
+1976 KQYFEAAI

-2002 AKNAAKNALNNLT
+2002 AKNAAKHALNNLT

-2058 INDKTNTLASENY
+2058 INDKVHTLASENY

-2080 AYTQAVTNAENILN
+2080 DYTQAVTNAENILN
-2094 KNSGSNLDKTAVENA
+2094 KNSGSNLDKAAVENA
-2109 LSQVANAK
+2109 LSQVTNAK

-2168 SSANTLNGAMGT
+2168 SSANTLNGAMCT

-2199 ATGSN
+2199 ATERN
-2204 KTNYNNAVDSANGVI
+2204 KTNYNNAVDSANVVI

-2240 STKNALDGTHNLTQA
+2240 STKNAL
-2255 KQTATNAI
+2255 
-2263 DGATNL
+2263 
-2269 NKAQKDAL
+2269 
-2277 KAQVTSAQRVANVTS
+2277 
-2292 IQQTANELNT
+2292 
-2302 AMGQLQHG
+2302 
-2310 IDDENATKQTQKYR
+2310 
-2324 DAEQSKKTAY
+2324 
-2334 DQAVA
+2334 
-2339 AAKAILNKQ
+2339 
-2348 TGSNSDKA
+2348 
-2356 AVDRALQQ
+2356 
-2364 VTSTK
+2364 
-2369 DALNGDAKLAEAK
+2369 NGDAKLAEAK
-2382 AAAKQNLGTLNH
+2382 AAVKQNLGTLNH
-2394 ITNAQRTDLEGQ
+2394 ITNAQRTALEGQ
-2406 INQATTVDGVN
+2406 INQATTVEGVN
-2417 TVKTNANTLDGAMNS
+2417 TVKTNANTLDGAMNR

-2484 DNALNAVTR
+2484 DNALNTVTR

-2499 GAENLRNAK
+2499 GAENLRNTK

-2622 ALNGVQNLAQAK
+2622 ALNGAQNLAQAK

-2718 AENIINGTP
+2718 AENIINGIP

-2789 TLEGVQ
+2789 TLDGVQ

-2832 TNRNEY
+2832 NNRNEY

-2940 INDEAQTKQTQKYL
+2940 INDETQTKQTQKYL
-2954 DAEPIKKSA
+2954 DAEPSKKSA

-2974 LTKASGQNVDKA
+2974 LTKASGQNVD
-2986 AVEQALQNVNST
+2986 
-2998 KTALNGDAKLNEAK
+2998 
-3012 AAAKQ
+3012 
-3017 TLGTLTHINNAQ
+3017 
-3029 RTALDNEITQ
+3029 
-3039 ATNVEGVNT
+3039 
-3048 VKAKAQ
+3048 
-3054 QLDGAMGQLE
+3054 
-3064 TSIRDKDTT
+3064 
-3073 LQSQNYQDADDAK
+3073 
-3086 RTAYS
+3086 
-3091 QAVNAA
+3091 
-3097 ATILNKTAGGNT
+3097 
-3109 PKADVERAMQA
+3109 
-3120 VTQANTALNGIQ
+3120 
-3132 NLERAKQAANTAI
+3132 
-3145 TNASDLN
+3145 
-3152 TKQKEALKAQVT
+3152 
-3164 SAGRVSAA
+3164 
-3172 NGVEHTATELNTAMT
+3172 
-3187 ALKRAIADKA
+3187 
-3197 ETKASGNYVNADAN
+3197 
-3211 KRQAYDEKVT
+3211 
-3221 AAENIVSGTPTPT
+3221 
-3234 LTPADVT
+3234 
-3241 NAATQVT
+3241 
-3248 NAKTQLNG
+3248 
-3256 NHNLEVA
+3256 
-3263 KQNANTAIDG
+3263 
-3273 LTSLNGPQKAKLKE
+3273 
-3287 QVGQATTLPN
+3287 
-3297 VQTVRDNAQTLNS
+3297 
-3310 AMKGLRDSIANEA
+3310 
-3323 TIKAGQNYTDAS
+3323 
-3335 PNNRSEYDSAVT
+3335 
-3347 AAKAII
+3347 
-3353 DQTTSPSMNAQE
+3353 
-3365 INQAKDQ
+3365 
-3372 VTAKQQALNG
+3372 
-3382 QENLRT
+3382 
-3388 AQTNAKQHLNGL
+3388 
-3400 SDLTDAQ
+3400 
-3407 KDAVKRQIEGATH
+3407 
-3420 VNEVTQAQNNADALN
+3420 
-3435 TAMTNLKN
+3435 
-3443 GIQDQ
+3443 
-3448 NTIKQGVNFTDAD
+3448 
-3461 EAKRNAYTNAVTQ
+3461 
-3474 AEQIL
+3474 
-3479 NKAQGPNT
+3479 
-3487 AKDNVESALQNVQR
+3487 
-3501 AKNELNGNQN
+3501 
-3511 VANAKSTAKNALNN
+3511 
-3525 LTSINNAQ
+3525 
-3533 KEALKT
+3533 
-3539 QIEGA
+3539 
-3544 STVAGVNQV
+3544 
-3553 STTASELNTAMS
+3553 
-3565 NLQSG
+3565 
-3570 INDEAATKAAQKY
+3570 
-3583 TDADRDK
+3583 
-3590 QTAYNDAVTAAKTL
+3590 
-3604 LDKTA
+3604 
-3609 GSNDNKAAVE
+3609 KAAVE

-3653 HLTNAQK
+3653 HLTDAQK

-3700 DTTKSSEDYQDA
+3700 DATKSSEDYQDA
-3712 NADLQNAYNR
+3712 NADLQTAYNR

-3758 NGDEKLAAA
+3758 NGDEKLVAA
-3767 KQTAKTDIGRLTD
+3767 KQTAKSDIGRLTD
-3780 LNNAQRTAANAE
+3780 LNNAQRTAATAE

-3843 QAYDTAVTQAEAI
+3843 QAYDTAVTQAEGI

-3865 ETQVQAAL
+3865 ETKVQAAF

-3881 DLNGDNKVAQAKET
+3881 DLNGDNKVAQAKES

-3913 ATSQIDNATTVADVT
+3913 ATSQIDNATTVAGVT

-3983 KANGQNMTKAQVEA
+3983 KAHGQNMTKAQVEA

-4046 ATTVNGVNS
+4046 ATTVNGVNG

-4064 GAMQRLESAI
+4064 GAMQRLQSAI
-4074 ANKDQTKASE
+4074 ENKDQTKASE
-4084 NYIDADPT
+4084 NYIDADPP
-4092 KKTAFDNAIIQA
+4092 KKTAFDNAITQA

-4129 STENALNGDAN
+4129 TAKNALNGDAN

-4152 DNLTHLNT
+4152 DNLTHLNSA
-4160 PQKTALKQQ
+4160 QKTALKQQ

-4271 QQAKDALRQMTHL
+4271 QQAKEALRQMTHL
-4284 SDAQKQSITG
+4284 SDAQKQSVTG
-4294 QIDSAT
+4294 QIDNAT
-4300 QVTGVQSVKDNAT
+4300 LVTGVQSVKDNAT

-4365 PTLNPSA
+4365 PTLDPSA

-4384 TALNGAQNLANKKQ
+4384 
-4398 ETTANINQLS
+4398 
-4408 HLNNAQ
+4408 
-4414 KQDLNTQ
+4414 
-4421 VTNAPNIS
+4421 
-4429 TVNQVKTKAEQLDQA
+4429 
-4444 MERLINGIQDKDQ
+4444 
-4457 VKQSVNFTDA
+4457 
-4467 DPEKQTAYNN
+4467 
-4477 AVTAAE
+4477 
-4483 NIINQANGTN
+4483 
-4493 ANQSQVEA
+4493 
-4501 ALSTVTTTK
+4501 
-4510 QALNGDRKVT
+4510 
-4520 DAKNNANQRLST
+4520 
-4532 LDNLNNAQKG
+4532 
-4542 AVTGNIN
+4542 
-4549 QAHTVAEV
+4549 
-4557 TQAIQT
+4557 
-4563 AQELNTAMGN
+4563 
-4573 LKNSLNDKD
+4573 
-4582 TTLGSQNFADADP
+4582 
-4595 EKKNAY
+4595 
-4601 NEAVRN
+4601 
-4607 AENIL
+4607 
-4612 NKSTGTNVPKDQVEA
+4612 
-4627 AMNQVNTTKAALNGT
+4627 
-4642 QNLEK
+4642 
-4647 AKQHANTAIDGLS
+4647 
-4660 HLTNAQKDALK
+4660 
-4671 QLVQQSTT
+4671 
-4679 VAEAQ
+4679 
-4684 GNEQKANNVDAA
+4684 
-4696 MDKLRQSIADNATT
+4696 
-4710 KQNQNYTDA
+4710 
-4719 SPNKKDAYNNAVTTA
+4719 
-4734 QGIIDQTTNPTL
+4734 
-4746 DPTVINQAAG
+4746 
-4756 QVSTTKNALNG
+4756 
-4767 NENLEAAKQQATQS
+4767 
-4781 LGSLDN
+4781 
-4787 LNNAQKQAV
+4787 
-4796 TNQINGAHTVD
+4796 
-4807 EANQIKQNAQNL
+4807 
-4819 NTAMGNLKQAIA
+4819 
-4831 DKDATKATVNF
+4831 
-4842 TDADQAKQQAYNTA
+4842 
-4856 VTNAENIISK
+4856 
-4866 ANGGNATQTE
+4866 
-4876 VEQAIQQVNATKQA
+4876 
-4890 LNGNA
+4890 
-4895 NVQHAKDE
+4895 
-4903 ATALINSSNDLNQ
+4903 
-4916 AQKDALKQQVQNA
+4916 
-4929 TTVAGVNNVKQ
+4929 
-4940 TAQELNNAMTQLK
+4940 
-4953 QGIADKEQ
+4953 
-4961 TKADG
+4961 
-4966 NFVNADPDKQNAYNQ
+4966 
-4981 AVAKAEALIS
+4981 
-4991 GTPDVVVTPSEITAA
+4991 
-5006 LNKVTQAK
+5006 
-5014 NDLNG
+5014 
-5019 NTNLATA
+5019 
-5026 KQNVQQAI
+5026 
-5034 DQLPNLNQAQRD
+5034 
-5046 EYNKQI
+5046 
-5052 TQATLVPNVNAIQQ
+5052 
-5066 AATTLND
+5066 
-5073 AMTQLKQ
+5073 
-5080 GIADKDQTKANGNF
+5080 
-5094 VNADTDKQNAYN
+5094 
-5106 NAVAHAEQIIS
+5106 
-5117 GTPNANVDP
+5117 
-5126 QQVAQALQQVNQAKG
+5126 
-5141 DLNGNHN
+5141 
-5148 LQVAKD
+5148 
-5154 NANTAIDQ
+5154 
-5162 LPNLNQPQKTALKD
+5162 
-5176 QVSHAELV
+5176 
-5184 TGVNA
+5184 
-5189 IKQNADALNNAMG
+5189 
-5202 TLKQQIQANSQ
+5202 
-5213 VPQSV
+5213 
-5218 DFTQADQDKQQ
+5218 
-5229 AYNNAANQA
+5229 
-5238 QQIANGTPT
+5238 
-5247 PVLAPDTVTQAVTTM
+5247 
-5262 NQAKDAL
+5262 
-5269 NGDEKLAQAKQD
+5269 
-5281 ALANLD
+5281 
-5287 TLRDL
+5287 
-5292 NQPQRD
+5292 
-5298 ALRNQINQAQALATV
+5298 
-5313 EQTKQNAQNVNTA
+5313 
-5326 MGNLKQGIAN
+5326 
-5336 KDTVKASENY
+5336 
-5346 HDADV
+5346 
-5351 DKQTAYTNAVSQAEG
+5351 
-5366 IINQT
+5366 
-5371 TNPTLNP
+5371 
-5378 DDITRAL
+5378 
-5385 TQVTDAK
+5385 
-5392 NSLNGEAKLATE
+5392 
-5404 KQNAKDAVSGMTH
+5404 
-5417 LNDAQKQALKGQI
+5417 
-5430 DQSPE
+5430 
-5435 IATVNQVKQTAT
+5435 
-5447 SLDQAMDQLSQAIN
+5447 
-5461 DKDQI
+5461 
-5466 LADGNYLNADPD
+5466 
-5478 KQNAYKQAVAKAE
+5478 
-5491 ALLNKQSG
+5491 
-5499 TNEVQAQVE
+5499 
-5508 SITNEVNA
+5508 
-5516 AKQALNGNDNL
+5516 
-5527 ANAKQQAKQQ
+5527 
-5537 LANLTHLNDAQKQS
+5537 
-5551 FESQITQAPLVT
+5551 
-5563 DVTTINQKAQTLDH
+5563 
-5577 AMELLRNSVAD
+5577 
-5588 NQTTLASEDYHDAT
+5588 
-5602 AQRQNDYNK
+5602 
-5611 AVTAANNI
+5611 
-5619 INQTTSPT
+5619 
-5627 MNPDDV
+5627 
-5633 NGATTQVNNTK
+5633 
-5644 VALDGDENLAA
+5644 
-5655 AKQQANNRLDQLD
+5655 
-5668 HLNNAQK
+5668 
-5675 QQLQSQITQSSDIAA
+5675 
-5690 VNGHKQTAESL
+5690 
-5701 NTAMG
+5701 
-5706 NLINAIADHQAV
+5706 
-5718 EQRGNFINADTDKQ
+5718 
-5732 TAYNTAVNEAAAM
+5732 
-5745 INKQTGQNANQTEVE
+5745 
-5760 QAITKVQTTLQALNG
+5760 
-5775 DHNLQVAKTNATQ
+5775 
-5788 AIDALTSLNDPQKTA
+5788 
-5803 LKDQVTAATLVTA
+5803 
-5816 VHQIEQNANTLN
+5816 
-5828 QAMHGLRQSIQDNA
+5828 
-5842 ATKANSKY
+5842 
-5850 INEDQPEQQ
+5850 
-5859 NYDQAVQAA
+5859 
-5868 NNIINEQTATLD
+5868 
-5880 NNAINQAA
+5880 
-5888 ATVNTT
+5888 
-5894 KAALHGDV
+5894 
-5902 KLQNDKDHAKQT
+5902 
-5914 VSQLAHL
+5914 
-5921 NNAQKHM
+5921 
-5928 EDTLIDSET
+5928 
-5937 TRTAVKQDLTEAQ
+5937 
-5950 ALDQLMDA
+5950 
-5958 LQQSIADKDATRAS
+5958 S
-5972 SAYVNAEPNK
+5972 SA
-5982 KQAYD
+5982 
-5987 EAVQN
+5987 
-5992 AESIIAGLNNP
+5992 
-6003 TINKGNVSSATQA
+6003 
-6016 VISSKNA
+6016 
-6023 LDGVERLAQDKQT
+6023 
-6036 AGNSL
+6036 
-6041 NHLDQLTPAQQQALE
+6041 
-6056 NQINNA
+6056 
-6062 TTRDKVAEIIAQAQA
+6062 
-6077 LNEAMKALK
+6077 
-6086 ESIKDQ
+6086 
-6092 PQTEASSKFINEDQA
+6092 
-6107 QKDAY
+6107 
-6112 TQAVQHAKDLINK
+6112 
-6125 TTDPTLAK
+6125 
-6133 SIIDQATQAVTD
+6133 
-6145 AKNNLHGDQKLAQDK
+6145 
-6160 QRATET
+6160 
-6166 LNNLSNLN
+6166 
-6174 TPQRQALE
+6174 
-6182 NQINNAAT
+6182 
-6190 RGEVAQ
+6190 
-6196 KLTEAQ
+6196 
-6202 ALNQAMEALRNSIQD
+6202 
-6217 QQQTE
+6217 
-6222 AGSKFINEDKPQKD
+6222 
-6236 AYQAA
+6236 
-6241 VQNAKDLINQTNNP
+6241 
-6255 TLDKAQVEQL
+6255 
-6265 TQAVNQAKDNLH
+6265 
-6277 GDQKL
+6277 
-6282 ADDKQHAVTDLNQLN
+6282 
-6297 GLNNPQ
+6297 
-6303 RQALE
+6303 
-6308 SQINNA
+6308 
-6314 ATRDEVAQKLAEAK
+6314 
-6328 ALDQAMQALRNS
+6328 
-6340 IQDQQQTESGSKF
+6340 
-6353 INEDKPQKD
+6353 
-6362 AYQAAVQ
+6362 
-6369 NAKDLINQTGNP
+6369 
-6381 TLDKSQVEQLTQA
+6381 
-6394 VTTAKDNLHGDQ
+6394 
-6406 KLARDQQ
+6406 
-6413 QAVTTVNALP
+6413 
-6423 NLNHAQQQ
+6423 
-6431 ALTDAINAAP
+6431 
-6441 TRTEVA
+6441 
-6447 QHVQTAT
+6447 
-6454 ELDHAMETLK
+6454 
-6464 NKVDQV
+6464 
-6470 NTDKAQPNYTEAS
+6470 
-6483 TDKKEAV
+6483 
-6490 DQALQAAQSIT
+6490 
-6501 DPTNGSNANKDAVE
+6501 
-6515 QALTKLQEKENEL
+6515 
-6528 NGNERVAEAKTQA
+6528 
-6541 KQTIDQLTHLNA
+6541 
-6553 DQIATA
+6553 
-6559 KQNIDQATKLQP
+6559 
-6571 IAELVDQA
+6571 
-6579 TQLNQSMDQ
+6579 
-6588 LQQAVNEHANVEQTV
+6588 
-6603 DYTQADSDKQN
+6603 
-6614 AYKQAIA
+6614 
-6621 DAENVLKQ
+6621 
-6629 NANKQQVDQALQNIL
+6629 
-6644 NAKQALNGDE
+6644 
-6654 RVALAKTNGKHDIDQ
+6654 
-6669 LNALN
+6669 
-6674 NAQQDGFK
+6674 
-6682 GRIDQS
+6682 
-6688 NDLNQI
+6688 
-6694 QQIVDEAKALNRAM
+6694 
-6708 DQLSQEITGNEGR
+6708 
-6721 TKGST
+6721 
-6726 NYVNADTQ
+6726 
-6734 VKQVYDEA
+6734 
-6742 VDKAKQALDK
+6742 
-6752 STGQNLTAE
+6752 
-6761 QVIKLNDAI
+6761 
-6770 TAAKKA
+6770 
-6776 LNGEERLNNRKAEAL
+6776 
-6791 QRLDQLTHLNNAQR
+6791 
-6805 QLAIQQINNAET
+6805 
-6817 LNKASRAIN
+6817 
-6826 RATKLDNAMGAV
+6826 
-6838 QQYIDEQHLG
+6838 
-6848 VISSTNYINADDNL
+6848 
-6862 KANYDNAIANAA
+6862 
-6874 HELDKVQGNA
+6874 
-6884 IAKAEAEQL
+6884 
-6893 KQNIIDAQNALNGD
+6893 
-6907 QNLANAKDKANA
+6907 
-6919 FVNSLN
+6919 
-6925 GLNQQQQDLAH
+6925 
-6936 KAINNAD
+6936 
-6943 TVSDVT
+6943 
-6949 DIVNNQI
+6949 
-6956 DLNDAMETLKHLV
+6956 
-6969 DNEIPNAEQTVNY
+6969 
-6982 QNADDNAKTNFDD
+6982 
-6995 AKRLANTLLNSDN
+6995 
-7008 TNVNDI
+7008 
-7014 NGAIQTVNDAIHN
+7014 
-7027 LNGDQRLQDAK
+7027 
-7038 DKAIQSINQALANKL
+7038 
-7053 KEIEASNATDQDK
+7053 
-7066 LIAKNKAEELA
+7066 
-7077 NSIINNI
+7077 
-7084 NKATSNQAVSQVQ
+7084 
-7097 TAGNHAIEQVHA
+7097 
-7109 NEIPKAKIDANKDV
+7109 
-7123 DKQVQSL
+7123 
-7130 IDEIDRNPN
+7130 
-7139 LTDKE
+7139 
-7144 KQALKDRIN
+7144 
-7153 QILQQGHNGIN
+7153 
-7164 NAMTKE
+7164 
-7170 EIEQAKAQLA
+7170 
-7180 QALQDIKDLV
+7180 
-7190 KAKEDAKQDVDKQV
+7190 
-7204 QALIDEID
+7204 
-7212 QNPNLTDKEKQA
+7212 
-7224 LKDRINQILQQ
+7224 
-7235 GHNGINNAMT
+7235 
-7245 KEEIEQAKAQLAQ
+7245 
-7258 ALQDIKD
+7258 
-7265 LVKAKEN
+7265 
-7272 AKQDIDKRVQAL
+7272 
-7284 IDEIDQN
+7284 
-7291 PNLTDKEK
+7291 
-7299 QALKDR
+7299 
-7305 INQILQQGHND
+7305 
-7316 INNALTKEE
+7316 
-7325 IEQAKAQLAQALQ
+7325 
-7338 DIKDLVKAKEDAKN
+7338 
-7352 AIKALANAKRDQINS
+7352 
-7367 NPDLTPEQKAKALKE
+7367 
-7382 IDEAEKR
+7382 
-7389 ALQNVENAQTID
+7389 
-7401 QLNRGLNLGLDD
+7401 
-7413 IRNTHVWEVDEQP
+7413 
-7426 AVNEI
+7426 
-7431 FEATPEQILVNGELI
+7431 
-7446 VHRDDIITEQDIL
+7446 
-7459 AHINL
+7459 
-7464 IDQLSAEVIDTP
+7464 
-7476 STATISD
+7476 
-7483 SLTAKVEVTLLD
+7483 
-7495 GSKVIVNVP
+7495 
-7504 VKVVEKELSVVKQQA
+7504 
-7519 IESIENAAQQKI
+7519 
-7531 DEINNSV
+7531 
-7538 TLTLEQKEAAIAEV
+7538 
-7552 NKLKQQAID
+7552 
-7561 YINNA
+7561 
-7566 PDVHSVEEI
+7566 
-7575 QQQEQAHIEQFYPEQ
+7575 
-7590 FTIEQAKSNAI
+7590 
-7601 KSIEDAIQH
+7601 
-7610 MIDEIKART
+7610 
-7619 DLTDKEKQEAI
+7619 
-7630 AKLNQ
+7630 
-7635 LKEQAIQAIQRAQ
+7635 
-7648 SIDEISEQL
+7648 
-7657 EQFKAQMK
+7657 
-7665 AANPTAKEL
+7665 
-7674 AKRKQEA
+7674 
-7681 ISRIKDFS
+7681 
-7689 NEKINSIRNSEIGT
+7689 
-7703 TDEKQAAMNQINEIV
+7703 
-7718 LETIRDINNAHTLQ
+7718 
-7732 QVEAALNNGI
+7732 
-7742 ARISAVQIVISD
+7742 
-7754 RAKQSSSTGNESNS
+7754 
-7768 HLTIGYGTANHP
+7768 
-7780 FNSSTIGHKKKI
+7780 
-7792 DEDDDIDPLHMRHF
+7792 
-7806 SNNFG
+7806 
-7811 NVIKN
+7811 
-7816 AIGVVGISG
+7816 
-7825 LLASFWFFIAKRR
+7825 
-7838 RKEDEE
+7838 
-7844 EELEIRDNN
+7844 
-7853 KDSIKETLDDTKHL
+7853 
-7867 PLLFAKRRRKED
+7867 
-7879 EEDVTVEEKDTLNN
+7879 
-7893 GESLDKVKHTPFFLP
+7893 
-7908 KRRRKEDEEDVEVT
+7908 
-7922 NENTDEKVL
+7922 
-7931 QDNEH
+7931 
-7936 SPILIAKRRKDKEVD
+7936 
-7951 VETTTSIE
+7951 
-7959 SNEDDAPLLLAKK
+7959 
-7972 KNQKDNQSKG
+7972 
-7982 KKSASKNL
+7982 
-7990 LKS
+7990 

>member
-1 MGNGAEH
+1 
-8 SKTIN
+8 
-13 VVRGQNN
+13 
-20 QWTIANKPDYVTL
+20 
-33 DAQTGKVTFN
+33 
-43 ANTIKPNSS
+43 
-52 ITITPKAGTGHSV
+52 
-65 SSNPSTLTA
+65 
-74 PAAHTVNTTE
+74 
-84 IVKDYGSNVTAA
+84 
-96 EINNAVQVANKRTA
+96 
-110 TIKNGTAMPT
+110 
-120 NLAGGSTT
+120 
-128 TIPVT
+128 
-133 VTYNDGSTEE
+133 
-143 VQESIFTKADK
+143 
-154 RELITAKNHLD
+154 
-165 DPVSTEGKKPGTITQ
+165 
-180 YNNAMHNAQQQ
+180 
-191 INTAKTEAQ
+191 
-200 QVINNERATPQQ
+200 
-212 VSDALT
+212 
-218 KVRAAQ
+218 
-224 TKIDQ
+224 
-229 AKALLQNKED
+229 
-239 NSQLVTSK
+239 
-247 NNLQSSV
+247 
-254 NQVPSTA
+254 
-261 GMTQQSIDNYNAKK
+261 
-275 REAETEITA
+275 
-284 AQRVIDNG
+284 
-292 DATAQQISDEKH
+292 
-304 RVDNALT
+304 
-311 ALNQAKHDLT
+311 
-321 ADTHALEQ
+321 
-329 AVQQLNRTGTTTG
+329 
-342 KKPASITAY
+342 
-351 NNSIRALQ
+351 
-359 SDLTSAKNSANAII
+359 
-373 QKPIRTVQEVQSAL
+373 
-387 TNVNRVNERLT
+387 
-398 QAINQLVP
+398 
-406 LADNSALRT
+406 
-415 AKTKLDEEINKSVTT
+415 
-430 DGMTQSSI
+430 
-438 QAYENAKR
+438 
-446 AGQTESTNAQN
+446 
-457 VINNGDAT
+457 
-465 DQQIAAEKTKVEE
+465 
-478 KYNSLKQAIAGL
+478 
-490 TPDLAPLQTAKTQL
+490 
-504 QNDIDQPTST
+504 
-514 TGMTSTSVAT
+514 
-524 FNEKLSAARTKI
+524 
-536 QEIDRVLASHP
+536 
-547 DVATIRQ
+547 
-554 NVTAANAAKT
+554 
-564 ALDQA
+564 
-569 RNGLTVDK
+569 
-577 APLENAKNQLQHS
+577 
-590 IDTQTST
+590 
-597 TGMTQDSINAYNAK
+597 
-611 LTAARNK
+611 
-618 IQQINQ
+618 
-624 VLAGSPTVEQIN
+624 
-636 TNTSAANQAKS
+636 
-647 DLDHARQ
+647 
-654 ALTPDKAPLQN
+654 
-665 AKTQLEQSI
+665 
-674 NQPTDTTGMTTASL
+674 
-688 NAYNQKLQAA
+688 
-698 RQKLTEINQVLN
+698 
-710 GNPTVQNINDKV
+710 
-722 TEANQAKD
+722 
-730 QLNTARQGL
+730 
-739 TLDRQPALTT
+739 
-749 LHGASNLNQ
+749 
-758 AQQNNFTQQINAAQ
+758 
-772 NHAALETIKSNI
+772 
-784 TALNTAMTKLKDSVA
+784 
-799 DNNTI
+799 
-804 KSGQNYTDA
+804 
-813 TPANKQAYDNAVNA
+813 
-827 AKGVIGETTN
+827 
-837 PTMDV
+837 
-842 NTVNQKAASV
+842 
-852 KSTKDALDGQ
+852 
-862 QNLQRAKTEATNAI
+862 
-876 THASDL
+876 
-882 NQAQKNAL
+882 
-890 TQQVNSAQNVQAVN
+890 
-904 DIKQTT
+904 
-910 HSLNTAMTGLKRG
+910 
-923 VANHNQVVQ
+923 
-932 SDNYVNADT
+932 
-941 NKKNDYN
+941 
-948 NAYNHANDI
+948 
-957 INGNAQHPVITPS
+957 
-970 DVNNALSNVTS
+970 
-981 KEHALNGEAKLNAA
+981 
-995 KQEANTALGHLNNLN
+995 
-1010 NAQRQN
+1010 
-1016 LQSQINGAHQIDAV
+1016 
-1030 NTIKQNATNL
+1030 
-1040 NSAMGNLRQAVAD
+1040 
-1053 KDQVK
+1053 
-1058 RTEDYAD
+1058 
-1065 ADTAKQ
+1065 
-1071 NAYNSAVSSAETIIN
+1071 
-1086 QTTNPTM
+1086 
-1093 SVDDVNRATSA
+1093 
-1104 VTSNK
+1104 
-1109 NALNGDEKLAQS
+1109 
-1121 KTDAARAIDAL
+1121 
-1132 PHLNNAQKAD
+1132 
-1142 VKSKINAASNIAGV
+1142 
-1156 NTVKQQGTDLNTAMG
+1156 
-1171 NLQGAIND
+1171 
-1179 EQTTLNSQ
+1179 
-1187 NYQDATPSKK
+1187 
-1197 TAYTNAVQAAK
+1197 
-1208 DILNKS
+1208 
-1214 NGQNKTKDQVTEAMN
+1214 
-1229 QLNSAKNNLDGTRLL
+1229 
-1244 DQAKQT
+1244 
-1250 AKQQLNNMT
+1250 
-1259 HLTTAQKTNLTN
+1259 
-1271 QINSGTT
+1271 
-1278 VAGVHT
+1278 
-1284 VQSNANTLDQA
+1284 
-1295 MNTLRQSIANKDATK
+1295 
-1310 ASEDYVDA
+1310 
-1318 NNDKQTAYNNAVA
+1318 
-1331 AAETIINANSNPEMN
+1331 
-1346 PSTITQKAEQVNSSK
+1346 
-1361 TALNG
+1361 
-1366 DENLAA
+1366 
-1372 AKQNA
+1372 
-1377 KTYLNTLTSITDAQK
+1377 
-1392 NNLISQISSATR
+1392 
-1404 VSGVDTVKQ
+1404 
-1413 NAQHL
+1413 
-1418 DQAMASLQSGINN
+1418 
-1431 ESQVK
+1431 
-1436 SSEKYR
+1436 
-1442 DADTNKQQE
+1442 
-1451 YDNAITAAKAILNKS
+1451 
-1466 TGPNTAQN
+1466 
-1474 AVEAA
+1474 
-1479 LQRVNNAKDALNGD
+1479 
-1493 AKLIAAQNAAKQHL
+1493 
-1507 GTLTHITTA
+1507 
-1516 QRNDLTNQI
+1516 
-1525 SQATNLA
+1525 
-1532 GVESVKQSANS
+1532 
-1543 LDGAMGN
+1543 
-1550 LQTAINDKSG
+1550 
-1560 TLASQNFLDADE
+1560 
-1572 QKRNAYN
+1572 
-1579 QAVSAAETILN
+1579 
-1590 KQTGPNTAKTAV
+1590 
-1602 EQALN
+1602 
-1607 NVNNAKHALN
+1607 
-1617 GTQNLN
+1617 
-1623 NAKQAAITAING
+1623 
-1635 ASDLNQKQK
+1635 
-1644 DALKT
+1644 
-1649 QANGAQRVSN
+1649 
-1659 AQDVQRNATEL
+1659 
-1670 NTAMGTLKHAIADK
+1670 
-1684 TNTLASSKYVNAD
+1684 
-1697 STKQNAYTTKVTN
+1697 
-1710 AEHIISGTPTV
+1710 
-1721 VTTPSE
+1721 
-1727 VTAAANQVNSA
+1727 
-1738 KQELNGDERLRVA
+1738 
-1751 KQNANTAIDALTQ
+1751 
-1764 LNTPQKAKLKEQ
+1764 
-1776 VGQANRLEDVQTVQT
+1776 
-1791 NGQALNNAMKG
+1791 
-1802 LRDSIANETT
+1802 
-1812 VKASQNYTDASSNNQ
+1812 
-1827 STYNSAV
+1827 
-1834 SNAKGI
+1834 
-1840 INQTNNPTMDT
+1840 
-1851 SAITQATTQ
+1851 
-1860 VNNAKNGLNG
+1860 
-1870 AENLRNAQNTA
+1870 
-1881 KQNLNTLSHLT
+1881 
-1892 NNQKSAIS
+1892 
-1900 TQIDRAGHVSE
+1900 
-1911 VTAAKNAATE
+1911 
-1921 LNTQMG
+1921 
-1927 NLEQAIHD
+1927 
-1935 QNTVK
+1935 
-1940 QSVKFTDADK
+1940 
-1950 AKRDAYTNAVSRAE
+1950 
-1964 AILNKTQGANTS
+1964 
-1976 KQDVEAAI
+1976 
-1984 QNVSSAKNALNGD
+1984 
-1997 QNVTN
+1997 
-2002 AKNAAKNALNNLT
+2002 
-2015 SINNAQKRDLTTKID
+2015 
-2030 QATTVAGVEA
+2030 
-2040 VSNTGTQLNT
+2040 
-2050 AMANLQNG
+2050 
-2058 INDKTNTLASENY
+2058 
-2071 HDADSDKKT
+2071 
-2080 AYTQAVTNAENILN
+2080 
-2094 KNSGSNLDKTAVENA
+2094 
-2109 LSQVANAK
+2109 
-2117 GALNGNHNLEQAKSN
+2117 
-2132 ANTTINGL
+2132 
-2140 QHLTTAQKDKLKQ
+2140 
-2153 QVQQA
+2153 
-2158 QNVAGVDTVK
+2158 
-2168 SSANTLNGAMGT
+2168 
-2180 LRNSIQDNTATKNG
+2180 
-2194 QNYLD
+2194 
-2199 ATGSN
+2199 
-2204 KTNYNNAVDSANGVI
+2204 
-2219 NATSNPNMDAN
+2219 
-2230 AINQIATQVT
+2230 
-2240 STKNALDGTHNLTQA
+2240 
-2255 KQTATNAI
+2255 
-2263 DGATNL
+2263 
-2269 NKAQKDAL
+2269 
-2277 KAQVTSAQRVANVTS
+2277 
-2292 IQQTANELNT
+2292 
-2302 AMGQLQHG
+2302 MGQLQHG

-2394 ITNAQRTDLEGQ
+2394 ITNAQRTALEGQ

-2417 TVKTNANTLDGAMNS
+2417 TVKTNANTLDDAMNS
-2432 LQGSINDKDA
+2432 LQGAINDKDA

-2940 INDEAQTKQTQKYL
+2940 INDETQTKQTQKYL
-2954 DAEPIKKSA
+2954 DAEPNKKSA

-3029 RTALDNEITQ
+3029 RNALDNEITQ

-3120 VTQANTALNGIQ
+3120 VAQANTALNGIQ

-3172 NGVEHTATELNTAMT
+3172 NGVEHTATEINTAMT

-3197 ETKASGNYVNADAN
+3197 DTKTSGNYVNADAN

-3221 AAENIVSGTPTPT
+3221 AAESIVNGTPTPT
-3234 LTPADVT
+3234 LTPSDVT

-3297 VQTVRDNAQTLNS
+3297 VQTVRDNAQTLNT

-3353 DQTTSPSMNAQE
+3353 GQTTSPSMNAQE

-3400 SDLTDAQ
+3400 SDLTNAQ
-3407 KDAVKRQIEGATH
+3407 KEAAKRQIEGATH

-3511 VANAKSTAKNALNN
+3511 VANAKTTAKNALNN

-3533 KEALKT
+3533 KEALKS

-3544 STVAGVNQV
+3544 TTVAGVNQV

-3565 NLQSG
+3565 NLQRG

-3609 GSNDNKAAVE
+3609 GTNENKAAVE

-3644 AKQQLATMS
+3644 AKQQVATMS
-3653 HLTNAQK
+3653 HLTDAQK
-3660 ANLTEQIERGTT
+3660 ANLTSQIESGTT

-3700 DTTKSSEDYQDA
+3700 DATKSSEDYQDA
-3712 NADLQNAYNR
+3712 NADLQNAYND
-3722 AVSDAEGII
+3722 AVTNAEGII

-3767 KQTAKTDIGRLTD
+3767 KQTAKSDIGRLTD

-3865 ETQVQAAL
+3865 ETTVQAAL

-3881 DLNGDNKVAQAKET
+3881 DLNGDNKVAQAKES

-3913 ATSQIDNATTVADVT
+3913 ATSQIDNATTVAGVT

-4092 KKTAFDNAIIQA
+4092 KKTAFDNAITQA

-4111 HGANKDKQAV
+4111 HGTNKDKQAV

-4179 TDLKNSATSLNN
+4179 TDLKNSATSLDN
-4191 AMDQLKQAIADH
+4191 AMDQLKQGIADH

-4251 QRVNNAETGLN
+4251 QRVNNAETSLN
-4262 GDTNLATAK
+4262 GDSNLATAK

-4365 PTLNPSA
+4365 PTLDPSA
-4372 VTQAANQVNTNK
+4372 VTQVANQVNTNK

-4520 DAKNNANQRLST
+4520 DAKNNANQTLST

-4660 HLTNAQKDALK
+4660 HLTNAQKEALK

-4734 QGIIDQTTNPTL
+4734 QGIIDQTTSPTL

-4796 TNQINGAHTVD
+4796 TDQINGAHTVD

-4876 VEQAIQQVNATKQA
+4876 VEQAIQQVNAAKQA

-4916 AQKDALKQQVQNA
+4916 AQKNALKQQVQNA

-5026 KQNVQQAI
+5026 KQNVQHAI

-5052 TQATLVPNVNAIQQ
+5052 TQATHVPNVNAIQQ

-5073 AMTQLKQ
+5073 AMTQLKQGIANKAQIKGSENYHDADTDKQTAYDNAVTKAEELLKQTTNPTMDPNTIQQALTKVNDTNQALNGNQKLADAKQAAKTNLGTLDHLNDAQKQALTTQVEQAPDIATVNNVKQNAQNLNNAMTNLNNALQDKTETLNSINFTDADQAKKDAYTNAVSHAEGILSKANGSNASQTEVEQAMQRVNEAKQALNGNDNVQRAKDAAKQVITNANDLNQAQKDALKQQVDAAQTVANVNTIKQTAQDLNQAMTQLKQ

-5404 KQNAKDAVSGMTH
+5404 KQNAKDAVNAMTH

-5447 SLDQAMDQLSQAIN
+5447 SLDHAMDQLSQAIN
-5461 DKDQI
+5461 DKAQT

-5602 AQRQNDYNK
+5602 AQRQNDYNQ

-5690 VNGHKQTAESL
+5690 VNGHKQTAETL

-5850 INEDQPEQQ
+5850 INEDQPEKQ

-6003 TINKGNVSSATQA
+6003 TINKGNVSTATQA
-6016 VISSKNA
+6016 VTSSKNA

-6077 LNEAMKALK
+6077 LNEAIKALK

-6190 RGEVAQ
+6190 RVEVAQ

-6241 VQNAKDLINQTNNP
+6241 VQNAKDLINQTGNP
-6255 TLDKAQVEQL
+6255 TLDKA
-6265 TQAVNQAKDNLH
+6265 
-6277 GDQKL
+6277 
-6282 ADDKQHAVTDLNQLN
+6282 
-6297 GLNNPQ
+6297 
-6303 RQALE
+6303 
-6308 SQINNA
+6308 
-6314 ATRDEVAQKLAEAK
+6314 
-6328 ALDQAMQALRNS
+6328 
-6340 IQDQQQTESGSKF
+6340 
-6353 INEDKPQKD
+6353 
-6362 AYQAAVQ
+6362 
-6369 NAKDLINQTGNP
+6369 
-6381 TLDKSQVEQLTQA
+6381 QVEQLTQA

-6423 NLNHAQQQ
+6423 NINHAQQQ

-6490 DQALQAAQSIT
+6490 DQALQAAESIT

-6515 QALTKLQEKENEL
+6515 QALTKLQEKVNEL
-6528 NGNERVAEAKTQA
+6528 NGDERVAEAKTQA
-6541 KQTIDQLTHLNA
+6541 KQNIDQLTHLNA

-6559 KQNIDQATKLQP
+6559 KQNIDQATQLQP

-6588 LQQAVNEHANVEQTV
+6588 LQQAVNDHTNVEQTV
-6603 DYTQADSDKQN
+6603 DYTQADSDKQK

-6708 DQLSQEITGNEGR
+6708 DQLSEEITGNEGR

-6761 QVIKLNDAI
+6761 QVIKLNDAV
-6770 TAAKKA
+6770 TAAKQA
-6776 LNGEERLNNRKAEAL
+6776 LNGEERLNNRKSEAL

-6995 AKRLANTLLNSDN
+6995 AKRLANALLNSDN

-7014 NGAIQTVNDAIHN
+7014 NGAIQAVNDAIHN

-7084 NKATSNQAVSQVQ
+7084 NKATSNQDVSQVQ

-7123 DKQVQSL
+7123 DKQVQAL

-7153 QILQQGHNGIN
+7153 QILQQGHNDIN
-7164 NAMTKE
+7164 NALTKE

-7180 QALQDIKDLV
+7180 QALQEIKDLV
-7190 KAKEDAKQDVDKQV
+7190 KAKENAKQDVDKQV

-7235 GHNGINNAMT
+7235 GHNDINNAM
-7245 KEEIEQAKAQLAQ
+7245 
-7258 ALQDIKD
+7258 
-7265 LVKAKEN
+7265 
-7272 AKQDIDKRVQAL
+7272 
-7284 IDEIDQN
+7284 
-7291 PNLTDKEK
+7291 
-7299 QALKDR
+7299 
-7305 INQILQQGHND
+7305 
-7316 INNALTKEE
+7316 TKEE

-7531 DEINNSV
+7531 NEINNSV

-7561 YINNA
+7561 HINNA

-7575 QQQEQAHIEQFYPEQ
+7575 QQQEQAHIEQFNPEQ

-7648 SIDEISEQL
+7648 SIDEITEQL

-7689 NEKINSIRNSEIGT
+7689 NEKMNSIRNSEIGT
-7703 TDEKQAAMNQINEIV
+7703 ADEKQAAMNQINEIV

-7879 EEDVTVEEKDTLNN
+7879 EEDVTVEEKDSLNN

-7931 QDNEH
+7931 KDNEH
-7936 SPILIAKRRKDKEVD
+7936 SPLLFAKRRKDKEED

-7959 SNEDDAPLLLAKK
+7959 SKDEDVPLLLAKK
-7972 KNQKDNQSKG
+7972 KNQKDNQSKD
-7982 KKSASKNL
+7982 KKSASKNTSKKVAAKKKKK
-7990 LKS
+7990 KSKKNKK